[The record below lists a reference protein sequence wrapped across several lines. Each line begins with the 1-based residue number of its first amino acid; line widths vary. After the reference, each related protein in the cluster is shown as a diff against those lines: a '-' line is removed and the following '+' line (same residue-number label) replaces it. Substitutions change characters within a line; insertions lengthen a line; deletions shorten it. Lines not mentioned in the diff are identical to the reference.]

1 MSTPKLPLTLRL
13 LAYHLSA
20 LLALQPAHP
29 AFAEGIAVAT
39 GSTTLN
45 QAGNGVPVVD
55 IATPNGAGVS
65 HNLYQ
70 DFNVAQPGVILNNA
84 TGQLTQTQ
92 LGGLIQNNPHLTGAS
107 ANVIINEVIGA
118 NPSQLQ
124 GYLEV
129 AGQQAGVVVANPNG
143 LTCDGCGFIN
153 TPNVTLS
160 TGKPVL
166 DTHGQLQ
173 MLDVKQGALTVGG
186 KGLDGSRQ
194 ASVDLIARAVQ
205 LNGALHGKE
214 VNVIAGANTV
224 NRQTGEIRAQQ
235 GDGAVPEVAIDT
247 AAMGGMYAGKIR
259 LVSTEQG
266 VGVNLANAVATQGD
280 LTLDANGKIRLR
292 NSSSAGNLQV
302 SSQGELAVTGAI
314 HSGGAVKLAAGGELT
329 AQDADIAAKG
339 DATLQ
344 ARAQQ
349 LQRTKVSSGGTLALQ
364 ASDAL
369 VVREGELQGETL
381 HATAQQ
387 LDTQSAL
394 TAKDVT
400 LQAEQLR
407 QAGHVQGTSV
417 RLAAGALRHEGT
429 TQAAQNLTI
438 DAMTLDNQGT
448 LKSGQAMSVALG
460 ERGHNAG
467 ELSAGDN
474 LAIRA
479 GTRWEQGEQ
488 GKSNAG
494 QRLQLQA
501 QQVSL
506 AGDVG
511 APTLDI
517 NVNELT
523 VAGKVKGNVVQL
535 QADVLTNRGEV
546 QAGQTLNWQGSRLA
560 NSGTLQGDKQLVLKG
575 DALQNQGTLAGG
587 DSLTLQAD
595 TLDNEGRIASQL
607 ATLAGRQLRSSGT
620 LLGVSRLTLKG
631 DELALT
637 GQQLTDG
644 ELELGSRLL
653 QLSGQSLVGGQARV
667 TAETGNFDGVLKAQ
681 SLVLAVKEATSEGKL
696 HSREGIAWEGQRLAT
711 GSASELLAN
720 QNVSLS
726 GGQLALGGTVG
737 AGQDMAIKG
746 KQVTQHGRL
755 ISGQILNVDTDGLL
769 LEGETE
775 AAALNV
781 HSNEMT
787 VAGKVKGNAVQ
798 LQAGVLTNRG
808 EVQAGQTLNWQ
819 GSRLANSGTLQ
830 GDQQLVLKGDALQNR
845 GTLAGGDSL
854 TLQADT
860 LDNEG
865 RIASQLATLAG
876 RQLRSSGTL
885 LGVSRLTLKGDKLA
899 LTGQQLTDGELEL
912 GSRLLQLSGQ
922 SLVGGQARVTAE
934 TGNFDGVLKAQS
946 LVLAVKDATSEGK
959 LHSREGIAWEGQRLA
974 TGSASEL
981 LANQGVSL
989 SGDQL
994 ALGGTVGAGQ
1004 DMVIKGRQ
1012 VTQHGQLASGQVM
1025 KVDADELAL
1034 AGLVQGGSI
1043 NLTSERATQQ
1053 GRILATDTLNWHSK
1067 QLDGN
1072 GWLQAGQALN
1082 LNGERL
1088 THSGTAVTA
1097 GKLALT
1103 FAELNSTG
1111 GLFANEVAVTGARLL
1126 LKGALESKSS
1136 AQITADELQLGGEL
1150 RTGAGLAL
1158 GATLL
1163 TLSGSQHVG
1172 GDLQLQAEQAEVSG
1186 ELEVG
1191 KLLKLDAKTL
1201 ASSGKLL
1208 ASQADIAAVN
1218 WQQRGELSTDNAL
1231 VWRGD
1236 KLTQEAGGALR
1247 AGGVLNL
1254 SGDDITLAG
1263 DVAAKGDV
1271 AVVANAYQQQGAM
1284 NAAQGLRID
1293 ATRLQ
1298 LDGTTQA
1305 KTAQLHSQVGSS
1317 RGQHLIG
1324 QQLNWQSD
1332 TLANQGWLQAGE
1344 SLALTGRTLDNEGT
1358 VIAGGDHQ
1366 LNATERLTNQ
1376 GNLAGKTL
1384 SLTTKA
1390 LQNGGLLQGKQGIT
1404 LQAEEAT
1411 LTVTGRLVSQG
1422 AVQLGAKLLALGG
1435 NANIG
1440 GALTLQGETQQL
1452 AGVWRVGGLLQ
1463 STGKQLTLTGDW
1475 QAGQW
1480 QLQADAL
1487 TNKGRL
1493 ASEQAANFEVIEWH
1507 NEQGATLVAAGKLNL
1522 TGQRLLQQGSWL
1534 GNGSQTLMVDE
1545 ITQQGQ
1551 WLGDGALQAKG
1562 SKLVNSGTLRAAGLD
1577 LTVNELEN
1585 RSRMESGGELNW
1597 QGTQW
1602 RNLGAL
1608 LAGHATLTGDTLLNS
1623 GDVGTRQLTMTA
1635 ATRLDNRGVLVGKEG
1650 INLTAATLDSQG
1662 DMLSN
1667 GSMQLGASLLDL
1679 NGLTQANGELV
1690 VTAEQATLA
1699 GNLAADQLQWR
1710 GKTLVMSGTAA
1721 ARDTTL
1727 NGEQVTL
1734 DGTLKGDHQQVT
1746 ATTLST
1752 GQQSQLLAKAGQQ
1765 LTAGQMTLQG
1775 SAVAGGAQ
1783 RIEATQLSQQ
1793 GTLASGGSLSL
1804 QVADTLR
1811 NDGKVSAQAITLTA
1825 AHIDNGGALVSKDAL
1840 NLKTGTL
1847 TNRGHWQSDQGIALT
1862 ANRLLNSGQWVS
1874 GLGQTLTLDALDN
1887 SGTLLAGAGLT
1898 INAPQ
1903 LSSSG
1908 KLLANKDLVLNT
1920 NEATLG
1926 SGSTTASNGQL
1937 QLHAGT
1943 LTSQGTLSSAGDLSW
1958 QGVNLAHSGSAV
1970 TNGAL
1975 TLQGESVTLDGDL
1988 QGERVLLDTGTLTS
2002 RGKLTSRG
2010 DLAVNARG
2018 AVQHHGQLQGNQVV
2032 LRSASWQGSGGVGSG
2047 GALELRTGQLQLAGP
2062 WRIRGEAD
2070 IQADIMTL
2078 GGSLVSGG
2086 NLTLTSRGALTSQAG
2101 SQLVSGGALSLDGG
2115 TLTQQGLWQSAR
2127 GMSLKGSRFEQQ
2139 GDLLAGGDLLLRSGY
2154 WQQGGKTRANG
2165 GLNAELAEGATLAGT
2180 VQADGNATLSAPAL
2194 TLKGTLAAKG
2204 NVALSANTLISQLGN
2219 LLSSGELAMN
2229 AARIEQQG
2237 RVETT
2242 RLQSGGALQND
2253 GVMLVTGQGS
2263 ISGARLDNRGTLQG
2277 DGLTISSR
2285 QLDNRGALLGNTLT
2299 LTHDTLVNRG
2309 RVQGGTLNLTT
2320 QQLGNSQ
2327 GAVLRGQ
2334 HVGDITATTLTN
2346 AGELSSAG
2354 QLLLKG
2360 NQLDNS
2366 GLISANLLEASPL
2379 ARLAN
2384 SGTLFGQQLTLRSG
2398 EVYAPGKI
2406 LAGQKVTLDAGRVTG
2421 IGEWLSGGD
2430 LALKTGSSLT
2440 SQGTLSAKGTLDLQV
2455 QGDWQHQGQWGA
2467 GQRFNAGVTGQL
2479 INSGALVSNGVMQL
2493 GAQRLENS
2501 GSVQSGQGLT
2511 LNTQGEL
2518 RNTGMLASQGDLGWQ
2533 GESMFNGGTVYSGG
2547 SQTLTANSNLTNE
2560 YGTLLAER
2568 GATIKVNNGQLVNA
2582 SGTIDVG
2589 SNELHMSASEIINR
2603 RAVFIVDS
2611 GGDDSLVPTSIKVK
2625 SSVLPI
2631 SGANNHILYVQYQ
2644 FPETISKEF
2653 GGNEVKVVKFS
2664 EQGKIISK
2672 GSIYISAGK
2681 LKNEN
2686 SSIYSGGDISVVSNE
2701 ITNASIVEGR
2711 VTTTATYKP
2720 LDGFKDF
2727 IFISY
2732 NDLNDLKAKVA
2743 DYPLYSSVINAENSG
2758 REFNALISADGNITG
2773 TVAGMIDNITVKAHA
2788 GPVSSTTQRPSL
2800 SLPQAQGAGATPGLQ
2815 GDAQYLAQQLK
2826 PVGPDNGV
2834 PLPDFQLPSGDK
2846 GLFTVNGNSDSPYL
2860 IEVNP
2865 LLANLGQAGSGML
2878 DRIDAALQ
2886 QQLQGAG
2893 QLSFDA
2899 VSGNGGISQVAG
2911 QHADWVLPG
2920 RASSGGNSPELQSL
2934 SGMALSNSGHV
2945 VTSGQWQQSLQP
2957 DFHANGP
2964 GPHIVGG
2971 TTSAAGQWQQS
2982 LQPGWQ
2988 APVVTAVA
2996 VTAPGSVQTGLQA
3009 VPALATQPQ
3018 LETSPTLTQVNQFLG
3033 SSYFFSQMNY
3043 APEKDIKLLG
3053 DAAFDTRVIRDAV
3066 LAQTGRRFINNEMG
3080 SDLAQMRTL
3089 IDSAVQNQRELGLT
3103 AGVALSADQVAQLG
3117 RSMVWW
3123 EPVWYQGKIVLA
3135 PKLYLTEADK
3145 RHLSGSVI
3153 TATNIDL
3160 TAGGIN
3166 NSGTLLADG
3175 TLSLKSGSTLVNQ
3188 GQIQAGGRL
3197 ELLAKGDILNQ
3208 SLIKGGDVVIAS
3220 RDGSVRNETQTA
3232 QRHVDVNGVL
3242 SNELTEQTRFSR
3254 TDVGEIARIESASNL
3269 LLQAGQDISLSA
3281 SNLLAGLDMSLS
3293 AGRDINIGSVEERRK
3308 WEEGNSRFARVEQLM
3323 SGLEAGH
3330 SLSLSAERDI
3340 TISASSLA
3348 AKGDASLTAG
3358 NELMLK
3364 TATNDANQYTT
3375 RRNGYDI
3382 VQQREEVGANLSAD
3396 NIALRAGSDL
3406 AMRAAHVQAEG
3417 ELAVTAGRDLLLEA
3431 GDAMDYRESY
3441 TKESKKK
3448 AFSKKTTTSH
3458 DISEQHMAQATEL
3471 GGQYVLLKAQQDM
3484 AVKGSNVV
3492 GDLGATLL
3500 AGRDLNIDT
3509 VDLLNRELH
3518 FRETKRSGLM
3528 GSGGIGFTIGK
3539 QQQSSDMAGTTQ
3551 IREGS
3556 SVGSVQGDVTLQAGN
3571 RLQISASDVIAGKD
3585 LLLVGK
3591 DVAITSAEQQITRKE
3606 EFKSKSGGLTVA
3618 LTGGAVTALQSAYD
3632 TVKTSKESSNDR
3644 LVALQGAK
3652 AAMNGYQAWQGM
3664 QAMANSGGVPDP
3676 SFVGIAISVGN
3687 QRSQSNSQ
3695 SSETNALT
3703 SELNAGGDITV
3714 LAKGDEANGSGD
3726 LIVSGSSIKGQNV
3739 TLGAARD
3746 LVLQSAVNS
3755 SDSSGSNHSSGW
3767 NAGVSFGFSQGS
3779 AGISIFANMN
3789 AAKGK
3794 ENGDSDRY
3802 TETNITAGDILT
3814 LKSGRDATLLG
3825 AQVSG
3830 DKVTADIGRNLTLTS
3845 QQDND
3850 HYQSQ
3855 QSSISAGGSFTF
3867 GSMTASGYVNASRQK
3882 INSDFES
3889 VVEQTGVFAGK
3900 QGFDIRVGE
3909 HTQLNG
3915 AVLAGSEDAGK
3926 NHLSTGTLGWNDL
3939 VNRAE
3944 YKVESQSVGI
3954 SGSGDSTKGFSS
3966 IAAMTSLGGSNS
3978 SGSAS
3983 STTFASIGAG
3993 DIEIRN
3999 TAGQQ
4004 QGLVSLH
4011 RDPTQAVNGLSPIF
4025 DKQKELERM
4034 QEAQLIGEVGQ
4045 QATQMVVSHHL
4056 AAANE
4061 KAKNDPEYANSKEYK
4076 ALQEKWGVGSD
4087 FQRGMQAATAALQG
4101 LAGGDLT
4108 QAAAGAA
4115 APYLAQMVKQQTD
4128 DGPSRVMAH
4137 ALVQGAL
4144 AAAQNKNAMISA
4156 TGAATGELAGMMATK
4171 LYHKDASQLTEG
4183 EKETVST
4190 LATLAAGLAGGLTGD
4205 STDSALAGAQTGKT
4219 VVENNLLAKALVEGC
4234 AIASPCRT
4242 KVAEQII
4249 EISIKAGI
4257 VGLAGVAIKNVA
4269 DKMSSDELDHL
4280 ITLSMMG
4287 NDEITE
4293 KYIISLQ
4300 DKYGLHTGGNQL
4312 DGEFKLPQHTGRD
4325 PKVDSTLVLTH
4336 TGNDKPNADSITN
4349 TGNTDSKPDVGSSTT
4364 VTPLSEATSKDD
4376 LLYLSERV
4384 DNRLPI
4390 PEPIIASN
4398 GFKVESNTKHTPG
4411 APGFR
4416 PNAGIEPKNSMDLF
4430 EHSIAT
4436 KDPKVR
4442 LSIDNDGNIHRFFN
4456 TSKDGTGTFH
4466 WSGSSGD
4473 GKNALGNRELGS
4485 FNKEIK
4491 ELKGKK

>member
-1 MSTPKLPLTLRL
+1 MKKQGEPRFSLVCRAVVYQLCG
-13 LAYHLSA
+13 

-39 GSTTLN
+39 GNTTLN
-45 QAGNGVPVVD
+45 QAGNGVPIVD
-55 IATPNGAGVS
+55 IATPNGAGLS
-65 HNLYQ
+65 HNLYH
-70 DFNVAQPGVILNNA
+70 DFNVGQAGVILNNA

-92 LGGLIQNNPHLTGAS
+92 LGGLIQNNPHLNGQA
-107 ANVIINEVIGA
+107 ANLIINEVVGA

-166 DTHGQLQ
+166 DAQGQLQ
-173 MLDVKQGALTVGG
+173 ALDVKQGTLTVGG
-186 KGLDGSRQ
+186 KGLDATRQ
-194 ASVDLIARAVQ
+194 ASVDLVARAVQ
-205 LNGALHGKE
+205 LNGALHGQT
-214 VNVIAGANTV
+214 VNVVAGANKV
-224 NRQTGEIRAQQ
+224 DRQTGDIVAQA
-235 GDGAVPEVAIDT
+235 GNGPAPEVAIDT
-247 AAMGGMYAGKIR
+247 AALGGMYAGKIR

-266 VGVNLANAVATQGD
+266 VGVNLANVVAKQGD
-280 LTLDANGKIRLR
+280 LTLDANGRVRLR
-292 NSSSAGNLQV
+292 DSSSAGNLQV
-302 SSQGELAVTGAI
+302 SSQGDLAATGTI
-314 HSGGAVKLAAGGELT
+314 HSGGAVKLAAGGEFT

-339 DATLQ
+339 DATLK
-344 ARAQQ
+344 AGAQQ
-349 LQRTKVSSGGTLALQ
+349 LQRTRVSSGGTLALQ
-364 ASDAL
+364 ASDEL

-407 QAGHVQGTSV
+407 LAGQVQGSSV
-417 RLAAGALRHEGT
+417 KLAAGALRHEGT
-429 TQAAQNLTI
+429 TLAAQNLTI
-438 DAMTLDNQGT
+438 DATTLDNQGA
-448 LKSGQAMSVALG
+448 LKSGQAMSVVLG
-460 ERGHNAG
+460 ERGYNAG
-467 ELSAGDN
+467 ELSAGNN
-474 LAIRA
+474 LAIQA

-488 GKSNAG
+488 GKSHAG
-494 QRLQLQA
+494 QRIQLQA

-506 AGDVG
+506 GGGLG

-517 NVNELT
+517 NANELT
-523 VAGKVKGNVVQL
+523 VAGKVKGNAVQL
-535 QADVLTNRGEV
+535 QAGVLTNRGEV
-546 QAGQTLNWQGSRLA
+546 QAGQILNWQGSRLV
-560 NSGTLQGDKQLVLKG
+560 NSGALQGDKQLVLKG

-620 LLGVSRLTLKG
+620 LLGVSRLSLTG
-631 DELALT
+631 DDLALT

-653 QLSGQSLVGGQARV
+653 QLSGQSLVGGKAGV
-667 TAETGNFDGVLKAQ
+667 TAERGNFDGVLKAQ

-720 QNVSLS
+720 HDVSL
-726 GGQLALGGTVG
+726 
-737 AGQDMAIKG
+737 
-746 KQVTQHGRL
+746 
-755 ISGQILNVDTDGLL
+755 N
-769 LEGETE
+769 
-775 AAALNV
+775 
-781 HSNEMT
+781 
-787 VAGKVKGNAVQ
+787 
-798 LQAGVLTNRG
+798 
-808 EVQAGQTLNWQ
+808 
-819 GSRLANSGTLQ
+819 
-830 GDQQLVLKGDALQNR
+830 
-845 GTLAGGDSL
+845 
-854 TLQADT
+854 
-860 LDNEG
+860 
-865 RIASQLATLAG
+865 
-876 RQLRSSGTL
+876 
-885 LGVSRLTLKGDKLA
+885 
-899 LTGQQLTDGELEL
+899 
-912 GSRLLQLSGQ
+912 
-922 SLVGGQARVTAE
+922 
-934 TGNFDGVLKAQS
+934 
-946 LVLAVKDATSEGK
+946 
-959 LHSREGIAWEGQRLA
+959 
-974 TGSASEL
+974 
-981 LANQGVSL
+981 
-989 SGDQL
+989 GDQL

-1004 DMVIKGRQ
+1004 NTVIKGKQ
-1012 VTQHGQLASGQVM
+1012 VTQDGRLVSAQSLRI
-1025 KVDADELAL
+1025 DADELAL
-1034 AGLVQGGSI
+1034 AGLVQGDSI

-1053 GRILATDTLNWHSK
+1053 GRILATDTLNWNSK
-1067 QLDGN
+1067 QMDGN

-1082 LNGERL
+1082 LSGERL
-1088 THSGTAVTA
+1088 THNGTAVTA

-1111 GLFANEVAVTGARLL
+1111 GLFANEVAVTGSRLL

-1136 AQITADELQLGGEL
+1136 TQITADKLQLGGEL
-1150 RTGAGLAL
+1150 RTGADLAL

-1163 TLSGSQHVG
+1163 TLSGTQHVG
-1172 GDLQLQAEQAEVSG
+1172 GNLQLQAEQADVSG

-1191 KLLKLDAKTL
+1191 KQLKLDAKTL
-1201 ASSGKLL
+1201 TSSGKLL
-1208 ASQADIAAVN
+1208 ANQADIAAVN
-1218 WQQRGELSTDNAL
+1218 WQQHGELTTDNAL
-1231 VWRGD
+1231 IWRGD

-1254 SGDDITLAG
+1254 RGDDITLAG

-1271 AVVANAYQQQGAM
+1271 AVVAKAYQQQGAM
-1284 NAAQGLRID
+1284 NAAQELRID
-1293 ATRLQ
+1293 ATKLQ

-1305 KTAQLHSQVGSS
+1305 KAAQLHSQVGGS

-1332 TLANQGWLQAGE
+1332 TLVNQGWLQAGE
-1344 SLALTGRTLDNEGT
+1344 GLALTGRTLDNEGT

-1366 LNATERLTNQ
+1366 LDATERLTNQ
-1376 GNLAGKTL
+1376 GKLAGKTL
-1384 SLTTKA
+1384 SLTTKE

-1411 LTVTGRLVSQG
+1411 LTGRLVSQG

-1440 GALTLQGETQQL
+1440 GALTLQGDIQQL
-1452 AGVWRVGGLLQ
+1452 TGVWRVGGLLQ
-1463 STGKQLTLTGDW
+1463 STGKQLALAGDW

-1480 QLQADAL
+1480 QLQADGL

-1493 ASEQAANFEVIEWH
+1493 ASEQVANFKVTEWH
-1507 NEQGATLVAAGKLNL
+1507 NEQGATLVAAGPLNL
-1522 TGQRLLQQGSWL
+1522 TGHRLLQQGIWL

-1545 ITQQGQ
+1545 MTQQGQ
-1551 WLGDGALQAKG
+1551 WLGDGALQVKG
-1562 SKLVNSGTLRAAGLD
+1562 RKLVNSGTLRAAGLD
-1577 LTVNELEN
+1577 LTVNQLEN
-1585 RSRMESGGELNW
+1585 RSRMESGGVFNW

-1608 LAGHATLTGDTLLNS
+1608 LAGHATLRGDTLLNS
-1623 GDVGTRQLTMTA
+1623 GDVGTRQLTMKA

-1650 INLTAATLDSQG
+1650 INLTAATLNSQG

-1667 GSMQLGASLLDL
+1667 GPMQLGASLLNL
-1679 NGLTQANGELV
+1679 NGLTQADGELV
-1690 VTAEQATLA
+1690 VTAEQAALA

-1721 ARDTTL
+1721 ARDVTL
-1727 NGEQVTL
+1727 SGEQVTL

-1746 ATTLST
+1746 ATTLTT

-1783 RIEATQLSQQ
+1783 HIEATRLSQQ
-1793 GTLASGGSLSL
+1793 GILASGGSLSL

-1825 AHIDNGGALVSKDAL
+1825 ADIDNGGALVSKDAL

-1847 TNRGHWQSDQGIALT
+1847 TNRGHWQSDQGITLM

-1887 SGTLLAGAGLT
+1887 SGTLLAGADLT

-1958 QGVNLAHSGSAV
+1958 QGANLAYSGSAV

-1988 QGERVLLDTGTLTS
+1988 QGERVLLDTGTLTN

-2018 AVQHHGQLQGNQVV
+2018 AVQHNGQLQGNQVV

-2047 GALELRTGQLQLAGP
+2047 SVLELRTGQLQLAGP

-2070 IQADIMTL
+2070 IQADTMTL

-2086 NLTLTSRGALTSQAG
+2086 NLTLTSRGALTSQAD
-2101 SQLVSGGALSLDGG
+2101 SQLVSGGALSLDGA

-2165 GLNAELAEGATLAGT
+2165 GLNAELTEGATLAGT

-2204 NVALSANTLISQLGN
+2204 NVDLNANTLISQLGN
-2219 LLSSGELAMN
+2219 LLSGGELAMN
-2229 AARIEQQG
+2229 AARIEQLG

-2253 GVMLVTGQGS
+2253 GVILVTGQGS

-2299 LTHDTLVNRG
+2299 LTHDTLLNRG

-2320 QQLGNSQ
+2320 RQLDNSQ

-2334 HVGDITATTLTN
+2334 HVGDIAATTLTN

-2360 NQLDNS
+2360 SQLDNS

-2398 EVYAPGKI
+2398 ELYAPGKI
-2406 LAGQKVTLDAGRVTG
+2406 LAGQKATLDAGRVTG

-2430 LALKTGSSLT
+2430 LALKVGSSLT
-2440 SQGTLSAKGTLDLQV
+2440 SQGILSAKGSLDLQV

-2479 INSGALVSNGVMQL
+2479 NNRGALVSNGVMQL

-2533 GESMFNGGTVYSGG
+2533 GESLFNGGTVYSGG
-2547 SQTLTANSNLTNE
+2547 SQALTANSNITNE
-2560 YGTLLAER
+2560 YGAIIAEQNA
-2568 GATIKVNNGQLVNA
+2568 GFKIKNGSLINSSGVIESAEGDVFLYANNV
-2582 SGTIDVG
+2582 T
-2589 SNELHMSASEIINR
+2589 NR
-2603 RAVFIVDS
+2603 RAVFEITESKIGELKGKVPVALSEYYSCMGCAPDDLVDVSTGQTINNFERGNNKSVYTIIIPVGS
-2611 GGDDSLVPTSIKVK
+2611 GGKIKSASSQSVINARKAISIHATSL
-2625 SSVLPI
+2625 
-2631 SGANNHILYVQYQ
+2631 NND
-2644 FPETISKEF
+2644 
-2653 GGNEVKVVKFS
+2653 
-2664 EQGKIISK
+2664 
-2672 GSIYISAGK
+2672 A
-2681 LKNEN
+2681 
-2686 SSIYSGGDISVVSNE
+2686 SSIYSGTDMTFHVGNIYNKSYSFGDVSAIYKETKMVVHEQRDYSYSYFFDLVDIITSNTE
-2701 ITNASIVEGR
+2701 S
-2711 VTTTATYKP
+2711 
-2720 LDGFKDF
+2720 
-2727 IFISY
+2727 
-2732 NDLNDLKAKVA
+2732 NDVK
-2743 DYPLYSSVINAENSG
+2743 ST
-2758 REFNALISADGNITG
+2758 ISAGGNLTG
-2773 TVAGMIDNITVKAHA
+2773 TVAGMIDNVTIKAHA
-2788 GPVSSTTQRPSL
+2788 GPVSSTTQRPSV
-2800 SLPQAQGAGATPGLQ
+2800 SLPQAQGAGAAPSLQ
-2815 GDAQYLAQQLK
+2815 GDAQYLSQVLK

-2834 PLPDFQLPSGDK
+2834 PLPDFQLPNGDK
-2846 GLFTVNGNSDSPYL
+2846 GLFTINGNSDSPYL

-2865 LLANLGQAGSGML
+2865 LLANLGQAGNGMM

-2893 QLSFDA
+2893 PLSFDT
-2899 VSGNGGISQVAG
+2899 VSGSGGVAQVTGNGT
-2911 QHADWVLPG
+2911 DWGLPG
-2920 RASSGGNSPELQSL
+2920 RTSGGINAPDLQL
-2934 SGMALSNSGHV
+2934 PSGMTLSNSGHV
-2945 VTSGQWQQSLQP
+2945 
-2957 DFHANGP
+2957 
-2964 GPHIVGG
+2964 
-2971 TTSAAGQWQQS
+2971 TTAGQWQQS

-2988 APVVTAVA
+2988 APVVSAVA
-2996 VTAPGSVQTGLQA
+2996 VTAPGPVQTGQQTI
-3009 VPALATQPQ
+3009 PALATQPQ
-3018 LETSPTLTQVNQFLG
+3018 IETSPTLTQVDKFLG
-3033 SSYFFSQMNY
+3033 SSYFFGQVNF

-3066 LAQTGRRFINNEMG
+3066 LAQTGRRFINGEMG
-3080 SDLAQMRTL
+3080 SDLAQMRWL
-3089 IDSAVQNQRELGLT
+3089 VDNAAQNRRDLGLT
-3103 AGVALSADQVAQLG
+3103 PGVTLSAAQVAQLG

-3145 RHLSGSVI
+3145 RHLSGSII
-3153 TATNIDL
+3153 TAANIDL

-3175 TLSLKSGSTLVNQ
+3175 TLSLKSGTTLVNQ

-3208 SLIKGGDVVIAS
+3208 SLIKGGEVAIAS
-3220 RDGSVRNETQTA
+3220 LDGSVRNETRTA
-3232 QRHVDVNGVL
+3232 QRHVDVNGILSDVL
-3242 SNELTEQTRFSR
+3242 SDQTRFSR
-3254 TDVGEIARIESASNL
+3254 TDIGDIARIESAGNL

-3281 SNLLAGLDMSLS
+3281 SNLLAGLDMTLN
-3293 AGRDINIGSVEERRK
+3293 AGRDITIGSLEDRRK
-3308 WEEGNSRFARVEQLM
+3308 WEEGNSRFSRVEQLM
-3323 SGLEAGH
+3323 SSLDAGRA
-3330 SLSLSAERDI
+3330 LRLSADRDL
-3340 TISASSLA
+3340 TISASSLT

-3364 TATNDANQYTT
+3364 TANNEASQYTT
-3375 RRNGYDI
+3375 RRNGYDSAR
-3382 VQQREEVGANLSAD
+3382 QREEVGVNLNAD
-3396 NIALRAGSDL
+3396 NIALGAGSDI
-3406 AMRAAHVQAEG
+3406 AMRAANVQAEG

-3441 TKESKKK
+3441 TRESKKK
-3448 AFSKKTTTSH
+3448 AFSKKTTTTH

-3471 GGQYVLLKAQQDM
+3471 GGQYVLLKAQQDL

-3539 QQQSSDMAGTTQ
+3539 QQQSSDMVGTTL

-3556 SVGSVQGDVTLQAGN
+3556 TVGSVQGDVTLQAGN
-3571 RLQISASDVIAGKD
+3571 RLQVSGSDIIAGKD

-3591 DVAITSAEQQITRKE
+3591 DVTISSAEQQVTRKE
-3606 EFKSKSGGLTVA
+3606 EVKSKSGGLTVA
-3618 LTGGAVTALQSAYD
+3618 LTGGAVTAVQSAYD
-3632 TVKTSKESSNDR
+3632 TVKASKESSNDR
-3644 LVALQGAK
+3644 LVALQGTK

-3664 QAMANSGGVPDP
+3664 QAMADAGGVPDP
-3676 SFVGIAISVGN
+3676 SFVGIAISVGS
-3687 QRSQSNSQ
+3687 QRSQSNNQ

-3703 SELNAGGDITV
+3703 SELNAGGDATI
-3714 LAKGDEANGSGD
+3714 LARGDAANSAGD
-3726 LIVSGSSIKGQNV
+3726 LVMIGSSIKGHNV

-3755 SDSSGSNHSSGW
+3755 SDTRGSNSSSGW
-3767 NAGVSFGFSQGS
+3767 NAGISFGFTQGS

-3802 TETNITAGDILT
+3802 TETTLTAGDTLT

-3850 HYQSQ
+3850 HYQSK
-3855 QSSISAGGSFTF
+3855 QSSIAAGGSFTI
-3867 GSMTASGYVNASRQK
+3867 GPMTGSGYINASRQK
-3882 INSDFES
+3882 IRSDFES
-3889 VVEQTGVFAGK
+3889 VMEQTGIFAGK
-3900 QGFDIRVGE
+3900 QGFAIQVGE

-3915 AVLAGSEDAGK
+3915 AVLAGSADESK
-3926 NHLSTGTLGWNDL
+3926 NRLSTGTLGWSDL
-3939 VNRAE
+3939 VNRAD

-3966 IAAMTSLGGSNS
+3966 IAAMGSLGGSNS

-3983 STTFASIGAG
+3983 STSFASISGG
-3993 DIEIRN
+3993 TIDIRDGK
-3999 TAGQQ
+3999 AQQ
-4004 QGLVSLH
+4004 QDLVTLH
-4011 RDPTQAVNGLSPIF
+4011 RDPTQAANGLSPIF

-4056 AAANE
+4056 DKANQ
-4061 KAKNDPEYANSKEYK
+4061 KAKDDPEYANSKEYK
-4076 ALQEKWGVGSD
+4076 ALQEKWGIGSN

-4101 LAGGDLT
+4101 LAGGDLS

-4144 AAAQNKNAMISA
+4144 AAAQNKNAMVGA
-4156 TGAATGELAGMMATK
+4156 TGAATGELVGMMATQ

-4205 STDSALAGAQTGKT
+4205 STASALAGAQTGKT
-4219 VVENNLLAKALVEGC
+4219 VVENNLLTGKDALNMLRELEEAEKTGADKQPIYEKYKKLSDKQRSEITNKECSHNLGCVYAAQAENDDGRRIVEGLKRFTFISKLSESEITQLQQFVVAENQASAEALYQALPESVKLALQSKELIDSLGGSAVLKGGTASIGY
-4234 AIASPCRT
+4234 AIANKIKTSGGGSHVGNINPKGHTDKNLSSENYKVVRVNSSGAVKGTKEYDILNIPSAREPNTRYELDNGNAFKTNSHGYVEELTFTPTNVKMPRDSRQTAAGKQGLDSDVGGHVQACSQGGTCDSYNLFPQDKNFNNSAYKVFYENEIKRALDDPSKAVGQT
-4242 KVAEQII
+4242 KV
-4249 EISIKAGI
+4249 
-4257 VGLAGVAIKNVA
+4257 VFV
-4269 DKMSSDELDHL
+4269 
-4280 ITLSMMG
+4280 
-4287 NDEITE
+4287 
-4293 KYIISLQ
+4293 
-4300 DKYGLHTGGNQL
+4300 
-4312 DGEFKLPQHTGRD
+4312 RD
-4325 PKVDSTLVLTH
+4325 NP
-4336 TGNDKPNADSITN
+4336 
-4349 TGNTDSKPDVGSSTT
+4349 GSVRPTALT
-4364 VTPLSEATSKDD
+4364 VTFKIDGVVTERTFLNEAGKPPGISK
-4376 LLYLSERV
+4376 
-4384 DNRLPI
+4384 
-4390 PEPIIASN
+4390 
-4398 GFKVESNTKHTPG
+4398 
-4411 APGFR
+4411 
-4416 PNAGIEPKNSMDLF
+4416 
-4430 EHSIAT
+4430 
-4436 KDPKVR
+4436 
-4442 LSIDNDGNIHRFFN
+4442 
-4456 TSKDGTGTFH
+4456 
-4466 WSGSSGD
+4466 
-4473 GKNALGNRELGS
+4473 
-4485 FNKEIK
+4485 
-4491 ELKGKK
+4491 

>member
-92 LGGLIQNNPHLTGAS
+92 LGGLIQNNPHLTGAP
-107 ANVIINEVIGA
+107 ANVIINEVMGA

-166 DTHGQLQ
+166 DAHGQLQ
-173 MLDVKQGALTVGG
+173 QLDVKQGALTVGG

-292 NSSSAGNLQV
+292 DSSSAGNLQV

-314 HSGGAVKLAAGGELT
+314 HSGGAAKLAAGGELT

-394 TAKDVT
+394 TAKEVT

-417 RLAAGALRHEGT
+417 RLAAGALRHEGM

-438 DAMTLDNQGT
+438 DATTLDNQGT
-448 LKSGQAMSVALG
+448 LKSGQAMSIALG

-479 GTRWEQGEQ
+479 GTHWEQGEQ

-494 QRLQLQA
+494 QHLQLQA

-517 NVNELT
+517 NGNELT
-523 VAGKVKGNVVQL
+523 VAGKVKGNSVQL
-535 QADVLTNRGEV
+535 QAGVLTNRGEV
-546 QAGQTLNWQGSRLA
+546 QAGQTLSWQGSRLA
-560 NSGTLQGDKQLVLKG
+560 NSGTLQGDQQLVLKG
-575 DALQNQGTLAGG
+575 DALQNQGSLAGG

-667 TAETGNFDGVLKAQ
+667 TAETGNFDGVLKGQ
-681 SLVLAVKEATSEGKL
+681 SLVLAVKDATSEGKL

-720 QNVSLS
+720 QSVSLS
-726 GGQLALGGTVG
+726 GDQLALGGTVG
-737 AGQDMAIKG
+737 AGQDMVIKG

-755 ISGQILNVDTDGLL
+755 ISGQTLNVDTDGLL

-781 HSNEMT
+781 HSNELT

-798 LQAGVLTNRG
+798 LQADGLTNRG

-830 GDQQLVLKGDALQNR
+830 GDKQLVLKGDALQNL
-845 GTLAGGDSL
+845 GSLAGGDSL

-865 RIASQLATLAG
+865 RIASQLAMLAG

-885 LGVSRLTLKGDKLA
+885 LGVSRLTLKGDELA

-946 LVLAVKDATSEGK
+946 LVLAVKEATNEGK

-981 LANQGVSL
+981 LANQNVSL

-994 ALGGTVGAGQ
+994 VLGGTVGAGQ
-1004 DMVIKGRQ
+1004 DMVIKGKQ

-1025 KVDADELAL
+1025 KVDADELVL
-1034 AGLVQGGSI
+1034 AGQVQGRAI
-1043 NLTSERATQQ
+1043 TLTSERATQQ
-1053 GRILATDTLNWHSK
+1053 GRVLATDTLNWHSK

-1082 LNGERL
+1082 LSGERL

-1111 GLFANEVAVTGARLL
+1111 GLFANEVAVSGARLL

-1150 RTGAGLAL
+1150 RTGADLAL

-1208 ASQADIAAVN
+1208 ANQADIAAVN
-1218 WQQRGELSTDNAL
+1218 WQQRGELGTDNAL

-1236 KLTQEAGGALR
+1236 KLTQEAGGTLR

-1271 AVVANAYQQQGAM
+1271 AVVANAYQQQGTM

-1332 TLANQGWLQAGE
+1332 TLTNQGWLQAGE

-1358 VIAGGDHQ
+1358 AIAGGDHQ

-1384 SLTTKA
+1384 SLTTKV

-1411 LTVTGRLVSQG
+1411 LTGRLVSQG
-1422 AVQLGAKLLALGG
+1422 AAQLGAKLLALGG

-1440 GALTLQGETQQL
+1440 GALTLQGDTQQL

-1463 STGKQLTLTGDW
+1463 STGKQLTLAGDW

-1480 QLQADAL
+1480 QLQADGL

-1493 ASEQAANFEVIEWH
+1493 ASEQAANFKVTEWH
-1507 NEQGATLVAAGKLNL
+1507 NEQGATLVAAGPLNL

-1551 WLGDGALQAKG
+1551 WLGDGALQVKG

-1623 GDVGTRQLTMTA
+1623 GDVGTRQLVMKA

-1667 GSMQLGASLLDL
+1667 DFMQLGASLLSL

-1710 GKTLVMSGTAA
+1710 GKTLLMSGTAA
-1721 ARDTTL
+1721 ASDTTL

-1746 ATTLST
+1746 ATTLTT

-1783 RIEATQLSQQ
+1783 RIDATQLSQQ

-1811 NDGKVSAQAITLTA
+1811 NDGKVSAQSITLTA

-1908 KLLANKDLVLNT
+1908 KLLANKDLVLTT

-1937 QLHAGT
+1937 QLHADT

-1958 QGVNLAHSGSAV
+1958 QGANLVHSGSAV

-1988 QGERVLLDTGTLTS
+1988 QGGRVLLDTGTLTS

-2070 IQADIMTL
+2070 IQADTMTL

-2165 GLNAELAEGATLAGT
+2165 GLNAELTEGATLAGT

-2219 LLSSGELAMN
+2219 LLSGGELAMN
-2229 AARIEQQG
+2229 AARIELQG

-2320 QQLGNSQ
+2320 QQLDNSL

-2384 SGTLFGQQLTLRSG
+2384 SGTLFGQQLTLRSS
-2398 EVYAPGKI
+2398 ELYAPGKI
-2406 LAGQKVTLDAGRVTG
+2406 LAGQKATLDAGRVTG

-2430 LALKTGSSLT
+2430 LALKTGSSLS

-2533 GESMFNGGTVYSGG
+2533 GESLFNGGTVYSGG
-2547 SQTLTANSNLTNE
+2547 SQTLIANSNLTNE

-2582 SGTIDVG
+2582 SGTVDAG
-2589 SNELHMSASEIINR
+2589 SGDLNIYSPEVVNKRKILNVNEEGTGVII
-2603 RAVFIVDS
+2603 
-2611 GGDDSLVPTSIKVK
+2611 PTSILVEANVGYQYDANHSNVLYTSIRYPQPITKTYSGSKV
-2625 SSVLPI
+2625 SVGNYSEPSVLTSR
-2631 SGANNHILYVQYQ
+2631 SGVSLFALRVINQ
-2644 FPETISKEF
+2644 S
-2653 GGNEVKVVKFS
+2653 S
-2664 EQGKIISK
+2664 IIS
-2672 GSIYISAGK
+2672 
-2681 LKNEN
+2681 
-2686 SSIYSGGDISVVSNE
+2686 SGMDIHVDAEGVTNRSFIEGEVTETVV
-2701 ITNASIVEGR
+2701 
-2711 VTTTATYKP
+2711 YKP
-2720 LDGFKDF
+2720 SSDF
-2727 IFISY
+2727 QY
-2732 NDLNDLKAKVA
+2732 YTVVGGKVNNPVTME
-2743 DYPLYSSVINAENSG
+2743 YPLYSSVKTAVNSG
-2758 REFNALISADGNITG
+2758 REFNAFISANGNLTG
-2773 TVAGMIDNITVKAHA
+2773 TVAGMMDNVTIKAHA
-2788 GPVSSTTQRPSL
+2788 GQVSSTTQRPSL
-2800 SLPQAQGAGATPGLQ
+2800 SLPQAQGTGVAPGLQ
-2815 GDAQYLAQQLK
+2815 GDVQYLSQVLK

-2846 GLFTVNGNSDSPYL
+2846 GLFTVNGKSDSLYL

-2865 LLANLGQAGSGML
+2865 LLANLNQAGNGML

-2893 QLSFDA
+2893 QLSFDG
-2899 VSGNGGISQVAG
+2899 VSGNGGIAQVAG

-2934 SGMALSNSGHV
+2934 SGMTPSNSGHV
-2945 VTSGQWQQSLQP
+2945 ATSGQWQQSLQP
-2957 DFHANGP
+2957 DFHANGS
-2964 GPHIVGG
+2964 GPNIVGG
-2971 TTSAAGQWQQS
+2971 TASAAGQWQQS

-2988 APVVTAVA
+2988 ASVVPAVA
-2996 VTAPGSVQTGLQA
+2996 VPAPGSVQTGLQA

-3208 SLIKGGDVVIAS
+3208 NLIKGGDVVIAS

-3254 TDVGEIARIESASNL
+3254 TDVGEIARIESAGNL

-3293 AGRDINIGSVEERRK
+3293 AGRDINIGSVEDRRK

-3323 SGLEAGH
+3323 S
-3330 SLSLSAERDI
+3330 
-3340 TISASSLA
+3340 
-3348 AKGDASLTAG
+3348 
-3358 NELMLK
+3358 
-3364 TATNDANQYTT
+3364 
-3375 RRNGYDI
+3375 
-3382 VQQREEVGANLSAD
+3382 
-3396 NIALRAGSDL
+3396 
-3406 AMRAAHVQAEG
+3406 
-3417 ELAVTAGRDLLLEA
+3417 
-3431 GDAMDYRESY
+3431 
-3441 TKESKKK
+3441 
-3448 AFSKKTTTSH
+3448 
-3458 DISEQHMAQATEL
+3458 
-3471 GGQYVLLKAQQDM
+3471 
-3484 AVKGSNVV
+3484 
-3492 GDLGATLL
+3492 
-3500 AGRDLNIDT
+3500 
-3509 VDLLNRELH
+3509 
-3518 FRETKRSGLM
+3518 
-3528 GSGGIGFTIGK
+3528 
-3539 QQQSSDMAGTTQ
+3539 
-3551 IREGS
+3551 
-3556 SVGSVQGDVTLQAGN
+3556 
-3571 RLQISASDVIAGKD
+3571 
-3585 LLLVGK
+3585 
-3591 DVAITSAEQQITRKE
+3591 
-3606 EFKSKSGGLTVA
+3606 
-3618 LTGGAVTALQSAYD
+3618 
-3632 TVKTSKESSNDR
+3632 
-3644 LVALQGAK
+3644 
-3652 AAMNGYQAWQGM
+3652 
-3664 QAMANSGGVPDP
+3664 
-3676 SFVGIAISVGN
+3676 
-3687 QRSQSNSQ
+3687 
-3695 SSETNALT
+3695 
-3703 SELNAGGDITV
+3703 ELNAGGRVAIQAGQDLALSASRVEGKGDINLLAGNNLLLASEANQSSDDIRRGNKHIIDRTTTQQGV
-3714 LAKGDEANGSGD
+3714 ELSGNNLMLEAGNNLLAQASTLDAKG
-3726 LIVSGSSIKGQNV
+3726 
-3739 TLGAARD
+3739 
-3746 LVLQSAVNS
+3746 
-3755 SDSSGSNHSSGW
+3755 
-3767 NAGVSFGFSQGS
+3767 
-3779 AGISIFANMN
+3779 N
-3789 AAKGK
+3789 AALQAGGELQLLTADNEVYHFEQSKSK
-3794 ENGDSDRY
+3794 SFLKSKS
-3802 TETNITAGDILT
+3802 TEIEQKDVTAQGTTITAG
-3814 LKSGRDATLLG
+3814 GN
-3825 AQVSG
+3825 VS
-3830 DKVTADIGRNLTLTS
+3830 LTS
-3845 QQDND
+3845 QGDMTLKGSDIQAGETLSLDTDGVLKLLTATDEHFYRKDEKKSGVMVKMSGNGTNSTAERQNQLD
-3850 HYQSQ
+3850 GADININAGQGVLLQVGQQEGESLQARLDTLATQPGMAWVEQVRSMRGVKIEAVQEAYEQWNYSQ
-3855 QSSISAGGSFTF
+3855 QSLSPVASSIIAIALAVATMGGGVAALAAVQGVSVSAVGATSAAMANAAFSTLVSQATISTINNGG
-3867 GSMTASGYVNASRQK
+3867 N
-3882 INSDFES
+3882 
-3889 VVEQTGVFAGK
+3889 
-3900 QGFDIRVGE
+3900 
-3909 HTQLNG
+3909 LG
-3915 AVLAGSEDAGK
+3915 AVLKELGSSANIK
-3926 NHLSTGTLGWNDL
+3926 QLAT
-3939 VNRAE
+3939 
-3944 YKVESQSVGI
+3944 SV
-3954 SGSGDSTKGFSS
+3954 
-3966 IAAMTSLGGSNS
+3966 A
-3978 SGSAS
+3978 
-3983 STTFASIGAG
+3983 
-3993 DIEIRN
+3993 
-3999 TAGQQ
+3999 TAG
-4004 QGLVSLH
+4004 
-4011 RDPTQAVNGLSPIF
+4011 
-4025 DKQKELERM
+4025 
-4034 QEAQLIGEVGQ
+4034 
-4045 QATQMVVSHHL
+4045 
-4056 AAANE
+4056 
-4061 KAKNDPEYANSKEYK
+4061 
-4076 ALQEKWGVGSD
+4076 
-4087 FQRGMQAATAALQG
+4087 ALQG
-4101 LAGGDLT
+4101 LDNAMGW
-4108 QAAAGAA
+4108 ASA
-4115 APYLAQMVKQQTD
+4115 AP
-4128 DGPSRVMAH
+4128 
-4137 ALVQGAL
+4137 
-4144 AAAQNKNAMISA
+4144 AASNA
-4156 TGAATGELAGMMATK
+4156 
-4171 LYHKDASQLTEG
+4171 ASQP
-4183 EKETVST
+4183 
-4190 LATLAAGLAGGLTGD
+4190 AASNLFSWDTFNRVT
-4205 STDSALAGAQTGKT
+4205 SHS
-4219 VVENNLLAKALVEGC
+4219 VV
-4234 AIASPCRT
+4234 T
-4242 KVAEQII
+4242 
-4249 EISIKAGI
+4249 AGI
-4257 VGLAGVAIKNVA
+4257 NTTINGSHFADAFKASLLSNIQGEAGK
-4269 DKMSSDELDHL
+4269 
-4280 ITLSMMG
+4280 
-4287 NDEITE
+4287 
-4293 KYIISLQ
+4293 
-4300 DKYGLHTGGNQL
+4300 
-4312 DGEFKLPQHTGRD
+4312 
-4325 PKVDSTLVLTH
+4325 
-4336 TGNDKPNADSITN
+4336 
-4349 TGNTDSKPDVGSSTT
+4349 
-4364 VTPLSEATSKDD
+4364 ATA
-4376 LLYLSERV
+4376 
-4384 DNRLPI
+4384 N
-4390 PEPIIASN
+4390 
-4398 GFKVESNTKHTPG
+4398 
-4411 APGFR
+4411 
-4416 PNAGIEPKNSMDLF
+4416 
-4430 EHSIAT
+4430 
-4436 KDPKVR
+4436 
-4442 LSIDNDGNIHRFFN
+4442 
-4456 TSKDGTGTFH
+4456 
-4466 WSGSSGD
+4466 
-4473 GKNALGNRELGS
+4473 
-4485 FNKEIK
+4485 
-4491 ELKGKK
+4491 

>member
-92 LGGLIQNNPHLTGAS
+92 LGGLIQNNPHLTGAP
-107 ANVIINEVIGA
+107 ANVIINEVVGA

-166 DTHGQLQ
+166 DAHGQLQ
-173 MLDVKQGALTVGG
+173 QLDVKQGALTVGG

-235 GDGAVPEVAIDT
+235 GEGVVPEVAIDT

-292 NSSSAGNLQV
+292 DSSSAGNLQV

-314 HSGGAVKLAAGGELT
+314 HSGGAAKLAAGGELT
-329 AQDADIAAKG
+329 AQDADIAAKS
-339 DATLQ
+339 DAMLQ

-349 LQRTKVSSGGTLALQ
+349 LQRTRVSSGGTLALQ

-369 VVREGELQGETL
+369 VVREGELQGERL

-394 TAKDVT
+394 TAKDVI

-438 DAMTLDNQGT
+438 DATALDNQGA
-448 LKSGQAMSVALG
+448 LKSGQAMNVALG

-517 NVNELT
+517 NGNELT
-523 VAGKVKGNVVQL
+523 VAGKVKGNAVQL
-535 QADVLTNRGEV
+535 QAGVLTNRGEV
-546 QAGQTLNWQGSRLA
+546 QAGQTLKWQGSRLA
-560 NSGTLQGDKQLVLKG
+560 NSGTLQGDQQLVLKG
-575 DALQNQGTLAGG
+575 DALQNRGTLAGG

-720 QNVSLS
+720 QSASLS
-726 GGQLALGGTVG
+726 GDQLALGGTVG

-746 KQVTQHGRL
+746 KQVTQHG
-755 ISGQILNVDTDGLL
+755 
-769 LEGETE
+769 
-775 AAALNV
+775 
-781 HSNEMT
+781 
-787 VAGKVKGNAVQ
+787 
-798 LQAGVLTNRG
+798 
-808 EVQAGQTLNWQ
+808 
-819 GSRLANSGTLQ
+819 
-830 GDQQLVLKGDALQNR
+830 
-845 GTLAGGDSL
+845 
-854 TLQADT
+854 
-860 LDNEG
+860 
-865 RIASQLATLAG
+865 
-876 RQLRSSGTL
+876 
-885 LGVSRLTLKGDKLA
+885 
-899 LTGQQLTDGELEL
+899 
-912 GSRLLQLSGQ
+912 
-922 SLVGGQARVTAE
+922 
-934 TGNFDGVLKAQS
+934 
-946 LVLAVKDATSEGK
+946 
-959 LHSREGIAWEGQRLA
+959 
-974 TGSASEL
+974 
-981 LANQGVSL
+981 
-989 SGDQL
+989 
-994 ALGGTVGAGQ
+994 
-1004 DMVIKGRQ
+1004 
-1012 VTQHGQLASGQVM
+1012 QLASGQVM
-1025 KVDADELAL
+1025 TVDADELAL

-1088 THSGTAVTA
+1088 THSGTAVTV

-1111 GLFANEVAVTGARLL
+1111 GLFANEVAVTGSRLL

-1150 RTGAGLAL
+1150 RTGADLAL

-1172 GDLQLQAEQAEVSG
+1172 GDLQLQAEQADVSG
-1186 ELEVG
+1186 EMEVG
-1191 KLLKLDAKTL
+1191 KLLKLDTKTL

-1208 ASQADIAAVN
+1208 ANQADIAAVN
-1218 WQQRGELSTDNAL
+1218 WQQRGELATDNAL
-1231 VWRGD
+1231 VWRGY

-1247 AGGVLNL
+1247 AGGVLKL

-1263 DVAAKGDV
+1263 DAAAKGDV

-1332 TLANQGWLQAGE
+1332 TLTNQGWLQAGE
-1344 SLALTGRTLDNEGT
+1344 SLALTGRVLDNEGT
-1358 VIAGGDHQ
+1358 VIAGGDNR

-1411 LTVTGRLVSQG
+1411 LTGRLVSQG
-1422 AVQLGAKLLALGG
+1422 TVQLGAKLLALGG
-1435 NANIG
+1435 NANIS
-1440 GALTLQGETQQL
+1440 GALTLQGDTQQL

-1463 STGKQLTLTGDW
+1463 STGKQLTLAGDW

-1480 QLQADAL
+1480 QLQADGL

-1493 ASEQAANFEVIEWH
+1493 ASEQAANFKVTEWH
-1507 NEQGATLVAAGKLNL
+1507 NEQGATLVAAGELNL

-1534 GNGSQTLMVDE
+1534 GNGSQTLIVDE

-1551 WLGDGALQAKG
+1551 WLGDGALQVKG

-1597 QGTQW
+1597 KGTQW

-1623 GDVGTRQLTMTA
+1623 GDVGTRQLTMKA

-1667 GSMQLGASLLDL
+1667 GSMQLGASLLSL
-1679 NGLTQANGELV
+1679 NGLTQANGELI

-1727 NGEQVTL
+1727 SGEQVTL

-1746 ATTLST
+1746 VTTLTT

-1783 RIEATQLSQQ
+1783 RIDATQLSQQ

-1847 TNRGHWQSDQGIALT
+1847 TNRGHWQSDQGITLMAS
-1862 ANRLLNSGQWVS
+1862 RLLNSGQWVS

-1887 SGTLLAGAGLT
+1887 SGTLLAGADLT

-1937 QLHAGT
+1937 QLHVGT

-1975 TLQGESVTLDGDL
+1975 TLQGESVTVDGDL

-2032 LRSASWQGSGGVGSG
+2032 LRSASWQGSGSVGSG

-2070 IQADIMTL
+2070 IQADTMTL

-2086 NLTLTSRGALTSQAG
+2086 NLTLTSRGALTSQVG
-2101 SQLVSGGALSLDGG
+2101 SQLVSGGALSLDGA

-2165 GLNAELAEGATLAGT
+2165 GLNAELTEGATLAGT

-2204 NVALSANTLISQLGN
+2204 NVALNANTLISQFGN
-2219 LLSSGELAMN
+2219 LLSGGELAMN

-2242 RLQSGGALQND
+2242 RLQSGGVLQND

-2299 LTHDTLVNRG
+2299 LTNDSTVNRG

-2320 QQLGNSQ
+2320 LQLDNSQ

-2398 EVYAPGKI
+2398 ELYAPGKI
-2406 LAGQKVTLDAGRVTG
+2406 LAGQKATLDAGRVTG

-2501 GSVQSGQGLT
+2501 GSVQSG
-2511 LNTQGEL
+2511 
-2518 RNTGMLASQGDLGWQ
+2518 
-2533 GESMFNGGTVYSGG
+2533 
-2547 SQTLTANSNLTNE
+2547 
-2560 YGTLLAER
+2560 
-2568 GATIKVNNGQLVNA
+2568 
-2582 SGTIDVG
+2582 
-2589 SNELHMSASEIINR
+2589 
-2603 RAVFIVDS
+2603 
-2611 GGDDSLVPTSIKVK
+2611 
-2625 SSVLPI
+2625 
-2631 SGANNHILYVQYQ
+2631 
-2644 FPETISKEF
+2644 
-2653 GGNEVKVVKFS
+2653 
-2664 EQGKIISK
+2664 
-2672 GSIYISAGK
+2672 
-2681 LKNEN
+2681 
-2686 SSIYSGGDISVVSNE
+2686 
-2701 ITNASIVEGR
+2701 
-2711 VTTTATYKP
+2711 
-2720 LDGFKDF
+2720 
-2727 IFISY
+2727 
-2732 NDLNDLKAKVA
+2732 
-2743 DYPLYSSVINAENSG
+2743 
-2758 REFNALISADGNITG
+2758 
-2773 TVAGMIDNITVKAHA
+2773 
-2788 GPVSSTTQRPSL
+2788 
-2800 SLPQAQGAGATPGLQ
+2800 
-2815 GDAQYLAQQLK
+2815 
-2826 PVGPDNGV
+2826 
-2834 PLPDFQLPSGDK
+2834 
-2846 GLFTVNGNSDSPYL
+2846 
-2860 IEVNP
+2860 
-2865 LLANLGQAGSGML
+2865 
-2878 DRIDAALQ
+2878 
-2886 QQLQGAG
+2886 
-2893 QLSFDA
+2893 
-2899 VSGNGGISQVAG
+2899 
-2911 QHADWVLPG
+2911 
-2920 RASSGGNSPELQSL
+2920 
-2934 SGMALSNSGHV
+2934 
-2945 VTSGQWQQSLQP
+2945 
-2957 DFHANGP
+2957 
-2964 GPHIVGG
+2964 
-2971 TTSAAGQWQQS
+2971 
-2982 LQPGWQ
+2982 
-2988 APVVTAVA
+2988 
-2996 VTAPGSVQTGLQA
+2996 
-3009 VPALATQPQ
+3009 
-3018 LETSPTLTQVNQFLG
+3018 
-3033 SSYFFSQMNY
+3033 
-3043 APEKDIKLLG
+3043 
-3053 DAAFDTRVIRDAV
+3053 
-3066 LAQTGRRFINNEMG
+3066 
-3080 SDLAQMRTL
+3080 
-3089 IDSAVQNQRELGLT
+3089 
-3103 AGVALSADQVAQLG
+3103 
-3117 RSMVWW
+3117 
-3123 EPVWYQGKIVLA
+3123 
-3135 PKLYLTEADK
+3135 
-3145 RHLSGSVI
+3145 
-3153 TATNIDL
+3153 
-3160 TAGGIN
+3160 
-3166 NSGTLLADG
+3166 
-3175 TLSLKSGSTLVNQ
+3175 
-3188 GQIQAGGRL
+3188 
-3197 ELLAKGDILNQ
+3197 
-3208 SLIKGGDVVIAS
+3208 
-3220 RDGSVRNETQTA
+3220 
-3232 QRHVDVNGVL
+3232 
-3242 SNELTEQTRFSR
+3242 
-3254 TDVGEIARIESASNL
+3254 
-3269 LLQAGQDISLSA
+3269 
-3281 SNLLAGLDMSLS
+3281 
-3293 AGRDINIGSVEERRK
+3293 
-3308 WEEGNSRFARVEQLM
+3308 
-3323 SGLEAGH
+3323 
-3330 SLSLSAERDI
+3330 
-3340 TISASSLA
+3340 
-3348 AKGDASLTAG
+3348 
-3358 NELMLK
+3358 
-3364 TATNDANQYTT
+3364 
-3375 RRNGYDI
+3375 
-3382 VQQREEVGANLSAD
+3382 
-3396 NIALRAGSDL
+3396 
-3406 AMRAAHVQAEG
+3406 
-3417 ELAVTAGRDLLLEA
+3417 
-3431 GDAMDYRESY
+3431 
-3441 TKESKKK
+3441 
-3448 AFSKKTTTSH
+3448 
-3458 DISEQHMAQATEL
+3458 
-3471 GGQYVLLKAQQDM
+3471 
-3484 AVKGSNVV
+3484 
-3492 GDLGATLL
+3492 
-3500 AGRDLNIDT
+3500 
-3509 VDLLNRELH
+3509 
-3518 FRETKRSGLM
+3518 
-3528 GSGGIGFTIGK
+3528 
-3539 QQQSSDMAGTTQ
+3539 
-3551 IREGS
+3551 
-3556 SVGSVQGDVTLQAGN
+3556 
-3571 RLQISASDVIAGKD
+3571 
-3585 LLLVGK
+3585 
-3591 DVAITSAEQQITRKE
+3591 
-3606 EFKSKSGGLTVA
+3606 
-3618 LTGGAVTALQSAYD
+3618 
-3632 TVKTSKESSNDR
+3632 
-3644 LVALQGAK
+3644 
-3652 AAMNGYQAWQGM
+3652 
-3664 QAMANSGGVPDP
+3664 
-3676 SFVGIAISVGN
+3676 
-3687 QRSQSNSQ
+3687 
-3695 SSETNALT
+3695 
-3703 SELNAGGDITV
+3703 
-3714 LAKGDEANGSGD
+3714 
-3726 LIVSGSSIKGQNV
+3726 
-3739 TLGAARD
+3739 
-3746 LVLQSAVNS
+3746 
-3755 SDSSGSNHSSGW
+3755 
-3767 NAGVSFGFSQGS
+3767 
-3779 AGISIFANMN
+3779 
-3789 AAKGK
+3789 
-3794 ENGDSDRY
+3794 
-3802 TETNITAGDILT
+3802 
-3814 LKSGRDATLLG
+3814 
-3825 AQVSG
+3825 
-3830 DKVTADIGRNLTLTS
+3830 
-3845 QQDND
+3845 
-3850 HYQSQ
+3850 
-3855 QSSISAGGSFTF
+3855 
-3867 GSMTASGYVNASRQK
+3867 
-3882 INSDFES
+3882 
-3889 VVEQTGVFAGK
+3889 
-3900 QGFDIRVGE
+3900 
-3909 HTQLNG
+3909 
-3915 AVLAGSEDAGK
+3915 
-3926 NHLSTGTLGWNDL
+3926 
-3939 VNRAE
+3939 
-3944 YKVESQSVGI
+3944 
-3954 SGSGDSTKGFSS
+3954 
-3966 IAAMTSLGGSNS
+3966 
-3978 SGSAS
+3978 
-3983 STTFASIGAG
+3983 
-3993 DIEIRN
+3993 
-3999 TAGQQ
+3999 
-4004 QGLVSLH
+4004 
-4011 RDPTQAVNGLSPIF
+4011 
-4025 DKQKELERM
+4025 
-4034 QEAQLIGEVGQ
+4034 
-4045 QATQMVVSHHL
+4045 
-4056 AAANE
+4056 
-4061 KAKNDPEYANSKEYK
+4061 
-4076 ALQEKWGVGSD
+4076 
-4087 FQRGMQAATAALQG
+4087 
-4101 LAGGDLT
+4101 
-4108 QAAAGAA
+4108 
-4115 APYLAQMVKQQTD
+4115 
-4128 DGPSRVMAH
+4128 
-4137 ALVQGAL
+4137 
-4144 AAAQNKNAMISA
+4144 
-4156 TGAATGELAGMMATK
+4156 
-4171 LYHKDASQLTEG
+4171 
-4183 EKETVST
+4183 
-4190 LATLAAGLAGGLTGD
+4190 
-4205 STDSALAGAQTGKT
+4205 
-4219 VVENNLLAKALVEGC
+4219 
-4234 AIASPCRT
+4234 
-4242 KVAEQII
+4242 
-4249 EISIKAGI
+4249 
-4257 VGLAGVAIKNVA
+4257 
-4269 DKMSSDELDHL
+4269 
-4280 ITLSMMG
+4280 
-4287 NDEITE
+4287 
-4293 KYIISLQ
+4293 
-4300 DKYGLHTGGNQL
+4300 
-4312 DGEFKLPQHTGRD
+4312 
-4325 PKVDSTLVLTH
+4325 
-4336 TGNDKPNADSITN
+4336 
-4349 TGNTDSKPDVGSSTT
+4349 
-4364 VTPLSEATSKDD
+4364 
-4376 LLYLSERV
+4376 
-4384 DNRLPI
+4384 
-4390 PEPIIASN
+4390 
-4398 GFKVESNTKHTPG
+4398 
-4411 APGFR
+4411 
-4416 PNAGIEPKNSMDLF
+4416 
-4430 EHSIAT
+4430 
-4436 KDPKVR
+4436 
-4442 LSIDNDGNIHRFFN
+4442 
-4456 TSKDGTGTFH
+4456 
-4466 WSGSSGD
+4466 
-4473 GKNALGNRELGS
+4473 
-4485 FNKEIK
+4485 
-4491 ELKGKK
+4491 

>member
-1 MSTPKLPLTLRL
+1 MSTSKLPLTLRL
-13 LAYHLSA
+13 LAYHLSV

-92 LGGLIQNNPHLTGAS
+92 LGGLIQNNPHLTGAP
-107 ANVIINEVIGA
+107 ANVIINEVVGA

-166 DTHGQLQ
+166 DAHGQLQ

-214 VNVIAGANTV
+214 VNVIAGANKV
-224 NRQTGEIRAQQ
+224 NQQTGEIHAQQ

-292 NSSSAGNLQV
+292 DSSAAGNLQV
-302 SSQGELAVTGAI
+302 SSRGDLAVTGAI
-314 HSGGAVKLAAGGELT
+314 QSGGAAHLEAGGELT

-339 DATLQ
+339 DATLR
-344 ARAQQ
+344 ARTQQ
-349 LQRTKVSSGGTLALQ
+349 LQRAKVSSGGKLTLQ
-364 ASDAL
+364 ASDTV
-369 VVREGELQGETL
+369 VVREGALQGETI
-381 HATAQQ
+381 HATARQ
-387 LDTQSAL
+387 LDTQAAL

-400 LQAEQLR
+400 LEAEQLR
-407 QAGHVQGTSV
+407 QAGNIQGTSV
-417 RLAAGALRHEGT
+417 RLAGGALSHDGS
-429 TQAAQNLTI
+429 TQAAQSLTI
-438 DAMTLDNQGT
+438 DAKTLDNQGT
-448 LKSGQAMSVALG
+448 LKSGQAMTVALG
-460 ERGHNAG
+460 ERGHNDG
-467 ELSAGDN
+467 QLSAGDN

-479 GTRWEQGEQ
+479 GSRWEQGAQ
-488 GKSNAG
+488 GKSEAG
-494 QRLQLQA
+494 KSIQLQA
-501 QQVSL
+501 EQVSL
-506 AGDVG
+506 AGEVG

-517 NVNELT
+517 NGAELA
-523 VAGKVKGNVVQL
+523 VAGKVKGNAVQL
-535 QADVLTNRGEV
+535 QAGVLTNQGEI
-546 QAGQTLNWQGSRLA
+546 QAGQTLNWQGRQLA

-575 DALQNQGTLAGG
+575 DALLNQGTLAGG
-587 DSLTLQAD
+587 DGLTLQAD
-595 TLDNEGRIASQL
+595 TLNNEGRIASQV

-681 SLVLAVKEATSEGKL
+681 SLVLAVKEATSEGQL
-696 HSREGIAWEGQRLAT
+696 HSREGIAWEGQRL
-711 GSASELLAN
+711 
-720 QNVSLS
+720 
-726 GGQLALGGTVG
+726 
-737 AGQDMAIKG
+737 
-746 KQVTQHGRL
+746 VTR
-755 ISGQILNVDTDGLL
+755 N
-769 LEGETE
+769 
-775 AAALNV
+775 
-781 HSNEMT
+781 
-787 VAGKVKGNAVQ
+787 
-798 LQAGVLTNRG
+798 
-808 EVQAGQTLNWQ
+808 
-819 GSRLANSGTLQ
+819 
-830 GDQQLVLKGDALQNR
+830 
-845 GTLAGGDSL
+845 
-854 TLQADT
+854 
-860 LDNEG
+860 
-865 RIASQLATLAG
+865 
-876 RQLRSSGTL
+876 
-885 LGVSRLTLKGDKLA
+885 
-899 LTGQQLTDGELEL
+899 
-912 GSRLLQLSGQ
+912 
-922 SLVGGQARVTAE
+922 
-934 TGNFDGVLKAQS
+934 
-946 LVLAVKDATSEGK
+946 
-959 LHSREGIAWEGQRLA
+959 
-974 TGSASEL
+974 ASEL

-994 ALGGTVGAGQ
+994 VLGGTVGAGQ
-1004 DMVIKGRQ
+1004 EMTIKGKQ
-1012 VTQHGQLASGQVM
+1012 VTQRGQLASGQM
-1025 KVDADELAL
+1025 MTVDADELAL
-1034 AGLVQGGSI
+1034 VGQVQGRAI
-1043 NLTSERATQQ
+1043 TLTSERATQQ

-1072 GWLQAGQALN
+1072 GWLQAGQAMN
-1082 LNGERL
+1082 LSGEQL
-1088 THSGTAVTA
+1088 THQGTAVTA

-1103 FAELNSTG
+1103 FAELSSTG
-1111 GLFANEVAVTGARLL
+1111 GLFANEMAVTGSRLL

-1136 AQITADELQLGGEL
+1136 AQIKADELQLGGEL
-1150 RTGAGLAL
+1150 RTGADLAL

-1172 GDLQLQAEQAEVSG
+1172 GNLQLQADQAAVSG

-1191 KLLKLDAKTL
+1191 KQLKLDAKTL

-1218 WQQRGELSTDNAL
+1218 WQQRGELTTDDAL

-1236 KLTQEAGGALR
+1236 KLAQEADGLLQAGGALS
-1247 AGGVLNL
+1247 L

-1271 AVVANAYQQQGAM
+1271 AVAANAYQQEGTM
-1284 NAAQGLRID
+1284 NAAQALRID
-1293 ATRLQ
+1293 ATKLQ

-1305 KTAQLHSQVGSS
+1305 KTAQLHSQVGTS

-1324 QQLNWQSD
+1324 QQLSWQSD
-1332 TLANQGWLQAGE
+1332 TLTNQGWLQAGD
-1344 SLALTGRTLDNEGT
+1344 SLTLTGRALENEGT
-1358 VIAGGDHQ
+1358 AIAGGDHQ
-1366 LNATERLTNQ
+1366 LNATDRLTNQ
-1376 GNLAGKTL
+1376 GNLAGNTL
-1384 SLTTKA
+1384 SLTTKV
-1390 LQNGGLLQGKQGIT
+1390 LQNSGLLQGKQGIT

-1411 LTVTGRLVSQG
+1411 LTGRLVSQG
-1422 AVQLGAKLLALGG
+1422 PVQLGANLLALGG
-1435 NANIG
+1435 NANIDG
-1440 GALTLQGETQQL
+1440 TLTLQGDTQQL
-1452 AGVWRVGGLLQ
+1452 AGVWRVGGLLK
-1463 STGKQLTLTGDW
+1463 STGNQLMVNGDW

-1487 TNKGRL
+1487 TNKGRI
-1493 ASEQAANFEVIEWH
+1493 ASEQAANLQVKEWH
-1507 NEQGATLVAAGKLNL
+1507 NEQGATLVAAGPLSL
-1522 TGQRLLQQGSWL
+1522 TGQRLLQQGTWL
-1534 GNGSQTLMVDE
+1534 GNGSQTLAVDE

-1551 WLGDGALQAKG
+1551 WLGDGALQVEG
-1562 SKLVNSGTLRAAGLD
+1562 RKLVNSGTLRAASLGLKLD
-1577 LTVNELEN
+1577 EVEN
-1585 RSRMESGGELNW
+1585 RGRMESGGELNW

-1608 LAGHATLTGDTLLNS
+1608 LAGRATLTGDTLLNS
-1623 GDVGTRQLTMTA
+1623 GEVGTRQLTMTA
-1635 ATRLDNRGVLVGKEG
+1635 ITHLDNRGVLVGKEG
-1650 INLTAATLDSQG
+1650 MSLTAATLDSQG

-1667 GSMQLGASLLDL
+1667 GHMRLGASLLNL
-1679 NGLTQANGELV
+1679 NGLTQADGELV
-1690 VTAEQATLA
+1690 VTADQATLA
-1699 GNLAADQLQWR
+1699 GNLVADQLQWR
-1710 GKTLVMSGTAA
+1710 GKMLVMSGTAA
-1721 ARDTTL
+1721 AREAIL
-1727 NGEQVTL
+1727 SGEQVTL
-1734 DGTLKGDHQQVT
+1734 DGILKGDHQQVT
-1746 ATTLST
+1746 ATTLTT

-1775 SAVAGGAQ
+1775 SAVAGGDQ

-1793 GTLASGGSLSL
+1793 GVLASGGSLSL

-1847 TNRGHWQSDQGIALT
+1847 TNRGHWQSDKGITLT
-1862 ANRLLNSGQWVS
+1862 ASRLLNSGQWVS

-1887 SGTLLAGAGLT
+1887 SGTLLAGADLT

-1908 KLLANKDLVLNT
+1908 KLLANKDLLLNA

-1943 LTSQGTLSSAGDLSW
+1943 LISQGTLSSAGNLSW
-1958 QGVNLAHSGSAV
+1958 QGSHLAHSGSAV

-1988 QGERVLLDTGTLTS
+1988 QGDRVLLETGTLTS
-2002 RGKLTSRG
+2002 RGKLSSRG
-2010 DLAVNARG
+2010 DLTVNARG

-2062 WRIRGEAD
+2062 WRIRGGVD
-2070 IQADIMTL
+2070 IQADTMTL

-2086 NLTLTSRGALTSQAG
+2086 NLTLTSRGALTSQVG
-2101 SQLVSGGALSLDGG
+2101 SQLVSGGTLSLDGG
-2115 TLTQQGLWQSAR
+2115 TLMQQGLWQSAR

-2165 GLNAELAEGATLAGT
+2165 GLNAELTEGATLAGT
-2180 VQADGNATLSAPAL
+2180 VQADGNATLSAPSL

-2204 NVALSANTLISQLGN
+2204 NVALNANTLISQLGN
-2219 LLSSGELAMN
+2219 LLSGGELAMN

-2237 RVETT
+2237 RVETA
-2242 RLQSGGALQND
+2242 RLQSGGELQND

-2263 ISGARLDNRGTLQG
+2263 VSGARLDNRGTLQG

-2285 QLDNRGALLGNTLT
+2285 QLDNRGALLGNALT
-2299 LTHDTLVNRG
+2299 LTNDTLVNRG

-2320 QQLGNSQ
+2320 QQLDNGQ

-2334 HVGDITATTLTN
+2334 YVGDITATMLTN

-2384 SGTLFGQQLTLRSG
+2384 SGTLFGQQMTLRSG
-2398 EVYAPGKI
+2398 ELYAPGKI
-2406 LAGQKVTLDAGRVTG
+2406 LAGQKATLDSGRVTG

-2430 LALKTGSSLT
+2430 LVLKVGSSLN
-2440 SQGTLSAKGTLDLQV
+2440 SQGTLSAKGALDLQV

-2479 INSGALVSNGVMQL
+2479 INSGALVSTGVMQL

-2518 RNTGMLASQGDLGWQ
+2518 RNTGMLASQGDFGWQ
-2533 GESMFNGGTVYSGG
+2533 GESLFNGGTVYSGG
-2547 SQTLTANSNLTNE
+2547 SQAITANSSITNE
-2560 YGTLLAER
+2560 YGTILAGQ
-2568 GATIKVNNGQLVNA
+2568 GAALRVDNGQLVNA
-2582 SGTIDVG
+2582 SGVI
-2589 SNELHMSASEIINR
+2589 
-2603 RAVFIVDS
+2603 DS
-2611 GGDDSLVPTSIKVK
+2611 GFGDLNIFSDAVINKRHHLVVYKSGSGDENIPKTHTVTGKSWYEVIPRGGDHSDIEKSGITFPTQEKVSFAGASIKV
-2625 SSVLPI
+2625 
-2631 SGANNHILYVQYQ
+2631 GD
-2644 FPETISKEF
+2644 
-2653 GGNEVKVVKFS
+2653 FS
-2664 EQGKIISK
+2664 EASQIVS
-2672 GSIYISAGK
+2672 GSRINISAGRVV
-2681 LKNEN
+2681 ND
-2686 SSIYSGGDISVVSNE
+2686 SSDILSSADINLSARELSNVSV
-2701 ITNASIVEGR
+2701 IEGEFS
-2711 VTTTATYKP
+2711 TEATYRRTT
-2720 LDGFKDF
+2720 DYQYFASRSSYYKDV
-2727 IFISY
+2727 IKKEEYI
-2732 NDLNDLKAKVA
+2732 
-2743 DYPLYSSVINAENSG
+2743 LYAINEVPVSVGRTFNS
-2758 REFNALISADGNITG
+2758 LISAGGNLTG
-2773 TVAGMIDNITVKAHA
+2773 SVAGMIDNVTIKAHA

-2800 SLPQAQGAGATPGLQ
+2800 SLPQAQGSGAAPGLQ

-2865 LLANLGQAGSGML
+2865 LLANLGQAGNGML

-2899 VSGNGGISQVAG
+2899 VSGNGGIAQVVG
-2911 QHADWVLPG
+2911 QNAYWALPG
-2920 RASSGGNSPELQSL
+2920 RASGGVNSPELQSL
-2934 SGMALSNSGHV
+2934 NGMALSNSGHV
-2945 VTSGQWQQSLQP
+2945 ATSGQWQQ
-2957 DFHANGP
+2957 H
-2964 GPHIVGG
+2964 
-2971 TTSAAGQWQQS
+2971 

-2988 APVVTAVA
+2988 APVVPAVA
-2996 VTAPGSVQTGLQA
+2996 VTEPGSVQTGLQA

-3066 LAQTGRRFINNEMG
+3066 LAQTGRRFINNQMG

-3089 IDSAVQNQRELGLT
+3089 IDSAVQNQRELGLS

-3153 TATNIDL
+3153 AATNIDL

-3208 SLIKGGDVVIAS
+3208 NLIKGGEVAIAS
-3220 RDGSVRNETQTA
+3220 LDGSVRNETQTA

-3254 TDVGEIARIESASNL
+3254 TDVGEIARIESAGNL

-3293 AGRDINIGSVEERRK
+3293 AGRDITIGSVEERRK
-3308 WEEGNSRFARVEQLM
+3308 WEEGNTRFARVEQLM

-3340 TISASSLA
+3340 AISASSLA

-3471 GGQYVLLKAQQDM
+3471 GGQYVLLKALQDM

-3492 GDLGATLL
+3492 GDLGVTLL

-3591 DVAITSAEQQITRKE
+3591 DVAITSAEQQVTRKE
-3606 EFKSKSGGLTVA
+3606 EFKSKSAGLTVA

-3664 QAMANSGGVPDP
+3664 QAMANAGGVPDP
-3676 SFVGIAISVGN
+3676 SFVGISISVGN

-3695 SSETNALT
+3695 SRETNALT
-3703 SELNAGGDITV
+3703 SELNAGGDVTV

-3767 NAGVSFGFSQGS
+3767 NAGVSFGFTQGS

-3802 TETNITAGDILT
+3802 TETNIMAGDILT

-3889 VVEQTGVFAGK
+3889 VVEQTGVFAGQ
-3900 QGFDIRVGE
+3900 QGFEIRVGE

-3926 NHLSTGTLGWNDL
+3926 NHLSTGTLGWSDL

-3944 YKVESQSVGI
+3944 YKVESQSIGI
-3954 SGSGDSTKGFSS
+3954 SGSGGSKQGFSGKGEPT
-3966 IAAMTSLGGSNS
+3966 AATVLGGSNS

-3983 STTFASIGAG
+3983 STTFASIGVG

-3999 TAGQQ
+3999 TVGQQ
-4004 QGLVSLH
+4004 QDLVSLH

-4025 DKQKELERM
+4025 DKQKELARM

-4056 AAANE
+4056 AEANE
-4061 KAKNDPEYANSKEYK
+4061 KAKDDPEYANSKEYK

-4128 DGPSRVMAH
+4128 DGISRVMAH

-4144 AAAQNKNAMISA
+4144 AAAQNKNAMVSA
-4156 TGAATGELAGMMATK
+4156 TGAATGELAGIMATE
-4171 LYHKDASQLTEG
+4171 LYHKDASELTEG

-4205 STDSALAGAQTGKT
+4205 STAEVLAGAQTGKT
-4219 VVENNLLAKALVEGC
+4219 VVENNYLSAPEKSELEVAKRKLHSKDPAERVLAQQKVNELIELDISRDKKVLDACGGQAGATSSACAKARLDAFTAKEGYEDLGNYNSRASQQYPDAYNQIVNLLDITTVDAQNQKQIQDAMINFFITTQGVDYETAKHYVELKQG
-4234 AIASPCRT
+4234 AEIIAASVTPALGKVAAKQLNKIYNATPKVVGARGIDVEEITTSAAANQIKINKAAGDAFEQKVMEQLQKTQSGVVQQVTVKTQSGVKTRIDLIGRDASGNIVCTECKASETAPLTKNQSLAFPEIEESGAMVVGKGKPGFPGGTEIPPT
-4242 KVAEQII
+4242 KV
-4249 EISIKAGI
+4249 
-4257 VGLAGVAIKNVA
+4257 NV
-4269 DKMSSDELDHL
+4269 
-4280 ITLSMMG
+4280 
-4287 NDEITE
+4287 
-4293 KYIISLQ
+4293 
-4300 DKYGLHTGGNQL
+4300 
-4312 DGEFKLPQHTGRD
+4312 
-4325 PKVDSTLVLTH
+4325 V
-4336 TGNDKPNADSITN
+4336 
-4349 TGNTDSKPDVGSSTT
+4349 
-4364 VTPLSEATSKDD
+4364 
-4376 LLYLSERV
+4376 
-4384 DNRLPI
+4384 
-4390 PEPIIASN
+4390 
-4398 GFKVESNTKHTPG
+4398 
-4411 APGFR
+4411 R
-4416 PNAGIEPKNSMDLF
+4416 P
-4430 EHSIAT
+4430 
-4436 KDPKVR
+4436 
-4442 LSIDNDGNIHRFFN
+4442 
-4456 TSKDGTGTFH
+4456 
-4466 WSGSSGD
+4466 
-4473 GKNALGNRELGS
+4473 
-4485 FNKEIK
+4485 
-4491 ELKGKK
+4491 

>member
-70 DFNVAQPGVILNNA
+70 DFNVAQPGVILNNT

-92 LGGLIQNNPHLTGAS
+92 LGGLIQNNPHLTGAP
-107 ANVIINEVIGA
+107 ANVIINEVVGA

-166 DTHGQLQ
+166 DAHGQLQ

-235 GDGAVPEVAIDT
+235 GDGTVPEVAIDT

-292 NSSSAGNLQV
+292 DSSSAGNLQV

-314 HSGGAVKLAAGGELT
+314 HSGGAAKLAAGGELT

-364 ASDAL
+364 ANDAL

-417 RLAAGALRHEGT
+417 RLTVGVLRHEGT

-438 DAMTLDNQGT
+438 DATTLDNQGT

-474 LAIRA
+474 LTIRA

-494 QRLQLQA
+494 QRMQLQA

-506 AGDVG
+506 AGEVG

-517 NVNELT
+517 NGNELT
-523 VAGKVKGNVVQL
+523 VAGKVKGNSVQL
-535 QADVLTNRGEV
+535 QAGVLTNRGEV
-546 QAGQTLNWQGSRLA
+546 QAGQSLNWQGSRLA
-560 NSGTLQGDKQLVLKG
+560 NSGTLQGDQQLVLKG
-575 DALQNQGTLAGG
+575 DALQNQGSLAGG

-607 ATLAGRQLRSSGT
+607 ATLTGRQLRSSGT
-620 LLGVSRLTLKG
+620 LLGVSRLILKG

-720 QNVSLS
+720 QS
-726 GGQLALGGTVG
+726 
-737 AGQDMAIKG
+737 
-746 KQVTQHGRL
+746 
-755 ISGQILNVDTDGLL
+755 
-769 LEGETE
+769 
-775 AAALNV
+775 
-781 HSNEMT
+781 
-787 VAGKVKGNAVQ
+787 
-798 LQAGVLTNRG
+798 
-808 EVQAGQTLNWQ
+808 
-819 GSRLANSGTLQ
+819 
-830 GDQQLVLKGDALQNR
+830 
-845 GTLAGGDSL
+845 
-854 TLQADT
+854 
-860 LDNEG
+860 
-865 RIASQLATLAG
+865 
-876 RQLRSSGTL
+876 
-885 LGVSRLTLKGDKLA
+885 
-899 LTGQQLTDGELEL
+899 
-912 GSRLLQLSGQ
+912 
-922 SLVGGQARVTAE
+922 
-934 TGNFDGVLKAQS
+934 
-946 LVLAVKDATSEGK
+946 
-959 LHSREGIAWEGQRLA
+959 
-974 TGSASEL
+974 
-981 LANQGVSL
+981 VSL

-1004 DMVIKGRQ
+1004 DMVIKGKQ

-1025 KVDADELAL
+1025 KVDADKLAL

-1043 NLTSERATQQ
+1043 HLTSERATQQ

-1126 LKGALESKSS
+1126 LKGGLESKSS

-1150 RTGAGLAL
+1150 RTGADLVL

-1172 GDLQLQAEQAEVSG
+1172 GDLQLQAEQAYVSG
-1186 ELEVG
+1186 ELEAG

-1208 ASQADIAAVN
+1208 ANQADIAAVN

-1284 NAAQGLRID
+1284 NAALGLRID

-1324 QQLNWQSD
+1324 QQFNWQSD
-1332 TLANQGWLQAGE
+1332 TLTNQGWLQAGD

-1404 LQAEEAT
+1404 LQAKEAT
-1411 LTVTGRLVSQG
+1411 LTGRLVSQG

-1435 NANIG
+1435 NANID

-1463 STGKQLTLTGDW
+1463 STGKQLTLVGDW

-1480 QLQADAL
+1480 QLQADGL

-1507 NEQGATLVAAGKLNL
+1507 NEQGATLVAAGPLNL

-1551 WLGDGALQAKG
+1551 WLGDGALQVKG

-1623 GDVGTRQLTMTA
+1623 GDVGTRQLTMKA

-1667 GSMQLGASLLDL
+1667 GSMQLGASLLSL

-1746 ATTLST
+1746 ATTLTT

-1783 RIEATQLSQQ
+1783 RIDATQLSQQ

-1847 TNRGHWQSDQGIALT
+1847 TNRGHWQSDQGITLT

-1908 KLLANKDLVLNT
+1908 KVLANKDLFLNA

-1937 QLHAGT
+1937 QLHADT

-1958 QGVNLAHSGSAV
+1958 QGANLVHSGSAV

-2047 GALELRTGQLQLAGP
+2047 DALELRTGQLQLAGP

-2070 IQADIMTL
+2070 IQADTMTL

-2101 SQLVSGGALSLDGG
+2101 SQLVSGGALSIDGG
-2115 TLTQQGLWQSAR
+2115 TLTQQGLWQSSR

-2165 GLNAELAEGATLAGT
+2165 GLNAELTEGATLAGT

-2219 LLSSGELAMN
+2219 LLSGGELAMN

-2320 QQLGNSQ
+2320 QQLDNSQ

-2334 HVGDITATTLTN
+2334 HVGDITATTLAN

-2398 EVYAPGKI
+2398 ELYAPGKI
-2406 LAGQKVTLDAGRVTG
+2406 LAGQKATLDAGRVTG

-2479 INSGALVSNGVMQL
+2479 NNRGALVSNGVMQL

-2533 GESMFNGGTVYSGG
+2533 GESLFNGGTVYSGG

-2582 SGTIDVG
+2582 SGTIDGG
-2589 SNELHMSASEIINR
+2589 SGDLFINAR
-2603 RAVFIVDS
+2603 DVINKRVVFDVVSTQESNNQTLPTSMYVKLGSPQVPPHYVNWVHPCYADAQCSWVPTISFS
-2611 GGDDSLVPTSIKVK
+2611 GGKDIKQSLSQKKQEVGDSSNASIIISGSDVVVNAISLVNDV
-2625 SSVLPI
+2625 SS
-2631 SGANNHILYVQYQ
+2631 
-2644 FPETISKEF
+2644 
-2653 GGNEVKVVKFS
+2653 
-2664 EQGKIISK
+2664 
-2672 GSIYISAGK
+2672 ISAGK
-2681 LKNEN
+2681 NAAIN
-2686 SSIYSGGDISVVSNE
+2686 VSNVV
-2701 ITNASIVEGR
+2701 N
-2711 VTTTATYKP
+2711 K
-2720 LDGFKDF
+2720 
-2727 IFISY
+2727 SY
-2732 NDLNDLKAKVA
+2732 MLGSQHEYA
-2743 DYPLYSSVINAENSG
+2743 DYHYNGLKLPYRFEGINFPINAEKDIDLYYTLTGTHYEHIDTGSI
-2758 REFNALISADGNITG
+2758 NALISAGENISG
-2773 TVAGMIDNITVKAHA
+2773 TVAGMIDNVTIKVHA

-2800 SLPQAQGAGATPGLQ
+2800 SLPQAQGTGAAPGLQ

-2834 PLPDFQLPSGDK
+2834 PLPDLQLPSGDK

-2865 LLANLGQAGSGML
+2865 LLANLEQAGNGML

-2899 VSGNGGISQVAG
+2899 VSGNGGIAQVAG
-2911 QHADWVLPG
+2911 QHADWALPG

-2934 SGMALSNSGHV
+2934 SGMAPSNSGHV

-2957 DFHANGP
+2957 
-2964 GPHIVGG
+2964 
-2971 TTSAAGQWQQS
+2971 
-2982 LQPGWQ
+2982 GWQ
-2988 APVVTAVA
+2988 ASVVPAVA
-2996 VTAPGSVQTGLQA
+2996 VTEPGSVQTSLQA
-3009 VPALATQPQ
+3009 VPALATQPP

-3089 IDSAVQNQRELGLT
+3089 INSAVQNQRELGLT

-3208 SLIKGGDVVIAS
+3208 NLIKGGDVVIAS

-3242 SNELTEQTRFSR
+3242 SSELTEQTRFSR
-3254 TDVGEIARIESASNL
+3254 TDVGDIARIESAGNL

-3293 AGRDINIGSVEERRK
+3293 AGRDINIGSVEDRRK

-3323 SGLEAGH
+3323 S
-3330 SLSLSAERDI
+3330 
-3340 TISASSLA
+3340 
-3348 AKGDASLTAG
+3348 
-3358 NELMLK
+3358 
-3364 TATNDANQYTT
+3364 
-3375 RRNGYDI
+3375 
-3382 VQQREEVGANLSAD
+3382 
-3396 NIALRAGSDL
+3396 
-3406 AMRAAHVQAEG
+3406 
-3417 ELAVTAGRDLLLEA
+3417 
-3431 GDAMDYRESY
+3431 
-3441 TKESKKK
+3441 
-3448 AFSKKTTTSH
+3448 
-3458 DISEQHMAQATEL
+3458 
-3471 GGQYVLLKAQQDM
+3471 
-3484 AVKGSNVV
+3484 
-3492 GDLGATLL
+3492 
-3500 AGRDLNIDT
+3500 
-3509 VDLLNRELH
+3509 
-3518 FRETKRSGLM
+3518 
-3528 GSGGIGFTIGK
+3528 
-3539 QQQSSDMAGTTQ
+3539 
-3551 IREGS
+3551 
-3556 SVGSVQGDVTLQAGN
+3556 
-3571 RLQISASDVIAGKD
+3571 
-3585 LLLVGK
+3585 
-3591 DVAITSAEQQITRKE
+3591 
-3606 EFKSKSGGLTVA
+3606 
-3618 LTGGAVTALQSAYD
+3618 
-3632 TVKTSKESSNDR
+3632 
-3644 LVALQGAK
+3644 
-3652 AAMNGYQAWQGM
+3652 
-3664 QAMANSGGVPDP
+3664 
-3676 SFVGIAISVGN
+3676 
-3687 QRSQSNSQ
+3687 
-3695 SSETNALT
+3695 
-3703 SELNAGGDITV
+3703 ELNAGGRVAIQAGQDLALSASRVEGKGDINLLAGNNLLLASEANQSSDDIRRGNKHIIDRTSTQQGV
-3714 LAKGDEANGSGD
+3714 ELSGNNLIFEAGNNLLAQASTLDAKGNAALQAGGELQLLTADNEVYHFEQSKSKGFLKSKSTEIEQKDVTAQGTTITAGGNVSLASQGDMTLKGSDIQAGETLSVDTDGMLKLLTATDEHFYRKDEKKSGVMVKMSGNGTNSTAERQNQLDGAD
-3726 LIVSGSSIKGQNV
+3726 ININAGQGVLLQVGQKEGESLQARLDTLATQPGMAWVEQVRSMPGVKMEAVQEAYEQWNYSQQSLSPIASAIIAIALAAA
-3739 TLGAARD
+3739 TGGAGALALGAAEGT
-3746 LVLQSAVNS
+3746 AT
-3755 SDSSGSNHSSGW
+3755 
-3767 NAGVSFGFSQGS
+3767 A
-3779 AGISIFANMN
+3779 AMAN
-3789 AAKGK
+3789 AAFSTLVSQATISTIN
-3794 ENGDSDRY
+3794 NG
-3802 TETNITAGDILT
+3802 G
-3814 LKSGRDATLLG
+3814 
-3825 AQVSG
+3825 
-3830 DKVTADIGRNLTLTS
+3830 NL
-3845 QQDND
+3845 
-3850 HYQSQ
+3850 
-3855 QSSISAGGSFTF
+3855 
-3867 GSMTASGYVNASRQK
+3867 
-3882 INSDFES
+3882 
-3889 VVEQTGVFAGK
+3889 
-3900 QGFDIRVGE
+3900 
-3909 HTQLNG
+3909 G
-3915 AVLAGSEDAGK
+3915 AVLKELGS
-3926 NHLSTGTLGWNDL
+3926 
-3939 VNRAE
+3939 
-3944 YKVESQSVGI
+3944 
-3954 SGSGDSTKGFSS
+3954 
-3966 IAAMTSLGGSNS
+3966 
-3978 SGSAS
+3978 SAS
-3983 STTFASIGAG
+3983 IKQLATSVA
-3993 DIEIRN
+3993 
-3999 TAGQQ
+3999 TAG
-4004 QGLVSLH
+4004 
-4011 RDPTQAVNGLSPIF
+4011 
-4025 DKQKELERM
+4025 
-4034 QEAQLIGEVGQ
+4034 
-4045 QATQMVVSHHL
+4045 
-4056 AAANE
+4056 
-4061 KAKNDPEYANSKEYK
+4061 
-4076 ALQEKWGVGSD
+4076 
-4087 FQRGMQAATAALQG
+4087 ALQG
-4101 LAGGDLT
+4101 LDQAMGVASAAPAASNAASQPAASNLFSWDTFNRVTSHSVVTAGINTTINGSHFSDAFKASLLSNIQGEVGKATANWIGDQGIQFDAANSPLAEAGKIAAHGVT
-4108 QAAAGAA
+4108 SGAIAEITGGKFAAGAA
-4115 APYLAQMVKQQTD
+4115 GGAMSELASSWSSQVFSNTEHQVALNKVLGGLAAVAVTGDQNQFDTGAD
-4128 DGPSRVMAH
+4128 RAETVERYNNHAH
-4137 ALVQGAL
+4137 ALAAL
-4144 AAAQNKNAMISA
+4144 KARYPEKYAKLMDEKQKEFKSCGESPECKNVAIAGFGLVGLPLLSS
-4156 TGAATGELAGMMATK
+4156 EL
-4171 LYHKDASQLTEG
+4171 L
-4183 EKETVST
+4183 
-4190 LATLAAGLAGGLTGD
+4190 LAAGIGGSASTGFQLWDNNWDISKVDARDAVFAAYLSAGTVGWGFWSTVGANGAGGAYMSYLKGEDPLNGGVSSGVGAGLGYGLGKLIEIPLDIKMNPSYKNYEWIDIGLGITKQPASNITPSTTGNVV
-4205 STDSALAGAQTGKT
+4205 SSVPSEWTSK
-4219 VVENNLLAKALVEGC
+4219 VVEEK
-4234 AIASPCRT
+4234 
-4242 KVAEQII
+4242 
-4249 EISIKAGI
+4249 IK
-4257 VGLAGVAIKNVA
+4257 
-4269 DKMSSDELDHL
+4269 D
-4280 ITLSMMG
+4280 
-4287 NDEITE
+4287 
-4293 KYIISLQ
+4293 
-4300 DKYGLHTGGNQL
+4300 
-4312 DGEFKLPQHTGRD
+4312 EFK
-4325 PKVDSTLVLTH
+4325 K
-4336 TGNDKPNADSITN
+4336 
-4349 TGNTDSKPDVGSSTT
+4349 
-4364 VTPLSEATSKDD
+4364 
-4376 LLYLSERV
+4376 
-4384 DNRLPI
+4384 
-4390 PEPIIASN
+4390 
-4398 GFKVESNTKHTPG
+4398 
-4411 APGFR
+4411 
-4416 PNAGIEPKNSMDLF
+4416 
-4430 EHSIAT
+4430 
-4436 KDPKVR
+4436 
-4442 LSIDNDGNIHRFFN
+4442 
-4456 TSKDGTGTFH
+4456 
-4466 WSGSSGD
+4466 
-4473 GKNALGNRELGS
+4473 
-4485 FNKEIK
+4485 
-4491 ELKGKK
+4491 

>member
-1 MSTPKLPLTLRL
+1 MRRASRDGNQDVNGRL
-13 LAYHLSA
+13 KMVEMDASA
-20 LLALQPAHP
+20 MKKQGEPRFSLVCRAVVYQLCLMMALQPAHP

-39 GSTTLN
+39 GNTTLN
-45 QAGNGVPVVD
+45 QAGNGVPIVD
-55 IATPNGAGVS
+55 IATPNGAGLS

-70 DFNVAQPGVILNNA
+70 DFNVGQAGVILNNA

-92 LGGLIQNNPHLTGAS
+92 LGGLIQNNPHLNSQA
-107 ANVIINEVIGA
+107 ANLIINEVVGA
-118 NPSQLQ
+118 TPSQLQ

-129 AGQQAGVVVANPNG
+129 AGQQAGVVVTNPNG

-153 TPNVTLS
+153 TPNVTLT

-166 DTHGQLQ
+166 DAQGQLQ
-173 MLDVKQGALTVGG
+173 ALDVKQGTLTVGG
-186 KGLDGSRQ
+186 KGLDATRQ
-194 ASVDLIARAVQ
+194 ASVDLVARAVQ
-205 LNGALHGKE
+205 LNGALHGQT
-214 VNVIAGANTV
+214 VNVVAGANKV
-224 NRQTGEIRAQQ
+224 DRQTGTIVAQAGNGPAQ
-235 GDGAVPEVAIDT
+235 EVAIDT
-247 AAMGGMYAGKIR
+247 AALGGMYAGKIR

-266 VGVNLANAVATQGD
+266 VGVNLANVVAKQGD
-280 LTLDANGKIRLR
+280 FTLDANGRVRLR
-292 NSSSAGNLQV
+292 DSSSAGNLQV
-302 SSQGELAVTGAI
+302 SSQGDLAATGTI
-314 HSGGAVKLAAGGELT
+314 HSGGAVKLAAGGEFT

-339 DATLQ
+339 DATLK
-344 ARAQQ
+344 AGAQQ
-349 LQRTKVSSGGTLALQ
+349 LQRTRVSSGGTLALQ
-364 ASDAL
+364 ASDEL

-387 LDTQSAL
+387 LDTQSSL
-394 TAKDVT
+394 TAKVVT

-407 QAGHVQGTSV
+407 QAGHVQGSSV
-417 RLAAGALRHEGT
+417 KLAAGALRHEGT

-438 DAMTLDNQGT
+438 DATTLDNQGT
-448 LKSGQAMSVALG
+448 LKSGQAMSVVLR
-460 ERGHNAG
+460 ERGHNSG
-467 ELSAGDN
+467 ELSAGNN
-474 LAIRA
+474 LAIQA
-479 GTRWEQGEQ
+479 GTRWEQGDQ
-488 GKSNAG
+488 GKSHAG
-494 QRLQLQA
+494 QRMQLQT

-506 AGDVG
+506 EGDLG

-517 NVNELT
+517 NANELT
-523 VAGKVKGNVVQL
+523 VAGKVKGNTVQL
-535 QADVLTNRGEV
+535 QAGVLTNRGEV

-560 NSGTLQGDKQLVLKG
+560 NSGALQGDNQLVLKG

-607 ATLAGRQLRSSGT
+607 ATLSGRQLRSSGT
-620 LLGVSRLTLKG
+620 LLGVSRLSLTG

-637 GQQLTDG
+637 GLQLTDG

-653 QLSGQSLVGGQARV
+653 QLSGESLVGGQARV
-667 TAETGNFDGVLKAQ
+667 TAERGNFDGVLKAQ

-696 HSREGIAWEGQRLAT
+696 HSREGITWEGQRLAT

-720 QNVSLS
+720 HDVSL
-726 GGQLALGGTVG
+726 
-737 AGQDMAIKG
+737 
-746 KQVTQHGRL
+746 
-755 ISGQILNVDTDGLL
+755 N
-769 LEGETE
+769 
-775 AAALNV
+775 
-781 HSNEMT
+781 
-787 VAGKVKGNAVQ
+787 
-798 LQAGVLTNRG
+798 
-808 EVQAGQTLNWQ
+808 
-819 GSRLANSGTLQ
+819 
-830 GDQQLVLKGDALQNR
+830 
-845 GTLAGGDSL
+845 
-854 TLQADT
+854 
-860 LDNEG
+860 
-865 RIASQLATLAG
+865 
-876 RQLRSSGTL
+876 
-885 LGVSRLTLKGDKLA
+885 
-899 LTGQQLTDGELEL
+899 
-912 GSRLLQLSGQ
+912 
-922 SLVGGQARVTAE
+922 
-934 TGNFDGVLKAQS
+934 
-946 LVLAVKDATSEGK
+946 
-959 LHSREGIAWEGQRLA
+959 
-974 TGSASEL
+974 
-981 LANQGVSL
+981 
-989 SGDQL
+989 GDQL

-1004 DMVIKGRQ
+1004 NMVIRGKQ
-1012 VTQHGQLASGQVM
+1012 VTQHGQLASGQLM
-1025 KVDADELAL
+1025 KVNADELAL

-1053 GRILATDTLNWHSK
+1053 GRILASDTLNWHSK
-1067 QLDGN
+1067 QMDGN

-1082 LNGERL
+1082 LIGERL
-1088 THSGTAVTA
+1088 THNGTAVTA

-1111 GLFANEVAVTGARLL
+1111 GLFANEVAVTGSRFL
-1126 LKGALESKSS
+1126 LKGVLDSKSS
-1136 AQITADELQLGGEL
+1136 AKITADELHLGGEL
-1150 RTGAGLAL
+1150 RTGADLAL

-1163 TLSGSQHVG
+1163 TLSGSQYVG
-1172 GDLQLQAEQAEVSG
+1172 GNLQLQAEQADVNG

-1191 KLLKLDAKTL
+1191 KQLKLDAKRL
-1201 ASSGKLL
+1201 ASRGKLL

-1218 WQQRGELSTDNAL
+1218 WQQRGELTTDNEL

-1236 KLTQEAGGALR
+1236 KLTQEADGSLR

-1271 AVVANAYQQQGAM
+1271 AVVAKAYQQQGAM
-1284 NAAQGLRID
+1284 NAAQELRID
-1293 ATRLQ
+1293 ATKLQ

-1305 KTAQLHSQVGSS
+1305 KAAQLHSQVGGS

-1324 QQLNWQSD
+1324 QLLNWQSD

-1344 SLALTGRTLDNEGT
+1344 NLALTGRTLDNEGT

-1366 LNATERLTNQ
+1366 LDATERLNNQ

-1411 LTVTGRLVSQG
+1411 LTGRLVSQG
-1422 AVQLGAKLLALGG
+1422 EVQLGAKLLALGG

-1440 GALTLQGETQQL
+1440 GALALLGDTQQL

-1463 STGKQLTLTGDW
+1463 STGKQLALAGDW

-1480 QLQADAL
+1480 QLQADGL

-1493 ASEQAANFEVIEWH
+1493 ASEQAANFKVTEWH
-1507 NEQGATLVAAGKLNL
+1507 NEQGATLVAEGPLNL
-1522 TGQRLLQQGSWL
+1522 TGQRLLQQGIWL
-1534 GNGSQTLMVDE
+1534 GSGSQTLMVDE

-1551 WLGDGALQAKG
+1551 WLGDGALQVKG
-1562 SKLVNSGTLRAAGLD
+1562 RKLVNSGTLRAAGLD

-1585 RSRMESGGELNW
+1585 RSRMESGGEFNW
-1597 QGTQW
+1597 QGGQW

-1608 LAGHATLTGDTLLNS
+1608 LAGHATLMGDTLLNS
-1623 GDVGTRQLTMTA
+1623 GDVGTRQLTMKA

-1650 INLTAATLDSQG
+1650 INLTAVTMDSHG

-1667 GSMQLGASLLDL
+1667 GSMQLGASLLSL

-1727 NGEQVTL
+1727 SGEQVIL

-1746 ATTLST
+1746 ATTLTT

-1765 LTAGQMTLQG
+1765 LTAGQMMLQG

-1783 RIEATQLSQQ
+1783 RIEASRLSQQ

-1847 TNRGHWQSDQGIALT
+1847 TNRGHWQSDQGITLR

-1874 GLGQTLTLDALDN
+1874 GLGQTLTLDVLDN
-1887 SGTLLAGAGLT
+1887 SGTFLAGADLT

-1958 QGVNLAHSGSAV
+1958 QGANLAHSGSAV

-2047 GALELRTGQLQLAGP
+2047 DALELRTGQLQLAGP

-2070 IQADIMTL
+2070 IQADAMTL

-2086 NLTLTSRGALTSQAG
+2086 NLTLTSRGALTSQAD
-2101 SQLVSGGALSLDGG
+2101 SQLVSGGALSLDGA

-2165 GLNAELAEGATLAGT
+2165 GLNAELTEGATLAGT
-2180 VQADGNATLSAPAL
+2180 VQADGNATLSASAL

-2219 LLSSGELAMN
+2219 LLSGGELAMN
-2229 AARIEQQG
+2229 AARIEQLG

-2242 RLQSGGALQND
+2242 SLQSGGALQND

-2277 DGLTISSR
+2277 DGLTLSSR

-2309 RVQGGTLNLTT
+2309 RVQGGTLSLTT
-2320 QQLGNSQ
+2320 RQLDNGQ

-2334 HVGDITATTLTN
+2334 HAGDIAATTLTN

-2398 EVYAPGKI
+2398 ELYAPGKI
-2406 LAGQKVTLDAGRVTG
+2406 LAGQQATLDAGRVTG

-2430 LALKTGSSLT
+2430 LVLKTGSSLT

-2479 INSGALVSNGVMQL
+2479 NNRGALVSNGVMQL

-2518 RNTGMLASQGDLGWQ
+2518 RNTGMLASLGDLGWQ
-2533 GESMFNGGTVYSGG
+2533 GESLFNGRTVYSGG
-2547 SQTLTANSNLTNE
+2547 SQTLIANSNLTNE

-2582 SGTIDVG
+2582 SGTIDAGNGNLYIHARTV
-2589 SNELHMSASEIINR
+2589 SNIK
-2603 RAVFIVDS
+2603 AVFTTTFNEKPSNQRIPPVYVWLPTSALNQAEINITPIEGGGAYQFSTIKMAKEYSVTLGATSSEVVADSSSAIMLS
-2611 GGDDSLVPTSIKVK
+2611 GGSMSINTDFFSNI
-2625 SSVLPI
+2625 SS
-2631 SGANNHILYVQYQ
+2631 YV
-2644 FPETISKEF
+2644 
-2653 GGNEVKVVKFS
+2653 N
-2664 EQGKIISK
+2664 
-2672 GSIYISAGK
+2672 
-2681 LKNEN
+2681 
-2686 SSIYSGGDISVVSNE
+2686 SGGDISFA
-2701 ITNASIVEGR
+2701 ASQIENKG
-2711 VTTTATYKP
+2711 YQF
-2720 LDGFKDF
+2720 G
-2727 IFISY
+2727 S
-2732 NDLNDLKAKVA
+2732 
-2743 DYPLYSSVINAENSG
+2743 NAEVAIYKATGEQKCLIYNG
-2758 REFNALISADGNITG
+2758 GQCAGPVLYIQLKLEKIDNAVTHGSASPAIISSNGNLTG
-2773 TVAGMIDNITVKAHA
+2773 TVAGMIDNVTIKAHA

-2800 SLPQAQGAGATPGLQ
+2800 SLPQAQGAGAAPGLQ

-2834 PLPDFQLPSGDK
+2834 PLPDFQLPNGDK
-2846 GLFTVNGNSDSPYL
+2846 GLFTINGNSDSPYL

-2865 LLANLGQAGSGML
+2865 LLANLGQAGNGMM

-2893 QLSFDA
+2893 PLSFDT
-2899 VSGNGGISQVAG
+2899 VSG
-2911 QHADWVLPG
+2911 
-2920 RASSGGNSPELQSL
+2920 SGGVAQVTGHGTDWTLPSRTSGGFNAPDLQL
-2934 SGMALSNSGHV
+2934 PSGMTPSNSGHV
-2945 VTSGQWQQSLQP
+2945 
-2957 DFHANGP
+2957 
-2964 GPHIVGG
+2964 
-2971 TTSAAGQWQQS
+2971 TTAVQWQQS

-2988 APVVTAVA
+2988 APLVTAVT
-2996 VTAPGSVQTGLQA
+2996 VTAPGPVQTGLQA

-3018 LETSPTLTQVNQFLG
+3018 IETSPTLTQVDKFLG
-3033 SSYFFSQMNY
+3033 SSYFFGQVNF

-3066 LAQTGRRFINNEMG
+3066 LAQTGRRFINGEMG
-3080 SDLAQMRTL
+3080 SDLAQMRWL
-3089 IDSAVQNQRELGLT
+3089 IDNAAQNRRDLGLT
-3103 AGVALSADQVAQLG
+3103 PGVTLSAAQVAQLG

-3123 EPVWYQGKIVLA
+3123 EPVWFNGQIVLA

-3153 TATNIDL
+3153 TAANIDL

-3175 TLSLKSGSTLVNQ
+3175 TLSLKSGTTLVNQ

-3208 SLIKGGDVVIAS
+3208 SIIKGGEVAIAS
-3220 RDGSVRNETQTA
+3220 LDGSVRNETRTA
-3232 QRHVDVNGVL
+3232 QRHVDVNGILSDVL
-3242 SNELTEQTRFSR
+3242 SDQTRFSR
-3254 TDVGEIARIESASNL
+3254 TDIGDIARIESAGNL

-3281 SNLLAGLDMSLS
+3281 SNLLAGLDMTLN
-3293 AGRDINIGSVEERRK
+3293 AGRDITIGSLEDRNK
-3308 WEEGNSRFARVEQLM
+3308 WEEGNSRFSRVEQLM
-3323 SGLEAGH
+3323 SSLDAGRALR
-3330 SLSLSAERDI
+3330 LSSDRDL
-3340 TISASSLA
+3340 TISASSLT

-3364 TATNDANQYTT
+3364 TVNNEASQYTT
-3375 RRNGYDI
+3375 RRNGYDSAR
-3382 VQQREEVGANLSAD
+3382 QREEVGVNLNAE
-3396 NIALRAGSDL
+3396 NIALGAGSDI
-3406 AMRAAHVQAEG
+3406 AMRAANVQAEG

-3441 TKESKKK
+3441 TRESKKK
-3448 AFSKKTTTSH
+3448 AFSKKTTTTH

-3471 GGQYVLLKAQQDM
+3471 GGQYVLLKAQQDL

-3539 QQQSSDMAGTTQ
+3539 QQQSSDMVGTTL

-3556 SVGSVQGDVTLQAGN
+3556 TVGSVQGDVTLQAGN
-3571 RLQISASDVIAGKD
+3571 RLQVSGSDIIAGKD

-3591 DVAITSAEQQITRKE
+3591 DVTISSAEQQVTRKE

-3618 LTGGAVTALQSAYD
+3618 LTGGAVTAVQSAYD
-3632 TVKTSKESSNDR
+3632 TVKASKESSNDR
-3644 LVALQGAK
+3644 LVALQGTK

-3664 QAMANSGGVPDP
+3664 QAMADAGGVPDP

-3687 QRSQSNSQ
+3687 KRSQSNNQ

-3703 SELNAGGDITV
+3703 SELNAGGDVTV
-3714 LAKGDEANGSGD
+3714 LARGDAANSAGD
-3726 LIVSGSSIKGQNV
+3726 LVMVGSSIKGHNV

-3755 SDSSGSNHSSGW
+3755 SDTRGSNSSSGW
-3767 NAGVSFGFSQGS
+3767 NAGISFGFTQGS

-3802 TETNITAGDILT
+3802 TETSITASDTLT

-3850 HYQSQ
+3850 HYQSK
-3855 QSSISAGGSFTF
+3855 QSSIAAGGSFTF
-3867 GSMTASGYVNASRQK
+3867 GSMTGSGYINASRQK

-3915 AVLAGSEDAGK
+3915 AVLAGSADESK
-3926 NHLSTGTLGWNDL
+3926 NRLSTGTLGWSDL
-3939 VNRAE
+3939 VNRAD

-3954 SGSGDSTKGFSS
+3954 SGSGGSKGGFSGQGS
-3966 IAAMTSLGGSNS
+3966 PTAASVLGGSNS

-3983 STTFASIGAG
+3983 STTFAAISGGA
-3993 DIEIRN
+3993 IEIRN
-3999 TAGQQ
+3999 GAAQQ
-4004 QGLVSLH
+4004 QDVLTLL
-4011 RDPTQAVNGLSPIF
+4011 RDPAQAANGLSPIF
-4025 DKQKELERM
+4025 DKQKELGRM

-4045 QATQMVVSHHL
+4045 QATQMVVSQHL
-4056 AAANE
+4056 GDANE
-4061 KAKNDPEYANSKEYK
+4061 RAKKDPEYAKSPEYK
-4076 ALQEKWGVGSD
+4076 ALQEKWGVGSN

-4115 APYLAQMVKQQTD
+4115 APYLTQMVKQQTD

-4144 AAAQNKNAMISA
+4144 AAAQNKNAMAGA
-4156 TGAATGELAGMMATK
+4156 TGAATGELMGMMATQ

-4205 STDSALAGAQTGKT
+4205 STAEVLAGAQTGKT
-4219 VVENNLLAKALVEGC
+4219 VVENNALSDWGSLIPPQTQQDAYLAFQLMSQGQSQDEIAQALILSHQNPSMGAEYKVTPTAKIEGAAGILMGVFVEG
-4234 AIASPCRT
+4234 AVNEDVFSLN
-4242 KVAEQII
+4242 
-4249 EISIKAGI
+4249 G
-4257 VGLAGVAIKNVA
+4257 GLAPTFGLRGSATVGMDFGPYLPGLIPTNH
-4269 DKMSSDELDHL
+4269 DSSFD
-4280 ITLSMMG
+4280 IG
-4287 NDEITE
+4287 IGGG
-4293 KYIISLQ
+4293 SL
-4300 DKYGLHTGGNQL
+4300 G
-4312 DGEFKLPQHTGRD
+4312 
-4325 PKVDSTLVLTH
+4325 
-4336 TGNDKPNADSITN
+4336 
-4349 TGNTDSKPDVGSSTT
+4349 
-4364 VTPLSEATSKDD
+4364 
-4376 LLYLSERV
+4376 
-4384 DNRLPI
+4384 
-4390 PEPIIASN
+4390 IAL
-4398 GFKVESNTKHTPG
+4398 G
-4411 APGFR
+4411 
-4416 PNAGIEPKNSMDLF
+4416 
-4430 EHSIAT
+4430 
-4436 KDPKVR
+4436 
-4442 LSIDNDGNIHRFFN
+4442 
-4456 TSKDGTGTFH
+4456 KDGVGF
-4466 WSGSSGD
+4466 S
-4473 GKNALGNRELGS
+4473 LGVGPS
-4485 FNKEIK
+4485 IGWGGVSKEIK
-4491 ELKGKK
+4491 GVDVEGNGKIGNEIYRYEFKKEE

>member
-70 DFNVAQPGVILNNA
+70 DFNVAQPGVILNNT

-92 LGGLIQNNPHLTGAS
+92 LGGLIQNNPHLTGAP
-107 ANVIINEVIGA
+107 ANVIINEVVGA

-166 DTHGQLQ
+166 DAHGQLQ

-235 GDGAVPEVAIDT
+235 GDGTVPEVAIDT

-292 NSSSAGNLQV
+292 DSSSAGNLQV

-314 HSGGAVKLAAGGELT
+314 HSGGAAKLAAGGELT

-364 ASDAL
+364 ANDAL

-417 RLAAGALRHEGT
+417 RLTAGVLRHEGT

-438 DAMTLDNQGT
+438 DATTLDNQGT

-474 LAIRA
+474 LTIRA

-506 AGDVG
+506 AGEVG

-517 NVNELT
+517 NGNELT
-523 VAGKVKGNVVQL
+523 VAGKVKGNSVQL
-535 QADVLTNRGEV
+535 QAGVLTNRGEV

-560 NSGTLQGDKQLVLKG
+560 NSGTLQGDQQLVLKG
-575 DALQNQGTLAGG
+575 DALQNRGTLAGG
-587 DSLTLQAD
+587 DSMTLQAD

-607 ATLAGRQLRSSGT
+607 ATLAVRQLRSSGT

-681 SLVLAVKEATSEGKL
+681 SLVLVVKEATSEGKL

-720 QNVSLS
+720 QS
-726 GGQLALGGTVG
+726 
-737 AGQDMAIKG
+737 
-746 KQVTQHGRL
+746 
-755 ISGQILNVDTDGLL
+755 
-769 LEGETE
+769 
-775 AAALNV
+775 
-781 HSNEMT
+781 
-787 VAGKVKGNAVQ
+787 
-798 LQAGVLTNRG
+798 
-808 EVQAGQTLNWQ
+808 
-819 GSRLANSGTLQ
+819 
-830 GDQQLVLKGDALQNR
+830 
-845 GTLAGGDSL
+845 
-854 TLQADT
+854 
-860 LDNEG
+860 
-865 RIASQLATLAG
+865 
-876 RQLRSSGTL
+876 
-885 LGVSRLTLKGDKLA
+885 
-899 LTGQQLTDGELEL
+899 
-912 GSRLLQLSGQ
+912 
-922 SLVGGQARVTAE
+922 
-934 TGNFDGVLKAQS
+934 
-946 LVLAVKDATSEGK
+946 
-959 LHSREGIAWEGQRLA
+959 
-974 TGSASEL
+974 
-981 LANQGVSL
+981 VSL

-1004 DMVIKGRQ
+1004 DMAIKGRQ

-1043 NLTSERATQQ
+1043 HLTSERATQQ

-1111 GLFANEVAVTGARLL
+1111 GLFADEVAVTGARLL

-1136 AQITADELQLGGEL
+1136 AQITADELQLEGEL
-1150 RTGAGLAL
+1150 RTGADLAL

-1172 GDLQLQAEQAEVSG
+1172 GDLQLQAEQAAVSG

-1191 KLLKLDAKTL
+1191 KQLKLDAKTL

-1218 WQQRGELSTDNAL
+1218 WQQHGELTTDNAL

-1236 KLTQEAGGALR
+1236 KLTQEADGALR

-1271 AVVANAYQQQGAM
+1271 AVVADAYQQQGAM

-1293 ATRLQ
+1293 ATKLQ

-1332 TLANQGWLQAGE
+1332 TLTNQGWLQAGE

-1384 SLTTKA
+1384 SLTTKT

-1411 LTVTGRLVSQG
+1411 LTGRLVSQG

-1440 GALTLQGETQQL
+1440 GALTLQGDTQQL

-1463 STGKQLTLTGDW
+1463 STGKQLTLAGDW

-1480 QLQADAL
+1480 QLQADGL

-1493 ASEQAANFEVIEWH
+1493 ASEQAANFKVTEWH
-1507 NEQGATLVAAGKLNL
+1507 NEQGATLVAAGPLNL

-1551 WLGDGALQAKG
+1551 WLGDGALQVKG
-1562 SKLVNSGTLRAAGLD
+1562 SKLINSGTLRAAGLD
-1577 LTVNELEN
+1577 LTVDELEN
-1585 RSRMESGGELNW
+1585 RSRMESGGELSW
-1597 QGTQW
+1597 QGMQW

-1623 GDVGTRQLTMTA
+1623 GDVGTRQLTMKA

-1667 GSMQLGASLLDL
+1667 GSMQLGASLLSL

-1727 NGEQVTL
+1727 SGEQVTL
-1734 DGTLKGDHQQVT
+1734 NGTLKGDHQQVT
-1746 ATTLST
+1746 ATTLTT

-1783 RIEATQLSQQ
+1783 RIDATQLSQQ

-1840 NLKTGTL
+1840 DLKTGTL

-1908 KLLANKDLVLNT
+1908 KLLANKDLLLNT

-1937 QLHAGT
+1937 QLHADT

-1958 QGVNLAHSGSAV
+1958 QGANLVHSGSAV

-2047 GALELRTGQLQLAGP
+2047 DALELRTGQLQLAGP

-2070 IQADIMTL
+2070 IQADTMTL

-2165 GLNAELAEGATLAGT
+2165 GLNAELTEGATLAGT
-2180 VQADGNATLSAPAL
+2180 VQTDGNATLSAPAL

-2219 LLSSGELAMN
+2219 LLSGGELAMN

-2263 ISGARLDNRGTLQG
+2263 ISGAQLDNRGTLQG

-2299 LTHDTLVNRG
+2299 LTNDSTVNRG
-2309 RVQGGTLNLTT
+2309 RIQGGTLYLTT
-2320 QQLGNSQ
+2320 QQLDNSQ

-2384 SGTLFGQQLTLRSG
+2384 SGTLFGQQLTLHSS
-2398 EVYAPGKI
+2398 ELYAPGKI

-2533 GESMFNGGTVYSGG
+2533 GESLFNGGTVYSGG
-2547 SQTLTANSNLTNE
+2547 SQALTANSNLTNE

-2582 SGTIDVG
+2582 SGTIDGGNGDLFINARDIVNKKQVLEYSIIDDG
-2589 SNELHMSASEIINR
+2589 SKKIPTSLMLGDSQPNDLLVPFHSYGEDSGQTFWVSKEDFYKGKFTLEFGNNK
-2603 RAVFIVDS
+2603 VFI
-2611 GGDDSLVPTSIKVK
+2611 
-2625 SSVLPI
+2625 
-2631 SGANNHILYVQYQ
+2631 
-2644 FPETISKEF
+2644 SK
-2653 GGNEVKVVKFS
+2653 N
-2664 EQGKIISK
+2664 
-2672 GSIYISAGK
+2672 SA
-2681 LKNEN
+2681 
-2686 SSIYSGGDISVVSNE
+2686 
-2701 ITNASIVEGR
+2701 
-2711 VTTTATYKP
+2711 
-2720 LDGFKDF
+2720 
-2727 IFISY
+2727 
-2732 NDLNDLKAKVA
+2732 
-2743 DYPLYSSVINAENSG
+2743 SSVITSQGDINFKSNGIVNDSSGIYSSSHIDFYISKLENHGVQSG
-2758 REFNALISADGNITG
+2758 ASIDLADYEFKESMDYQGMHSYLMYFDLKEIRQDKKNGTSSDALISAGGNITG
-2773 TVAGMIDNITVKAHA
+2773 SVTGMIDNVTIKAHA
-2788 GPVSSTTQRPSL
+2788 GPVSSSTTQRPSL
-2800 SLPQAQGAGATPGLQ
+2800 SLPQAQGAGVTPGLQ
-2815 GDAQYLAQQLK
+2815 GDAQYLAQQLQ

-2886 QQLQGAG
+2886 QQLQGVG

-2899 VSGNGGISQVAG
+2899 VSGNGGIAQVAG
-2911 QHADWVLPG
+2911 QHADWALPG

-2934 SGMALSNSGHV
+2934 NGMTPSNSGHIA
-2945 VTSGQWQQSLQP
+2945 TS
-2957 DFHANGP
+2957 
-2964 GPHIVGG
+2964 
-2971 TTSAAGQWQQS
+2971 GQWQQS

-2988 APVVTAVA
+2988 ASVVTAVA

-3009 VPALATQPQ
+3009 VPALATQPP

-3066 LAQTGRRFINNEMG
+3066 LAQTGHRFINNEMG

-3188 GQIQAGGRL
+3188 GQILAGGRL

-3208 SLIKGGDVVIAS
+3208 NLIKGGDIVIAS

-3254 TDVGEIARIESASNL
+3254 TDVGEIARIESAGNL

-3308 WEEGNSRFARVEQLM
+3308 WEEGNTRFARVEQLM

-3396 NIALRAGSDL
+3396 NMALRAGSDL

-3484 AVKGSNVV
+3484 VVKGSNVV

-3571 RLQISASDVIAGKD
+3571 RLQISASDVIAGQD

-3687 QRSQSNSQ
+3687 QRSQSTSQ

-3867 GSMTASGYVNASRQK
+3867 GTMTASGYVNASRQK

-4004 QGLVSLH
+4004 QDLVSLH
-4011 RDPTQAVNGLSPIF
+4011 RDPTLAVNGLSPIF
-4025 DKQKELERM
+4025 DKQKELARM

-4061 KAKNDPEYANSKEYK
+4061 KAKDDPEYANSKEYK

-4156 TGAATGELAGMMATK
+4156 TGAATGELVGILATE
-4171 LYHKDASQLTEG
+4171 LYHKEASELTEG
-4183 EKETVST
+4183 QKETVST

-4205 STDSALAGAQTGKT
+4205 SSAEVLAAAQTGKT
-4219 VVENNLLAKALVEGC
+4219 VVENNFLSSTSSEKRDVLIDKLMQGDTSPKTVKEFLQLQHADERSDALV
-4234 AIASPCRT
+4234 A
-4242 KVAEQII
+4242 KY
-4249 EISIKAGI
+4249 IKAPDEMSEKERQELSFYLKVYAQEIEREYGY
-4257 VGLAGVAIKNVA
+4257 ATAKNLISNMIMGGDYLKSGP
-4269 DKMSSDELDHL
+4269 DK
-4280 ITLSMMG
+4280 I
-4287 NDEITE
+4287 
-4293 KYIISLQ
+4293 
-4300 DKYGLHTGGNQL
+4300 
-4312 DGEFKLPQHTGRD
+4312 
-4325 PKVDSTLVLTH
+4325 
-4336 TGNDKPNADSITN
+4336 
-4349 TGNTDSKPDVGSSTT
+4349 
-4364 VTPLSEATSKDD
+4364 ATSKAESAAIVWGYHEDNASIGNPV
-4376 LLYLSERV
+4376 LLYGTNLVGQSIKTAALTNAAISVTVNTTAQLLSGNKFDYIDV
-4384 DNRLPI
+4384 LI
-4390 PEPIIASN
+4390 SGATAIATTGKGVVPSVGIN
-4398 GFKVESNTKHTPG
+4398 VTG
-4411 APGFR
+4411 ATLGSL
-4416 PNAGIEPKNSMDLF
+4416 AKGEDPKNSAVAAGFSTIFGGAIGKIAPDEISEAVVSSYVSEIVGSNLKSNLDLQRNN
-4430 EHSIAT
+4430 E
-4436 KDPKVR
+4436 
-4442 LSIDNDGNIHRFFN
+4442 
-4456 TSKDGTGTFH
+4456 
-4466 WSGSSGD
+4466 
-4473 GKNALGNRELGS
+4473 
-4485 FNKEIK
+4485 
-4491 ELKGKK
+4491 

>member
-1 MSTPKLPLTLRL
+1 MKKQGEPRFSLVCRAVVYQLC
-13 LAYHLSA
+13 A

-39 GSTTLN
+39 GNTTLN
-45 QAGNGVPVVD
+45 QAGNGVPIVD
-55 IATPNGAGVS
+55 IATPNGAGLS

-70 DFNVAQPGVILNNA
+70 DFNVGQAGVILNNA

-92 LGGLIQNNPHLTGAS
+92 LGGLIQNNPHLNGQA
-107 ANVIINEVIGA
+107 ANLIINEVVGA
-118 NPSQLQ
+118 TPSQLQ

-166 DTHGQLQ
+166 DAQGQLQ
-173 MLDVKQGALTVGG
+173 ALDVKQGSLTIGD
-186 KGLDGSRQ
+186 KGLDATRQ
-194 ASVDLIARAVQ
+194 ASVDLVARAVQ
-205 LNGALHGKE
+205 LNGALHGQT
-214 VNVIAGANTV
+214 VNVVAGANKV
-224 NRQTGEIRAQQ
+224 NRQTGEIVAQA
-235 GDGAVPEVAIDT
+235 GNGPAPEVAIDT
-247 AAMGGMYAGKIR
+247 AALGGMYAGKIR

-266 VGVNLANAVATQGD
+266 VGVNLANVVAKQGD
-280 LTLDANGKIRLR
+280 LTLDANGRVRLR
-292 NSSSAGNLQV
+292 DSSSAGNLQV
-302 SSQGELAVTGAI
+302 SSQGELAATGTI
-314 HSGGAVKLAAGGELT
+314 HSGGAVKLAAGSELT

-339 DATLQ
+339 DATLK

-364 ASDAL
+364 ANDAL

-407 QAGHVQGTSV
+407 QAGQVQGSSV
-417 RLAAGALRHEGT
+417 KLAAGALRHEGT
-429 TQAAQNLTI
+429 TQAAQSLTI
-438 DAMTLDNQGT
+438 DATSLDNQGT
-448 LKSGQAMSVALG
+448 LKSGQAMSVVLR
-460 ERGHNAG
+460 ERGHNSG
-467 ELSAGDN
+467 ELSAGNN
-474 LAIRA
+474 LAIQA
-479 GTRWEQGEQ
+479 GTRWEQGDQ
-488 GKSNAG
+488 GKSHAG
-494 QRLQLQA
+494 QRIQLQT

-506 AGDVG
+506 EGDLG

-517 NVNELT
+517 NANELT
-523 VAGKVKGNVVQL
+523 VAGKVKGNTVQL
-535 QADVLTNRGEV
+535 QAGVLTNRGEV

-595 TLDNEGRIASQL
+595 TLDNEGRIVSQL

-620 LLGVSRLTLKG
+620 LLGVSRLSLTG

-667 TAETGNFDGVLKAQ
+667 TAERGNFDGVLKAQ

-696 HSREGIAWEGQRLAT
+696 HSREGITWEGQRLAT

-720 QNVSLS
+720 HDVSL
-726 GGQLALGGTVG
+726 
-737 AGQDMAIKG
+737 
-746 KQVTQHGRL
+746 
-755 ISGQILNVDTDGLL
+755 N
-769 LEGETE
+769 
-775 AAALNV
+775 
-781 HSNEMT
+781 
-787 VAGKVKGNAVQ
+787 
-798 LQAGVLTNRG
+798 
-808 EVQAGQTLNWQ
+808 
-819 GSRLANSGTLQ
+819 
-830 GDQQLVLKGDALQNR
+830 
-845 GTLAGGDSL
+845 
-854 TLQADT
+854 
-860 LDNEG
+860 
-865 RIASQLATLAG
+865 
-876 RQLRSSGTL
+876 
-885 LGVSRLTLKGDKLA
+885 
-899 LTGQQLTDGELEL
+899 
-912 GSRLLQLSGQ
+912 
-922 SLVGGQARVTAE
+922 
-934 TGNFDGVLKAQS
+934 
-946 LVLAVKDATSEGK
+946 
-959 LHSREGIAWEGQRLA
+959 
-974 TGSASEL
+974 
-981 LANQGVSL
+981 
-989 SGDQL
+989 GDQL

-1004 DMVIKGRQ
+1004 NTVIKGKQ
-1012 VTQHGQLASGQVM
+1012 VTQDGRLVSAQSLRVN
-1025 KVDADELAL
+1025 ADELAL

-1043 NLTSERATQQ
+1043 NLTSERASQQ
-1053 GRILATDTLNWHSK
+1053 GHILASDTLNWHSK
-1067 QLDGN
+1067 QMDGN

-1082 LNGERL
+1082 LSGERL
-1088 THSGTAVTA
+1088 THNGTAVTA

-1126 LKGALESKSS
+1126 LKGTLESKSS
-1136 AQITADELQLGGEL
+1136 AKITADELHLGGEL
-1150 RTGAGLAL
+1150 RTGADLAL

-1163 TLSGSQHVG
+1163 TLSGSQYVG
-1172 GDLQLQAEQAEVSG
+1172 GNLQLQAEQADVNG

-1191 KLLKLDAKTL
+1191 KQLKLDAKML
-1201 ASSGKLL
+1201 ASRGKLL

-1218 WQQRGELSTDNAL
+1218 WQQRGELTTDNEL

-1236 KLTQEAGGALR
+1236 KLTQEADGSLR

-1271 AVVANAYQQQGAM
+1271 AVVAKAYQQQGAM
-1284 NAAQGLRID
+1284 NAAQELRID
-1293 ATRLQ
+1293 ATKIQ

-1305 KTAQLHSQVGSS
+1305 KAAQLHSQVGGS

-1332 TLANQGWLQAGE
+1332 TLANQGWLQAGG

-1358 VIAGGDHQ
+1358 IIAGGDHQ
-1366 LNATERLTNQ
+1366 LNATERLTNR

-1404 LQAEEAT
+1404 LQAAEAT
-1411 LTVTGRLVSQG
+1411 LTGRLASQG

-1452 AGVWRVGGLLQ
+1452 AGIWRVGGLLQ
-1463 STGKQLTLTGDW
+1463 STGKQLTLAGDW

-1493 ASEQAANFEVIEWH
+1493 ASEQAANFKVTEWH
-1507 NEQGATLVAAGKLNL
+1507 NEQGATLVAAGPLNL

-1551 WLGDGALQAKG
+1551 WLGDGALQVKG

-1577 LTVNELEN
+1577 LAVNELEN
-1585 RSRMESGGELNW
+1585 RSRMESGEELNW

-1608 LAGHATLTGDTLLNS
+1608 LAGHASLTGDTLLNS
-1623 GDVGTRQLTMTA
+1623 GDMGTRQLTMKA
-1635 ATRLDNRGVLVGKEG
+1635 AARLDNRGVLVGKEG
-1650 INLTAATLDSQG
+1650 INLTAAALDSQG

-1667 GSMQLGASLLDL
+1667 GSMQLGASLLNL

-1690 VTAEQATLA
+1690 VTAEQAALA
-1699 GNLAADQLQWR
+1699 GSLAADQLQWR

-1727 NGEQVTL
+1727 NGEKMTL
-1734 DGTLKGDHQQVT
+1734 DGTLKGEHQQVT
-1746 ATTLST
+1746 ATTLTT
-1752 GQQSQLLAKAGQQ
+1752 GLQSQLLAKAGQQ

-1783 RIEATQLSQQ
+1783 RIEATRLSQQ

-1847 TNRGHWQSDQGIALT
+1847 TNRGHWQSDQGITLT
-1862 ANRLLNSGQWVS
+1862 ASRLLNSGQWVS

-1908 KLLANKDLVLNT
+1908 KLLANKDLVLTT

-1943 LTSQGTLSSAGDLSW
+1943 LTSQGTLSSAGELSW
-1958 QGVNLAHSGSAV
+1958 QGANLVHSGSAV

-1975 TLQGESVTLDGDL
+1975 TLQGDSVTLDGDL

-2070 IQADIMTL
+2070 IQVDTMTL

-2086 NLTLTSRGALTSQAG
+2086 NLTLASRGTLTSQAG
-2101 SQLVSGGALSLDGG
+2101 SQLVSGGALSLDGA

-2154 WQQGGKTRANG
+2154 WQQGGKTRANR
-2165 GLNAELAEGATLAGT
+2165 GLNAELTEGATLAGT

-2204 NVALSANTLISQLGN
+2204 SVALSANTLISQLGN
-2219 LLSSGELAMN
+2219 LLSGGELAMN

-2263 ISGARLDNRGTLQG
+2263 ISGVRLDNRGTLQG

-2309 RVQGGTLNLTT
+2309 RLQGGTLNLTT
-2320 QQLGNSQ
+2320 QQLDNSQ

-2334 HVGDITATTLTN
+2334 HAGDITATTLTN

-2398 EVYAPGKI
+2398 ELYAPGKI
-2406 LAGQKVTLDAGRVTG
+2406 LAGQKATLDAGRVKG

-2430 LALKTGSSLT
+2430 LVLKTGSSLT
-2440 SQGTLSAKGTLDLQV
+2440 SQGTLSAKGSLDLQV

-2479 INSGALVSNGVMQL
+2479 NNRGALVSNGVMQL

-2501 GSVQSGQGLT
+2501 GSVQSGQGLM

-2533 GESMFNGGTVYSGG
+2533 GESLFNGGTVYSGG
-2547 SQTLTANSNLTNE
+2547 NQALTANSNITNE
-2560 YGTLLAER
+2560 YGAIIAEQNA
-2568 GATIKVNNGQLVNA
+2568 GFKIKNGSLINSSGVIESAEGDVFLYANNV
-2582 SGTIDVG
+2582 T
-2589 SNELHMSASEIINR
+2589 NR
-2603 RAVFIVDS
+2603 RAVFEITESQIGELKGKVPVALREYYSCMGCAPDDLVDVSTGQTINNFERGNNKSVYTIIIPVGS
-2611 GGDDSLVPTSIKVK
+2611 GGKIKSASSQSIINARKAISIHAISL
-2625 SSVLPI
+2625 
-2631 SGANNHILYVQYQ
+2631 NND
-2644 FPETISKEF
+2644 
-2653 GGNEVKVVKFS
+2653 
-2664 EQGKIISK
+2664 
-2672 GSIYISAGK
+2672 A
-2681 LKNEN
+2681 
-2686 SSIYSGGDISVVSNE
+2686 SSIYSGTDMTFQVGNIYNKSYSFGDVSAIYKETKMVVHEQRDYSYSYFFDLVDIITSNTE
-2701 ITNASIVEGR
+2701 S
-2711 VTTTATYKP
+2711 
-2720 LDGFKDF
+2720 
-2727 IFISY
+2727 
-2732 NDLNDLKAKVA
+2732 NDVK
-2743 DYPLYSSVINAENSG
+2743 ST
-2758 REFNALISADGNITG
+2758 ISAGGNLTG
-2773 TVAGMIDNITVKAHA
+2773 TVAGMIDNVTIKAHA
-2788 GPVSSTTQRPSL
+2788 GPVSSTTQRPSV
-2800 SLPQAQGAGATPGLQ
+2800 SLPQAQGAGAAPSLQ
-2815 GDAQYLAQQLK
+2815 GDAQYLSQVLK

-2834 PLPDFQLPSGDK
+2834 PLPDFQLPNGDK
-2846 GLFTVNGNSDSPYL
+2846 GLFTINGNSDSPYL

-2865 LLANLGQAGSGML
+2865 LLANLGQAGNGMM

-2893 QLSFDA
+2893 PLSFEA
-2899 VSGNGGISQVAG
+2899 VSGSDGVARVTG
-2911 QHADWVLPG
+2911 HGTDWVLPG
-2920 RASSGGNSPELQSL
+2920 RTSGGVNSPELQL
-2934 SGMALSNSGHV
+2934 PSGMTPSNSGHV
-2945 VTSGQWQQSLQP
+2945 
-2957 DFHANGP
+2957 
-2964 GPHIVGG
+2964 
-2971 TTSAAGQWQQS
+2971 TTAGQWQQS

-2988 APVVTAVA
+2988 APVVAAVA
-2996 VTAPGSVQTGLQA
+2996 VTAPGPVQTGLQT

-3018 LETSPTLTQVNQFLG
+3018 IETSPTLTQVDKFLG
-3033 SSYFFSQMNY
+3033 SSYFFGQVNF

-3066 LAQTGRRFINNEMG
+3066 LAQTGRRFINGEMG
-3080 SDLAQMRTL
+3080 SDLAQMRWL
-3089 IDSAVQNQRELGLT
+3089 IDNAAQNQRELGLT
-3103 AGVALSADQVAQLG
+3103 PGVALTAAQVAQLG

-3123 EPVWYQGKIVLA
+3123 EPVWFNGQIVLA

-3153 TATNIDL
+3153 TAANIDL

-3175 TLSLKSGSTLVNQ
+3175 TLSLKSGTTLVNQ

-3208 SLIKGGDVVIAS
+3208 SLIKGGEIAIAS
-3220 RDGSVRNETQTA
+3220 LDGSVRNETRTA
-3232 QRHVDVNGVL
+3232 QHHVDVNGILSDVL
-3242 SNELTEQTRFSR
+3242 SDQTRFSR
-3254 TDVGEIARIESASNL
+3254 TDIGDIARIESAGNL
-3269 LLQAGQDISLSA
+3269 MLQAGQDISLSA
-3281 SNLLAGLDMSLS
+3281 SNLLAGLDMTLN
-3293 AGRDINIGSVEERRK
+3293 AGRDITIGSLEDRRK
-3308 WEEGNSRFARVEQLM
+3308 WEEGNSRFSRVEQLM
-3323 SGLEAGH
+3323 SSLDAGRA
-3330 SLSLSAERDI
+3330 LRLSADRDL
-3340 TISASSLA
+3340 TISASSLT

-3358 NELMLK
+3358 NEIMLK
-3364 TATNDANQYTT
+3364 TANNEASQYTT
-3375 RRNGYDI
+3375 RRNGYDSAR
-3382 VQQREEVGANLSAD
+3382 QREEVGVNLNAD
-3396 NIALRAGSDL
+3396 NIALRAGSDI
-3406 AMRAAHVQAEG
+3406 AMRAANVQAEG

-3441 TKESKKK
+3441 TKESKKR
-3448 AFSKKTTTSH
+3448 AFSKKTTTTH

-3471 GGQYVLLKAQQDM
+3471 GGQYVLLKAQQDL

-3539 QQQSSDMAGTTQ
+3539 QQQSSDMVGTTL

-3556 SVGSVQGDVTLQAGN
+3556 TVGSVKGDVTLQAGN
-3571 RLQISASDVIAGKD
+3571 RLQVSGSDIIAGKD

-3591 DVAITSAEQQITRKE
+3591 DVTIASSEQQVTRKE
-3606 EFKSKSGGLTVA
+3606 EFQSKSGGLTVA
-3618 LTGGAVTALQSAYD
+3618 LTGGAVTAVQSAYD
-3632 TVKTSKESSNDR
+3632 TVKASKESSNDR
-3644 LVALQGAK
+3644 LVALQGTK

-3664 QAMANSGGVPDP
+3664 QAMADAGGVPDP

-3687 QRSQSNSQ
+3687 KRSQSNNQ

-3703 SELNAGGDITV
+3703 SELNAGGDVTV
-3714 LAKGDEANGSGD
+3714 LARGDAANSAGD
-3726 LIVSGSSIKGQNV
+3726 LVMIGSSIKGHNV

-3755 SDSSGSNHSSGW
+3755 SDTRGSNSSSGW
-3767 NAGVSFGFSQGS
+3767 NAGISFGFTQGS

-3802 TETNITAGDILT
+3802 TETSITASDTLT

-3850 HYQSQ
+3850 HYQSK
-3855 QSSISAGGSFTF
+3855 QSSIAAGGSFTI
-3867 GSMTASGYVNASRQK
+3867 GSMTGSGYINASRQK
-3882 INSDFES
+3882 IRSDYES

-3915 AVLAGSEDAGK
+3915 AVLAGSADESK
-3926 NHLSTGTLGWNDL
+3926 NRLSTGTLGWSDL
-3939 VNRAE
+3939 VNRAD

-3954 SGSGDSTKGFSS
+3954 SGSGGSKGGLSGQGS
-3966 IAAMTSLGGSNS
+3966 PTAASVLGGSNS
-3978 SGSAS
+3978 SGSTS
-3983 STTFASIGAG
+3983 STTFAAISGGA
-3993 DIEIRN
+3993 IEIRN
-3999 TAGQQ
+3999 GAAQQ
-4004 QGLVSLH
+4004 QDVLTLL
-4011 RDPTQAVNGLSPIF
+4011 RDPAQAANGLSPIF
-4025 DKQKELERM
+4025 DKQKELGRM

-4045 QATQMVVSHHL
+4045 QATQMVVSQHL
-4056 AAANE
+4056 GDANE
-4061 KAKNDPEYANSKEYK
+4061 RAKKEPEYAKSLEYK
-4076 ALQEKWGVGSD
+4076 ALQEKWGVGSN

-4115 APYLAQMVKQQTD
+4115 SPYLAQMVKQQTD

-4144 AAAQNKNAMISA
+4144 AAAQNKNAMVGA
-4156 TGAATGELAGMMATK
+4156 TGAATGELVGMMATQ

-4205 STDSALAGAQTGKT
+4205 STVSALASAQTGKT
-4219 VVENNLLAKALVEGC
+4219 VVENNLLTGKDALNMLRELEEAEKTGADKQPIYEKYKKLSDKQRSEITNKECSHNLGCVYAAQAENDDGRKIVEGLKRFTFLSKLSESEITQLQQFVVAENQASAEALYQALPESVKLALQSKELIDSLGGSAVLKGGTASIGY
-4234 AIASPCRT
+4234 AIANKIKTSGGGSHVGNINPKGHTDKNLSSENFKVVRVNSSDAVKGTKEYDILNIPSAREPNTRYELDNGNAFKTNSHGYVEELTFTPTNVKMPRDSRQTAAGKQGLDSDVGGHVQACSQGGTCDSYNLFPQDKNFNNSAYKVFYENEIKRALDDPSKAVGQT
-4242 KVAEQII
+4242 KV
-4249 EISIKAGI
+4249 
-4257 VGLAGVAIKNVA
+4257 VFV
-4269 DKMSSDELDHL
+4269 
-4280 ITLSMMG
+4280 
-4287 NDEITE
+4287 
-4293 KYIISLQ
+4293 
-4300 DKYGLHTGGNQL
+4300 
-4312 DGEFKLPQHTGRD
+4312 RD
-4325 PKVDSTLVLTH
+4325 NP
-4336 TGNDKPNADSITN
+4336 
-4349 TGNTDSKPDVGSSTT
+4349 GSVRPTALT
-4364 VTPLSEATSKDD
+4364 VTFKIDGVVTERTFLNEAGKPPGTSK
-4376 LLYLSERV
+4376 
-4384 DNRLPI
+4384 
-4390 PEPIIASN
+4390 
-4398 GFKVESNTKHTPG
+4398 
-4411 APGFR
+4411 
-4416 PNAGIEPKNSMDLF
+4416 
-4430 EHSIAT
+4430 
-4436 KDPKVR
+4436 
-4442 LSIDNDGNIHRFFN
+4442 
-4456 TSKDGTGTFH
+4456 
-4466 WSGSSGD
+4466 
-4473 GKNALGNRELGS
+4473 
-4485 FNKEIK
+4485 
-4491 ELKGKK
+4491 

>member
-39 GSTTLN
+39 GSTALN

-92 LGGLIQNNPHLTGAS
+92 LGGLIQNNPHLTGTP

-166 DTHGQLQ
+166 DAHGQLQ
-173 MLDVKQGALTVGG
+173 LLDVKQGALTVGG

-235 GDGAVPEVAIDT
+235 GEGVVPEVAIDT

-292 NSSSAGNLQV
+292 DSSSAGNLQV

-314 HSGGAVKLAAGGELT
+314 HSGGAAKLAAGDELT

-344 ARAQQ
+344 ARTQH

-369 VVREGELQGETL
+369 VVREGELQGERL

-417 RLAAGALRHEGT
+417 KLAAGALRHEGT
-429 TQAAQNLTI
+429 TQAAQNLAI
-438 DAMTLDNQGT
+438 DATTLDNQGT
-448 LKSGQAMSVALG
+448 LKSGQVMSVALG

-517 NVNELT
+517 NGNEL
-523 VAGKVKGNVVQL
+523 
-535 QADVLTNRGEV
+535 
-546 QAGQTLNWQGSRLA
+546 
-560 NSGTLQGDKQLVLKG
+560 
-575 DALQNQGTLAGG
+575 
-587 DSLTLQAD
+587 
-595 TLDNEGRIASQL
+595 
-607 ATLAGRQLRSSGT
+607 
-620 LLGVSRLTLKG
+620 
-631 DELALT
+631 
-637 GQQLTDG
+637 
-644 ELELGSRLL
+644 
-653 QLSGQSLVGGQARV
+653 
-667 TAETGNFDGVLKAQ
+667 
-681 SLVLAVKEATSEGKL
+681 
-696 HSREGIAWEGQRLAT
+696 
-711 GSASELLAN
+711 
-720 QNVSLS
+720 
-726 GGQLALGGTVG
+726 
-737 AGQDMAIKG
+737 
-746 KQVTQHGRL
+746 
-755 ISGQILNVDTDGLL
+755 
-769 LEGETE
+769 
-775 AAALNV
+775 
-781 HSNEMT
+781 T

-819 GSRLANSGTLQ
+819 GSRLVNSGTLQ
-830 GDQQLVLKGDALQNR
+830 GDKQLVLKGDALQNR

-885 LGVSRLTLKGDKLA
+885 LGVSRLTLKGDGLA

-922 SLVGGQARVTAE
+922 SLVGGQARVSAE

-946 LVLAVKDATSEGK
+946 LVLAVKEAMSEGK

-994 ALGGTVGAGQ
+994 VLGGTVGAGQ
-1004 DMVIKGRQ
+1004 NMAIKGKQ
-1012 VTQHGQLASGQVM
+1012 VTQYGQLASGQGM

-1034 AGLVQGGSI
+1034 AGQVQGRAI
-1043 NLTSERATQQ
+1043 TLTSERATQQ
-1053 GRILATDTLNWHSK
+1053 GRILASDTLNWHSK

-1111 GLFANEVAVTGARLL
+1111 GLFANEIAVTGSRLL
-1126 LKGALESKSS
+1126 LRGALESKSS

-1150 RTGAGLAL
+1150 RTEADLAL

-1163 TLSGSQHVG
+1163 TLSGTQHVG
-1172 GDLQLQAEQAEVSG
+1172 GNLQLQAEQAEVSG
-1186 ELEVG
+1186 ELDVG
-1191 KLLKLDAKTL
+1191 KQLKLDAKML

-1208 ASQADIAAVN
+1208 ANQADIAAVN
-1218 WQQRGELSTDNAL
+1218 WQQRGELTTDNAL

-1236 KLTQEAGGALR
+1236 KLTQEAGSALR

-1271 AVVANAYQQQGAM
+1271 AVVVNAYQQQGTM

-1411 LTVTGRLVSQG
+1411 LTGRLVSQG

-1463 STGKQLTLTGDW
+1463 STGKQLTLVGDW

-1480 QLQADAL
+1480 QLQADGL

-1493 ASEQAANFEVIEWH
+1493 ASEQAANFEVTEWH
-1507 NEQGATLVAAGKLNL
+1507 NEQGATLVAAGPLNL

-1551 WLGDGALQAKG
+1551 WLGDGALQVKG

-1608 LAGHATLTGDTLLNS
+1608 LAEHATLTGDTLLNS
-1623 GDVGTRQLTMTA
+1623 GDVGTRQLVMKGG
-1635 ATRLDNRGVLVGKEG
+1635 TRLENRGVLVGKEG

-1667 GSMQLGASLLDL
+1667 GSMQLGASLLSL
-1679 NGLTQANGELV
+1679 NGLTQANGELI

-1721 ARDTTL
+1721 VRDTTL

-1746 ATTLST
+1746 ATTLTT
-1752 GQQSQLLAKAGQQ
+1752 GQQSQLLAKARQQ

-1783 RIEATQLSQQ
+1783 RIDATQLSQQ

-1847 TNRGHWQSDQGIALT
+1847 TNRGHWQSDQGITLT

-1903 LSSSG
+1903 LNSSG

-1937 QLHAGT
+1937 QLHADT
-1943 LTSQGTLSSAGDLSW
+1943 LTSEGTLSSAGELSW
-1958 QGVNLAHSGSAV
+1958 QGANLVHSGSAV

-2062 WRIRGEAD
+2062 WRIRGEVD
-2070 IQADIMTL
+2070 IQADTMTL

-2115 TLTQQGLWQSAR
+2115 TLTQQGLWQSAC

-2165 GLNAELAEGATLAGT
+2165 GLNTELTEGATFEGT
-2180 VQADGNATLSAPAL
+2180 VQANGNATLSAPAL

-2219 LLSSGELAMN
+2219 LLSGGELAMN

-2253 GVMLVTGQGS
+2253 GILLVAGQGS

-2277 DGLTISSR
+2277 DGLTIRSR
-2285 QLDNRGALLGNTLT
+2285 QVDNRGALLGNTLT

-2309 RVQGGTLNLTT
+2309 RVQGGTLYLTT
-2320 QQLGNSQ
+2320 QQLDNSL

-2360 NQLDNS
+2360 NQLDNR

-2406 LAGQKVTLDAGRVTG
+2406 LAEQKAMLDAGRVTG

-2533 GESMFNGGTVYSGG
+2533 GESLFNGGTVYSGG

-2582 SGTIDVG
+2582 SGTIDGG
-2589 SNELHMSASEIINR
+2589 SSSLYLYANEILNKKSVFEYELGGDTKVDMPRNPNTLDGLPGILVLVSDNPPAGYFRVIEESEENYKAIKANLAGGDYIAHGFPGLYVVTIDKASNKLRLYVTKSQSVVTRDSDSAYIVSENNIFINGGYVDNRSSSIIAGNDVNIIASELSNTG
-2603 RAVFIVDS
+2603 FNS
-2611 GGDDSLVPTSIKVK
+2611 GGRYEYAEYDANTITMGTIGSGDFYLRNGNSINTSYLVGQDKN
-2625 SSVLPI
+2625 
-2631 SGANNHILYVQYQ
+2631 A
-2644 FPETISKEF
+2644 
-2653 GGNEVKVVKFS
+2653 
-2664 EQGKIISK
+2664 
-2672 GSIYISAGK
+2672 YISAGGN
-2681 LKNEN
+2681 LT
-2686 SSIYSGGDISVVSNE
+2686 GSVV
-2701 ITNASIVEGR
+2701 
-2711 VTTTATYKP
+2711 
-2720 LDGFKDF
+2720 
-2727 IFISY
+2727 
-2732 NDLNDLKAKVA
+2732 
-2743 DYPLYSSVINAENSG
+2743 
-2758 REFNALISADGNITG
+2758 
-2773 TVAGMIDNITVKAHA
+2773 GMIDNVTIKAHA

-2800 SLPQAQGAGATPGLQ
+2800 SLPQAQGAGAAPGLQ
-2815 GDAQYLAQQLK
+2815 GDAQYLAQQLQ

-2846 GLFTVNGNSDSPYL
+2846 GLFTVNGKSDSPYL

-2899 VSGNGGISQVAG
+2899 VSGNGGIAQVAG

-2957 DFHANGP
+2957 
-2964 GPHIVGG
+2964 
-2971 TTSAAGQWQQS
+2971 
-2982 LQPGWQ
+2982 GWQ
-2988 APVVTAVA
+2988 GSVVTAVA
-2996 VTAPGSVQTGLQA
+2996 VPAPDSVQTGLQA
-3009 VPALATQPQ
+3009 VPALATQPP

-3208 SLIKGGDVVIAS
+3208 NLIKGGDVVIAS

-3242 SNELTEQTRFSR
+3242 SSELTEQTRFSR
-3254 TDVGEIARIESASNL
+3254 TDVGEIARIESAGNL

-3293 AGRDINIGSVEERRK
+3293 AGGDINIGSVEDRRK

-3330 SLSLSAERDI
+3330 TLSLSAERDI

-3448 AFSKKTTTSH
+3448 ALSKKTTTSH

-3556 SVGSVQGDVTLQAGN
+3556 SVGSIQGDVTLQAGN

-3882 INSDFES
+3882 INSDFVS

-4004 QGLVSLH
+4004 QDLVSLH

-4128 DGPSRVMAH
+4128 DGISRVMAH

-4144 AAAQNKNAMISA
+4144 ATAQNKNAMVGA
-4156 TGAATGELAGMMATK
+4156 TGAATGELVGMMATE
-4171 LYHKDASQLTEG
+4171 LYHKEASQLTEG

-4205 STDSALAGAQTGKT
+4205 SSASALASAQTGKT
-4219 VVENNLLAKALVEGC
+4219 VVENNSLAGDKARESLKGSNEWWKQRVRETLGENTSSQITNGVLNALTEVGDTGLLAVDSAFDVAAALVTCSLGEAYCNQAKSDLGKKNQ
-4234 AIASPCRT
+4234 AASDAVNAVMSGDAWAAVKGT
-4242 KVAEQII
+4242 VGKAAQGDQVALEN
-4249 EISIKAGI
+4249 
-4257 VGLAGVAIKNVA
+4257 LAGVLAGALVPAKGTGLIKSGDRVVA
-4269 DKMSSDELDHL
+4269 VISKETGSSLLTTGEKGAAQVLREVEVSSGGKGAWTKELNKPEPNT
-4280 ITLSMMG
+4280 I
-4287 NDEITE
+4287 
-4293 KYIISLQ
+4293 Y
-4300 DKYGLHTGGNQL
+4300 
-4312 DGEFKLPQHTGRD
+4312 
-4325 PKVDSTLVLTH
+4325 KVD
-4336 TGNDKPNADSITN
+4336 GNKTYQ
-4349 TGNTDSKPDVGSSTT
+4349 TDSLG
-4364 VTPLSEATSKDD
+4364 
-4376 LLYLSERV
+4376 RV
-4384 DNRLPI
+4384 
-4390 PEPIIASN
+4390 E
-4398 GFKVESNTKHTPG
+4398 KVESNLSLTKNDRNTYQQCVAGKCGISGDEGGHLIASVFNGPG
-4411 APGFR
+4411 ERLNLLPMNANLNKGAWKKMENVWAKALNEGQSVKIDIRPSYISDGTRPDKFKVVYSMGGGRPIEKVFNNAPG
-4416 PNAGIEPKNSMDLF
+4416 
-4430 EHSIAT
+4430 
-4436 KDPKVR
+4436 
-4442 LSIDNDGNIHRFFN
+4442 
-4456 TSKDGTGTFH
+4456 
-4466 WSGSSGD
+4466 
-4473 GKNALGNRELGS
+4473 GK
-4485 FNKEIK
+4485 
-4491 ELKGKK
+4491 

>member
-39 GSTTLN
+39 GSTALN

-92 LGGLIQNNPHLTGAS
+92 LGGLIQNNPHLTGTP

-166 DTHGQLQ
+166 DAHGQLQ
-173 MLDVKQGALTVGG
+173 LLDVKQGALTVGG

-235 GDGAVPEVAIDT
+235 GEGVVPEVAIDT

-292 NSSSAGNLQV
+292 DSSSAGNLQV

-314 HSGGAVKLAAGGELT
+314 HSGGAAKLAAGDELT

-344 ARAQQ
+344 ARTQH

-369 VVREGELQGETL
+369 VVREGELQGERL

-417 RLAAGALRHEGT
+417 KLAAGALRHEGT

-438 DAMTLDNQGT
+438 DATTLDNQGT
-448 LKSGQAMSVALG
+448 LKSGQVMSVALG

-474 LAIRA
+474 LVIRA

-494 QRLQLQA
+494 QRMQLQA

-517 NVNELT
+517 NGNELT
-523 VAGKVKGNVVQL
+523 VAGKVKGNAVQL
-535 QADVLTNRGEV
+535 QAGVLTNRGEV
-546 QAGQTLNWQGSRLA
+546 QAGQSLNWQGSRLA

-575 DALQNQGTLAGG
+575 DALQNRGTLAGG
-587 DSLTLQAD
+587 DNLTLQAD
-595 TLDNEGRIASQL
+595 TLDNEGRIASQQ

-696 HSREGIAWEGQRLAT
+696 HSREGIVWEGQRLAT
-711 GSASELLAN
+711 GRASELLAN
-720 QNVSLS
+720 QSVSLS
-726 GGQLALGGTVG
+726 GDQLVLGGTVG

-746 KQVTQHGRL
+746 KQVTQHG
-755 ISGQILNVDTDGLL
+755 
-769 LEGETE
+769 
-775 AAALNV
+775 
-781 HSNEMT
+781 
-787 VAGKVKGNAVQ
+787 
-798 LQAGVLTNRG
+798 
-808 EVQAGQTLNWQ
+808 
-819 GSRLANSGTLQ
+819 
-830 GDQQLVLKGDALQNR
+830 
-845 GTLAGGDSL
+845 
-854 TLQADT
+854 
-860 LDNEG
+860 
-865 RIASQLATLAG
+865 
-876 RQLRSSGTL
+876 
-885 LGVSRLTLKGDKLA
+885 
-899 LTGQQLTDGELEL
+899 
-912 GSRLLQLSGQ
+912 
-922 SLVGGQARVTAE
+922 
-934 TGNFDGVLKAQS
+934 
-946 LVLAVKDATSEGK
+946 
-959 LHSREGIAWEGQRLA
+959 
-974 TGSASEL
+974 
-981 LANQGVSL
+981 
-989 SGDQL
+989 
-994 ALGGTVGAGQ
+994 
-1004 DMVIKGRQ
+1004 
-1012 VTQHGQLASGQVM
+1012 QLASGQVM
-1025 KVDADELAL
+1025 TVDADELAL

-1043 NLTSERATQQ
+1043 NLTSEHATQQ
-1053 GRILATDTLNWHSK
+1053 GRILASDTLNWRSK

-1082 LNGERL
+1082 LDGERL
-1088 THSGTAVTA
+1088 AHSGTVVTA

-1111 GLFANEVAVTGARLL
+1111 GLFANEVAVTGGHLL

-1150 RTGAGLAL
+1150 RTGADLAL

-1191 KLLKLDAKTL
+1191 KQLKLDAKML

-1208 ASQADIAAVN
+1208 ANQADIAAVN
-1218 WQQRGELSTDNAL
+1218 WQQRGELTTDTAL

-1236 KLTQEAGGALR
+1236 KLTQEAGSALR

-1263 DVAAKGDV
+1263 EVAAKGDV
-1271 AVVANAYQQQGAM
+1271 AVVANAYQQQGTM

-1332 TLANQGWLQAGE
+1332 TLTNLGWLQAGE
-1344 SLALTGRTLDNEGT
+1344 SLALTGRALDNEGT
-1358 VIAGGDHQ
+1358 IIAGGDHQ

-1411 LTVTGRLVSQG
+1411 LTGRLVSQG

-1440 GALTLQGETQQL
+1440 GALTLQGNTQQL
-1452 AGVWRVGGLLQ
+1452 AGVWRVGRVLQ
-1463 STGKQLTLTGDW
+1463 STGKQLTLAGDW

-1493 ASEQAANFEVIEWH
+1493 ASEQAANFEVTEWH
-1507 NEQGATLVAAGKLNL
+1507 NEQGATLVAAGPLNL

-1534 GNGSQTLMVDE
+1534 GNGSQTLTVDE

-1551 WLGDGALQAKG
+1551 WLGDGALQVKG
-1562 SKLVNSGTLRAAGLD
+1562 SKLVNSGTLRAVGLD
-1577 LTVNELEN
+1577 LTVDELEN

-1623 GDVGTRQLTMTA
+1623 GDVGTRQLTMKA

-1667 GSMQLGASLLDL
+1667 GSMQLGASLLNL
-1679 NGLTQANGELV
+1679 NGLTQADGELV
-1690 VTAEQATLA
+1690 MAVEQATLA
-1699 GNLAADQLQWR
+1699 GNLVADQLQWR

-1734 DGTLKGDHQQVT
+1734 GGTLKGEHQQVT
-1746 ATTLST
+1746 ATTLTT

-1765 LTAGQMTLQG
+1765 LTADQMTLQG

-1793 GTLASGGSLSL
+1793 GVLASGGALSL

-1811 NDGKVSAQAITLTA
+1811 NDGKMSAQAITLTA

-1847 TNRGHWQSDQGIALT
+1847 TNRGHWQSDQGITLT

-1887 SGTLLAGAGLT
+1887 SGTLLAGADLT

-1958 QGVNLAHSGSAV
+1958 QGVNLVHSGSAV

-1975 TLQGESVTLDGDL
+1975 TLRGESVTLDGDL
-1988 QGERVLLDTGTLTS
+1988 QGERVSLDTGTLTS

-2018 AVQHHGQLQGNQVV
+2018 AVQHHGQLQGNLVV

-2062 WRIRGEAD
+2062 WRIRGGAD
-2070 IQADIMTL
+2070 IQADTMTL

-2101 SQLVSGGALSLDGG
+2101 SQLVSGGALSLDGA

-2165 GLNAELAEGATLAGT
+2165 GLNAELTEGATLAGT

-2194 TLKGTLAAKG
+2194 TFKGTLAAKG

-2219 LLSSGELAMN
+2219 LLSGGELAMN

-2263 ISGARLDNRGTLQG
+2263 INGARLDNRGTLQG
-2277 DGLTISSR
+2277 DGLTINSR

-2320 QQLGNSQ
+2320 QQLDNSL

-2379 ARLAN
+2379 ARLSN

-2398 EVYAPGKI
+2398 ELYAPGKI
-2406 LAGQKVTLDAGRVTG
+2406 LAGQKATLDAGRVTG

-2467 GQRFNAGVTGQL
+2467 GQRFNANVTGQL
-2479 INSGALVSNGVMQL
+2479 NNRGALVSNGVMQL

-2533 GESMFNGGTVYSGG
+2533 GESLFNGGTVYSGG
-2547 SQTLTANSNLTNE
+2547 SQAIIANSSFYNTGEIHSHN
-2560 YGTLLAER
+2560 
-2568 GATIKVNNGQLVNA
+2568 
-2582 SGTIDVG
+2582 TIDIKAHNAVV
-2589 SNELHMSASEIINR
+2589 NEGGIIESAYGDVNVFSSSFDNR
-2603 RAVFIVDS
+2603 A
-2611 GGDDSLVPTSIKVK
+2611 L
-2625 SSVLPI
+2625 
-2631 SGANNHILYVQYQ
+2631 
-2644 FPETISKEF
+2644 
-2653 GGNEVKVVKFS
+2653 
-2664 EQGKIISK
+2664 
-2672 GSIYISAGK
+2672 
-2681 LKNEN
+2681 
-2686 SSIYSGGDISVVSNE
+2686 DISVVNNV
-2701 ITNASIVEGR
+2701 IDNASGVDGVGGEYVYITMGLEETKKDKFVMPYVKTIKFLSPKDTGNKFLYGKKTESIVSVGHRAEIVAGNSIMIHSN
-2711 VTTTATYKP
+2711 T
-2720 LDGFKDF
+2720 FKNDASV
-2727 IFISY
+2727 IMASNDISIHSKTLENISY
-2732 NDLNDLKAKVA
+2732 FSGSYLDKFVYEFIHDYRNPQSEIANLYGMDVARDPLTKKQFYVGSRDDKVSGLEGQKVNFQ
-2743 DYPLYSSVINAENSG
+2743 YKLVGIEREQRSGEEYSSLIHAGRNLIGDVSGVLDNNNVRAGTGPVTVAVKNRTYIGALLKDVSHPILSVENT
-2758 REFNALISADGNITG
+2758 ALISPI
-2773 TVAGMIDNITVKAHA
+2773 
-2788 GPVSSTTQRPSL
+2788 
-2800 SLPQAQGAGATPGLQ
+2800 
-2815 GDAQYLAQQLK
+2815 LK

-2834 PLPDFQLPSGDK
+2834 PLPDFHLPSGDK

-2865 LLANLGQAGSGML
+2865 LLANLGQAGNGML

-2899 VSGNGGISQVAG
+2899 VSGNGGIAQVAG

-2934 SGMALSNSGHV
+2934 NGMALSNSGHV

-2957 DFHANGP
+2957 
-2964 GPHIVGG
+2964 
-2971 TTSAAGQWQQS
+2971 
-2982 LQPGWQ
+2982 GWQ

-2996 VTAPGSVQTGLQA
+2996 VTGPGSVQTGLQA
-3009 VPALATQPQ
+3009 VPALATQPP

-3043 APEKDIKLLG
+3043 APEKNIKLLG

-3103 AGVALSADQVAQLG
+3103 TGVALSADQVAQLG

-3208 SLIKGGDVVIAS
+3208 NLIKGGDVVIAS

-3254 TDVGEIARIESASNL
+3254 TDVGDIARIESAGNL

-3293 AGRDINIGSVEERRK
+3293 AGRDINIGSVEDRRK

-3571 RLQISASDVIAGKD
+3571 RLQISASDVIAGQD

-4004 QGLVSLH
+4004 QDLVSLH

-4025 DKQKELERM
+4025 DKQKELARM

-4056 AAANE
+4056 AEANE
-4061 KAKNDPEYANSKEYK
+4061 KAKDDPEYANSKEYK

-4128 DGPSRVMAH
+4128 DGISRVMAH

-4144 AAAQNKNAMISA
+4144 ATAQNKNAMVGA
-4156 TGAATGELAGMMATK
+4156 TGAATGELVGMMATE
-4171 LYHKDASQLTEG
+4171 LYHKEASQLTEG

-4205 STDSALAGAQTGKT
+4205 SSASALASAQTGKT
-4219 VVENNLLAKALVEGC
+4219 VVENNSLAGDKARESLKGSNEWWKQRVRETLGENTSSQITNGVLNALTEVGDTGLLAVDSAFDVAAALVTCSLGEAYCNQAKSDLGKKNQ
-4234 AIASPCRT
+4234 AASDAVNAVMSGDAWAAVKGT
-4242 KVAEQII
+4242 VGKAAQGDQVALEN
-4249 EISIKAGI
+4249 
-4257 VGLAGVAIKNVA
+4257 LAGVLAGALVPAKGTGLIKSGDRVVA
-4269 DKMSSDELDHL
+4269 VISKETGSSLLTTGEKGAAQVLREVEVSSGGKGAWTKELNKPEPNT
-4280 ITLSMMG
+4280 I
-4287 NDEITE
+4287 
-4293 KYIISLQ
+4293 Y
-4300 DKYGLHTGGNQL
+4300 
-4312 DGEFKLPQHTGRD
+4312 
-4325 PKVDSTLVLTH
+4325 KVD
-4336 TGNDKPNADSITN
+4336 GNKTYQ
-4349 TGNTDSKPDVGSSTT
+4349 TDSLG
-4364 VTPLSEATSKDD
+4364 
-4376 LLYLSERV
+4376 RV
-4384 DNRLPI
+4384 
-4390 PEPIIASN
+4390 E
-4398 GFKVESNTKHTPG
+4398 KVESNLSLTKNDRNTYQQCVAGKCGISGDEGGHLIASVFNGPG
-4411 APGFR
+4411 ERLNLLPMNANLNKGAWKKMENVWAKALNEGQSVKIDIRPSYISDGTRPDKFKVVYSMGGGRPIEKVFNNAPG
-4416 PNAGIEPKNSMDLF
+4416 
-4430 EHSIAT
+4430 
-4436 KDPKVR
+4436 
-4442 LSIDNDGNIHRFFN
+4442 
-4456 TSKDGTGTFH
+4456 
-4466 WSGSSGD
+4466 
-4473 GKNALGNRELGS
+4473 GK
-4485 FNKEIK
+4485 
-4491 ELKGKK
+4491 

>member
-1 MSTPKLPLTLRL
+1 MRRASRDGNQDVNGRL
-13 LAYHLSA
+13 KMVEMDASAMKKQGEPRFSLVCRAVVYQLCA

-39 GSTTLN
+39 GNTTLN
-45 QAGNGVPVVD
+45 QAGNGVPIVD
-55 IATPNGAGVS
+55 IATPNGAGLS

-70 DFNVAQPGVILNNA
+70 DFNVGQAGVILNNA

-92 LGGLIQNNPHLTGAS
+92 LGGLIQNNPHLNGQA
-107 ANVIINEVIGA
+107 ANLIINEVVGA

-166 DTHGQLQ
+166 DAQGQLQ
-173 MLDVKQGALTVGG
+173 ALDVKQGTLTVGG
-186 KGLDGSRQ
+186 KGLDATRQ
-194 ASVDLIARAVQ
+194 ASVDLVARAVQ
-205 LNGALHGKE
+205 LNGALHGQT
-214 VNVIAGANTV
+214 VNMVAGANKV
-224 NRQTGEIRAQQ
+224 DRQTGEIVAQA
-235 GDGAVPEVAIDT
+235 GNGPAPEVAIDT
-247 AAMGGMYAGKIR
+247 AALGGMYAGKIR

-266 VGVNLANAVATQGD
+266 VGVNLANVVAKQGD
-280 LTLDANGKIRLR
+280 LTLDANGRVRLR
-292 NSSSAGNLQV
+292 DSSSAGNLQV

-314 HSGGAVKLAAGGELT
+314 HSGGAAKLAAGDEFT

-339 DATLQ
+339 DATLK

-364 ASDAL
+364 ANDAL
-369 VVREGELQGETL
+369 VVREGELQGEML
-381 HATAQQ
+381 HVTAQQ

-417 RLAAGALRHEGT
+417 KLAAGALRHEGM

-438 DAMTLDNQGT
+438 DATTLDNQGT
-448 LKSGQAMSVALG
+448 LKSGQAMIVALG

-506 AGDVG
+506 GGGVG

-517 NVNELT
+517 NANELT
-523 VAGKVKGNVVQL
+523 VAGKVKGNAVQL
-535 QADVLTNRGEV
+535 QARGLTNRGEV

-575 DALQNQGTLAGG
+575 DALQNQGSLAGG

-607 ATLAGRQLRSSGT
+607 ATLTGRQLRSSGT

-681 SLVLAVKEATSEGKL
+681 SLVLAVK
-696 HSREGIAWEGQRLAT
+696 
-711 GSASELLAN
+711 
-720 QNVSLS
+720 
-726 GGQLALGGTVG
+726 
-737 AGQDMAIKG
+737 
-746 KQVTQHGRL
+746 
-755 ISGQILNVDTDGLL
+755 
-769 LEGETE
+769 
-775 AAALNV
+775 
-781 HSNEMT
+781 
-787 VAGKVKGNAVQ
+787 
-798 LQAGVLTNRG
+798 
-808 EVQAGQTLNWQ
+808 
-819 GSRLANSGTLQ
+819 
-830 GDQQLVLKGDALQNR
+830 
-845 GTLAGGDSL
+845 
-854 TLQADT
+854 
-860 LDNEG
+860 
-865 RIASQLATLAG
+865 
-876 RQLRSSGTL
+876 
-885 LGVSRLTLKGDKLA
+885 
-899 LTGQQLTDGELEL
+899 
-912 GSRLLQLSGQ
+912 
-922 SLVGGQARVTAE
+922 
-934 TGNFDGVLKAQS
+934 
-946 LVLAVKDATSEGK
+946 DATSEGK
-959 LHSREGIAWEGQRLA
+959 LHSREGIAWEGQRIA

-1004 DMVIKGRQ
+1004 DMAIKGRQ

-1025 KVDADELAL
+1025 KVNADELAL
-1034 AGLVQGGSI
+1034 AGQVQGRAI
-1043 NLTSERATQQ
+1043 TLTSERATQQ
-1053 GRILATDTLNWHSK
+1053 GRILATNTLNWHSK

-1082 LNGERL
+1082 LDGERL
-1088 THSGTAVTA
+1088 AHSGTAVTA

-1111 GLFANEVAVTGARLL
+1111 GLFANDVAVTGSRLL
-1126 LKGALESKSS
+1126 LKGVLESKSS

-1150 RTGAGLAL
+1150 RTGADLAL

-1163 TLSGSQHVG
+1163 TLSGTQHVG
-1172 GDLQLQAEQAEVSG
+1172 GNLQLQAEQADVSG

-1191 KLLKLDAKTL
+1191 KQLKLDAKTL

-1208 ASQADIAAVN
+1208 ANQADIAAVN
-1218 WQQRGELSTDNAL
+1218 WQQHGELATDNAL

-1254 SGDDITLAG
+1254 SGDDISLAG

-1305 KTAQLHSQVGSS
+1305 KAAQLHSQVGSS

-1324 QQLNWQSD
+1324 QQLNWLSD
-1332 TLANQGWLQAGE
+1332 TLVNQGWLQAGE
-1344 SLALTGRTLDNEGT
+1344 SLALAGRTLDNEGT

-1384 SLTTKA
+1384 SLTTKE
-1390 LQNGGLLQGKQGIT
+1390 LHNGGLLQGKQGIT
-1404 LQAEEAT
+1404 LQAAEAT
-1411 LTVTGRLVSQG
+1411 LTGRLASQG

-1435 NANIG
+1435 NANIA

-1463 STGKQLTLTGDW
+1463 STGKQLTLAGDW

-1480 QLQADAL
+1480 QLQADVL

-1493 ASEQAANFEVIEWH
+1493 ASEQAANFKVTEWH
-1507 NEQGATLVAAGKLNL
+1507 NEQGATLVAAGPLNL

-1551 WLGDGALQAKG
+1551 WLGDGALQVKG

-1585 RSRMESGGELNW
+1585 RSRMESSEELNW

-1608 LAGHATLTGDTLLNS
+1608 LAGHASLTGDTLLNS
-1623 GDVGTRQLTMTA
+1623 GDMGTRQLTMKA
-1635 ATRLDNRGVLVGKEG
+1635 AARLDNRGVLVGKEG
-1650 INLTAATLDSQG
+1650 INLTAAALDSQG

-1667 GSMQLGASLLDL
+1667 GSMQLGASLLNL

-1690 VTAEQATLA
+1690 VTAEQAALA
-1699 GNLAADQLQWR
+1699 GSLAADQLQWR

-1734 DGTLKGDHQQVT
+1734 DGTLKGEHQQVT
-1746 ATTLST
+1746 ATTLTT
-1752 GQQSQLLAKAGQQ
+1752 GLQSQLLAKAGQQ

-1775 SAVAGGAQ
+1775 STVAGGAQ
-1783 RIEATQLSQQ
+1783 RIEATRLSQQ

-1847 TNRGHWQSDQGIALT
+1847 TNRGHWQSDQGITLT
-1862 ANRLLNSGQWVS
+1862 ASRLLNSGQWVS

-1887 SGTLLAGAGLT
+1887 SGTLLAGADLT

-1943 LTSQGTLSSAGDLSW
+1943 LTSQGMLSSAGDLSW
-1958 QGVNLAHSGSAV
+1958 QGANLVHSGSAV

-1975 TLQGESVTLDGDL
+1975 TLRGESVTLDGDL

-2070 IQADIMTL
+2070 IQADTMTL
-2078 GGSLVSGG
+2078 GDSLVSGG
-2086 NLTLTSRGALTSQAG
+2086 NLTLASRGALTSQAG

-2165 GLNAELAEGATLAGT
+2165 GLNAELTEGATLAGT

-2204 NVALSANTLISQLGN
+2204 SVALSANTLISQLGN
-2219 LLSSGELAMN
+2219 LLSGGELAMN

-2253 GVMLVTGQGS
+2253 GVMLVTGIGQSS

-2309 RVQGGTLNLTT
+2309 RLQGGTLSLTT
-2320 QQLGNSQ
+2320 QQLDNSQ

-2334 HVGDITATTLTN
+2334 HAGDITATTLTN

-2379 ARLAN
+2379 ARLVN
-2384 SGTLFGQQLTLRSG
+2384 SGTLFGQQLTLKSAELR
-2398 EVYAPGKI
+2398 APGKI
-2406 LAGQKVTLDAGRVTG
+2406 LSAQKANIDVGRITAL
-2421 IGEWLSGGD
+2421 GEWLSGGD
-2430 LALKTGSSLT
+2430 LALNVGSSLT
-2440 SQGTLSAKGTLDLQV
+2440 TNGTLSAKGNLDLQV
-2455 QGDWQHQGQWGA
+2455 QGE
-2467 GQRFNAGVTGQL
+2467 L
-2479 INSGALVSNGVMQL
+2479 LNSGILSSGLKIKIMS
-2493 GAQRLENS
+2493 S
-2501 GSVQSGQGLT
+2501 GSFFNDGEVYGRDGIDLSSVSLYQNNKLFGGDLSVLAKSEVNNKGIISGRNIYVAAQDVK
-2511 LNTQGEL
+2511 
-2518 RNTGMLASQGDLGWQ
+2518 NTGGILSQNKNNIKSVVSVLNFGDIYAG
-2533 GESMFNGGTVYSGG
+2533 SDVYLESGG
-2547 SQTLTANSNLTNE
+2547 SIVND
-2560 YGTLLAER
+2560 G
-2568 GATIKVNNGQLVNA
+2568 GAFESVLGDIDIVAGEFVNKA
-2582 SGTIDVG
+2582 SKIEVVDSTIDNESGLGGVG
-2589 SNELHMSASEIINR
+2589 GDYIYIPINISDTKKDVFAMPYVKYIKYLVPKDLGN
-2603 RAVFIVDS
+2603 RAVYGRKVSSNVNVS
-2611 GGDDSLVPTSIKVK
+2611 GVAKI
-2625 SSVLPI
+2625 SS
-2631 SGANNHILYVQYQ
+2631 GR
-2644 FPETISKEF
+2644 
-2653 GGNEVKVVKFS
+2653 
-2664 EQGKIISK
+2664 
-2672 GSIYISAGK
+2672 
-2681 LKNEN
+2681 
-2686 SSIYSGGDISVVSNE
+2686 DISVRSGSFKNDASSISASNNISIHSSEVSNVSYFSGE
-2701 ITNASIVEGR
+2701 SVDKFIYEFVHNPQNPQSKITGIYGMDVAIDPMTGKQSIYVGRTKIDSVENQND
-2711 VTTTATYKP
+2711 VKVNYLYK
-2720 LDGFKDF
+2720 LVGIEKERRDV
-2727 IFISY
+2727 
-2732 NDLNDLKAKVA
+2732 KA
-2743 DYPLYSSVINAENSG
+2743 YSSSIHAG
-2758 REFNALISADGNITG
+2758 GNIFG
-2773 TVAGMIDNITVKAHA
+2773 NVSGILDNENVKSYA
-2788 GPVSSTTQRPSL
+2788 GPASVILKNINISDSSSNTSRIVSPHETITEL
-2800 SLPQAQGAGATPGLQ
+2800 SLPI
-2815 GDAQYLAQQLK
+2815 LK
-2826 PVGPDNGV
+2826 PVGSDNGV
-2834 PLPDFQLPSGDK
+2834 PLPDFQLPNGDK
-2846 GLFTVNGNSDSPYL
+2846 GLFTINGNSDSPYL

-2865 LLANLGQAGSGML
+2865 LLANLGQAGNGMM

-2893 QLSFDA
+2893 PLSFEA
-2899 VSGNGGISQVAG
+2899 VSGSGGVDQVTDHG
-2911 QHADWVLPG
+2911 TDWTLPG
-2920 RASSGGNSPELQSL
+2920 RTSGGGNAPDLQL
-2934 SGMALSNSGHV
+2934 PSGMTPSNSGHV
-2945 VTSGQWQQSLQP
+2945 
-2957 DFHANGP
+2957 
-2964 GPHIVGG
+2964 
-2971 TTSAAGQWQQS
+2971 TTAGQWQQS

-2988 APVVTAVA
+2988 APVVSAVA
-2996 VTAPGSVQTGLQA
+2996 VTAPGPVQTGLQT

-3018 LETSPTLTQVNQFLG
+3018 IENSLTLTQVDKFLG
-3033 SSYFFSQMNY
+3033 SSYFFGQVNF

-3066 LAQTGRRFINNEMG
+3066 LAQTGRRFINGEMG
-3080 SDLAQMRTL
+3080 SDLAQMRWL
-3089 IDSAVQNQRELGLT
+3089 IDNAAQNRRDLGLT
-3103 AGVALSADQVAQLG
+3103 PGVTLSAAQVAQLG

-3123 EPVWYQGKIVLA
+3123 EPVWFNGQIVLA

-3153 TATNIDL
+3153 TAANIDL

-3175 TLSLKSGSTLVNQ
+3175 TLSLKSGTTLVNQ

-3197 ELLAKGDILNQ
+3197 ELLAKGDVLNQ
-3208 SLIKGGDVVIAS
+3208 SLIKGGEIAIAS
-3220 RDGSVRNETQTA
+3220 LDGSVRNETRTA
-3232 QRHVDVNGVL
+3232 QRHVDVNGILSDVL
-3242 SNELTEQTRFSR
+3242 SDQTRFSR
-3254 TDVGEIARIESASNL
+3254 TDIGDIARIESAGNL
-3269 LLQAGQDISLSA
+3269 MLQAGQDISLSA
-3281 SNLLAGLDMSLS
+3281 SNLLAGLDMTLN
-3293 AGRDINIGSVEERRK
+3293 AGRDITIGSLEDRRK
-3308 WEEGNSRFARVEQLM
+3308 WEEGNSRFSRVEQLM
-3323 SGLEAGH
+3323 SSLDAGRA
-3330 SLSLSAERDI
+3330 LRLSADRDL
-3340 TISASSLA
+3340 TISASSLT

-3364 TATNDANQYTT
+3364 TANNEASQYTT
-3375 RRNGYDI
+3375 RRNGYDSAR
-3382 VQQREEVGANLSAD
+3382 QREEVGVNLNAD
-3396 NIALRAGSDL
+3396 NIALRAGSDI
-3406 AMRAAHVQAEG
+3406 AMRAANVQAEG
-3417 ELAVTAGRDLLLEA
+3417 ELAATAGRDLLLEA

-3441 TKESKKK
+3441 TKESKKR
-3448 AFSKKTTTSH
+3448 AFSKKTTTTH

-3471 GGQYVLLKAQQDM
+3471 GGQYVLLKAQQDL

-3539 QQQSSDMAGTTQ
+3539 QQQSSDMAGTTLL
-3551 IREGS
+3551 REGS
-3556 SVGSVQGDVTLQAGN
+3556 TVGSVQGDVTLQAGN
-3571 RLQISASDVIAGKD
+3571 RLQVSGSDIIAGKD

-3591 DVAITSAEQQITRKE
+3591 DVTIASAEQQVTRKE
-3606 EFKSKSGGLTVA
+3606 EFQSKSGGLTVA
-3618 LTGGAVTALQSAYD
+3618 LTGGAVTAVQSAYD
-3632 TVKTSKESSNDR
+3632 TVKASKESSNDR
-3644 LVALQGAK
+3644 LVALQGTK

-3664 QAMANSGGVPDP
+3664 QAMADAGGVPDP

-3687 QRSQSNSQ
+3687 KRSQSNNQ

-3703 SELNAGGDITV
+3703 SELNAGGDVTV
-3714 LAKGDEANGSGD
+3714 LARGDAANSAGD
-3726 LIVSGSSIKGQNV
+3726 LVMVGSSIKGHNV

-3755 SDSSGSNHSSGW
+3755 SDTRGSNSSSGW
-3767 NAGVSFGFSQGS
+3767 NAGISFGFTQGS

-3802 TETNITAGDILT
+3802 TETSITASDTLT

-3850 HYQSQ
+3850 HYQSK
-3855 QSSISAGGSFTF
+3855 QSSIAAGGSFTF
-3867 GSMTASGYVNASRQK
+3867 GSMTGSGYINASRQK

-3915 AVLAGSEDAGK
+3915 AVLAGSADESK
-3926 NHLSTGTLGWNDL
+3926 NRLSTGTLGWSDL
-3939 VNRAE
+3939 VNRAD

-3954 SGSGDSTKGFSS
+3954 SGSGGSKGGFSGQGAPT
-3966 IAAMTSLGGSNS
+3966 AASVLGGSNS

-3983 STTFASIGAG
+3983 STTFAAISGGA
-3993 DIEIRN
+3993 IEIRN
-3999 TAGQQ
+3999 RAAQQ
-4004 QGLVSLH
+4004 QDVLTLL
-4011 RDPTQAVNGLSPIF
+4011 RDPAQAANGLSPIF
-4025 DKQKELERM
+4025 DKQKELGRM

-4045 QATQMVVSHHL
+4045 QATQMVVSQHMGD
-4056 AAANE
+4056 ANE
-4061 KAKNDPEYANSKEYK
+4061 RAKKDPDYAKSPEYK
-4076 ALQEKWGVGSD
+4076 ALQEKWGVGSN

-4101 LAGGDLT
+4101 LAGCDLT

-4115 APYLAQMVKQQTD
+4115 SPYLAQMVKQQTD

-4144 AAAQNKNAMISA
+4144 AAAQNKNAMVGA
-4156 TGAATGELAGMMATK
+4156 TGAATGELVGMMATQ

-4205 STDSALAGAQTGKT
+4205 STASAQTGKR
-4219 VVENNLLAKALVEGC
+4219 VVENNSLAPGAADIGFWLGKSPDCDVTCKAN
-4234 AIASPCRT
+4234 IA
-4242 KVAEQII
+4242 KGVAEGDLVV
-4249 EISIKAGI
+4249 SA
-4257 VGLAGVAIKNVA
+4257 GLAGGSGIVLLPGSAQAMWFLGAGSNAGVSYLFDGSIDPTNAAIAGWVNV
-4269 DKMSSDELDHL
+4269 
-4280 ITLSMMG
+4280 LSMG
-4287 NDEITE
+4287 N
-4293 KYIISLQ
+4293 
-4300 DKYGLHTGGNQL
+4300 GLAGTIGWNAAGG
-4312 DGEFKLPQHTGRD
+4312 
-4325 PKVDSTLVLTH
+4325 
-4336 TGNDKPNADSITN
+4336 
-4349 TGNTDSKPDVGSSTT
+4349 
-4364 VTPLSEATSKDD
+4364 
-4376 LLYLSERV
+4376 
-4384 DNRLPI
+4384 
-4390 PEPIIASN
+4390 
-4398 GFKVESNTKHTPG
+4398 
-4411 APGFR
+4411 
-4416 PNAGIEPKNSMDLF
+4416 
-4430 EHSIAT
+4430 
-4436 KDPKVR
+4436 
-4442 LSIDNDGNIHRFFN
+4442 
-4456 TSKDGTGTFH
+4456 
-4466 WSGSSGD
+4466 
-4473 GKNALGNRELGS
+4473 ALGNWIADKDPLSGALINGSGSAAGYGIGKGLSWGVNAGANWWKEGWDPKFNPTLQKYTDIKGVLGLS
-4485 FNKEIK
+4485 KEITPSYFPGMTGDIGGSLGA
-4491 ELKGKK
+4491 ELSGKYIEQKPSQKGSKQ

>member
-1 MSTPKLPLTLRL
+1 M
-13 LAYHLSA
+13 
-20 LLALQPAHP
+20 
-29 AFAEGIAVAT
+29 AT

-70 DFNVAQPGVILNNA
+70 DFNVAPPGVILNNA

-166 DTHGQLQ
+166 DAHGQLQ

-194 ASVDLIARAVQ
+194 ASVDLVARAVQ

-235 GDGAVPEVAIDT
+235 GDGVVPEVAIDT

-292 NSSSAGNLQV
+292 DSSSAGNLQV

-314 HSGGAVKLAAGGELT
+314 HSGGAAKLAAGGELT
-329 AQDADIAAKG
+329 AQDADVAAKG

-364 ASDAL
+364 ANDAL

-417 RLAAGALRHEGT
+417 RLAAGVLRHEGT

-438 DAMTLDNQGT
+438 DATTLDNQGT

-474 LAIRA
+474 LAIQA
-479 GTRWEQGEQ
+479 GTHWEQGEQ

-517 NVNELT
+517 NGNELT
-523 VAGKVKGNVVQL
+523 VAGKVKGNAVQL

-560 NSGTLQGDKQLVLKG
+560 NSGTLQGDQQLVLKG
-575 DALQNQGTLAGG
+575 DALQNQGSLAGG

-720 QNVSLS
+720 Q
-726 GGQLALGGTVG
+726 
-737 AGQDMAIKG
+737 
-746 KQVTQHGRL
+746 
-755 ISGQILNVDTDGLL
+755 
-769 LEGETE
+769 
-775 AAALNV
+775 
-781 HSNEMT
+781 
-787 VAGKVKGNAVQ
+787 
-798 LQAGVLTNRG
+798 
-808 EVQAGQTLNWQ
+808 
-819 GSRLANSGTLQ
+819 
-830 GDQQLVLKGDALQNR
+830 
-845 GTLAGGDSL
+845 
-854 TLQADT
+854 
-860 LDNEG
+860 
-865 RIASQLATLAG
+865 
-876 RQLRSSGTL
+876 
-885 LGVSRLTLKGDKLA
+885 
-899 LTGQQLTDGELEL
+899 
-912 GSRLLQLSGQ
+912 
-922 SLVGGQARVTAE
+922 
-934 TGNFDGVLKAQS
+934 
-946 LVLAVKDATSEGK
+946 
-959 LHSREGIAWEGQRLA
+959 
-974 TGSASEL
+974 
-981 LANQGVSL
+981 GVSL

-994 ALGGTVGAGQ
+994 VLGGAVGAGQ
-1004 DMVIKGRQ
+1004 YMVIKGKQ
-1012 VTQHGQLASGQVM
+1012 VTQHGQLASGQMM
-1025 KVDADELAL
+1025 KVNADELAL
-1034 AGLVQGGSI
+1034 AGLVQGDSI

-1082 LNGERL
+1082 LSGERL
-1088 THSGTAVTA
+1088 AHSGTAVTA

-1111 GLFANEVAVTGARLL
+1111 GLFANEMVVAGSRLL

-1150 RTGAGLAL
+1150 RTGADLAL

-1208 ASQADIAAVN
+1208 ANQADIAAVN

-1271 AVVANAYQQQGAM
+1271 AVLANAYQQQGAM

-1293 ATRLQ
+1293 ATKLQ

-1344 SLALTGRTLDNEGT
+1344 SLALTGRVLDNEGT

-1390 LQNGGLLQGKQGIT
+1390 LQNSGLLQGKQGIT

-1411 LTVTGRLVSQG
+1411 LTGRLVSQG

-1435 NANIG
+1435 NASIG
-1440 GALTLQGETQQL
+1440 GALTLQGEMQQL
-1452 AGVWRVGGLLQ
+1452 AGAWRVGGLLQ
-1463 STGKQLTLTGDW
+1463 STGKQLTLAGDW

-1480 QLQADAL
+1480 QLQADTL

-1493 ASEQAANFEVIEWH
+1493 ASEQAANFKVTEWH
-1507 NEQGATLVAAGKLNL
+1507 NEQGATLVAAGELNL

-1534 GNGSQTLMVDE
+1534 GNGSQTLIVDE

-1551 WLGDGALQAKG
+1551 WLGDGALQVKG
-1562 SKLVNSGTLRAAGLD
+1562 SKLINSGTLRAAGLD

-1623 GDVGTRQLTMTA
+1623 GDVGTRQLTMKA

-1667 GSMQLGASLLDL
+1667 GSMQLGASLLSL

-1721 ARDTTL
+1721 ARDATL
-1727 NGEQVTL
+1727 SGEQVTL

-1746 ATTLST
+1746 ATTLTT

-1847 TNRGHWQSDQGIALT
+1847 TNRGHWQSDQGITLT

-1898 INAPQ
+1898 INTSQ

-1908 KLLANKDLVLNT
+1908 KLLANKDLVLTT

-1958 QGVNLAHSGSAV
+1958 QGANLVHSGSGV

-2070 IQADIMTL
+2070 IQADTMTL

-2115 TLTQQGLWQSAR
+2115 TLAQQGLWQSAR

-2165 GLNAELAEGATLAGT
+2165 GLNAELTEGATLAGT
-2180 VQADGNATLSAPAL
+2180 VQTDGNATLLAPAL

-2204 NVALSANTLISQLGN
+2204 NIALNANTLISQLGN
-2219 LLSSGELAMN
+2219 LLSGGELAMN

-2299 LTHDTLVNRG
+2299 LTNDTLVNRG

-2320 QQLGNSQ
+2320 QQLDNGQ

-2334 HVGDITATTLTN
+2334 HAGDITATTLTN

-2384 SGTLFGQQLTLRSG
+2384 SGTLFGQQLILRSS
-2398 EVYAPGKI
+2398 ELYAPGKI

-2493 GAQRLENS
+2493 GAQRLDNS

-2533 GESMFNGGTVYSGG
+2533 GESLFNGGTVYSGG

-2568 GATIKVNNGQLVNA
+2568 GATIRVNNGQLVNS
-2582 SGTIDVG
+2582 SGTIDGGYSDLHITATELINKKAIFEMSYDKV
-2589 SNELHMSASEIINR
+2589 NEVNRDVWNVIWLDYHDDFGKRSVFLTPNFKSEIVVTDEDFIGDEVYVAIGGQAIN
-2603 RAVFIVDS
+2603 
-2611 GGDDSLVPTSIKVK
+2611 VK
-2625 SSVLPI
+2625 
-2631 SGANNHILYVQYQ
+2631 AD
-2644 FPETISKEF
+2644 
-2653 GGNEVKVVKFS
+2653 
-2664 EQGKIISK
+2664 SK
-2672 GSIYISAGK
+2672 GSLITSGRDVDISAPK
-2681 LKNEN
+2681 
-2686 SSIYSGGDISVVSNE
+2686 
-2701 ITNASIVEGR
+2701 IV
-2711 VTTTATYKP
+2711 
-2720 LDGFKDF
+2720 
-2727 IFISY
+2727 
-2732 NDLNDLKAKVA
+2732 NQ
-2743 DYPLYSSVINAENSG
+2743 SSVIFAGNNLGIISSELSNNSYQAG
-2758 REFNALISADGNITG
+2758 SYVEYSIYKRGAAIRCGDYGPPNCYQRLFWFPFELSGTKTVLKNSVVDSSVISASGNLTG
-2773 TVAGMIDNITVKAHA
+2773 TVAGMIDNVTIKAHA
-2788 GPVSSTTQRPSL
+2788 GPVSTTTQRPSL
-2800 SLPQAQGAGATPGLQ
+2800 LLPQAQGTGAAPGLQ
-2815 GDAQYLAQQLK
+2815 GDVQYLSQVLK

-2865 LLANLGQAGSGML
+2865 LLANLGQVGNGML

-2899 VSGNGGISQVAG
+2899 VSGNGGVAQVAG
-2911 QHADWVLPG
+2911 QHADWALPG
-2920 RASSGGNSPELQSL
+2920 RASSGGNPPELQSL
-2934 SGMALSNSGHV
+2934 SDMALSNSSHV
-2945 VTSGQWQQSLQP
+2945 ATL
-2957 DFHANGP
+2957 
-2964 GPHIVGG
+2964 
-2971 TTSAAGQWQQS
+2971 GQWQQS

-2996 VTAPGSVQTGLQA
+2996 VPAPDSVQTGLQA
-3009 VPALATQPQ
+3009 VPALTTQPP

-3208 SLIKGGDVVIAS
+3208 NLIKGGDVVIAS

-3254 TDVGEIARIESASNL
+3254 TDVGDIARIESAGNL

-3293 AGRDINIGSVEERRK
+3293 AGRDINIGSVEDRRK

-3382 VQQREEVGANLSAD
+3382 VQQREDVGANLSAD

-3591 DVAITSAEQQITRKE
+3591 DVAITPAEQQITRKE

-3714 LAKGDEANGSGD
+3714 LAKGDEANSSGD

-3993 DIEIRN
+3993 DIEIHN

-4004 QGLVSLH
+4004 QDLVSLH

-4156 TGAATGELAGMMATK
+4156 TGAATGELVGILATE
-4171 LYHKDASQLTEG
+4171 LYHKEASELTEG
-4183 EKETVST
+4183 QKETVST

-4219 VVENNLLAKALVEGC
+4219 VVENNLLAIPAPVPAPGVPVGPGNEVKQDADKK
-4234 AIASPCRT
+4234 IASGLQGLLDDALDT
-4242 KVAEQII
+4242 LD
-4249 EISIKAGI
+4249 KATQCSFGR
-4257 VGLAGVAIKNVA
+4257 AC
-4269 DKMSSDELDHL
+4269 SSDDTEQTYGPNVGKNLTNEEKAEFGGTGSGTPGGWEPQDEENARSSEAQVSGKDKDTQIWTETKKDDPVSNAYGHWNKHKTEFPEFHNSKQYVDATHDFVTRPPEG
-4280 ITLSMMG
+4280 TLTKMRPNG
-4287 NDEITE
+4287 DTLYYN
-4293 KYIISLQ
+4293 
-4300 DKYGLHTGGNQL
+4300 
-4312 DGEFKLPQHTGRD
+4312 PQ
-4325 PKVDSTLVLTH
+4325 
-4336 TGNDKPNADSITN
+4336 TN
-4349 TGNTDSKPDVGSSTT
+4349 TF
-4364 VTPLSEATSKDD
+4364 ASKD
-4376 LLYLSERV
+4376 V
-4384 DNRLPI
+4384 
-4390 PEPIIASN
+4390 N
-4398 GFKVESNTKHTPG
+4398 GVPRTM
-4411 APGFR
+4411 FR
-4416 PNAGIEPKNSMDLF
+4416 PEKGMEY
-4430 EHSIAT
+4430 
-4436 KDPKVR
+4436 
-4442 LSIDNDGNIHRFFN
+4442 
-4456 TSKDGTGTFH
+4456 
-4466 WSGSSGD
+4466 W
-4473 GKNALGNRELGS
+4473 
-4485 FNKEIK
+4485 NKQ
-4491 ELKGKK
+4491 

>member
-92 LGGLIQNNPHLTGAS
+92 LGGLIQNNPHLTGTP

-166 DTHGQLQ
+166 DAHGQLQ

-235 GDGAVPEVAIDT
+235 GEGVVPEVAIDT

-266 VGVNLANAVATQGD
+266 VGVNLANAVATQGE

-292 NSSSAGNLQV
+292 DSSSAGNLQV

-314 HSGGAVKLAAGGELT
+314 HSGGAAKLAAGGELT

-344 ARAQQ
+344 ARTQH
-349 LQRTKVSSGGTLALQ
+349 LQRSKVSSGGTLALQ

-369 VVREGELQGETL
+369 VVREGELQGERL

-407 QAGHVQGTSV
+407 QAGQVQGTSV

-429 TQAAQNLTI
+429 TQAAQNLAI
-438 DAMTLDNQGT
+438 DATTLDNQGT
-448 LKSGQAMSVALG
+448 LKSGQVMSVALG

-494 QRLQLQA
+494 QRMQLQA
-501 QQVSL
+501 QQMSL

-517 NVNELT
+517 NGNELT
-523 VAGKVKGNVVQL
+523 VAGKVKGNAVQL
-535 QADVLTNRGEV
+535 QAGVLTNRGEV

-587 DSLTLQAD
+587 DNLTLQAD

-607 ATLAGRQLRSSGT
+607 ATLTGRQLRSSGTLLGVSRLTLKGDELALTGQQLTDGELELGSRLLQLSGQTLVGGQARVSAETGNFDGALKAQSLVLAVKEATSEGKLHSREGIAWEGQRLATGSASELLANQGVSLSGDQLVLGGTVGAGQNMAIKGKQVTQHGRLISGQILNIDTDELLLEGETEAAALNVHSNELTVAGKVKGNAVQLQAGVLTNRGEVQAGQTLNWQGSRLANSGTLQGDQQLVLKGDALQNQGTLAGGDNLTLQADTLDNEGRIASQLATLTGRQLRSSGT

-720 QNVSLS
+720 QGVSLS
-726 GGQLALGGTVG
+726 GDQLVLDGTVG

-746 KQVTQHGRL
+746 KQVTQHG
-755 ISGQILNVDTDGLL
+755 
-769 LEGETE
+769 
-775 AAALNV
+775 
-781 HSNEMT
+781 
-787 VAGKVKGNAVQ
+787 
-798 LQAGVLTNRG
+798 
-808 EVQAGQTLNWQ
+808 
-819 GSRLANSGTLQ
+819 
-830 GDQQLVLKGDALQNR
+830 
-845 GTLAGGDSL
+845 
-854 TLQADT
+854 
-860 LDNEG
+860 
-865 RIASQLATLAG
+865 
-876 RQLRSSGTL
+876 
-885 LGVSRLTLKGDKLA
+885 
-899 LTGQQLTDGELEL
+899 
-912 GSRLLQLSGQ
+912 
-922 SLVGGQARVTAE
+922 
-934 TGNFDGVLKAQS
+934 
-946 LVLAVKDATSEGK
+946 
-959 LHSREGIAWEGQRLA
+959 
-974 TGSASEL
+974 
-981 LANQGVSL
+981 
-989 SGDQL
+989 
-994 ALGGTVGAGQ
+994 
-1004 DMVIKGRQ
+1004 
-1012 VTQHGQLASGQVM
+1012 QLASGQGM

-1034 AGLVQGGSI
+1034 AGQVQGRAI
-1043 NLTSERATQQ
+1043 TLTSERATQQ
-1053 GRILATDTLNWHSK
+1053 GRILASDTLNWHSK

-1111 GLFANEVAVTGARLL
+1111 GLFANEMAVTGSRLL

-1136 AQITADELQLGGEL
+1136 TQITADELQLGGEL
-1150 RTGAGLAL
+1150 RTGADLAL

-1163 TLSGSQHVG
+1163 TLSGTQHVG
-1172 GDLQLQAEQAEVSG
+1172 GNLQLQAEQAEVSG

-1191 KLLKLDAKTL
+1191 KQLKLDAKML

-1208 ASQADIAAVN
+1208 ANQADIAAAN
-1218 WQQRGELSTDNAL
+1218 WQQRGELTTDNAL

-1271 AVVANAYQQQGAM
+1271 AVVANAYQQQGTM

-1332 TLANQGWLQAGE
+1332 TLTNLGWLQAGE
-1344 SLALTGRTLDNEGT
+1344 SLALTGRAIDNEGT
-1358 VIAGGDHQ
+1358 IIAGGDHQ

-1390 LQNGGLLQGKQGIT
+1390 LQNGGLLQGKQDIT

-1411 LTVTGRLVSQG
+1411 LTGRLVSQG

-1440 GALTLQGETQQL
+1440 GALTLQGDTQQL
-1452 AGVWRVGGLLQ
+1452 AGIWRVGGLLQ
-1463 STGKQLTLTGDW
+1463 STGKQLTLAGDW

-1493 ASEQAANFEVIEWH
+1493 ASEQAANFELTEWH
-1507 NEQGATLVAAGKLNL
+1507 NEQGATLVAAGPLNL

-1551 WLGDGALQAKG
+1551 WLGDGALQVKG

-1577 LTVNELEN
+1577 LTVDELEN

-1623 GDVGTRQLTMTA
+1623 GDVGTRQLTMKA

-1667 GSMQLGASLLDL
+1667 GSMQLGASLLNL
-1679 NGLTQANGELV
+1679 NGLTQADGELV
-1690 VTAEQATLA
+1690 MAAEQATLA
-1699 GNLAADQLQWR
+1699 GNLAVDQLQWR

-1721 ARDTTL
+1721 ARDATL
-1727 NGEQVTL
+1727 SGEQVTL
-1734 DGTLKGDHQQVT
+1734 GGTLQGEHQQVT
-1746 ATTLST
+1746 ATTLTT

-1765 LTAGQMTLQG
+1765 LTADQMTLQG

-1783 RIEATQLSQQ
+1783 RIDATQLSQQ
-1793 GTLASGGSLSL
+1793 GVLASGGSLSL

-1825 AHIDNGGALVSKDAL
+1825 AHIENGGALVSKDAL
-1840 NLKTGTL
+1840 NLKTRTL
-1847 TNRGHWQSDQGIALT
+1847 TNRGHWQSDQGITLT
-1862 ANRLLNSGQWVS
+1862 ANLLLNSGQWVS
-1874 GLGQTLTLDALDN
+1874 GLGQTLTLDTLDN

-1926 SGSTTASNGQL
+1926 SDSITASNGQL

-1943 LTSQGTLSSAGDLSW
+1943 LTSQGTLSSAGNLSW
-1958 QGVNLAHSGSAV
+1958 QGANLAHSGSVV

-1975 TLQGESVTLDGDL
+1975 TLRGESVTLDGDL

-2070 IQADIMTL
+2070 IQADTMTL

-2086 NLTLTSRGALTSQAG
+2086 NLTLTSRGTLTSQAG
-2101 SQLVSGGALSLDGG
+2101 SQLVSGGALSLDGA

-2165 GLNAELAEGATLAGT
+2165 GLNAELTEGATLAGT

-2219 LLSSGELAMN
+2219 LLSGGELAMN

-2253 GVMLVTGQGS
+2253 GVMLVAGQGS
-2263 ISGARLDNRGTLQG
+2263 ISGVRLDNRGTLQG

-2299 LTHDTLVNRG
+2299 LTHDILVNRG

-2320 QQLGNSQ
+2320 QQLDNGQ
-2327 GAVLRGQ
+2327 GAVLRGL

-2398 EVYAPGKI
+2398 ELYAPGKI
-2406 LAGQKVTLDAGRVTG
+2406 LAGQKATLDAGRVTG

-2467 GQRFNAGVTGQL
+2467 GQRFNANVTGQL
-2479 INSGALVSNGVMQL
+2479 NNRGALVSNGVMQL

-2518 RNTGMLASQGDLGWQ
+2518 RNTGMLASQGDLGLQ
-2533 GESMFNGGTVYSGG
+2533 GESLFNGGTVYSGG

-2582 SGTIDVG
+2582 SGTIDAG
-2589 SNELHMSASEIINR
+2589 SGDLWLSAQDVINK
-2603 RAVFIVDS
+2603 RAVFDVVTTQESSSQPLPLDLYLKSGDERLPEHQLGWTYAGFRPSNSHDWYAVVRFSSEKNFKLQLSKQTQEVRESSNASTILS
-2611 GGDDSLVPTSIKVK
+2611 GGNLTIQA
-2625 SSVLPI
+2625 
-2631 SGANNHILYVQYQ
+2631 GALINDAG
-2644 FPETISKEF
+2644 T
-2653 GGNEVKVVKFS
+2653 
-2664 EQGKIISK
+2664 
-2672 GSIYISAGK
+2672 ISAGRDINVQASTILNK
-2681 LKNEN
+2681 SYALGSHIEYADYEYQHLN
-2686 SSIYSGGDISVVSNE
+2686 SFGYVTTSGGEPESWRLRDIELYYKLTGTHQEQTKTGSV
-2701 ITNASIVEGR
+2701 
-2711 VTTTATYKP
+2711 
-2720 LDGFKDF
+2720 
-2727 IFISY
+2727 
-2732 NDLNDLKAKVA
+2732 
-2743 DYPLYSSVINAENSG
+2743 
-2758 REFNALISADGNITG
+2758 NALISAGGNLTG
-2773 TVAGMIDNITVKAHA
+2773 TVAGMIDNVTIKAHA

-2800 SLPQAQGAGATPGLQ
+2800 SLPQAQGTGAVPGVQ
-2815 GDAQYLAQQLK
+2815 GNAQYLAQQLK

-2834 PLPDFQLPSGDK
+2834 PLPDFQLPSGNK

-2899 VSGNGGISQVAG
+2899 VSGNGGIAQVAG
-2911 QHADWVLPG
+2911 QHADWALPG
-2920 RASSGGNSPELQSL
+2920 RASSGDHSPELQSL

-2957 DFHANGP
+2957 DFHANGS

-2971 TTSAAGQWQQS
+2971 TASAAGQWQQS

-2996 VTAPGSVQTGLQA
+2996 VTGPGSVQTGLQA

-3160 TAGGIN
+3160 MAGGIN
-3166 NSGTLLADG
+3166 NSGTSLADG

-3208 SLIKGGDVVIAS
+3208 NLIKGGDVVIAS

-3254 TDVGEIARIESASNL
+3254 TDVGEIARIESAGNL

-3293 AGRDINIGSVEERRK
+3293 AGRDINIGSVEDRRK

-3323 SGLEAGH
+3323 S
-3330 SLSLSAERDI
+3330 
-3340 TISASSLA
+3340 
-3348 AKGDASLTAG
+3348 
-3358 NELMLK
+3358 
-3364 TATNDANQYTT
+3364 
-3375 RRNGYDI
+3375 
-3382 VQQREEVGANLSAD
+3382 
-3396 NIALRAGSDL
+3396 
-3406 AMRAAHVQAEG
+3406 
-3417 ELAVTAGRDLLLEA
+3417 
-3431 GDAMDYRESY
+3431 
-3441 TKESKKK
+3441 
-3448 AFSKKTTTSH
+3448 
-3458 DISEQHMAQATEL
+3458 
-3471 GGQYVLLKAQQDM
+3471 
-3484 AVKGSNVV
+3484 
-3492 GDLGATLL
+3492 
-3500 AGRDLNIDT
+3500 
-3509 VDLLNRELH
+3509 
-3518 FRETKRSGLM
+3518 
-3528 GSGGIGFTIGK
+3528 
-3539 QQQSSDMAGTTQ
+3539 
-3551 IREGS
+3551 
-3556 SVGSVQGDVTLQAGN
+3556 
-3571 RLQISASDVIAGKD
+3571 
-3585 LLLVGK
+3585 
-3591 DVAITSAEQQITRKE
+3591 
-3606 EFKSKSGGLTVA
+3606 
-3618 LTGGAVTALQSAYD
+3618 
-3632 TVKTSKESSNDR
+3632 
-3644 LVALQGAK
+3644 
-3652 AAMNGYQAWQGM
+3652 
-3664 QAMANSGGVPDP
+3664 
-3676 SFVGIAISVGN
+3676 
-3687 QRSQSNSQ
+3687 
-3695 SSETNALT
+3695 
-3703 SELNAGGDITV
+3703 ELNAGGRVAIQAGQDLTLSASRVEGKGDINLLAGNNLLLAGEANQNSDDIRRGNKHIIDRTTTQQGV
-3714 LAKGDEANGSGD
+3714 ELSGNNLMLEAGNNLLAQASTLDAKGNAALQAGGELQLLTADNEVYHFEQSKSKGFLKSKSTEIEQKDVTAQGTTITAGGNVSLASQGDMTLKGSDIQAGETLSLDTDGMLKLLTATDEHFYRKDEKKSGVMVKMSGNGTNSTAERQNQLDGAD
-3726 LIVSGSSIKGQNV
+3726 ININAGQGVLLQVGQQEGESLQARLDTLATQPGMAWVEQVRSMPGVKMEAVQEAYEQWNYSQQSLSPIASAIIAIALAAA
-3739 TLGAARD
+3739 TGGAGALALGAAEGT
-3746 LVLQSAVNS
+3746 AT
-3755 SDSSGSNHSSGW
+3755 
-3767 NAGVSFGFSQGS
+3767 A
-3779 AGISIFANMN
+3779 AMAN
-3789 AAKGK
+3789 AAFSTLVSQATISTIN
-3794 ENGDSDRY
+3794 NG
-3802 TETNITAGDILT
+3802 G
-3814 LKSGRDATLLG
+3814 
-3825 AQVSG
+3825 
-3830 DKVTADIGRNLTLTS
+3830 NL
-3845 QQDND
+3845 
-3850 HYQSQ
+3850 
-3855 QSSISAGGSFTF
+3855 
-3867 GSMTASGYVNASRQK
+3867 
-3882 INSDFES
+3882 
-3889 VVEQTGVFAGK
+3889 
-3900 QGFDIRVGE
+3900 
-3909 HTQLNG
+3909 G
-3915 AVLAGSEDAGK
+3915 AVLKELGSSASIKQLATSVATAGALQGLDQAMGVASAAPAASNAASLPAASNLFSWDTFNRVTSHSVVTAGINTTINGSHFADAFKASLLSNIQGEVGKATANWIGDQGITFDAANSPLAEAGK
-3926 NHLSTGTLGWNDL
+3926 IAAHGVTSGAIAEITGGKFAAGAAGGAMSELASSWSSQVFSNTEYQVALNKVLGGLAAVAVTGDQNQFDTGAERSETVYRYNYLTHKQITDWLDKYSSDATPEERERLLSAAQQVDKVQLERALQTAISKDALITQQDDLMQLIQSANCNSYCRELSLHSLNQLTPIIDGYEDLERRNNIPKAVIATISLGIPAFSKAVAPTVGKWVGSATIGERL
-3939 VNRAE
+3939 VG
-3944 YKVESQSVGI
+3944 VGI
-3954 SGSGDSTKGFSS
+3954 SGAANAGAQIYYGEPFSWVTFGASMVTGGATVNMGYWGATTVNAAGSG
-3966 IAAMTSLGGSNS
+3966 ITSLIEQKSPWRPMAASVMGSTVGYGVGKAEKPLDKFFNPPKNDIKWMQS
-3978 SGSAS
+3978 PNTPIFYPYPKSNLPAIIAGSGSA
-3983 STTFASIGAG
+3983 
-3993 DIEIRN
+3993 
-3999 TAGQQ
+3999 
-4004 QGLVSLH
+4004 V
-4011 RDPTQAVNGLSPIF
+4011 
-4025 DKQKELERM
+4025 
-4034 QEAQLIGEVGQ
+4034 
-4045 QATQMVVSHHL
+4045 
-4056 AAANE
+4056 
-4061 KAKNDPEYANSKEYK
+4061 
-4076 ALQEKWGVGSD
+4076 
-4087 FQRGMQAATAALQG
+4087 
-4101 LAGGDLT
+4101 
-4108 QAAAGAA
+4108 
-4115 APYLAQMVKQQTD
+4115 
-4128 DGPSRVMAH
+4128 
-4137 ALVQGAL
+4137 
-4144 AAAQNKNAMISA
+4144 
-4156 TGAATGELAGMMATK
+4156 
-4171 LYHKDASQLTEG
+4171 
-4183 EKETVST
+4183 
-4190 LATLAAGLAGGLTGD
+4190 
-4205 STDSALAGAQTGKT
+4205 
-4219 VVENNLLAKALVEGC
+4219 
-4234 AIASPCRT
+4234 
-4242 KVAEQII
+4242 
-4249 EISIKAGI
+4249 
-4257 VGLAGVAIKNVA
+4257 
-4269 DKMSSDELDHL
+4269 
-4280 ITLSMMG
+4280 
-4287 NDEITE
+4287 
-4293 KYIISLQ
+4293 
-4300 DKYGLHTGGNQL
+4300 
-4312 DGEFKLPQHTGRD
+4312 
-4325 PKVDSTLVLTH
+4325 
-4336 TGNDKPNADSITN
+4336 
-4349 TGNTDSKPDVGSSTT
+4349 
-4364 VTPLSEATSKDD
+4364 LSEVATHATEDSMR
-4376 LLYLSERV
+4376 LYEV
-4384 DNRLPI
+4384 
-4390 PEPIIASN
+4390 
-4398 GFKVESNTKHTPG
+4398 
-4411 APGFR
+4411 
-4416 PNAGIEPKNSMDLF
+4416 
-4430 EHSIAT
+4430 
-4436 KDPKVR
+4436 
-4442 LSIDNDGNIHRFFN
+4442 
-4456 TSKDGTGTFH
+4456 
-4466 WSGSSGD
+4466 
-4473 GKNALGNRELGS
+4473 
-4485 FNKEIK
+4485 
-4491 ELKGKK
+4491 LK

>member
-1 MSTPKLPLTLRL
+1 MKKQGEPRFSLVCRAVVYQLCG
-13 LAYHLSA
+13 

-39 GSTTLN
+39 GNTTLN
-45 QAGNGVPVVD
+45 QAGNGVPIVD
-55 IATPNGAGVS
+55 IATPNGAGLS

-70 DFNVAQPGVILNNA
+70 DFNVGQAGVILNNA

-92 LGGLIQNNPHLTGAS
+92 LGGLIQNNPHLNGQA
-107 ANVIINEVIGA
+107 ANLIINEVVGA

-166 DTHGQLQ
+166 DAQGQLQ
-173 MLDVKQGALTVGG
+173 ALDVKQGTLTVGG
-186 KGLDGSRQ
+186 KGLDATRQ
-194 ASVDLIARAVQ
+194 ASVDLVARAVQ
-205 LNGALHGKE
+205 LNGALHGQT
-214 VNVIAGANTV
+214 VNVVAGANKV
-224 NRQTGEIRAQQ
+224 DRQTGDIVAQA
-235 GDGAVPEVAIDT
+235 GNGPAPEVAIDT
-247 AAMGGMYAGKIR
+247 AALGGMYAGKIR

-266 VGVNLANAVATQGD
+266 VGVNLANVVAKQGD
-280 LTLDANGKIRLR
+280 LTLDANGRVRLR
-292 NSSSAGNLQV
+292 DSSSAGNLQV

-314 HSGGAVKLAAGGELT
+314 HSGGAAKLAAGDEFT

-339 DATLQ
+339 DATLK

-349 LQRTKVSSGGTLALQ
+349 LQRTKVSSGGSLALQ
-364 ASDAL
+364 ANDAL
-369 VVREGELQGETL
+369 VVREGELQGEIL
-381 HATAQQ
+381 HVTAQQ

-394 TAKDVT
+394 TAKEVT
-400 LQAEQLR
+400 LQAEQLC
-407 QAGHVQGTSV
+407 QAGNVQGTSV

-438 DAMTLDNQGT
+438 DATTLDNQGT

-460 ERGHNAG
+460 ERGHNSG

-474 LAIRA
+474 LAIQA

-517 NVNELT
+517 NGNELT
-523 VAGKVKGNVVQL
+523 LAGKVKGNTVQL
-535 QADVLTNRGEV
+535 QAGVLTNRGEV
-546 QAGQTLNWQGSRLA
+546 QAGQTLKWQGSRLA
-560 NSGTLQGDKQLVLKG
+560 NSGTLQGDQQLVLKG
-575 DALQNQGTLAGG
+575 DALQNRGTLAGG

-595 TLDNEGRIASQL
+595 TLDNEGCIASQL

-644 ELELGSRLL
+644 ELELGCRLL

-720 QNVSLS
+720 QSASLS
-726 GGQLALGGTVG
+726 GDQLVLGGTVG
-737 AGQDMAIKG
+737 AGQDMA
-746 KQVTQHGRL
+746 
-755 ISGQILNVDTDGLL
+755 
-769 LEGETE
+769 
-775 AAALNV
+775 
-781 HSNEMT
+781 
-787 VAGKVKGNAVQ
+787 
-798 LQAGVLTNRG
+798 
-808 EVQAGQTLNWQ
+808 
-819 GSRLANSGTLQ
+819 
-830 GDQQLVLKGDALQNR
+830 
-845 GTLAGGDSL
+845 
-854 TLQADT
+854 
-860 LDNEG
+860 
-865 RIASQLATLAG
+865 
-876 RQLRSSGTL
+876 
-885 LGVSRLTLKGDKLA
+885 
-899 LTGQQLTDGELEL
+899 
-912 GSRLLQLSGQ
+912 
-922 SLVGGQARVTAE
+922 
-934 TGNFDGVLKAQS
+934 
-946 LVLAVKDATSEGK
+946 
-959 LHSREGIAWEGQRLA
+959 
-974 TGSASEL
+974 
-981 LANQGVSL
+981 
-989 SGDQL
+989 
-994 ALGGTVGAGQ
+994 
-1004 DMVIKGRQ
+1004 IKGRQ

-1025 KVDADELAL
+1025 KVNADELAL
-1034 AGLVQGGSI
+1034 AGQVQGRAI
-1043 NLTSERATQQ
+1043 TLTSERATQQ
-1053 GRILATDTLNWHSK
+1053 GRILATNTLNWHSK

-1082 LNGERL
+1082 LDGERL
-1088 THSGTAVTA
+1088 AHSGTAVTA

-1111 GLFANEVAVTGARLL
+1111 GLFANDVAVTGSRLL

-1150 RTGAGLAL
+1150 RTGADLAL

-1163 TLSGSQHVG
+1163 TLSGTQHVG
-1172 GDLQLQAEQAEVSG
+1172 GNLQLQAEQADVSG

-1191 KLLKLDAKTL
+1191 KQLKLDAKTL

-1208 ASQADIAAVN
+1208 ANQADIAAVN
-1218 WQQRGELSTDNAL
+1218 WQQHGELTTDNAL

-1305 KTAQLHSQVGSS
+1305 KAAQLHSQVGSS

-1324 QQLNWQSD
+1324 QQLNWLSD
-1332 TLANQGWLQAGE
+1332 TLVNQGWLQAGE
-1344 SLALTGRTLDNEGT
+1344 SLVLAGRTLDNEGT

-1384 SLTTKA
+1384 SLTTKE

-1404 LQAEEAT
+1404 LQAAEAT
-1411 LTVTGRLVSQG
+1411 LTGRLASQG

-1463 STGKQLTLTGDW
+1463 STGKQLTLAGDW

-1480 QLQADAL
+1480 QLQADGL

-1493 ASEQAANFEVIEWH
+1493 ASEQAANFEVTEWH
-1507 NEQGATLVAAGKLNL
+1507 NEQGATLVAAGPLNL

-1551 WLGDGALQAKG
+1551 WLGDGALQVKG

-1585 RSRMESGGELNW
+1585 RSRMESGEELNW

-1608 LAGHATLTGDTLLNS
+1608 LAGHASLTGDTLLNS
-1623 GDVGTRQLTMTA
+1623 GDMGTRQLTMKA
-1635 ATRLDNRGVLVGKEG
+1635 AARLDNRGVLVGKEG
-1650 INLTAATLDSQG
+1650 INLTAAALDSQG

-1667 GSMQLGASLLDL
+1667 GSMQLGASLLNL

-1690 VTAEQATLA
+1690 VTAEQAALA
-1699 GNLAADQLQWR
+1699 GSLAADQLQWR

-1734 DGTLKGDHQQVT
+1734 DGTLKGEHQQVT
-1746 ATTLST
+1746 ATTLTT
-1752 GQQSQLLAKAGQQ
+1752 GLQSQLLAKAGQQ

-1783 RIEATQLSQQ
+1783 RIEATRLSQQ

-1804 QVADTLR
+1804 QVVDTLR

-1847 TNRGHWQSDQGIALT
+1847 TNRGHWQSDQGITLT
-1862 ANRLLNSGQWVS
+1862 ASRLLNSGQWVS

-1887 SGTLLAGAGLT
+1887 SGTLLAGADFT

-1958 QGVNLAHSGSAV
+1958 QGANLVHSGSAV

-1975 TLQGESVTLDGDL
+1975 TLRGESVTLDGDL

-2070 IQADIMTL
+2070 IQADTMTQ
-2078 GGSLVSGG
+2078 GDSLVSGG
-2086 NLTLTSRGALTSQAG
+2086 NLTLASRGALTSQAG

-2165 GLNAELAEGATLAGT
+2165 GLNAELTEGATLAGT

-2204 NVALSANTLISQLGN
+2204 NVALSSNTLISQLGN
-2219 LLSSGELAMN
+2219 LLSGGELAMN

-2253 GVMLVTGQGS
+2253 GVILVTGQGS

-2285 QLDNRGALLGNTLT
+2285 QLDNRGVLLGNTLT

-2320 QQLGNSQ
+2320 QQLDNSQ

-2334 HVGDITATTLTN
+2334 HAGEITATTLTN
-2346 AGELSSAG
+2346 AGEFSSAG

-2398 EVYAPGKI
+2398 ELYAPGKI
-2406 LAGQKVTLDAGRVTG
+2406 LAGQKATLDAGRVTG

-2430 LALKTGSSLT
+2430 LVLKTGSSLT

-2467 GQRFNAGVTGQL
+2467 GARFSTGVAGALTNRG
-2479 INSGALVSNGVMQL
+2479 SLVSNGSMQL
-2493 GAQRLENS
+2493 NARRLENS
-2501 GSVQSGQGLT
+2501 GSVQAGQGLD
-2511 LNTQGEL
+2511 LNTSGEL
-2518 RNTGMLASQGDLGWQ
+2518 RNSGMLAALGNLGWQ
-2533 GESMFNGGTVYSGG
+2533 GESLFNSGTFYSGS
-2547 SQTLTANSNLTNE
+2547 SQTIIANSNLVNE
-2560 YGTLLAER
+2560 YGTLLSEL
-2568 GATIKVNNGQLVNA
+2568 GSNISVSNGQLINA
-2582 SGTIDVG
+2582 SGVIDSG
-2589 SNELHMSASEIINR
+2589 SGNLVVNAGEVINKRHVFILKKEMPNSHEIPPYTEVQGTPWSRIINT
-2603 RAVFIVDS
+2603 
-2611 GGDDSLVPTSIKVK
+2611 GGDHSNRYESGITFPDYVKLLFPGNKIFVEKDSNPGLIM
-2625 SSVLPI
+2625 
-2631 SGANNHILYVQYQ
+2631 SGAGLYISSRRLLNQASNIASTSESYFSVGLINNESYAEGTFRYEAKYNKGGPGGKYVL
-2644 FPETISKEF
+2644 SDVV
-2653 GGNEVKVVKFS
+2653 EVPLTSGRSFNS
-2664 EQGKIISK
+2664 L
-2672 GSIYISAGK
+2672 ISAG
-2681 LKNEN
+2681 
-2686 SSIYSGGDISVVSNE
+2686 
-2701 ITNASIVEGR
+2701 
-2711 VTTTATYKP
+2711 
-2720 LDGFKDF
+2720 
-2727 IFISY
+2727 
-2732 NDLNDLKAKVA
+2732 
-2743 DYPLYSSVINAENSG
+2743 
-2758 REFNALISADGNITG
+2758 GNLTG
-2773 TVAGMIDNITVKAHA
+2773 TVAGMIDNVTIKAHA
-2788 GPVSSTTQRPSL
+2788 GPVSSTTQRPSI
-2800 SLPQAQGAGATPGLQ
+2800 SLPQAQGAGAAPSLQ
-2815 GDAQYLAQQLK
+2815 GDAPYLSQVLK

-2846 GLFTVNGNSDSPYL
+2846 GLFTINGNSDSPYL

-2865 LLANLGQAGSGML
+2865 LLVNLGQAGNGMM

-2893 QLSFDA
+2893 PLSFEA
-2899 VSGNGGISQVAG
+2899 VSGSDGVARVTG
-2911 QHADWVLPG
+2911 HGTDWVLPG
-2920 RASSGGNSPELQSL
+2920 RTSGGGNSPELQL
-2934 SGMALSNSGHV
+2934 PSGMTPSNSGHV
-2945 VTSGQWQQSLQP
+2945 
-2957 DFHANGP
+2957 
-2964 GPHIVGG
+2964 
-2971 TTSAAGQWQQS
+2971 TTAGQWQQS

-2988 APVVTAVA
+2988 APVVSAVA
-2996 VTAPGSVQTGLQA
+2996 VTAPGPVQTGLQT

-3018 LETSPTLTQVNQFLG
+3018 IETSPTLTQVDKFLG
-3033 SSYFFSQMNY
+3033 SSYFFGQVNF

-3066 LAQTGRRFINNEMG
+3066 LAQTGRRFINGEMG
-3080 SDLAQMRTL
+3080 SDLAQMRWL
-3089 IDSAVQNQRELGLT
+3089 IDNAAQNQRELGLT
-3103 AGVALSADQVAQLG
+3103 PGVALTAAQVAQLG

-3123 EPVWYQGKIVLA
+3123 EPVWFNGQIVLA

-3153 TATNIDL
+3153 TAANIDL

-3175 TLSLKSGSTLVNQ
+3175 TLSLKSGTTLVNQ

-3197 ELLAKGDILNQ
+3197 ELLAKGDVLNQ
-3208 SLIKGGDVVIAS
+3208 SLIKGGEIAIAS
-3220 RDGSVRNETQTA
+3220 LDGSVRNETRTA
-3232 QRHVDVNGVL
+3232 QRHVDVNGILSDVL
-3242 SNELTEQTRFSR
+3242 SDQTRFSR
-3254 TDVGEIARIESASNL
+3254 TDIGDIARIESAGNL
-3269 LLQAGQDISLSA
+3269 MLQAGQDISLSA
-3281 SNLLAGLDMSLS
+3281 SNLLAGLDMTLN
-3293 AGRDINIGSVEERRK
+3293 AGRDITIGSLEDRRK
-3308 WEEGNSRFARVEQLM
+3308 WEEGNSRFSRVEQLM
-3323 SGLEAGH
+3323 SSLDAGRA
-3330 SLSLSAERDI
+3330 LRLSADRDL
-3340 TISASSLA
+3340 TISASSLT

-3364 TATNDANQYTT
+3364 TANNEASQYTT
-3375 RRNGYDI
+3375 RRNGYDSAR
-3382 VQQREEVGANLSAD
+3382 QREEVGVNLNAD
-3396 NIALRAGSDL
+3396 NIALRAGSDI
-3406 AMRAAHVQAEG
+3406 AMRAANVQAEG

-3441 TKESKKK
+3441 TKESKKR
-3448 AFSKKTTTSH
+3448 AFSKKTTTTH

-3471 GGQYVLLKAQQDM
+3471 GGQYVLLKAQQDL

-3539 QQQSSDMAGTTQ
+3539 QQQSSDMVGTTL

-3556 SVGSVQGDVTLQAGN
+3556 TVGSVQGDVTLQAGN
-3571 RLQISASDVIAGKD
+3571 RLQVSGSDIIAGKD

-3591 DVAITSAEQQITRKE
+3591 DVTIASSEQQVTRKE

-3618 LTGGAVTALQSAYD
+3618 LTGGAVTAVQSAYD
-3632 TVKTSKESSNDR
+3632 TVKASKESSNDR
-3644 LVALQGAK
+3644 LVALQGTK

-3664 QAMANSGGVPDP
+3664 QAMADAGGVPDP

-3687 QRSQSNSQ
+3687 KRSQSNNQ

-3703 SELNAGGDITV
+3703 SELNAGGDVTV
-3714 LAKGDEANGSGD
+3714 LARGDAANNAGD
-3726 LIVSGSSIKGQNV
+3726 LVMIGSSIKGHNV

-3755 SDSSGSNHSSGW
+3755 SDTRGSNSSSGW
-3767 NAGVSFGFSQGS
+3767 NAGISFGFTQGS

-3802 TETNITAGDILT
+3802 TETSITASDTLT

-3850 HYQSQ
+3850 HYQSK
-3855 QSSISAGGSFTF
+3855 QSSIAAGGSFTI
-3867 GSMTASGYVNASRQK
+3867 GSMTGSGYINASRQK
-3882 INSDFES
+3882 IRSDFES

-3915 AVLAGSEDAGK
+3915 AVLAGSADESK
-3926 NHLSTGTLGWNDL
+3926 NRLSTGTLGWSDL
-3939 VNRAE
+3939 VNRAD

-3954 SGSGDSTKGFSS
+3954 SGSGGSKGGFSGQGAPT
-3966 IAAMTSLGGSNS
+3966 AASVLGGSNS

-3983 STTFASIGAG
+3983 STTFAAISGGA
-3993 DIEIRN
+3993 IEIRN
-3999 TAGQQ
+3999 GAAQQ
-4004 QGLVSLH
+4004 QDVLTLL
-4011 RDPTQAVNGLSPIF
+4011 RDPAQAANGLSPIF
-4025 DKQKELERM
+4025 DKQKELGRM

-4045 QATQMVVSHHL
+4045 QATQMVVSQHL
-4056 AAANE
+4056 GDANE
-4061 KAKNDPEYANSKEYK
+4061 RAKKDPEYAKSPEYK
-4076 ALQEKWGVGSD
+4076 ALQEKWGVGSN

-4144 AAAQNKNAMISA
+4144 AAAQNKNAMVGA
-4156 TGAATGELAGMMATK
+4156 TGAATGELVGMMATQ

-4205 STDSALAGAQTGKT
+4205 STAEVLAGAQTGKT
-4219 VVENNLLAKALVEGC
+4219 VVENNSLAPGAADIGFWLGKSPDCDVTCKAN
-4234 AIASPCRT
+4234 IA
-4242 KVAEQII
+4242 KGVAEGDLVV
-4249 EISIKAGI
+4249 SA
-4257 VGLAGVAIKNVA
+4257 GLAGGSGIVLLPGSAQAMWFLGAGSNAGVSYLFDGSIDPTNAAIAGWVNV
-4269 DKMSSDELDHL
+4269 
-4280 ITLSMMG
+4280 LSMG
-4287 NDEITE
+4287 N
-4293 KYIISLQ
+4293 
-4300 DKYGLHTGGNQL
+4300 GLAGTIGWNAAGG
-4312 DGEFKLPQHTGRD
+4312 
-4325 PKVDSTLVLTH
+4325 
-4336 TGNDKPNADSITN
+4336 
-4349 TGNTDSKPDVGSSTT
+4349 
-4364 VTPLSEATSKDD
+4364 
-4376 LLYLSERV
+4376 
-4384 DNRLPI
+4384 
-4390 PEPIIASN
+4390 
-4398 GFKVESNTKHTPG
+4398 
-4411 APGFR
+4411 
-4416 PNAGIEPKNSMDLF
+4416 
-4430 EHSIAT
+4430 
-4436 KDPKVR
+4436 
-4442 LSIDNDGNIHRFFN
+4442 
-4456 TSKDGTGTFH
+4456 
-4466 WSGSSGD
+4466 
-4473 GKNALGNRELGS
+4473 ALGNWIADKDPLSGALINGS
-4485 FNKEIK
+4485 GSAAGYGIGKGLSWGVNAGANWWKGGWDPKFNPMLQKYSEIK
-4491 ELKGKK
+4491 GDFGISKEMTPSPVPSSFGDLGGSIFSEVTGKGVEAITKQNGTGEKK

>member
-92 LGGLIQNNPHLTGAS
+92 LGGLIQNNPHLTGAP

-166 DTHGQLQ
+166 DAHGQLQ
-173 MLDVKQGALTVGG
+173 QLDVKQGALTVGG

-235 GDGAVPEVAIDT
+235 GDGTVPEVAIDT

-292 NSSSAGNLQV
+292 DSSSAGNLQA
-302 SSQGELAVTGAI
+302 SSQGELVVAGVI
-314 HSGGAVKLAAGGELT
+314 HSGGAAKLAAGGVLT

-344 ARAQQ
+344 ARTQQ

-364 ASDAL
+364 ANDAL

-394 TAKDVT
+394 TAKEVT

-417 RLAAGALRHEGT
+417 RLAAGVLSHEGT

-438 DAMTLDNQGT
+438 DATTLDNQGT

-517 NVNELT
+517 NSNELT
-523 VAGKVKGNVVQL
+523 VAGKVKGNTVQL
-535 QADVLTNRGEV
+535 QAGVLTNRGEV
-546 QAGQTLNWQGSRLA
+546 QAGQSLNWQGSRLA

-631 DELALT
+631 DALALT

-720 QNVSLS
+720 QGVSLN
-726 GGQLALGGTVG
+726 GDQLALSGAVG

-746 KQVTQHGRL
+746 KQVTQHGR
-755 ISGQILNVDTDGLL
+755 
-769 LEGETE
+769 
-775 AAALNV
+775 
-781 HSNEMT
+781 
-787 VAGKVKGNAVQ
+787 
-798 LQAGVLTNRG
+798 
-808 EVQAGQTLNWQ
+808 
-819 GSRLANSGTLQ
+819 
-830 GDQQLVLKGDALQNR
+830 
-845 GTLAGGDSL
+845 
-854 TLQADT
+854 
-860 LDNEG
+860 
-865 RIASQLATLAG
+865 
-876 RQLRSSGTL
+876 
-885 LGVSRLTLKGDKLA
+885 
-899 LTGQQLTDGELEL
+899 
-912 GSRLLQLSGQ
+912 
-922 SLVGGQARVTAE
+922 
-934 TGNFDGVLKAQS
+934 
-946 LVLAVKDATSEGK
+946 
-959 LHSREGIAWEGQRLA
+959 
-974 TGSASEL
+974 
-981 LANQGVSL
+981 
-989 SGDQL
+989 
-994 ALGGTVGAGQ
+994 
-1004 DMVIKGRQ
+1004 
-1012 VTQHGQLASGQVM
+1012 LASGQVM

-1034 AGLVQGGSI
+1034 AGLVQGGTI

-1082 LNGERL
+1082 LSGERL

-1111 GLFANEVAVTGARLL
+1111 GLFANEMVVAGSRLL

-1150 RTGAGLAL
+1150 RTGSDLAL

-1247 AGGVLNL
+1247 AGGVLKL
-1254 SGDDITLAG
+1254 SGDEITLAG

-1271 AVVANAYQQQGAM
+1271 AVVADAYQQQGAM

-1332 TLANQGWLQAGE
+1332 TLTNQGWLQAGE

-1376 GNLAGKTL
+1376 GNLAGNTL
-1384 SLTTKA
+1384 SLTTKT

-1411 LTVTGRLVSQG
+1411 LTGRLVSQG

-1435 NANIG
+1435 HANIG
-1440 GALTLQGETQQL
+1440 GALTLQGGTQQL

-1463 STGKQLTLTGDW
+1463 STGKQLTLAGDW

-1480 QLQADAL
+1480 QLQADTL

-1493 ASEQAANFEVIEWH
+1493 ASEQAANFKVTEWH
-1507 NEQGATLVAAGKLNL
+1507 NEQGATLVAAGPLNL

-1551 WLGDGALQAKG
+1551 WLGDGALQVKG

-1577 LTVNELEN
+1577 LTVHELEN

-1623 GDVGTRQLTMTA
+1623 GDVGTRQLVMKA

-1667 GSMQLGASLLDL
+1667 GSMQLGASLLSL
-1679 NGLTQANGELV
+1679 NGLTQANGELI

-1721 ARDTTL
+1721 VRDTTL

-1746 ATTLST
+1746 ATTLTT

-1811 NDGKVSAQAITLTA
+1811 NDGKVSAQAIKLTA

-1862 ANRLLNSGQWVS
+1862 ANRLLNSGQWIS
-1874 GLGQTLTLDALDN
+1874 GLGQALTLDALDN
-1887 SGTLLAGAGLT
+1887 SGTLLAGADLT

-1908 KLLANKDLVLNT
+1908 KLLANKDLVLTT

-1937 QLHAGT
+1937 QLHADT

-1958 QGVNLAHSGSAV
+1958 QGANLAHSGSAV

-2002 RGKLTSRG
+2002 HGKLTSRG

-2062 WRIRGEAD
+2062 WRIRGETD
-2070 IQADIMTL
+2070 IQADTMTL

-2165 GLNAELAEGATLAGT
+2165 GLNAELTEGATLAGT

-2219 LLSSGELAMN
+2219 LLSGGELAMN
-2229 AARIEQQG
+2229 AARIEQLG

-2277 DGLTISSR
+2277 DGLAISSR

-2299 LTHDTLVNRG
+2299 LTHDTLINRG

-2320 QQLGNSQ
+2320 QQLDNSL

-2518 RNTGMLASQGDLGWQ
+2518 RNTGMLASQGDQVWQ
-2533 GESMFNGGTVYSGG
+2533 GESLFNGGTVYSGG
-2547 SQTLTANSNLTNE
+2547 SQMLTANSNLTNE

-2568 GATIKVNNGQLVNA
+2568 GATIKVNNGQIINA
-2582 SGTIDVG
+2582 SGTIDG
-2589 SNELHMSASEIINR
+2589 GRGDLLLSAQNIINK
-2603 RAVFIVDS
+2603 RAVFELKQEQSSSASTPLDMVLDGSSPLLPEHRHVWRTIAFIPSASFLWMGDIAFPGDS
-2611 GGDDSLVPTSIKVK
+2611 GFSVELARHSLAVVNNSKQGGILTAGNASINADSLLNDTS
-2625 SSVLPI
+2625 
-2631 SGANNHILYVQYQ
+2631 
-2644 FPETISKEF
+2644 TIAV
-2653 GGNEVKVVKFS
+2653 GGNLNITANTLTNKSYQLGGTTEFADYHYKFVS
-2664 EQGKIISK
+2664 GLSNTTRGVSDGAPNYTPDYKLHYTLGGTRLVQVAGE
-2672 GSIYISAGK
+2672 SINSLISAG
-2681 LKNEN
+2681 
-2686 SSIYSGGDISVVSNE
+2686 
-2701 ITNASIVEGR
+2701 
-2711 VTTTATYKP
+2711 
-2720 LDGFKDF
+2720 
-2727 IFISY
+2727 
-2732 NDLNDLKAKVA
+2732 
-2743 DYPLYSSVINAENSG
+2743 
-2758 REFNALISADGNITG
+2758 GNLTG
-2773 TVAGMIDNITVKAHA
+2773 TVTGMIDNVTIKAHA
-2788 GPVSSTTQRPSL
+2788 GPVTTTTQRPSL
-2800 SLPQAQGAGATPGLQ
+2800 SLPQAQGSGAAPGVQ
-2815 GDAQYLAQQLK
+2815 GDAQYLAQQLQ

-2846 GLFTVNGNSDSPYL
+2846 GLFTVNGKSDSPYL

-2899 VSGNGGISQVAG
+2899 VSGNGGIAQVAG

-2957 DFHANGP
+2957 DFHANSSD
-2964 GPHIVGG
+2964 PHIVGG
-2971 TTSAAGQWQQS
+2971 TASASGQWQQS

-2988 APVVTAVA
+2988 ASVVTAVA
-2996 VTAPGSVQTGLQA
+2996 VTAPGSVQTSLQA
-3009 VPALATQPQ
+3009 VPALATLPP

-3208 SLIKGGDVVIAS
+3208 NLIKGGDVVIAS

-3308 WEEGNSRFARVEQLM
+3308 WEEGNTRFTRVEQLM

-3591 DVAITSAEQQITRKE
+3591 DVAITSAEQEITRKE

-3867 GSMTASGYVNASRQK
+3867 G
-3882 INSDFES
+3882 
-3889 VVEQTGVFAGK
+3889 
-3900 QGFDIRVGE
+3900 
-3909 HTQLNG
+3909 
-3915 AVLAGSEDAGK
+3915 
-3926 NHLSTGTLGWNDL
+3926 
-3939 VNRAE
+3939 
-3944 YKVESQSVGI
+3944 
-3954 SGSGDSTKGFSS
+3954 
-3966 IAAMTSLGGSNS
+3966 
-3978 SGSAS
+3978 
-3983 STTFASIGAG
+3983 
-3993 DIEIRN
+3993 
-3999 TAGQQ
+3999 
-4004 QGLVSLH
+4004 
-4011 RDPTQAVNGLSPIF
+4011 
-4025 DKQKELERM
+4025 
-4034 QEAQLIGEVGQ
+4034 
-4045 QATQMVVSHHL
+4045 
-4056 AAANE
+4056 
-4061 KAKNDPEYANSKEYK
+4061 
-4076 ALQEKWGVGSD
+4076 
-4087 FQRGMQAATAALQG
+4087 
-4101 LAGGDLT
+4101 
-4108 QAAAGAA
+4108 
-4115 APYLAQMVKQQTD
+4115 
-4128 DGPSRVMAH
+4128 
-4137 ALVQGAL
+4137 
-4144 AAAQNKNAMISA
+4144 
-4156 TGAATGELAGMMATK
+4156 
-4171 LYHKDASQLTEG
+4171 
-4183 EKETVST
+4183 
-4190 LATLAAGLAGGLTGD
+4190 
-4205 STDSALAGAQTGKT
+4205 
-4219 VVENNLLAKALVEGC
+4219 
-4234 AIASPCRT
+4234 
-4242 KVAEQII
+4242 
-4249 EISIKAGI
+4249 
-4257 VGLAGVAIKNVA
+4257 
-4269 DKMSSDELDHL
+4269 
-4280 ITLSMMG
+4280 
-4287 NDEITE
+4287 
-4293 KYIISLQ
+4293 
-4300 DKYGLHTGGNQL
+4300 
-4312 DGEFKLPQHTGRD
+4312 
-4325 PKVDSTLVLTH
+4325 
-4336 TGNDKPNADSITN
+4336 
-4349 TGNTDSKPDVGSSTT
+4349 
-4364 VTPLSEATSKDD
+4364 
-4376 LLYLSERV
+4376 
-4384 DNRLPI
+4384 
-4390 PEPIIASN
+4390 
-4398 GFKVESNTKHTPG
+4398 
-4411 APGFR
+4411 
-4416 PNAGIEPKNSMDLF
+4416 
-4430 EHSIAT
+4430 
-4436 KDPKVR
+4436 
-4442 LSIDNDGNIHRFFN
+4442 
-4456 TSKDGTGTFH
+4456 
-4466 WSGSSGD
+4466 
-4473 GKNALGNRELGS
+4473 
-4485 FNKEIK
+4485 
-4491 ELKGKK
+4491 

>member
-1 MSTPKLPLTLRL
+1 MKKQGEPRFSLVCRAVVYQLC
-13 LAYHLSA
+13 A

-39 GSTTLN
+39 GNTTLN
-45 QAGNGVPVVD
+45 QAGNGVPIVD
-55 IATPNGAGVS
+55 IATPNGTGLS

-70 DFNVAQPGVILNNA
+70 DFNVGQAGVILNNA

-92 LGGLIQNNPHLTGAS
+92 LGGLIQNNPHLNGQA
-107 ANVIINEVIGA
+107 ANLIINEVVGA

-166 DTHGQLQ
+166 DAQGQLQ
-173 MLDVKQGALTVGG
+173 ALDVKQGTLTVGG
-186 KGLDGSRQ
+186 KGLDATRQ
-194 ASVDLIARAVQ
+194 ASVDLVARAVQ
-205 LNGALHGKE
+205 LNGALHGQT
-214 VNVIAGANTV
+214 VNVVAGANKV
-224 NRQTGEIRAQQ
+224 DRQTGEIVAQA
-235 GDGAVPEVAIDT
+235 GNGPAPEVAIDT
-247 AAMGGMYAGKIR
+247 AALGGMYAGKIR

-266 VGVNLANAVATQGD
+266 VGVNLANVVAKQGD
-280 LTLDANGKIRLR
+280 LTLDANGRVRLR
-292 NSSSAGNLQV
+292 DSSSAGNLQV
-302 SSQGELAVTGAI
+302 SSQGDLAATGTI
-314 HSGGAVKLAAGGELT
+314 HSGGAVKLAAGSELT

-339 DATLQ
+339 DATLK

-349 LQRTKVSSGGTLALQ
+349 LQRTRVSSGGTLALQ
-364 ASDAL
+364 ANDAL

-407 QAGHVQGTSV
+407 QAGQVQGSSV
-417 RLAAGALRHEGT
+417 KLAAGALRHEGT
-429 TQAAQNLTI
+429 TRAAQNLTI
-438 DAMTLDNQGT
+438 DATTLDNQGT
-448 LKSGQAMSVALG
+448 LKSGQAMSVVLE
-460 ERGHNAG
+460 ERGYNAG
-467 ELSAGDN
+467 ELSAGNN
-474 LAIRA
+474 LAIQA

-488 GKSNAG
+488 GKSHAV
-494 QRLQLQA
+494 QRIQLQA

-506 AGDVG
+506 GGDLG

-517 NVNELT
+517 NANELT
-523 VAGKVKGNVVQL
+523 VAGKVKGNTVQL
-535 QADVLTNRGEV
+535 QAGVLTNRGEV

-620 LLGVSRLTLKG
+620 LLGVSRLSLTG

-653 QLSGQSLVGGQARV
+653 QLSGQSLVGGKAGV
-667 TAETGNFDGVLKAQ
+667 TAERGNFDGVLKAQ

-696 HSREGIAWEGQRLAT
+696 HSREGIAWEGKRLAT

-720 QNVSLS
+720 HDVSLN

-737 AGQDMAIKG
+737 AGQNTVIRG
-746 KQVTQHGRL
+746 KQVTQDGRL
-755 ISGQILNVDTDGLL
+755 
-769 LEGETE
+769 
-775 AAALNV
+775 
-781 HSNEMT
+781 
-787 VAGKVKGNAVQ
+787 
-798 LQAGVLTNRG
+798 
-808 EVQAGQTLNWQ
+808 
-819 GSRLANSGTLQ
+819 
-830 GDQQLVLKGDALQNR
+830 
-845 GTLAGGDSL
+845 
-854 TLQADT
+854 
-860 LDNEG
+860 
-865 RIASQLATLAG
+865 
-876 RQLRSSGTL
+876 
-885 LGVSRLTLKGDKLA
+885 VS
-899 LTGQQLTDGELEL
+899 
-912 GSRLLQLSGQ
+912 
-922 SLVGGQARVTAE
+922 
-934 TGNFDGVLKAQS
+934 AQS
-946 LVLAVKDATSEGK
+946 L
-959 LHSREGIAWEGQRLA
+959 RI
-974 TGSASEL
+974 
-981 LANQGVSL
+981 
-989 SGDQL
+989 
-994 ALGGTVGAGQ
+994 
-1004 DMVIKGRQ
+1004 
-1012 VTQHGQLASGQVM
+1012 
-1025 KVDADELAL
+1025 DADELAL
-1034 AGLVQGGSI
+1034 TGLVQGDSI

-1053 GRILATDTLNWHSK
+1053 GRILASDTLNWHSK
-1067 QLDGN
+1067 QMDGN

-1082 LNGERL
+1082 LSGERL
-1088 THSGTAVTA
+1088 THNGTAVTA

-1111 GLFANEVAVTGARLL
+1111 GLFANEVAVTGSRLL
-1126 LKGALESKSS
+1126 LKGALDSKSS
-1136 AQITADELQLGGEL
+1136 AKITADELHLGGEL
-1150 RTGAGLAL
+1150 RTGADLAL

-1172 GDLQLQAEQAEVSG
+1172 GNLQLQAEQADVNG

-1191 KLLKLDAKTL
+1191 KKLKLDAKML
-1201 ASSGKLL
+1201 ASRGKLL

-1218 WQQRGELSTDNAL
+1218 WQQCGELTTDNEL

-1236 KLTQEAGGALR
+1236 KLTQEADGSLR

-1271 AVVANAYQQQGAM
+1271 AVVAKAYQQQGAM
-1284 NAAQGLRID
+1284 NAAQELRID
-1293 ATRLQ
+1293 ATKLQ

-1305 KTAQLHSQVGSS
+1305 KAAQLHSQVGGS

-1344 SLALTGRTLDNEGT
+1344 GLALTGRTLDNEGT

-1411 LTVTGRLVSQG
+1411 LTGRLVSQG
-1422 AVQLGAKLLALGG
+1422 EVQLGAKLLALGG

-1440 GALTLQGETQQL
+1440 GALALQGDTQQL

-1463 STGKQLTLTGDW
+1463 STGKQLALAGDW

-1480 QLQADAL
+1480 QLQADGL

-1493 ASEQAANFEVIEWH
+1493 ASEQAANFKVTEWH
-1507 NEQGATLVAAGKLNL
+1507 NEQGATLVAAGPLNL
-1522 TGQRLLQQGSWL
+1522 TGQRLLQQGIWL
-1534 GNGSQTLMVDE
+1534 GSGSQTLMVDD

-1551 WLGDGALQAKG
+1551 WLGDGALQVKG

-1577 LTVNELEN
+1577 LTVNQLEN
-1585 RSRMESGGELNW
+1585 RSRMESGGEFNW
-1597 QGTQW
+1597 QGMQW

-1623 GDVGTRQLTMTA
+1623 GDVGTRQLTMKA

-1650 INLTAATLDSQG
+1650 INLAAATLDSQG

-1667 GSMQLGASLLDL
+1667 GPMQLGASLLTL
-1679 NGLTQANGELV
+1679 NGLTQADGELV
-1690 VTAEQATLA
+1690 VTAEQAALA

-1710 GKTLVMSGTAA
+1710 GKTLVISGTAA
-1721 ARDTTL
+1721 ARDATL

-1746 ATTLST
+1746 ATTFTT
-1752 GQQSQLLAKAGQQ
+1752 GLQSQLLAKTGQQ

-1783 RIEATQLSQQ
+1783 RIDATQLSQQ
-1793 GTLASGGSLSL
+1793 GVLASGGSLSL

-1847 TNRGHWQSDQGIALT
+1847 TNRGHWQSDQGITLR

-1874 GLGQTLTLDALDN
+1874 GLSQTLTLDSLDN
-1887 SGTLLAGAGLT
+1887 SGTFLAGADLT

-1943 LTSQGTLSSAGDLSW
+1943 LTSQGTLSSAGELSW
-1958 QGVNLAHSGSAV
+1958 QGANFVHSGSAV

-1975 TLQGESVTLDGDL
+1975 TLKGESVTLDGDL
-1988 QGERVLLDTGTLTS
+1988 QGEGVLLDTGTLTS

-2010 DLAVNARG
+2010 DLAVNARD

-2047 GALELRTGQLQLAGP
+2047 GAFELRTGQLQLAGP

-2070 IQADIMTL
+2070 IQADTMTL

-2101 SQLVSGGALSLDGG
+2101 SQLVSGGALSLDGA
-2115 TLTQQGLWQSAR
+2115 TLRQQGLWQSAR
-2127 GMSLKGSRFEQQ
+2127 GMNLKGSRFEQQ
-2139 GDLLAGGDLLLRSGY
+2139 GDLLAGGDLRLRSGY

-2165 GLNAELAEGATLAGT
+2165 GLNAELTEGATLAGT

-2229 AARIEQQG
+2229 AALIEQQG

-2242 RLQSGGALQND
+2242 RLQSGGVLQND

-2277 DGLTISSR
+2277 DGLTLSSR

-2299 LTHDTLVNRG
+2299 LTHDTLLNRG

-2320 QQLGNSQ
+2320 RQLDNSQ
-2327 GAVLRGQ
+2327 GAVLHGQ

-2346 AGELSSAG
+2346 AGELSSAS

-2360 NQLDNS
+2360 SQLDNS

-2398 EVYAPGKI
+2398 ELYAPGKI
-2406 LAGQKVTLDAGRVTG
+2406 LAGQKATLDAGRVTG

-2430 LALKTGSSLT
+2430 LVLKTGSSLT
-2440 SQGTLSAKGTLDLQV
+2440 SQGILSAKGSLDLQV

-2479 INSGALVSNGVMQL
+2479 NNRGALVSNGVMQL

-2533 GESMFNGGTVYSGG
+2533 GESLFNGGTVYSGG
-2547 SQTLTANSNLTNE
+2547 SQLLTANSNITNE
-2560 YGTLLAER
+2560 YGAIIAEKNT
-2568 GATIKVNNGQLVNA
+2568 GLKIKNGSLINSSGVIESAEGDVFLYANNV
-2582 SGTIDVG
+2582 T
-2589 SNELHMSASEIINR
+2589 NR
-2603 RAVFIVDS
+2603 RAVFEITESQIGELKGKVPVALSEYYNCRGLLECIVSDGLVDASTGQVINNFELVFNTDSYHIKIPMGS
-2611 GGDDSLVPTSIKVK
+2611 GGGIKSA
-2625 SSVLPI
+2625 SS
-2631 SGANNHILYVQYQ
+2631 Q
-2644 FPETISKEF
+2644 
-2653 GGNEVKVVKFS
+2653 
-2664 EQGKIISK
+2664 
-2672 GSIYISAGK
+2672 
-2681 LKNEN
+2681 
-2686 SSIYSGGDISVVSNE
+2686 
-2701 ITNASIVEGR
+2701 
-2711 VTTTATYKP
+2711 
-2720 LDGFKDF
+2720 
-2727 IFISY
+2727 
-2732 NDLNDLKAKVA
+2732 
-2743 DYPLYSSVINAENSG
+2743 SVINARKAISIHATSLNNDASRIYSGADMTFYVDNIYNKSYSFGDVYALYKFTEMLVYAQSDDSYSMFYDLVDIVTSNTENNDVKST
-2758 REFNALISADGNITG
+2758 ISAGGNLTG
-2773 TVAGMIDNITVKAHA
+2773 TVAGMIDNVTIKAYA
-2788 GPVSSTTQRPSL
+2788 GPVSSTTQRPSV
-2800 SLPQAQGAGATPGLQ
+2800 SLPQAQGAGAAPSLQ
-2815 GDAQYLAQQLK
+2815 GDAQYLSQVLK

-2846 GLFTVNGNSDSPYL
+2846 GLFTVNGKSDSPYL

-2865 LLANLGQAGSGML
+2865 LLANLGQAGNGML

-2893 QLSFDA
+2893 PLSFDT
-2899 VSGNGGISQVAG
+2899 VSGSGGVAQMTG
-2911 QHADWVLPG
+2911 HGTDWTLPG
-2920 RASSGGNSPELQSL
+2920 RTSGGINAPELQL
-2934 SGMALSNSGHV
+2934 PSGMTPSNSGH
-2945 VTSGQWQQSLQP
+2945 
-2957 DFHANGP
+2957 
-2964 GPHIVGG
+2964 I
-2971 TTSAAGQWQQS
+2971 TTAGQWQQS

-2988 APVVTAVA
+2988 APVVSAVA
-2996 VTAPGSVQTGLQA
+2996 VTAPGQVQTGLQT
-3009 VPALATQPQ
+3009 VPVLATQPQ
-3018 LETSPTLTQVNQFLG
+3018 IETSPTLTQVDKFLG
-3033 SSYFFSQMNY
+3033 SSYFFGQVNF

-3066 LAQTGRRFINNEMG
+3066 LAQTGRRFINGEMG
-3080 SDLAQMRTL
+3080 SDLAQMRWL
-3089 IDSAVQNQRELGLT
+3089 IDNAAQNRRDLGLT
-3103 AGVALSADQVAQLG
+3103 PGVTLSAAQVAQLG

-3123 EPVWYQGKIVLA
+3123 EPVWFNGHIVLA

-3153 TATNIDL
+3153 TAANIDL

-3166 NSGTLLADG
+3166 NSGALLADG
-3175 TLSLKSGSTLVNQ
+3175 TLSLKSGTTLVNQ
-3188 GQIQAGGRL
+3188 GQIQAGSRL

-3208 SLIKGGDVVIAS
+3208 SLIKGGEVAIAS
-3220 RDGSVRNETQTA
+3220 LDGSVRNETRTA
-3232 QRHVDVNGVL
+3232 QRHVDVNGILSDVL
-3242 SNELTEQTRFSR
+3242 SDQTRFSR
-3254 TDVGEIARIESASNL
+3254 TDIGDIARIESAGNL

-3281 SNLLAGLDMSLS
+3281 SNLLAGLDMTLN
-3293 AGRDINIGSVEERRK
+3293 AGRDITIGSLEDRRK
-3308 WEEGNSRFARVEQLM
+3308 WEEGNSRFSRVEQLM
-3323 SGLEAGH
+3323 SSLDAGRA
-3330 SLSLSAERDI
+3330 LRLSADRDL
-3340 TISASSLA
+3340 TISASSLT

-3364 TATNDANQYTT
+3364 TANNEASQYTT
-3375 RRNGYDI
+3375 RRNGYDSAR
-3382 VQQREEVGANLSAD
+3382 QREEVGVNLNAD
-3396 NIALRAGSDL
+3396 NIALGAGSDI
-3406 AMRAAHVQAEG
+3406 AMRAANVQAEG

-3441 TKESKKK
+3441 TRESKKK
-3448 AFSKKTTTSH
+3448 AFSKKTTTTH

-3471 GGQYVLLKAQQDM
+3471 GGQYVLLKAQQDL

-3539 QQQSSDMAGTTQ
+3539 QQQSSDMVGTTL

-3556 SVGSVQGDVTLQAGN
+3556 TVGSVQGDVTLQAGN
-3571 RLQISASDVIAGKD
+3571 RLQVSGSDIIAGKD

-3591 DVAITSAEQQITRKE
+3591 DVTIASAEQQVTRKE

-3618 LTGGAVTALQSAYD
+3618 LTGGAVTAVQSAYD
-3632 TVKTSKESSNDR
+3632 TVKASKESSNDR
-3644 LVALQGAK
+3644 LVALQGTK

-3664 QAMANSGGVPDP
+3664 QAMADAGGVPDP
-3676 SFVGIAISVGN
+3676 SFVGIAISVGS
-3687 QRSQSNSQ
+3687 QRSQSNNQ
-3695 SSETNALT
+3695 SNETNALT
-3703 SELNAGGDITV
+3703 SELNAGGDATI
-3714 LAKGDEANGSGD
+3714 LARGDAANSAGD
-3726 LIVSGSSIKGQNV
+3726 LVMVGSSIKGHNV
-3739 TLGAARD
+3739 TLGATRD
-3746 LVLQSAVNS
+3746 LLLQSAVNS
-3755 SDSSGSNHSSGW
+3755 SDTRGSNSSSGW
-3767 NAGVSFGFSQGS
+3767 NAGISFGFTQGS

-3802 TETNITAGDILT
+3802 TETSITASDTLT

-3830 DKVTADIGRNLTLTS
+3830 DKVKADIGRNLTLTS

-3850 HYQSQ
+3850 HYQSK
-3855 QSSISAGGSFTF
+3855 QSSIAAGGSFTI
-3867 GSMTASGYVNASRQK
+3867 GSMTGSGYINASRQK
-3882 INSDFES
+3882 IRSDFES
-3889 VVEQTGVFAGK
+3889 VMEQTGIFAGK
-3900 QGFDIRVGE
+3900 QGFAIQVGE

-3915 AVLAGSEDAGK
+3915 AVLAGSDNESK
-3926 NHLSTGTLGWNDL
+3926 NRLSTGTLGWSDL
-3939 VNRAE
+3939 VNRAD

-3966 IAAMTSLGGSNS
+3966 IAAMGSLGGSNS

-3983 STTFASIGAG
+3983 STSFASISGG
-3993 DIEIRN
+3993 TIDIRDGK
-3999 TAGQQ
+3999 AQQ
-4004 QGLVSLH
+4004 QDLVTLH
-4011 RDPTQAVNGLSPIF
+4011 RDPTQAANGLSPIF

-4056 AAANE
+4056 DKANQ
-4061 KAKNDPEYANSKEYK
+4061 KAKDDPEYANSKEYK
-4076 ALQEKWGVGSD
+4076 ALQEKWGIGSN

-4101 LAGGDLT
+4101 LAGGDLS

-4144 AAAQNKNAMISA
+4144 AAAQNKNAMVGA
-4156 TGAATGELAGMMATK
+4156 TGAATGELVGMMATQ

-4205 STDSALAGAQTGKT
+4205 STASALAGAQTGKT
-4219 VVENNLLAKALVEGC
+4219 VVENNLLTGKDALNMLRELEEAEKTGADKQPIYEKYKKLSDKQRSEITNKECSHNLGCVYAAQAENDDGRRIVEGLKRFTFISKLSESEITQLQQFVVAENQASAEALYQALPESVKLALQSKELIDSLGGSAVLKGGTASIGY
-4234 AIASPCRT
+4234 AIANKIKTSGGGSHVGNINPKGHTDKNLSSENYKVVRVNSSDAVKGTKEYDILNIPSAREPNTRYELDNGNAFKTNSHGYVEELTFTPTNVKMPRDSRQTAAGKQGLDSDVGGHVQACSQGGTCDSYNLFPQDKNFNNSAYKVFYENEIKRALDDPSKAVGQT
-4242 KVAEQII
+4242 KV
-4249 EISIKAGI
+4249 
-4257 VGLAGVAIKNVA
+4257 VFV
-4269 DKMSSDELDHL
+4269 
-4280 ITLSMMG
+4280 
-4287 NDEITE
+4287 
-4293 KYIISLQ
+4293 
-4300 DKYGLHTGGNQL
+4300 
-4312 DGEFKLPQHTGRD
+4312 RD
-4325 PKVDSTLVLTH
+4325 NP
-4336 TGNDKPNADSITN
+4336 
-4349 TGNTDSKPDVGSSTT
+4349 GSVRPTALT
-4364 VTPLSEATSKDD
+4364 VTFKIDGVVTERTFLNEAGKPPGTSK
-4376 LLYLSERV
+4376 
-4384 DNRLPI
+4384 
-4390 PEPIIASN
+4390 
-4398 GFKVESNTKHTPG
+4398 
-4411 APGFR
+4411 
-4416 PNAGIEPKNSMDLF
+4416 
-4430 EHSIAT
+4430 
-4436 KDPKVR
+4436 
-4442 LSIDNDGNIHRFFN
+4442 
-4456 TSKDGTGTFH
+4456 
-4466 WSGSSGD
+4466 
-4473 GKNALGNRELGS
+4473 
-4485 FNKEIK
+4485 
-4491 ELKGKK
+4491 

>member
-92 LGGLIQNNPHLTGAS
+92 LGGLIQNNPHLTGTP

-118 NPSQLQ
+118 SPSQLQ

-166 DTHGQLQ
+166 DAHGQLQ
-173 MLDVKQGALTVGG
+173 LLDVKQGALTVGG

-235 GDGAVPEVAIDT
+235 GEGVVPEVAIDT

-292 NSSSAGNLQV
+292 DSSSAGNLQV

-314 HSGGAVKLAAGGELT
+314 HSAGAAKLVAGGELT

-344 ARAQQ
+344 ARTQH

-438 DAMTLDNQGT
+438 DATTLDNQGT

-460 ERGHNAG
+460 ERGHNVG

-494 QRLQLQA
+494 QRMQLQS

-517 NVNELT
+517 NGNELT
-523 VAGKVKGNVVQL
+523 VAGKVKGNAVQL
-535 QADVLTNRGEV
+535 QAGVLTNRGEV

-607 ATLAGRQLRSSGT
+607 VTLAGRQLRSSGT

-653 QLSGQSLVGGQARV
+653 QLSGQTLVGGQARV
-667 TAETGNFDGVLKAQ
+667 SAETGNFDGELKAQ

-720 QNVSLS
+720 Q
-726 GGQLALGGTVG
+726 
-737 AGQDMAIKG
+737 
-746 KQVTQHGRL
+746 
-755 ISGQILNVDTDGLL
+755 
-769 LEGETE
+769 
-775 AAALNV
+775 
-781 HSNEMT
+781 
-787 VAGKVKGNAVQ
+787 
-798 LQAGVLTNRG
+798 
-808 EVQAGQTLNWQ
+808 
-819 GSRLANSGTLQ
+819 
-830 GDQQLVLKGDALQNR
+830 
-845 GTLAGGDSL
+845 
-854 TLQADT
+854 
-860 LDNEG
+860 
-865 RIASQLATLAG
+865 
-876 RQLRSSGTL
+876 
-885 LGVSRLTLKGDKLA
+885 
-899 LTGQQLTDGELEL
+899 
-912 GSRLLQLSGQ
+912 
-922 SLVGGQARVTAE
+922 
-934 TGNFDGVLKAQS
+934 
-946 LVLAVKDATSEGK
+946 
-959 LHSREGIAWEGQRLA
+959 
-974 TGSASEL
+974 
-981 LANQGVSL
+981 GVSL

-994 ALGGTVGAGQ
+994 VLDGTVGAGQ
-1004 DMVIKGRQ
+1004 DMVIKGKQ

-1034 AGLVQGGSI
+1034 AGQVQGGSI

-1053 GRILATDTLNWHSK
+1053 GRILASDTLNWHSK

-1072 GWLQAGQALN
+1072 GWLQAGQTLN

-1111 GLFANEVAVTGARLL
+1111 GLFANEVAVTGDRLL

-1150 RTGAGLAL
+1150 RTGADLAL

-1163 TLSGSQHVG
+1163 TLSGTQHVG
-1172 GDLQLQAEQAEVSG
+1172 GNLQLQAEQAEVSG

-1208 ASQADIAAVN
+1208 TNQADIAAAN
-1218 WQQRGELSTDNAL
+1218 WQQRGELSTDTAL

-1263 DVAAKGDV
+1263 EVAAKGDV

-1284 NAAQGLRID
+1284 NATQALRID

-1411 LTVTGRLVSQG
+1411 LTGRLVSQG
-1422 AVQLGAKLLALGG
+1422 AVQLGATLLALGG

-1440 GALTLQGETQQL
+1440 GALTLQGDTQQL
-1452 AGVWRVGGLLQ
+1452 AGIWRVGGVLQ
-1463 STGKQLTLTGDW
+1463 STGKQLTLAGDW

-1480 QLQADAL
+1480 QLQADGL

-1493 ASEQAANFEVIEWH
+1493 ASEQAANFEVTEWH
-1507 NEQGATLVAAGKLNL
+1507 NEQGATLVAAGPLNL
-1522 TGQRLLQQGSWL
+1522 TGQRLQQQGSWL
-1534 GNGSQTLMVDE
+1534 GNGSQTLTVDE

-1551 WLGDGALQAKG
+1551 WLGDGALQVKG
-1562 SKLVNSGTLRAAGLD
+1562 SKLVNSGTLRAASLD
-1577 LTVNELEN
+1577 LTVDELEN

-1608 LAGHATLTGDTLLNS
+1608 LAGHATLTGDTLFNS
-1623 GDVGTRQLTMTA
+1623 GDVGTRQLTMKA

-1650 INLTAATLDSQG
+1650 INLTAVTLDSQG

-1667 GSMQLGASLLDL
+1667 GSMQLGASLLNL
-1679 NGLTQANGELV
+1679 NGLTQADGELV

-1727 NGEQVTL
+1727 NGEQVML
-1734 DGTLKGDHQQVT
+1734 GGTLKGDHQQVT
-1746 ATTLST
+1746 ATTLTT

-1765 LTAGQMTLQG
+1765 LTADQMTLQG

-1804 QVADTLR
+1804 QVTDTLR

-1847 TNRGHWQSDQGIALT
+1847 TNRGHWQSDQGITLT
-1862 ANRLLNSGQWVS
+1862 ASRLLNSGQWVS

-1908 KLLANKDLVLNT
+1908 KLLANKDLVLTT

-1958 QGVNLAHSGSAV
+1958 QGVNLVHSGSAV

-1975 TLQGESVTLDGDL
+1975 TLRGESVTLDGDL

-2018 AVQHHGQLQGNQVV
+2018 AVQHHGQLQGNLVV

-2062 WRIRGEAD
+2062 WRIRGGAD
-2070 IQADIMTL
+2070 IQADTMTL

-2101 SQLVSGGALSLDGG
+2101 SQLVSGGALSLDGA

-2154 WQQGGKTRANG
+2154 WQQGGKTRADG
-2165 GLNAELAEGATLAGT
+2165 GLNAELTEGATLAGT

-2219 LLSSGELAMN
+2219 LLSGGELAMN
-2229 AARIEQQG
+2229 ATRIEQQG

-2242 RLQSGGALQND
+2242 RLQSGGELQND
-2253 GVMLVTGQGS
+2253 GILLVAGQGS

-2277 DGLTISSR
+2277 DGLAISSR

-2299 LTHDTLVNRG
+2299 LTNNSTVNRG

-2320 QQLGNSQ
+2320 QQLDNSQ

-2384 SGTLFGQQLTLRSG
+2384 NGTLFGQQLTLRSG
-2398 EVYAPGKI
+2398 ELYAPGKI
-2406 LAGQKVTLDAGRVTG
+2406 LAGQKATLDAGRVTG

-2430 LALKTGSSLT
+2430 LALKVGSSLS

-2479 INSGALVSNGVMQL
+2479 NNRGALVSNGVMQL

-2533 GESMFNGGTVYSGG
+2533 GESLFNGGTVYSGG
-2547 SQTLTANSNLTNE
+2547 SQTLTANSSLTNE

-2582 SGTIDVG
+2582 SGSIDGGSGDLRIYALDIFNQRAELKINPGIETNIGKNIPLTIKAFYYCIGCQPDHYFDGRTGNHIENIVTDESVG
-2589 SNELHMSASEIINR
+2589 ESRIWLTLKNR
-2603 RAVFIVDS
+2603 GKIEKLSTEAKLLS
-2611 GGDDSLVPTSIKVK
+2611 GGGFFATANNFHNVASRVSIGGDAEFHVGALENKTFSFGDSVAVYKHTDAVYDGSSTIHIDTFDLLDITTSNSDDSSIK
-2625 SSVLPI
+2625 SII
-2631 SGANNHILYVQYQ
+2631 SI
-2644 FPETISKEF
+2644 
-2653 GGNEVKVVKFS
+2653 GGN
-2664 EQGKIISK
+2664 
-2672 GSIYISAGK
+2672 
-2681 LKNEN
+2681 L
-2686 SSIYSGGDISVVSNE
+2686 
-2701 ITNASIVEGR
+2701 
-2711 VTTTATYKP
+2711 
-2720 LDGFKDF
+2720 
-2727 IFISY
+2727 
-2732 NDLNDLKAKVA
+2732 
-2743 DYPLYSSVINAENSG
+2743 
-2758 REFNALISADGNITG
+2758 TG
-2773 TVAGMIDNITVKAHA
+2773 TVAGMIDNVTIKAHA

-2800 SLPQAQGAGATPGLQ
+2800 SLPQAQGAGAAPGLQ
-2815 GDAQYLAQQLK
+2815 GDAQYLSQVLK

-2834 PLPDFQLPSGDK
+2834 PMPDFQLPSGDK

-2865 LLANLGQAGSGML
+2865 LLANLGQAGNGML

-2899 VSGNGGISQVAG
+2899 VSGNGGIAQVAG

-2934 SGMALSNSGHV
+2934 NGMALSNSGHV

-2957 DFHANGP
+2957 
-2964 GPHIVGG
+2964 
-2971 TTSAAGQWQQS
+2971 
-2982 LQPGWQ
+2982 GWQ

-2996 VTAPGSVQTGLQA
+2996 VTGPGSVQTGLQA
-3009 VPALATQPQ
+3009 VPALATQPP

-3043 APEKDIKLLG
+3043 APEKNIKLLG

-3103 AGVALSADQVAQLG
+3103 TGVALSADQVAQLG

-3208 SLIKGGDVVIAS
+3208 NLIKGGDVVIAS

-3254 TDVGEIARIESASNL
+3254 TDVGDIARIESAGNL

-3293 AGRDINIGSVEERRK
+3293 AGRDINIGSVEDRRK

-3571 RLQISASDVIAGKD
+3571 RLQISASDVIAGQD

-3618 LTGGAVTALQSAYD
+3618 LTGGAVTALLSAYD

-4004 QGLVSLH
+4004 QDLVSLH

-4025 DKQKELERM
+4025 DKQKELARM

-4056 AAANE
+4056 AEANE
-4061 KAKNDPEYANSKEYK
+4061 KAKDDPEYANSKEYK

-4156 TGAATGELAGMMATK
+4156 TGAATGELVGILATE
-4171 LYHKDASQLTEG
+4171 LYHKEASELTEG
-4183 EKETVST
+4183 QKETVST
-4190 LATLAAGLAGGLTGD
+4190 LATLAAGLAGGLSGD
-4205 STDSALAGAQTGKT
+4205 SSAEVLAAAQTGKT
-4219 VVENNLLAKALVEGC
+4219 VVENNFLSSTSSDKRDVLIDKLMQGDTSPQTVKEFLQLQHADERSDALVAKYIKAPDEMSEKERQELSFYLKVYAQEIEREYGYATAKNLISNMLMGGDYLKSGPDKIAISKAESAAIVWGYHEDNASIGNPVLLYGTNLVGQSIKTAALTNAAISVTVNTTAQLLSGNKFDYIDVLISGATAIATTGRGVVPSVGINVTGATLGSLAK
-4234 AIASPCRT
+4234 
-4242 KVAEQII
+4242 
-4249 EISIKAGI
+4249 
-4257 VGLAGVAIKNVA
+4257 
-4269 DKMSSDELDHL
+4269 
-4280 ITLSMMG
+4280 
-4287 NDEITE
+4287 
-4293 KYIISLQ
+4293 
-4300 DKYGLHTGGNQL
+4300 
-4312 DGEFKLPQHTGRD
+4312 GED
-4325 PKVDSTLVLTH
+4325 
-4336 TGNDKPNADSITN
+4336 
-4349 TGNTDSKPDVGSSTT
+4349 
-4364 VTPLSEATSKDD
+4364 
-4376 LLYLSERV
+4376 
-4384 DNRLPI
+4384 
-4390 PEPIIASN
+4390 
-4398 GFKVESNTKHTPG
+4398 
-4411 APGFR
+4411 
-4416 PNAGIEPKNSMDLF
+4416 PKNSAVAAGFSTIFGGAIGKIAPDEISEAVVSSYVSEIVGSNLKSNLDLQRNN
-4430 EHSIAT
+4430 E
-4436 KDPKVR
+4436 
-4442 LSIDNDGNIHRFFN
+4442 
-4456 TSKDGTGTFH
+4456 
-4466 WSGSSGD
+4466 
-4473 GKNALGNRELGS
+4473 
-4485 FNKEIK
+4485 
-4491 ELKGKK
+4491 

>member
-1 MSTPKLPLTLRL
+1 MSLNGDQ
-13 LAYHLSA
+13 
-20 LLALQPAHP
+20 LAL
-29 AFAEGIAVAT
+29 GGTV
-39 GSTTLN
+39 
-45 QAGNGVPVVD
+45 
-55 IATPNGAGVS
+55 GAG
-65 HNLYQ
+65 Q
-70 DFNVAQPGVILNNA
+70 
-84 TGQLTQTQ
+84 
-92 LGGLIQNNPHLTGAS
+92 
-107 ANVIINEVIGA
+107 
-118 NPSQLQ
+118 
-124 GYLEV
+124 
-129 AGQQAGVVVANPNG
+129 
-143 LTCDGCGFIN
+143 
-153 TPNVTLS
+153 
-160 TGKPVL
+160 
-166 DTHGQLQ
+166 
-173 MLDVKQGALTVGG
+173 
-186 KGLDGSRQ
+186 
-194 ASVDLIARAVQ
+194 
-205 LNGALHGKE
+205 
-214 VNVIAGANTV
+214 NTV
-224 NRQTGEIRAQQ
+224 IKGKQVTQ
-235 GDGAVPEVAIDT
+235 DG
-247 AAMGGMYAGKIR
+247 R
-259 LVSTEQG
+259 LVSAQS
-266 VGVNLANAVATQGD
+266 
-280 LTLDANGKIRLR
+280 LR
-292 NSSSAGNLQV
+292 V
-302 SSQGELAVTGAI
+302 
-314 HSGGAVKLAAGGELT
+314 
-329 AQDADIAAKG
+329 DADEV
-339 DATLQ
+339 
-344 ARAQQ
+344 Q
-349 LQRTKVSSGGTLALQ
+349 L
-364 ASDAL
+364 
-369 VVREGELQGETL
+369 
-381 HATAQQ
+381 
-387 LDTQSAL
+387 
-394 TAKDVT
+394 
-400 LQAEQLR
+400 
-407 QAGHVQGTSV
+407 
-417 RLAAGALRHEGT
+417 
-429 TQAAQNLTI
+429 
-438 DAMTLDNQGT
+438 
-448 LKSGQAMSVALG
+448 LG
-460 ERGHNAG
+460 EA
-467 ELSAGDN
+467 ETAAL
-474 LAIRA
+474 
-479 GTRWEQGEQ
+479 
-488 GKSNAG
+488 
-494 QRLQLQA
+494 
-501 QQVSL
+501 
-506 AGDVG
+506 
-511 APTLDI
+511 
-517 NVNELT
+517 NVNSNELT
-523 VAGKVKGNVVQL
+523 VAGKVKGNTVQL
-535 QADVLTNRGEV
+535 QAGVLTNRGEV

-560 NSGTLQGDKQLVLKG
+560 NSGALQGDKQLVLKG

-587 DSLTLQAD
+587 DSLTLQTD

-620 LLGVSRLTLKG
+620 LLGVSRLSLTG

-644 ELELGSRLL
+644 ELALGSRLL
-653 QLSGQSLVGGQARV
+653 QLSGQSLVGGNARV
-667 TAETGNFDGVLKAQ
+667 TAERGKFDGVLKAQ

-696 HSREGIAWEGQRLAT
+696 HSREGITWEGQRLAT

-720 QNVSLS
+720 HDVSL
-726 GGQLALGGTVG
+726 
-737 AGQDMAIKG
+737 
-746 KQVTQHGRL
+746 
-755 ISGQILNVDTDGLL
+755 N
-769 LEGETE
+769 
-775 AAALNV
+775 
-781 HSNEMT
+781 
-787 VAGKVKGNAVQ
+787 
-798 LQAGVLTNRG
+798 
-808 EVQAGQTLNWQ
+808 
-819 GSRLANSGTLQ
+819 
-830 GDQQLVLKGDALQNR
+830 
-845 GTLAGGDSL
+845 
-854 TLQADT
+854 
-860 LDNEG
+860 
-865 RIASQLATLAG
+865 
-876 RQLRSSGTL
+876 
-885 LGVSRLTLKGDKLA
+885 
-899 LTGQQLTDGELEL
+899 
-912 GSRLLQLSGQ
+912 
-922 SLVGGQARVTAE
+922 
-934 TGNFDGVLKAQS
+934 
-946 LVLAVKDATSEGK
+946 
-959 LHSREGIAWEGQRLA
+959 
-974 TGSASEL
+974 
-981 LANQGVSL
+981 
-989 SGDQL
+989 GDQL

-1004 DMVIKGRQ
+1004 NMVIKGKQ
-1012 VTQHGQLASGQVM
+1012 VTQHGQLASGQLM
-1025 KVDADELAL
+1025 KVNADELAL
-1034 AGLVQGGSI
+1034 AGLVQGDSI

-1053 GRILATDTLNWHSK
+1053 GRILASDTLNWHSK
-1067 QLDGN
+1067 QMDGN
-1072 GWLQAGQALN
+1072 GWLQAGQVLN

-1088 THSGTAVTA
+1088 THNGTAVTA

-1126 LKGALESKSS
+1126 LKGTLESKSS
-1136 AQITADELQLGGEL
+1136 AQITADELHLGGEL
-1150 RTGAGLAL
+1150 RTGADLAL

-1163 TLSGSQHVG
+1163 TLSGSQYVG
-1172 GDLQLQAEQAEVSG
+1172 GNLQLQAEQADVNG
-1186 ELEVG
+1186 ALEVG
-1191 KLLKLDAKTL
+1191 KQLKLDAKML
-1201 ASSGKLL
+1201 ASRGKLL

-1218 WQQRGELSTDNAL
+1218 WQQRGELTTDNEL

-1236 KLTQEAGGALR
+1236 KLTQEADGSLR

-1271 AVVANAYQQQGAM
+1271 AVVAKAYQQQGAM
-1284 NAAQGLRID
+1284 NAAQELRID
-1293 ATRLQ
+1293 ATKLQ

-1305 KTAQLHSQVGSS
+1305 KAAQLHSQVGGS

-1332 TLANQGWLQAGE
+1332 TLVNQGWLQAGAG
-1344 SLALTGRTLDNEGT
+1344 LALTGRTLDNEGT

-1411 LTVTGRLVSQG
+1411 LTGRLVSQG
-1422 AVQLGAKLLALGG
+1422 EVQLGAKLLALGG
-1435 NANIG
+1435 NASIG
-1440 GALTLQGETQQL
+1440 GALTLQGDTQQL

-1463 STGKQLTLTGDW
+1463 STGKQLTLAGDW

-1493 ASEQAANFEVIEWH
+1493 ASEQAANFKVTQWH
-1507 NEQGATLVAAGKLNL
+1507 NEQGATLVAAGPLNL

-1534 GNGSQTLMVDE
+1534 GNGSQTLTVDE

-1551 WLGDGALQAKG
+1551 WLGDGALQVKG

-1608 LAGHATLTGDTLLNS
+1608 LAGHATLTGDTLFNS
-1623 GDVGTRQLTMTA
+1623 GDVGTRQLTMKA

-1650 INLTAATLDSQG
+1650 INLAAATLDSQG

-1667 GSMQLGASLLDL
+1667 GPMQLGASLLTL
-1679 NGLTQANGELV
+1679 NGLTQADGELV
-1690 VTAEQATLA
+1690 VTAEQAALA

-1710 GKTLVMSGTAA
+1710 GKTLVMSGTAD
-1721 ARDTTL
+1721 ARDVTL

-1746 ATTLST
+1746 ATTLTT

-1775 SAVAGGAQ
+1775 SAVAGGAL
-1783 RIEATQLSQQ
+1783 RIEATRLSQQ
-1793 GTLASGGSLSL
+1793 GVLASGGSLSL

-1847 TNRGHWQSDQGIALT
+1847 TNRGHWQSDQGITLM

-1887 SGTLLAGAGLT
+1887 SGTLLAGADLT

-1903 LSSSG
+1903 LISSG

-1958 QGVNLAHSGSAV
+1958 QGANLAHSGSAV

-1975 TLQGESVTLDGDL
+1975 TLKGESVTLDGDL
-1988 QGERVLLDTGTLTS
+1988 QGERGLLDTGTLTS

-2010 DLAVNARG
+2010 DLAVNARD

-2070 IQADIMTL
+2070 IQADTMTL

-2101 SQLVSGGALSLDGG
+2101 SQLVSGGALSLDGA

-2139 GDLLAGGDLLLRSGY
+2139 GDLLAGGDLRLRSGY

-2165 GLNAELAEGATLAGT
+2165 GLNAELTEGATLAGT

-2219 LLSSGELAMN
+2219 LLSGGELAMN

-2253 GVMLVTGQGS
+2253 GVILVTGQGS

-2299 LTHDTLVNRG
+2299 LAHDTLLNRG

-2320 QQLGNSQ
+2320 RQLDNSQ

-2334 HVGDITATTLTN
+2334 HVGDITATTLAN

-2398 EVYAPGKI
+2398 ELYAPGKI
-2406 LAGQKVTLDAGRVTG
+2406 LAGQKATLDAGRVTG

-2430 LALKTGSSLT
+2430 LALKVGSSLT
-2440 SQGTLSAKGTLDLQV
+2440 SQGTLSAKGSLDLQV

-2479 INSGALVSNGVMQL
+2479 NNRGALVSNGVMQL

-2533 GESMFNGGTVYSGG
+2533 GESLFNGGTVYSGG
-2547 SQTLTANSNLTNE
+2547 SQALTANSNLTNE

-2568 GATIKVNNGQLVNA
+2568 GAKINVNNGQLINA
-2582 SGTIDVG
+2582 SGTIDGGRGSLILLANTVVSKRLVNDVSVG
-2589 SNELHMSASEIINR
+2589 STVTAIN
-2603 RAVFIVDS
+2603 
-2611 GGDDSLVPTSIKVK
+2611 K
-2625 SSVLPI
+2625 
-2631 SGANNHILYVQYQ
+2631 NY
-2644 FPETISKEF
+2644 PETLGLHEGLS
-2653 GGNEVKVVKFS
+2653 GPD
-2664 EQGKIISK
+2664 
-2672 GSIYISAGK
+2672 YIVLID
-2681 LKNEN
+2681 LKNNNLYEVPVRDFRGDGFSFELSRHELKIHESSKW
-2686 SSIYSGGDISVVSNE
+2686 SSIFSLADVNVSAIEFINDASFVGAGGDISLSVTSFQNKSYQASTE
-2701 ITNASIVEGR
+2701 IEYLDYAFSPVLGCLKGLTCQEGGVWAFFDKSGVR
-2711 VTTTATYKP
+2711 KESKTY
-2720 LDGFKDF
+2720 
-2727 IFISY
+2727 
-2732 NDLNDLKAKVA
+2732 LN
-2743 DYPLYSSVINAENSG
+2743 NS
-2758 REFNALISADGNITG
+2758 ALISAGGNITG
-2773 TVAGMIDNITVKAHA
+2773 TVAGMIDNVTIKAHA
-2788 GPVSSTTQRPSL
+2788 GPVSSTTQRPSI
-2800 SLPQAQGAGATPGLQ
+2800 SLPQAQGAGAAPGLQ
-2815 GDAQYLAQQLK
+2815 GDVQYLSQQLK

-2846 GLFTVNGNSDSPYL
+2846 GLFTINGNSDSPYV

-2865 LLANLGQAGSGML
+2865 LLANLGQAGNGMMG
-2878 DRIDAALQ
+2878 RIDAALQ

-2893 QLSFDA
+2893 PLSFDT
-2899 VSGNGGISQVAG
+2899 VSGSGGVAQVTG
-2911 QHADWVLPG
+2911 HGTDWTLPG
-2920 RASSGGNSPELQSL
+2920 RTSGGINAPELQL
-2934 SGMALSNSGHV
+2934 PSGMTPSNSGHIA
-2945 VTSGQWQQSLQP
+2945 TSGQWQQSLQP
-2957 DFHANGP
+2957 DLHLHGSAPHVAGSAASAADQWQQDLQPDFHANGS
-2964 GPHIVGG
+2964 GPHVSGSA
-2971 TTSAAGQWQQS
+2971 TSAADQWQQDLQPGFHANGSGPYVPGSATNAAGQWQQD

-2988 APVVTAVA
+2988 APVVTAVT
-2996 VTAPGSVQTGLQA
+2996 VTAPGPVQTGQQT

-3018 LETSPTLTQVNQFLG
+3018 IETSPTLTQVDKFLG
-3033 SSYFFSQMNY
+3033 SSYFFGQVNF

-3066 LAQTGRRFINNEMG
+3066 LAQTGRRFINGEMG
-3080 SDLAQMRTL
+3080 SDLAQMRWL
-3089 IDSAVQNQRELGLT
+3089 IDNAAQNRLDLGLT
-3103 AGVALSADQVAQLG
+3103 PGVTLSAAQVAQLG

-3123 EPVWYQGKIVLA
+3123 EPVWFNGQIVLA

-3153 TATNIDL
+3153 TAANIDL

-3175 TLSLKSGSTLVNQ
+3175 TLSLKSGTTLVNQ

-3208 SLIKGGDVVIAS
+3208 NLIKGGNVAIAS
-3220 RDGSVRNETQTA
+3220 LDGSVRNETQTA
-3232 QRHVDVNGVL
+3232 QRHVDVNGILSDVL
-3242 SNELTEQTRFSR
+3242 SDQTRFSR
-3254 TDVGEIARIESASNL
+3254 TDIGDIARIESAGNL

-3281 SNLLAGLDMSLS
+3281 SNLLAGLDMTLN
-3293 AGRDINIGSVEERRK
+3293 AGRDITIGSLEDRRK
-3308 WEEGNSRFARVEQLM
+3308 WEEGNSRFSRVEQLM
-3323 SGLEAGH
+3323 SSLDAGRA
-3330 SLSLSAERDI
+3330 LRLSADRDL
-3340 TISASSLA
+3340 TISASSLT

-3364 TATNDANQYTT
+3364 TVNNEASQYTT
-3375 RRNGYDI
+3375 RRNGYDSAR
-3382 VQQREEVGANLSAD
+3382 QREEVGVNLNAE
-3396 NIALRAGSDL
+3396 NIALGAGSDI
-3406 AMRAAHVQAEG
+3406 AMRAANVQAEG

-3441 TKESKKK
+3441 TRESKKK
-3448 AFSKKTTTSH
+3448 AFSKKTTTTH

-3471 GGQYVLLKAQQDM
+3471 GGQYVLLKAQQDL

-3539 QQQSSDMAGTTQ
+3539 QQQSSDMVGTTL

-3556 SVGSVQGDVTLQAGN
+3556 TVGSVQGDVTLQAGN
-3571 RLQISASDVIAGKD
+3571 RLQVSGSDIIAGKD

-3591 DVAITSAEQQITRKE
+3591 DVTISSAEQQVTRKE

-3618 LTGGAVTALQSAYD
+3618 LTGGAVTAVQSAYD
-3632 TVKTSKESSNDR
+3632 TVKASKESSNDR
-3644 LVALQGAK
+3644 LVALQGTK

-3664 QAMANSGGVPDP
+3664 QAMADAGGVPDP
-3676 SFVGIAISVGN
+3676 SFVGIAISVGS
-3687 QRSQSNSQ
+3687 QRSQSNNQ
-3695 SSETNALT
+3695 SNETNALT
-3703 SELNAGGDITV
+3703 SELNAGGDATI
-3714 LAKGDEANGSGD
+3714 LARGDAANSAGD
-3726 LIVSGSSIKGQNV
+3726 LVMIGSSIKGHNV

-3755 SDSSGSNHSSGW
+3755 SDTRGSNSSSGW
-3767 NAGVSFGFSQGS
+3767 NAGISFGFTQGS

-3802 TETNITAGDILT
+3802 TETSITASDTLT

-3830 DKVTADIGRNLTLTS
+3830 DRVTADIGRNLTLTS

-3850 HYQSQ
+3850 HYQSK
-3855 QSSISAGGSFTF
+3855 QSSIAAGGSFTI
-3867 GSMTASGYVNASRQK
+3867 GSMTGSGYINASRQK
-3882 INSDFES
+3882 IRSDFES
-3889 VVEQTGVFAGK
+3889 VMEQTGIFAGK
-3900 QGFDIRVGE
+3900 QGFAIQVGE

-3915 AVLAGSEDAGK
+3915 AVLAGSADESK
-3926 NHLSTGTLGWNDL
+3926 NRLSTGTLGWSDL
-3939 VNRAE
+3939 VNRAD

-3966 IAAMTSLGGSNS
+3966 IAAMGSLGGSNS

-3983 STTFASIGAG
+3983 STSFASISGG
-3993 DIEIRN
+3993 TIDIRDGK
-3999 TAGQQ
+3999 AQQ
-4004 QGLVSLH
+4004 QDLVTLH
-4011 RDPTQAVNGLSPIF
+4011 RDPTQAANGLSPIF

-4056 AAANE
+4056 DKANQ
-4061 KAKNDPEYANSKEYK
+4061 KAKDDPEYANSKEYK
-4076 ALQEKWGVGSD
+4076 ALQEKWGIGSN

-4115 APYLAQMVKQQTD
+4115 SPYLAQMVKQQTD

-4144 AAAQNKNAMISA
+4144 AAAQNKNAMVGA
-4156 TGAATGELAGMMATK
+4156 TGAATGELVGMMATQ

-4205 STDSALAGAQTGKT
+4205 STAEVLAGAQTGKT
-4219 VVENNLLAKALVEGC
+4219 VVENNWLSETESWQFDKELSDCKKSGGDC
-4234 AIASPCRT
+4234 S
-4242 KVAEQII
+4242 KVI
-4249 EISIKAGI
+4249 
-4257 VGLAGVAIKNVA
+4257 
-4269 DKMSSDELDHL
+4269 
-4280 ITLSMMG
+4280 
-4287 NDEITE
+4287 E
-4293 KYIISLQ
+4293 KYI
-4300 DKYGLHTGGNQL
+4300 DKSNENSKKLANSCTGGGVTCVSWEEIIQANTNIAMDADPQQIRL
-4312 DGEFKLPQHTGRD
+4312 SEKLKDPDAAAIVKYLNGTDLKFLKDNITTGDRVMD
-4325 PKVDSTLVLTH
+4325 VVLTP
-4336 TGNDKPNADSITN
+4336 TSWPVALMGGKAIITN
-4349 TGNTDSKPDVGSSTT
+4349 GVK
-4364 VTPLSEATSKDD
+4364 
-4376 LLYLSERV
+4376 
-4384 DNRLPI
+4384 
-4390 PEPIIASN
+4390 
-4398 GFKVESNTKHTPG
+4398 NTKEQLIAVGVAG
-4411 APGFR
+4411 AA
-4416 PNAGIEPKNSMDLF
+4416 NAGIQYGVTGEVKLSDVLGSVIVGGITAGKGYNSTVSWNAAGGYYQAEISGD
-4430 EHSIAT
+4430 
-4436 KDPKVR
+4436 DPVMSAL
-4442 LSIDNDGNIHRFFN
+4442 LS
-4456 TSKDGTGTFH
+4456 TT
-4466 WSGSSGD
+4466 SSGLGYKTGNLLKIPFD
-4473 GKNALGNRELGS
+4473 KTFNPVSKQYEWVSSGVWTISKPVPQSSIPSVSGNVFDSLTSGFLNPPKSNASGE
-4485 FNKEIK
+4485 K
-4491 ELKGKK
+4491 

>member
-1 MSTPKLPLTLRL
+1 MKKQGEPRFSLVCRAVVYQLC
-13 LAYHLSA
+13 A

-39 GSTTLN
+39 GNTTLN
-45 QAGNGVPVVD
+45 QAGNGVPIVD
-55 IATPNGAGVS
+55 IATPNGAGLS

-70 DFNVAQPGVILNNA
+70 DFNVGQAGVILNNA

-92 LGGLIQNNPHLTGAS
+92 LGGLIQNNPHFNGQA
-107 ANVIINEVIGA
+107 ANLIINEVVGA

-166 DTHGQLQ
+166 DAQGQLQ
-173 MLDVKQGALTVGG
+173 ALDVKQGTLTVGG
-186 KGLDGSRQ
+186 KGLDATRQ
-194 ASVDLIARAVQ
+194 ASVDLVARAVQ
-205 LNGALHGKE
+205 LNGALHGQT
-214 VNVIAGANTV
+214 VNVVAGANKV
-224 NRQTGEIRAQQ
+224 DRQTGDIVAQA
-235 GDGAVPEVAIDT
+235 GNGPAPEVAIDT
-247 AAMGGMYAGKIR
+247 AALGGMYAGKIR

-266 VGVNLANAVATQGD
+266 VGVNLANVVAKQGD
-280 LTLDANGKIRLR
+280 LTLDANGRVRLR
-292 NSSSAGNLQV
+292 DSSSAGNLQV
-302 SSQGELAVTGAI
+302 SSQGDLVATGTI
-314 HSGGAVKLAAGGELT
+314 HSGGAVKLAAGSELT

-339 DATLQ
+339 DATLK
-344 ARAQQ
+344 ARAQL

-364 ASDAL
+364 ANDAL

-394 TAKDVT
+394 MAKDVT

-407 QAGHVQGTSV
+407 QAGQVQGSSV
-417 RLAAGALRHEGT
+417 KLAAGALRHEGT
-429 TQAAQNLTI
+429 TRAAQNLTI
-438 DAMTLDNQGT
+438 DATRLDNQGT
-448 LKSGQAMSVALG
+448 LKSGQAMSVVLG
-460 ERGHNAG
+460 ERGYNAG
-467 ELSAGDN
+467 ELSAGNN
-474 LAIRA
+474 LAIQA
-479 GTRWEQGEQ
+479 GTRWEHGEQ
-488 GKSNAG
+488 GKSHAG
-494 QRLQLQA
+494 QRIQLQA
-501 QQVSL
+501 KQVSL
-506 AGDVG
+506 GGELG

-517 NVNELT
+517 NANELT
-523 VAGKVKGNVVQL
+523 VAGKVKGNTVQL
-535 QADVLTNRGEV
+535 QAGVLTNRGEV
-546 QAGQTLNWQGSRLA
+546 QAGQTLNWQGSRLV
-560 NSGTLQGDKQLVLKG
+560 NSGALQGDKQLVLKG

-620 LLGVSRLTLKG
+620 LLGVSRLSLTG

-653 QLSGQSLVGGQARV
+653 QLSGQSLVGGKAEV
-667 TAETGNFDGVLKAQ
+667 TAERANFDGVLKAQ

-696 HSREGIAWEGQRLAT
+696 HSREGITWEGQRIAT

-720 QNVSLS
+720 HDVSL
-726 GGQLALGGTVG
+726 
-737 AGQDMAIKG
+737 
-746 KQVTQHGRL
+746 
-755 ISGQILNVDTDGLL
+755 N
-769 LEGETE
+769 
-775 AAALNV
+775 
-781 HSNEMT
+781 
-787 VAGKVKGNAVQ
+787 
-798 LQAGVLTNRG
+798 
-808 EVQAGQTLNWQ
+808 
-819 GSRLANSGTLQ
+819 
-830 GDQQLVLKGDALQNR
+830 
-845 GTLAGGDSL
+845 
-854 TLQADT
+854 
-860 LDNEG
+860 
-865 RIASQLATLAG
+865 
-876 RQLRSSGTL
+876 
-885 LGVSRLTLKGDKLA
+885 
-899 LTGQQLTDGELEL
+899 
-912 GSRLLQLSGQ
+912 
-922 SLVGGQARVTAE
+922 
-934 TGNFDGVLKAQS
+934 
-946 LVLAVKDATSEGK
+946 
-959 LHSREGIAWEGQRLA
+959 
-974 TGSASEL
+974 
-981 LANQGVSL
+981 
-989 SGDQL
+989 GDQL

-1004 DMVIKGRQ
+1004 NTAIRGKQ
-1012 VTQHGQLASGQVM
+1012 VTQDGRLVSAQSLRVN
-1025 KVDADELAL
+1025 ADELAL

-1067 QLDGN
+1067 QMDSN
-1072 GWLQAGQALN
+1072 GLLQAGQALN
-1082 LNGERL
+1082 LSGERL
-1088 THSGTAVTA
+1088 THSGTTVTA

-1111 GLFANEVAVTGARLL
+1111 GLFADEVAVTGSRLL
-1126 LKGALESKSS
+1126 LKGALDSKSF
-1136 AQITADELQLGGEL
+1136 AQISADELQLGGEL
-1150 RTGAGLAL
+1150 RTGADLAL
-1158 GATLL
+1158 GTTLL

-1172 GDLQLQAEQAEVSG
+1172 GNLQLQAEQAEVSG

-1247 AGGVLNL
+1247 AGGVLSL

-1271 AVVANAYQQQGAM
+1271 AVVAKAYQQQGAM
-1284 NAAQGLRID
+1284 NAAQELRID
-1293 ATRLQ
+1293 ATKLQ

-1305 KTAQLHSQVGSS
+1305 KAAQLHSQVGGS

-1358 VIAGGDHQ
+1358 VIAGGDHR

-1384 SLTTKA
+1384 SLTTNA

-1411 LTVTGRLVSQG
+1411 LTGRLVSQG
-1422 AVQLGAKLLALGG
+1422 EVQLGAKLLALGG

-1440 GALTLQGETQQL
+1440 GALTLQGDTQQL

-1463 STGKQLTLTGDW
+1463 STGKQLALAGDW

-1480 QLQADAL
+1480 QLQVDGL

-1493 ASEQAANFEVIEWH
+1493 ASEQAANFKVTEWH
-1507 NEQGATLVAAGKLNL
+1507 NEQGATLVAAGPLNL
-1522 TGQRLLQQGSWL
+1522 TGQRLLQQGIWL
-1534 GNGSQTLMVDE
+1534 GSGSQTLMVDE

-1551 WLGDGALQAKG
+1551 WLGDGALQVKG
-1562 SKLVNSGTLRAAGLD
+1562 IKLVNSGTLRAAGLD
-1577 LTVNELEN
+1577 LTVNQLEN
-1585 RSRMESGGELNW
+1585 RSRMESSGEFNW
-1597 QGTQW
+1597 QGGQW

-1623 GDVGTRQLTMTA
+1623 GDVGTRQLTMKA

-1650 INLTAATLDSQG
+1650 INLAAATLDSQG

-1667 GSMQLGASLLDL
+1667 GSMQLGASLLNL
-1679 NGLTQANGELV
+1679 NGLTLADGELV
-1690 VTAEQATLA
+1690 VTAEQAALA

-1710 GKTLVMSGTAA
+1710 GKTLVISGTAA
-1721 ARDTTL
+1721 ARDVTL
-1727 NGEQVTL
+1727 SGEQVTL

-1746 ATTLST
+1746 ATTLTT
-1752 GQQSQLLAKAGQQ
+1752 GQQSQLLAKTGQQ

-1783 RIEATQLSQQ
+1783 RIEATRLSQQ
-1793 GTLASGGSLSL
+1793 GILASGGSLSL

-1811 NDGKVSAQAITLTA
+1811 NDGKMSAQAITLTA

-1840 NLKTGTL
+1840 NLKTGSL
-1847 TNRGHWQSDQGIALT
+1847 TNRGHWQSDQGITLT

-1887 SGTLLAGAGLT
+1887 SGTLRAGADLT

-1908 KLLANKDLVLNT
+1908 KLLANKDIVLNT

-1958 QGVNLAHSGSAV
+1958 QGANLAHSGSAV
-1970 TNGAL
+1970 TNGVL

-2018 AVQHHGQLQGNQVV
+2018 AVQHNGQLQGNQVV

-2047 GALELRTGQLQLAGP
+2047 SALELRTGQLQLAGP

-2070 IQADIMTL
+2070 IHADTMTL

-2086 NLTLTSRGALTSQAG
+2086 NLTLTSRGALTSQTD

-2127 GMSLKGSRFEQQ
+2127 GMSLKGSLFEQQ

-2165 GLNAELAEGATLAGT
+2165 RLNAELTEGATLAGT

-2219 LLSSGELAMN
+2219 LLSGGELAMN
-2229 AARIEQQG
+2229 VTRIEQLG

-2242 RLQSGGALQND
+2242 RLQSGGELQND

-2309 RVQGGTLNLTT
+2309 RVQGGTLNLMTR
-2320 QQLGNSQ
+2320 QLDNGQ

-2360 NQLDNS
+2360 SQLDNS

-2398 EVYAPGKI
+2398 ELYAPGKI
-2406 LAGQKVTLDAGRVTG
+2406 LAGQKATLDAGRVTG

-2440 SQGTLSAKGTLDLQV
+2440 SQGTLSAKGALDLQV

-2467 GQRFNAGVTGQL
+2467 GQRFNVGVTGQL

-2533 GESMFNGGTVYSGG
+2533 GGALFNGGTVYSSG
-2547 SQTLTANSNLTNE
+2547 SQTLTANSSFYNRGEIHSYNTIDIKAYSAVFNE
-2560 YGTLLAER
+2560 GGIIESAYGDVNVFSLFFENKALDISIVNNVVDNVSGIDGAGGEYVYITMGLEETKKDKFVIPYF
-2568 GATIKVNNGQLVNA
+2568 ATIKFLAPKDTSNKFVYGKKTESIV
-2582 SGTIDVG
+2582 SVG
-2589 SNELHMSASEIINR
+2589 HRAEI
-2603 RAVFIVDS
+2603 A
-2611 GGDDSLVPTSIKVK
+2611 
-2625 SSVLPI
+2625 
-2631 SGANNHILYVQYQ
+2631 A
-2644 FPETISKEF
+2644 
-2653 GGNEVKVVKFS
+2653 GGN
-2664 EQGKIISK
+2664 
-2672 GSIYISAGK
+2672 
-2681 LKNEN
+2681 
-2686 SSIYSGGDISVVSNE
+2686 
-2701 ITNASIVEGR
+2701 ITIHA
-2711 VTTTATYKP
+2711 
-2720 LDGFKDF
+2720 DGFKNEASIIHASND
-2727 IFISY
+2727 ISINSKNLKNISY
-2732 NDLNDLKAKVA
+2732 FSGSCSDKFVYEFIHDYRHPQSEIANLYGMDVARDPLTKKQFYVGTRDDKVSGLEGQKVNFQ
-2743 DYPLYSSVINAENSG
+2743 YKLVGIEKEQRSGEVYSSLIHAGRNLVGDVSG
-2758 REFNALISADGNITG
+2758 ILDNNNVRAGTGPITVEVKNRTYTGSPLKDVSYPVLSVEKTALISPI
-2773 TVAGMIDNITVKAHA
+2773 
-2788 GPVSSTTQRPSL
+2788 
-2800 SLPQAQGAGATPGLQ
+2800 
-2815 GDAQYLAQQLK
+2815 LK

-2834 PLPDFQLPSGDK
+2834 PLPDFQLPNGDK
-2846 GLFTVNGNSDSPYL
+2846 GLFTINGNSDSPYL

-2865 LLANLGQAGSGML
+2865 LLANLGQAGNGMM
-2878 DRIDAALQ
+2878 DRIDTALQ

-2893 QLSFDA
+2893 PLSFDA
-2899 VSGNGGISQVAG
+2899 VSGSGGVAQVTG
-2911 QHADWVLPG
+2911 HGTDWGLPG
-2920 RASSGGNSPELQSL
+2920 RTSGGINAPDLQL
-2934 SGMALSNSGHV
+2934 PSGMTLSNSGHV
-2945 VTSGQWQQSLQP
+2945 
-2957 DFHANGP
+2957 
-2964 GPHIVGG
+2964 
-2971 TTSAAGQWQQS
+2971 TTAGQWQQS

-2988 APVVTAVA
+2988 APVISAVA
-2996 VTAPGSVQTGLQA
+2996 VTAPGPVQTGQQTI
-3009 VPALATQPQ
+3009 PALATQPQ
-3018 LETSPTLTQVNQFLG
+3018 IETSPTLTQVDKFLG
-3033 SSYFFSQMNY
+3033 SSYFFGQVNF

-3066 LAQTGRRFINNEMG
+3066 LAQTGRRFINGEMG
-3080 SDLAQMRTL
+3080 SDLAQMRWL
-3089 IDSAVQNQRELGLT
+3089 IDNAAQNRRDLGLT
-3103 AGVALSADQVAQLG
+3103 PGVTLSAAQVAQLG

-3123 EPVWYQGKIVLA
+3123 EPVWFNGQIVLA

-3153 TATNIDL
+3153 TAANIDL

-3175 TLSLKSGSTLVNQ
+3175 TLSLKSGTTLVNQ

-3208 SLIKGGDVVIAS
+3208 NLIKGGEVAIAS
-3220 RDGSVRNETQTA
+3220 LDGSVRNETRTA
-3232 QRHVDVNGVL
+3232 QRHVDVNGILSDVL
-3242 SNELTEQTRFSR
+3242 SDQTRFSR
-3254 TDVGEIARIESASNL
+3254 TDIGDIARIESAGNL

-3281 SNLLAGLDMSLS
+3281 SNLLAGLDMTLN
-3293 AGRDINIGSVEERRK
+3293 AGRDITIGSLEDRRK
-3308 WEEGNSRFARVEQLM
+3308 WEEGNSRFSRVEQLM
-3323 SGLEAGH
+3323 SSLDAGRA
-3330 SLSLSAERDI
+3330 LRLSADRDL
-3340 TISASSLA
+3340 TISASSLT

-3364 TATNDANQYTT
+3364 TANNEASQYTT
-3375 RRNGYDI
+3375 RRNGYDSAR
-3382 VQQREEVGANLSAD
+3382 QREEVGVNLNAD
-3396 NIALRAGSDL
+3396 NIALGAGRDI
-3406 AMRAAHVQAEG
+3406 AMRAANIQAEG

-3441 TKESKKK
+3441 TRESKKK
-3448 AFSKKTTTSH
+3448 AFSKKTTTTH

-3471 GGQYVLLKAQQDM
+3471 GGQYVLLKAQQDL
-3484 AVKGSNVV
+3484 AVKGSNLV

-3539 QQQSSDMAGTTQ
+3539 QQQSSDMVGTTL

-3556 SVGSVQGDVTLQAGN
+3556 TVGSVQGDVTLQAGN
-3571 RLQISASDVIAGKD
+3571 RLQVSGSDIIAGKD

-3591 DVAITSAEQQITRKE
+3591 DVTIASAEQQVTRKE

-3618 LTGGAVTALQSAYD
+3618 LTGGAVTAVQSAYD
-3632 TVKTSKESSNDR
+3632 TVKASKESSNDR
-3644 LVALQGAK
+3644 LVALQGTK

-3664 QAMANSGGVPDP
+3664 QAMADAGGVPDP
-3676 SFVGIAISVGN
+3676 SFVGIAISVGS
-3687 QRSQSNSQ
+3687 QRSQSNNQ

-3703 SELNAGGDITV
+3703 SELNAGGDVTI
-3714 LAKGDEANGSGD
+3714 LARGDAANNAGD
-3726 LIVSGSSIKGQNV
+3726 LVMVGSSIKGHNV

-3755 SDSSGSNHSSGW
+3755 SDTRGSNSSSGW
-3767 NAGVSFGFSQGS
+3767 NAGISFGFTQGS

-3802 TETNITAGDILT
+3802 TETSITASDTLT

-3850 HYQSQ
+3850 HYQSK
-3855 QSSISAGGSFTF
+3855 QSSIAAGGSFTI
-3867 GSMTASGYVNASRQK
+3867 GSMTGSGYINASRQK
-3882 INSDFES
+3882 IRSDFVS
-3889 VVEQTGVFAGK
+3889 VMEQTGIFAGK
-3900 QGFDIRVGE
+3900 QGFAILVGE

-3915 AVLAGSEDAGK
+3915 AVLAGSDNESK
-3926 NHLSTGTLGWNDL
+3926 NRLSTGTLGWSDL
-3939 VNRAE
+3939 VNRAD

-3966 IAAMTSLGGSNS
+3966 IAAMGSLGGSNS

-3983 STTFASIGAG
+3983 STSFASISGG
-3993 DIEIRN
+3993 TIDIRDGK
-3999 TAGQQ
+3999 AQQ
-4004 QGLVSLH
+4004 QDLVTLH
-4011 RDPTQAVNGLSPIF
+4011 RDPTQAANGLSPIF
-4025 DKQKELERM
+4025 DKRKELERM

-4056 AAANE
+4056 DKANQR
-4061 KAKNDPEYANSKEYK
+4061 AKDDPEYANSKEYK
-4076 ALQEKWGVGSD
+4076 ALQEKWGIGSN

-4115 APYLAQMVKQQTD
+4115 SPYLAQMVKQQTD

-4144 AAAQNKNAMISA
+4144 AAAQNKNAMVGA
-4156 TGAATGELAGMMATK
+4156 TGAATGELVGMMATQ

-4205 STDSALAGAQTGKT
+4205 STASALAGAQTGKT
-4219 VVENNLLAKALVEGC
+4219 VVENNLLTPSEYSALSKALDDFDKGKNPLE
-4234 AIASPCRT
+4234 AA
-4242 KVAEQII
+4242 KQIV
-4249 EISIKAGI
+4249 SLTNKDN
-4257 VGLAGVAIKNVA
+4257 VTDGL
-4269 DKMSSDELDHL
+4269 L
-4280 ITLSMMG
+4280 
-4287 NDEITE
+4287 
-4293 KYIISLQ
+4293 YQLQ
-4300 DKYGLHTGGNQL
+4300 QGK
-4312 DGEFKLPQHTGRD
+4312 
-4325 PKVDSTLVLTH
+4325 
-4336 TGNDKPNADSITN
+4336 
-4349 TGNTDSKPDVGSSTT
+4349 
-4364 VTPLSEATSKDD
+4364 PLSEQDKRILASALDQYGYELQTKYGYTEQQAFAAIEKVKAGEAIVAPAADVATYNKARAYLINYGIQSGQAAVGTDALLALPGNLGTILRSTVAAGGAYQAGTGVGQLIEGQNVDGLINAGLGTAAIFGSVAANKMIGSTGAAPKVVAEGALVKQFGKDVASGAKPGHSTAKPIENAPNSSETYFRVEGGGNGTQTSQNRINVNSD
-4376 LLYLSERV
+4376 GSVTINSGCSGQLCVSTNGPSHAAYYLTNRRQDGSVVVFEV
-4384 DNRLPI
+4384 DAALHKKIMDAAVPQRPI
-4390 PEPIIASN
+4390 PGVP
-4398 GFKVESNTKHTPG
+4398 
-4411 APGFR
+4411 
-4416 PNAGIEPKNSMDLF
+4416 
-4430 EHSIAT
+4430 
-4436 KDPKVR
+4436 KDPDAPKIVDPTKGQPSVSLELPKVWDR
-4442 LSIDNDGNIHRFFN
+4442 LIEQNS
-4456 TSKDGTGTFH
+4456 SKARVLTKEEFL
-4466 WSGSSGD
+4466 
-4473 GKNALGNRELGS
+4473 NE
-4485 FNKEIK
+4485 FNK
-4491 ELKGKK
+4491 

>member
-1 MSTPKLPLTLRL
+1 MKKQGEPRFSLVCRAVVYQLC
-13 LAYHLSA
+13 A

-39 GSTTLN
+39 GNTTLN
-45 QAGNGVPVVD
+45 QAGNGVPIVD
-55 IATPNGAGVS
+55 ITTPNGAGLS

-70 DFNVAQPGVILNNA
+70 DFNVGQAGVILNNA

-92 LGGLIQNNPHLTGAS
+92 LGGLIQNNPHLNGQA
-107 ANVIINEVIGA
+107 ANLIINEVVGA

-166 DTHGQLQ
+166 DAQGQLQ
-173 MLDVKQGALTVGG
+173 ALDVKQGTLTVGG
-186 KGLDGSRQ
+186 KGLDATRQ
-194 ASVDLIARAVQ
+194 ASVDLVARAVQ
-205 LNGALHGKE
+205 LNGALHGQT
-214 VNVIAGANTV
+214 VNVVAGANKV
-224 NRQTGEIRAQQ
+224 DRQTGEIVAQA
-235 GDGAVPEVAIDT
+235 GNGPAPEVAIDT
-247 AAMGGMYAGKIR
+247 AALGGMYAGKIR

-266 VGVNLANAVATQGD
+266 VGVNLANVVAKQGD
-280 LTLDANGKIRLR
+280 LTLDANGRVRLR
-292 NSSSAGNLQV
+292 DSSSAGNLQV
-302 SSQGELAVTGAI
+302 SSQGDLAVTGAI

-329 AQDADIAAKG
+329 TQDADIAAKG

-364 ASDAL
+364 ASDEL
-369 VVREGELQGETL
+369 VVREGELQGEML

-394 TAKDVT
+394 TAKEVT

-438 DAMTLDNQGT
+438 DATTLDNQGT
-448 LKSGQAMSVALG
+448 LKSGQAMSVVLG
-460 ERGHNAG
+460 ERGHNSGA
-467 ELSAGDN
+467 LSAGNN
-474 LAIRA
+474 LAIQT
-479 GTRWEQGEQ
+479 GTRWEQGDQ
-488 GKSNAG
+488 GKSHAG

-501 QQVSL
+501 LQVSL

-517 NVNELT
+517 NGNELT
-523 VAGKVKGNVVQL
+523 VAGKVKGNTVQL
-535 QADVLTNRGEV
+535 QAGVLTNRGEV
-546 QAGQTLNWQGSRLA
+546 QAGQILNWQGSRLA
-560 NSGTLQGDKQLVLKG
+560 NSGALQGDKQLVLKG
-575 DALQNQGTLAGG
+575 DALQNRGALAGG
-587 DSLTLQAD
+587 NSLTLQAD

-607 ATLAGRQLRSSGT
+607 ATLSGRQLRSSGT
-620 LLGVSRLTLKG
+620 LLGVSRLSLTG

-653 QLSGQSLVGGQARV
+653 QLSGQSLVGGQAGV
-667 TAETGNFDGVLKAQ
+667 TAERGNFDGVLKAQ

-696 HSREGIAWEGQRLAT
+696 HSREGAVWEGQRLVT

-720 QNVSLS
+720 HDVSL
-726 GGQLALGGTVG
+726 
-737 AGQDMAIKG
+737 
-746 KQVTQHGRL
+746 
-755 ISGQILNVDTDGLL
+755 N
-769 LEGETE
+769 
-775 AAALNV
+775 
-781 HSNEMT
+781 
-787 VAGKVKGNAVQ
+787 
-798 LQAGVLTNRG
+798 
-808 EVQAGQTLNWQ
+808 
-819 GSRLANSGTLQ
+819 
-830 GDQQLVLKGDALQNR
+830 
-845 GTLAGGDSL
+845 
-854 TLQADT
+854 
-860 LDNEG
+860 
-865 RIASQLATLAG
+865 
-876 RQLRSSGTL
+876 
-885 LGVSRLTLKGDKLA
+885 
-899 LTGQQLTDGELEL
+899 
-912 GSRLLQLSGQ
+912 
-922 SLVGGQARVTAE
+922 
-934 TGNFDGVLKAQS
+934 
-946 LVLAVKDATSEGK
+946 
-959 LHSREGIAWEGQRLA
+959 
-974 TGSASEL
+974 
-981 LANQGVSL
+981 
-989 SGDQL
+989 GDQL

-1004 DMVIKGRQ
+1004 NTVIKGKQ

-1025 KVDADELAL
+1025 KVNADELAL
-1034 AGLVQGGSI
+1034 AGLVQGDSI

-1053 GRILATDTLNWHSK
+1053 GRILASDTLNWHSK
-1067 QLDGN
+1067 QMDGN

-1082 LNGERL
+1082 LSGERL
-1088 THSGTAVTA
+1088 THNGTAVTA
-1097 GKLALT
+1097 GKLAIT
-1103 FAELNSTG
+1103 FVELNSTG
-1111 GLFANEVAVTGARLL
+1111 GLFANEVAVTGSRLL
-1126 LKGALESKSS
+1126 LKGALDSKSS
-1136 AQITADELQLGGEL
+1136 AKITADELQLGGEL
-1150 RTGAGLAL
+1150 RTGADLAL

-1172 GDLQLQAEQAEVSG
+1172 GNLQLQAEQADVNG

-1191 KLLKLDAKTL
+1191 KKLKLDAKML
-1201 ASSGKLL
+1201 ASRGKLL

-1218 WQQRGELSTDNAL
+1218 WQQRGELTTDNEL

-1236 KLTQEAGGALR
+1236 KLTQEADGSLR

-1263 DVAAKGDV
+1263 DVAAKGDM
-1271 AVVANAYQQQGAM
+1271 AVVAKAYQQQGAM
-1284 NAAQGLRID
+1284 NAAQELRID
-1293 ATRLQ
+1293 AIKLQ

-1344 SLALTGRTLDNEGT
+1344 SLALTGRVLDNEGT

-1384 SLTTKA
+1384 SLTAKA

-1411 LTVTGRLVSQG
+1411 LTGRLVSQG

-1435 NANIG
+1435 HANIG

-1463 STGKQLTLTGDW
+1463 STGKQLTLGGDW

-1493 ASEQAANFEVIEWH
+1493 ASEQAANFEVTEWH
-1507 NEQGATLVAAGKLNL
+1507 NEQGATLVAAGELNL

-1551 WLGDGALQAKG
+1551 WLGDGALLVKG

-1608 LAGHATLTGDTLLNS
+1608 LAGHAMLTGDTLLNS
-1623 GDVGTRQLTMTA
+1623 GDVGTRQLTMKA

-1721 ARDTTL
+1721 VRDTTL

-1746 ATTLST
+1746 ATTLTT

-1847 TNRGHWQSDQGIALT
+1847 TNRGHWQSDQGITLT
-1862 ANRLLNSGQWVS
+1862 ASRLLNSGQWVS

-1898 INAPQ
+1898 INTSQ

-1908 KLLANKDLVLNT
+1908 KLLANKDLVLTT

-1958 QGVNLAHSGSAV
+1958 QGANLAHSGSAV

-2002 RGKLTSRG
+2002 HGKLTSRG

-2018 AVQHHGQLQGNQVV
+2018 EVQHHGQLQGNQVV

-2070 IQADIMTL
+2070 IQADTMTL

-2165 GLNAELAEGATLAGT
+2165 GVNAELTEGATLAGT

-2204 NVALSANTLISQLGN
+2204 NVDLNANTLISQLGN
-2219 LLSSGELAMN
+2219 LLSGGELAMN
-2229 AARIEQQG
+2229 AARIEQLG

-2285 QLDNRGALLGNTLT
+2285 QLDNRGALLVNTLT

-2320 QQLGNSQ
+2320 QQLDNGQ

-2360 NQLDNS
+2360 SQLDNS

-2398 EVYAPGKI
+2398 ELYSPGKI
-2406 LAGQKVTLDAGRVTG
+2406 LAGQKATLDAGRVTG
-2421 IGEWLSGGD
+2421 SGEWLSGGD
-2430 LALKTGSSLT
+2430 LALKVGSSLT
-2440 SQGTLSAKGTLDLQV
+2440 SQGTLSAKGALDLQV
-2455 QGDWQHQGQWGA
+2455 QGEWQHQGQWGA
-2467 GQRFNAGVTGQL
+2467 GARFSAGVA
-2479 INSGALVSNGVMQL
+2479 GALTNRGSLVSNGSMQL
-2493 GAQRLENS
+2493 NAQRLENS

-2518 RNTGMLASQGDLGWQ
+2518 RNTGMLASQGNLGWQ
-2533 GESMFNGGTVYSGG
+2533 GESLFNGGTVYSSG

-2568 GATIKVNNGQLVNA
+2568 GATIRVNNGQLVNA
-2582 SGTIDVG
+2582 SGTIDGGG
-2589 SNELHMSASEIINR
+2589 SDLFISAHEVVNKKQVLEYFFVNGGSKRIPTR
-2603 RAVFIVDS
+2603 LMLGDS
-2611 GGDDSLVPTSIKVK
+2611 QPNDLLIPFHSYDKEPSQTFWVATEDFYKGKFTLEFNSN
-2625 SSVLPI
+2625 SV
-2631 SGANNHILYVQYQ
+2631 
-2644 FPETISKEF
+2644 TISKD
-2653 GGNEVKVVKFS
+2653 
-2664 EQGKIISK
+2664 
-2672 GSIYISAGK
+2672 SA
-2681 LKNEN
+2681 
-2686 SSIYSGGDISVVSNE
+2686 
-2701 ITNASIVEGR
+2701 
-2711 VTTTATYKP
+2711 
-2720 LDGFKDF
+2720 
-2727 IFISY
+2727 
-2732 NDLNDLKAKVA
+2732 
-2743 DYPLYSSVINAENSG
+2743 SSVITSRGDVQFYSDRIINNSSGIYSSAHIDFSTSKLENHGIQSG
-2758 REFNALISADGNITG
+2758 ASIDLADYEFEEAMDYQGMNSYLMYFELKKIRKDIKNGTSSDALISAGGNLTG
-2773 TVAGMIDNITVKAHA
+2773 TVAGMIDNVTIKANA
-2788 GPVSSTTQRPSL
+2788 GPVSSTTQRPSI
-2800 SLPQAQGAGATPGLQ
+2800 SLPQALGAGAAPSLQ
-2815 GDAQYLAQQLK
+2815 GDAQYLSQVLK

-2846 GLFTVNGNSDSPYL
+2846 GLFTVNDNSDSPYL

-2865 LLANLGQAGSGML
+2865 LLANLGQAGNGMMG
-2878 DRIDAALQ
+2878 RIDAALQ

-2893 QLSFDA
+2893 PLSFDT
-2899 VSGNGGISQVAG
+2899 VSGSGGVAKATG
-2911 QHADWVLPG
+2911 HGTDWVLPG
-2920 RASSGGNSPELQSL
+2920 RTSGGVNVPELQSL
-2934 SGMALSNSGHV
+2934 SGMKPSNSGHV
-2945 VTSGQWQQSLQP
+2945 
-2957 DFHANGP
+2957 
-2964 GPHIVGG
+2964 
-2971 TTSAAGQWQQS
+2971 TTAGQWQQS

-2996 VTAPGSVQTGLQA
+2996 VTAPGPVQTGLQT

-3018 LETSPTLTQVNQFLG
+3018 IETSPTLTQVDKFLG
-3033 SSYFFSQMNY
+3033 SSYFFGQVNF

-3066 LAQTGRRFINNEMG
+3066 LAQTGRRFINGEMG
-3080 SDLAQMRTL
+3080 SDLAQMRWL
-3089 IDSAVQNQRELGLT
+3089 IDNAAQNQRDLGLT
-3103 AGVALSADQVAQLG
+3103 PGVTLSAAQVAQLG

-3153 TATNIDL
+3153 TAANIDL
-3160 TAGGIN
+3160 TAGGIH

-3208 SLIKGGDVVIAS
+3208 NLIKGGDVAIAS
-3220 RDGSVRNETQTA
+3220 LDGSVRNETQTA
-3232 QRHVDVNGVL
+3232 PRHVDVNGILSDVL
-3242 SNELTEQTRFSR
+3242 SYQTRFSR
-3254 TDVGEIARIESASNL
+3254 TDIGDIARIESAGNL

-3281 SNLLAGLDMSLS
+3281 SNLLAGLDMTLN
-3293 AGRDINIGSVEERRK
+3293 AGRDITIGSLEDRSK
-3308 WEEGNSRFARVEQLM
+3308 WEEGNSRFSRVEQLM
-3323 SGLEAGH
+3323 SSIDAGRALH
-3330 SLSLSAERDI
+3330 LSADRDL
-3340 TISASSLA
+3340 TISASSLT

-3364 TATNDANQYTT
+3364 TANNEASQYTT
-3375 RRNGYDI
+3375 RSNGYDSAR
-3382 VQQREEVGANLSAD
+3382 QREEVGVNLNAD
-3396 NIALRAGSDL
+3396 NIALRAGSDI
-3406 AMRAAHVQAEG
+3406 AMRAANVQAEG
-3417 ELAVTAGRDLLLEA
+3417 ELAVTAGRNLLLEA

-3441 TKESKKK
+3441 TKESKKR
-3448 AFSKKTTTSH
+3448 AFSKKTTTTH

-3471 GGQYVLLKAQQDM
+3471 GGQYVMLRAQQDL

-3539 QQQSSDMAGTTQ
+3539 QQQSSDMAGTTLVK
-3551 IREGS
+3551 EGS
-3556 SVGSVQGDVTLQAGN
+3556 TVGSVQGDVTLQAGN
-3571 RLQISASDVIAGKD
+3571 RLQVSGSDIIAGKE

-3591 DVAITSAEQQITRKE
+3591 DVTIASAEQQVTRKE
-3606 EFKSKSGGLTVA
+3606 EFQSKSGGLTVA
-3618 LTGGAVTALQSAYD
+3618 LTGGAVTAVQSAYD
-3632 TVKTSKESSNDR
+3632 TVKASKESSNDR

-3664 QAMANSGGVPDP
+3664 QAMADTGGVPDP

-3687 QRSQSNSQ
+3687 KRSQSNNQ

-3703 SELNAGGDITV
+3703 SELNAGGDVTV
-3714 LAKGDEANGSGD
+3714 LARGDAANSAGD
-3726 LIVSGSSIKGQNV
+3726 LVMIGSSIKGHNV

-3755 SDSSGSNHSSGW
+3755 SDTRGSNSSSGW
-3767 NAGVSFGFSQGS
+3767 NAGISFGFTQGS

-3802 TETNITAGDILT
+3802 TETSITASDTLT
-3814 LKSGRDATLLG
+3814 LKSGRDSTLLG

-3850 HYQSQ
+3850 HYQSK
-3855 QSSISAGGSFTF
+3855 QSSIAAGGSFTF
-3867 GSMTASGYVNASRQK
+3867 GSMTGSGYINASRQK

-3915 AVLAGSEDAGK
+3915 AVLAGSEDESK
-3926 NHLSTGTLGWNDL
+3926 NRLSTGTLGWSDL
-3939 VNRAE
+3939 VNRAD

-3966 IAAMTSLGGSNS
+3966 IAAMGSLGGSNS

-3983 STTFASIGAG
+3983 STTFASISGG
-3993 DIEIRN
+3993 TIDIRDGK
-3999 TAGQQ
+3999 AQQ
-4004 QGLVSLH
+4004 QDLVTLH
-4011 RDPTQAVNGLSPIF
+4011 RDPTQAANGLSPIF

-4056 AAANE
+4056 AEANE
-4061 KAKNDPEYANSKEYK
+4061 KAKDDPEYAKSPEYK
-4076 ALQEKWGVGSD
+4076 ALQEKWGVGSN

-4115 APYLAQMVKQQTD
+4115 SPYLAQMVKQQTD

-4144 AAAQNKNAMISA
+4144 AAAQNKNAMVGA
-4156 TGAATGELAGMMATK
+4156 TGAATGELVGMMATQ

-4205 STDSALAGAQTGKT
+4205 STASALAGAQTGKT
-4219 VVENNLLAKALVEGC
+4219 VVENNWLSETESRQFDKELSDCKKSGGDC
-4234 AIASPCRT
+4234 S
-4242 KVAEQII
+4242 KVI
-4249 EISIKAGI
+4249 
-4257 VGLAGVAIKNVA
+4257 
-4269 DKMSSDELDHL
+4269 
-4280 ITLSMMG
+4280 
-4287 NDEITE
+4287 E
-4293 KYIISLQ
+4293 KYI
-4300 DKYGLHTGGNQL
+4300 DKSNENSKKLANSCTGGGVTCVSWEELIQANTNIAMDADPQQIRL
-4312 DGEFKLPQHTGRD
+4312 SEKLKDPDAAVIVKYLNGTDLKFLKDNITTGDRVMD
-4325 PKVDSTLVLTH
+4325 VVLTP
-4336 TGNDKPNADSITN
+4336 TSWPVALMGGKAIITN
-4349 TGNTDSKPDVGSSTT
+4349 GVK
-4364 VTPLSEATSKDD
+4364 
-4376 LLYLSERV
+4376 
-4384 DNRLPI
+4384 
-4390 PEPIIASN
+4390 
-4398 GFKVESNTKHTPG
+4398 NTKEQLIAVGVAG
-4411 APGFR
+4411 AA
-4416 PNAGIEPKNSMDLF
+4416 NAGIQYGVTGEVKLSDVLGSVIVGGITAGKGYNPTVSWNAAGGYYQAEISGD
-4430 EHSIAT
+4430 
-4436 KDPKVR
+4436 DPVMSAL
-4442 LSIDNDGNIHRFFN
+4442 LS
-4456 TSKDGTGTFH
+4456 TT
-4466 WSGSSGD
+4466 SSGLGYKTGNLLKIPFD
-4473 GKNALGNRELGS
+4473 KIFNPVSKQYEWVSSGVWTISKPVPQSSIPSVSGNVFDSLTSGFLNPPKSNAPGE
-4485 FNKEIK
+4485 K
-4491 ELKGKK
+4491 

>member
-1 MSTPKLPLTLRL
+1 MVEMD
-13 LAYHLSA
+13 ASA
-20 LLALQPAHP
+20 MKKQGEPRFSLVCRAVVYQLCLMMALQPAHP

-39 GSTTLN
+39 GNTTLN
-45 QAGNGVPVVD
+45 QAGNGVPIVD
-55 IATPNGAGVS
+55 IATPNGSGLS

-70 DFNVAQPGVILNNA
+70 DFNVGQAGVILNNA

-92 LGGLIQNNPHLTGAS
+92 LGGLIQNNPHLNGQA
-107 ANVIINEVIGA
+107 ANLIINEVVGA
-118 NPSQLQ
+118 TPSQLQ

-166 DTHGQLQ
+166 DAQGKLQ
-173 MLDVKQGALTVGG
+173 ALDVKQGTLTVGG
-186 KGLDGSRQ
+186 KGLDATRQ
-194 ASVDLIARAVQ
+194 ASVDLVARAVQ
-205 LNGALHGKE
+205 LNGALHGQT
-214 VNVIAGANTV
+214 VNVVAGANKV
-224 NRQTGEIRAQQ
+224 NRQTGEIVAQA
-235 GDGAVPEVAIDT
+235 GNGPAPEVAIDT
-247 AAMGGMYAGKIR
+247 AALGGMYAGKIR

-266 VGVNLANAVATQGD
+266 VGVNLANVVAKQGD
-280 LTLDANGKIRLR
+280 LTLDANGRVRLR
-292 NSSSAGNLQV
+292 DSSSAGNLQV
-302 SSQGELAVTGAI
+302 SSQGDLAATGTI
-314 HSGGAVKLAAGGELT
+314 HSGGAVKLAAGSELT

-339 DATLQ
+339 DATLK

-364 ASDAL
+364 ANDAL

-407 QAGHVQGTSV
+407 QAGQVQGTSV
-417 RLAAGALRHEGT
+417 KLAAGALRHEGT
-429 TQAAQNLTI
+429 TQAAQSLTI
-438 DAMTLDNQGT
+438 DATSLDNQGT
-448 LKSGQAMSVALG
+448 LKSGQAMSVLLG
-460 ERGHNAG
+460 ERGYNAG
-467 ELSAGDN
+467 ELRAGNN
-474 LAIRA
+474 LAIQA

-488 GKSNAG
+488 GKSHAG
-494 QRLQLQA
+494 QRIQLQA

-506 AGDVG
+506 EGDLG

-517 NVNELT
+517 NANELT
-523 VAGKVKGNVVQL
+523 VAGKVKGNTVQL
-535 QADVLTNRGEV
+535 QAGALTNRGEV

-560 NSGTLQGDKQLVLKG
+560 NSGTLQGDKLLVLKG

-620 LLGVSRLTLKG
+620 LLGVSRLSLTG

-653 QLSGQSLVGGQARV
+653 QLSGQSLVGGKAGV
-667 TAETGNFDGVLKAQ
+667 TAERGNFDGVLKAQ

-696 HSREGIAWEGQRLAT
+696 HSREGITWEGQRLAT

-720 QNVSLS
+720 HDVSL
-726 GGQLALGGTVG
+726 
-737 AGQDMAIKG
+737 
-746 KQVTQHGRL
+746 
-755 ISGQILNVDTDGLL
+755 N
-769 LEGETE
+769 
-775 AAALNV
+775 
-781 HSNEMT
+781 
-787 VAGKVKGNAVQ
+787 
-798 LQAGVLTNRG
+798 
-808 EVQAGQTLNWQ
+808 
-819 GSRLANSGTLQ
+819 
-830 GDQQLVLKGDALQNR
+830 
-845 GTLAGGDSL
+845 
-854 TLQADT
+854 
-860 LDNEG
+860 
-865 RIASQLATLAG
+865 
-876 RQLRSSGTL
+876 
-885 LGVSRLTLKGDKLA
+885 
-899 LTGQQLTDGELEL
+899 
-912 GSRLLQLSGQ
+912 
-922 SLVGGQARVTAE
+922 
-934 TGNFDGVLKAQS
+934 
-946 LVLAVKDATSEGK
+946 
-959 LHSREGIAWEGQRLA
+959 
-974 TGSASEL
+974 
-981 LANQGVSL
+981 
-989 SGDQL
+989 GDQL

-1004 DMVIKGRQ
+1004 NMVIKGKQ
-1012 VTQHGQLASGQVM
+1012 VTQHGQLASGQLM
-1025 KVDADELAL
+1025 KVNADELAL
-1034 AGLVQGGSI
+1034 AGLVQGDSI

-1067 QLDGN
+1067 QMDGN
-1072 GWLQAGQALN
+1072 GWQQAGQALN
-1082 LNGERL
+1082 LSGEQL

-1126 LKGALESKSS
+1126 LKGTLESKSS
-1136 AQITADELQLGGEL
+1136 AKITADELHLGGEL
-1150 RTGAGLAL
+1150 RTGADLAL

-1172 GDLQLQAEQAEVSG
+1172 GNLQLQAEQADVNG

-1191 KLLKLDAKTL
+1191 KQLKLDAKML

-1218 WQQRGELSTDNAL
+1218 WQQRGELTTDNEL

-1236 KLTQEAGGALR
+1236 KLTQEADGSLR

-1271 AVVANAYQQQGAM
+1271 AVVAKAYQQQGAM
-1284 NAAQGLRID
+1284 NAAQELRID

-1305 KTAQLHSQVGSS
+1305 KAAQLHSQVGGS

-1332 TLANQGWLQAGE
+1332 TLVNQGWLQAGE
-1344 SLALTGRTLDNEGT
+1344 GLALTGRTLDNEGT

-1411 LTVTGRLVSQG
+1411 LTGRLVSQG
-1422 AVQLGAKLLALGG
+1422 EVQLGAKLLALGG

-1440 GALTLQGETQQL
+1440 GALTLLGDTQQL

-1463 STGKQLTLTGDW
+1463 STGKQLALAGDW

-1480 QLQADAL
+1480 QLQADGL

-1493 ASEQAANFEVIEWH
+1493 ASEQAANFKVTEWH
-1507 NEQGATLVAAGKLNL
+1507 NEQGATLVAAGSLNL
-1522 TGQRLLQQGSWL
+1522 TGQRLLQQGVWL
-1534 GNGSQTLMVDE
+1534 GNGSQTLTVDE
-1545 ITQQGQ
+1545 MTQQGQ
-1551 WLGDGALQAKG
+1551 WLGDGVLQAKG

-1623 GDVGTRQLTMTA
+1623 GDVGTRQLAMKA

-1650 INLTAATLDSQG
+1650 INLAAATLDSQG

-1667 GSMQLGASLLDL
+1667 GPMQLGASLLNL
-1679 NGLTQANGELV
+1679 NGLTQADGDLV
-1690 VTAEQATLA
+1690 VMAEQAALA

-1721 ARDTTL
+1721 ARDVTL
-1727 NGEQVTL
+1727 SGEQVTL

-1746 ATTLST
+1746 ATTFTT
-1752 GQQSQLLAKAGQQ
+1752 GLQSQLLAKTGQQ

-1783 RIEATQLSQQ
+1783 RIEATRLSQQ
-1793 GTLASGGSLSL
+1793 GVLASGGSLSL

-1847 TNRGHWQSDQGIALT
+1847 TNRGHWQSDQGITLT

-1874 GLGQTLTLDALDN
+1874 GLGQTLTLDSLDN
-1887 SGTLLAGAGLT
+1887 SGTFLAGADLT

-1908 KLLANKDLVLNT
+1908 KLLANKDLVLNN

-1958 QGVNLAHSGSAV
+1958 QGANLAHSGSAV

-1975 TLQGESVTLDGDL
+1975 TLRGESVTLDGDL
-1988 QGERVLLDTGTLTS
+1988 QGEGVLLDTGTLTS

-2018 AVQHHGQLQGNQVV
+2018 AVQHNGQLQGNQVV

-2047 GALELRTGQLQLAGP
+2047 SALELRTGQLQLAGP

-2070 IQADIMTL
+2070 IHADTMTL

-2086 NLTLTSRGALTSQAG
+2086 NLTLTSRGALTSQAD
-2101 SQLVSGGALSLDGG
+2101 SQLVSGGALSLDGA

-2165 GLNAELAEGATLAGT
+2165 GVNAELTEGATLAGT
-2180 VQADGNATLSAPAL
+2180 VQADGNATLLAPAL

-2219 LLSSGELAMN
+2219 LLSGGELAMN
-2229 AARIEQQG
+2229 AARIEQLG

-2242 RLQSGGALQND
+2242 RLQSGGELQND
-2253 GVMLVTGQGS
+2253 GVILVTGQGS

-2299 LTHDTLVNRG
+2299 LAHDTLVNRG

-2320 QQLGNSQ
+2320 QQLDNSQ

-2366 GLISANLLEASPL
+2366 GLISANLLVASPL

-2384 SGTLFGQQLTLRSG
+2384 SGSLFGQQLTLRSG
-2398 EVYAPGKI
+2398 ELYAPGKI
-2406 LAGQKVTLDAGRVTG
+2406 LAGQKATLDAGRVTG

-2440 SQGTLSAKGTLDLQV
+2440 SQGTLSAKGALDLQV

-2479 INSGALVSNGVMQL
+2479 NNRGTLVSNGVMQL

-2533 GESMFNGGTVYSGG
+2533 GESLFNGGTVYSGG
-2547 SQTLTANSNLTNE
+2547 SQALTANSNITNE
-2560 YGTLLAER
+2560 YGAIIAEQNA
-2568 GATIKVNNGQLVNA
+2568 GFKIKNGSLINSSGVIESAEGDVFLYANNV
-2582 SGTIDVG
+2582 T
-2589 SNELHMSASEIINR
+2589 NR
-2603 RAVFIVDS
+2603 RAVFEITESKIGELKGKVPVALSEYYSCMGCAPDDLVDVSTGQTINNFERGNNKSVYTIIIPVGS
-2611 GGDDSLVPTSIKVK
+2611 GGKIKSASSQSVINARKAISIHATSL
-2625 SSVLPI
+2625 
-2631 SGANNHILYVQYQ
+2631 NND
-2644 FPETISKEF
+2644 
-2653 GGNEVKVVKFS
+2653 
-2664 EQGKIISK
+2664 
-2672 GSIYISAGK
+2672 A
-2681 LKNEN
+2681 
-2686 SSIYSGGDISVVSNE
+2686 SSIYSGTDMTFHVGNIYNKSYSFGDVSAIYKETKMVVHEQRDYSYSYFFDLVDIITSNTE
-2701 ITNASIVEGR
+2701 S
-2711 VTTTATYKP
+2711 
-2720 LDGFKDF
+2720 
-2727 IFISY
+2727 
-2732 NDLNDLKAKVA
+2732 NDVK
-2743 DYPLYSSVINAENSG
+2743 ST
-2758 REFNALISADGNITG
+2758 ISAGGNLTG
-2773 TVAGMIDNITVKAHA
+2773 TVAGMIDNVTIKAHA
-2788 GPVSSTTQRPSL
+2788 GPVSSTTQRPSV
-2800 SLPQAQGAGATPGLQ
+2800 SLPQAQGAGAAPSLQ
-2815 GDAQYLAQQLK
+2815 GDAQYLSQVLK

-2834 PLPDFQLPSGDK
+2834 PLPDFQLPNGDK
-2846 GLFTVNGNSDSPYL
+2846 GLFTINGNSGSPYL

-2865 LLANLGQAGSGML
+2865 LLANLGQAGNGMM

-2893 QLSFDA
+2893 PLSFDT
-2899 VSGNGGISQVAG
+2899 VSGSGGVAQVKG
-2911 QHADWVLPG
+2911 HGTDWALPG
-2920 RASSGGNSPELQSL
+2920 RTSSGVNSPELQSP
-2934 SGMALSNSGHV
+2934 SGMTPSNSGHV
-2945 VTSGQWQQSLQP
+2945 
-2957 DFHANGP
+2957 
-2964 GPHIVGG
+2964 
-2971 TTSAAGQWQQS
+2971 TTAGQWQQS

-2988 APVVTAVA
+2988 APVVTTVA
-2996 VTAPGSVQTGLQA
+2996 VTAPGQVQTGLQA

-3018 LETSPTLTQVNQFLG
+3018 IETSPTLTQVDKFLG
-3033 SSYFFSQMNY
+3033 SSYFFGQVNF

-3066 LAQTGRRFINNEMG
+3066 LAQTGRRFINGEMG
-3080 SDLAQMRTL
+3080 SDLAQMRWL
-3089 IDSAVQNQRELGLT
+3089 IDNAAQNRRDLGLT
-3103 AGVALSADQVAQLG
+3103 PGVTLSAAQVAQLG

-3123 EPVWYQGKIVLA
+3123 EPVWFNGQIVLA

-3153 TATNIDL
+3153 TAANIDL

-3175 TLSLKSGSTLVNQ
+3175 TLSLKSGTTLVNQ

-3208 SLIKGGDVVIAS
+3208 SLIKGGEVAIAS
-3220 RDGSVRNETQTA
+3220 LDGSVRNETRTA
-3232 QRHVDVNGVL
+3232 QRHVDVNGILSDVL
-3242 SNELTEQTRFSR
+3242 SDQTRFSR
-3254 TDVGEIARIESASNL
+3254 TDIGDIARIESAGNL

-3281 SNLLAGLDMSLS
+3281 SNLLAGLDMTLN
-3293 AGRDINIGSVEERRK
+3293 AGRDISIGSLEDRRK
-3308 WEEGNSRFARVEQLM
+3308 WEEGNSRFSRVEQLM
-3323 SGLEAGH
+3323 SSLDAGRA
-3330 SLSLSAERDI
+3330 LRLSADRDL
-3340 TISASSLA
+3340 TISASSLT

-3364 TATNDANQYTT
+3364 TANNEASQYTT
-3375 RRNGYDI
+3375 RRNGYDSAR
-3382 VQQREEVGANLSAD
+3382 QREEVGVNLNAD
-3396 NIALRAGSDL
+3396 NIALGAGSDI
-3406 AMRAAHVQAEG
+3406 AMRAANVQAEG

-3441 TKESKKK
+3441 TRESKKK
-3448 AFSKKTTTSH
+3448 AFSKKTTTTH

-3471 GGQYVLLKAQQDM
+3471 GGLYVLLKAQQDL

-3539 QQQSSDMAGTTQ
+3539 QQQSSDMVGSTL
-3551 IREGS
+3551 IREGAT
-3556 SVGSVQGDVTLQAGN
+3556 VGSVQGDVTLQAGN
-3571 RLQISASDVIAGKD
+3571 RLQVSGSDIIAGKD

-3591 DVAITSAEQQITRKE
+3591 DVTISSAEQQVTRKE

-3618 LTGGAVTALQSAYD
+3618 LTGGAVTAVQSAYD
-3632 TVKTSKESSNDR
+3632 TIKASKESSNDR
-3644 LVALQGAK
+3644 LVALQGTK

-3664 QAMANSGGVPDP
+3664 QAMADAGGVPDP
-3676 SFVGIAISVGN
+3676 SFVGIAISVGS
-3687 QRSQSNSQ
+3687 QRSQSNNQ

-3703 SELNAGGDITV
+3703 SELNAGGDATV
-3714 LAKGDEANGSGD
+3714 VARGDADNSAGD
-3726 LIVSGSSIKGQNV
+3726 LVMIGSSIKGHNV

-3755 SDSSGSNHSSGW
+3755 SDTRGSNSSSGW
-3767 NAGVSFGFSQGS
+3767 NAGISFGFTQGS

-3802 TETNITAGDILT
+3802 TETSITASDTLT

-3850 HYQSQ
+3850 HYQSK
-3855 QSSISAGGSFTF
+3855 QSSIAAGGSFTI
-3867 GSMTASGYVNASRQK
+3867 GSMTGSGYINASRQK
-3882 INSDFES
+3882 IRSDFES
-3889 VVEQTGVFAGK
+3889 VMEQTGIFAGK
-3900 QGFDIRVGE
+3900 QGFAIQVGE

-3915 AVLAGSEDAGK
+3915 AVLAGSADESK
-3926 NHLSTGTLGWNDL
+3926 NRLSTGTLGWSDL
-3939 VNRAE
+3939 VNRAD

-3966 IAAMTSLGGSNS
+3966 IAAMGSLGGSNS

-3983 STTFASIGAG
+3983 STSFASISGG
-3993 DIEIRN
+3993 TIDIRDGK
-3999 TAGQQ
+3999 AQQ
-4004 QGLVSLH
+4004 QDLVTLH
-4011 RDPTQAVNGLSPIF
+4011 RDPTQAANGLSPIF

-4056 AAANE
+4056 DKANQ
-4061 KAKNDPEYANSKEYK
+4061 KAKDDPEYANSKEYK
-4076 ALQEKWGVGSD
+4076 ALQEKWGIGSN

-4115 APYLAQMVKQQTD
+4115 SPYLAQMVKQQTD

-4144 AAAQNKNAMISA
+4144 AAAQNKNAMVGA
-4156 TGAATGELAGMMATK
+4156 TGAATGELVGMMATQ

-4205 STDSALAGAQTGKT
+4205 STASALAGAQTGKT
-4219 VVENNLLAKALVEGC
+4219 VVENNALSDWGSLIPPQTQQDAYLAFQLMSQGQSQDEIAQALILSHQNPSMGAEYKVTPTAKIEGAAGILMGVFVEG
-4234 AIASPCRT
+4234 AVNEDVFSLN
-4242 KVAEQII
+4242 
-4249 EISIKAGI
+4249 G
-4257 VGLAGVAIKNVA
+4257 GLAPTFGLRGSATVGMDFGPYLPGLIPTNH
-4269 DKMSSDELDHL
+4269 DSSFD
-4280 ITLSMMG
+4280 IG
-4287 NDEITE
+4287 IGGG
-4293 KYIISLQ
+4293 SL
-4300 DKYGLHTGGNQL
+4300 G
-4312 DGEFKLPQHTGRD
+4312 
-4325 PKVDSTLVLTH
+4325 
-4336 TGNDKPNADSITN
+4336 
-4349 TGNTDSKPDVGSSTT
+4349 
-4364 VTPLSEATSKDD
+4364 
-4376 LLYLSERV
+4376 
-4384 DNRLPI
+4384 
-4390 PEPIIASN
+4390 IAL
-4398 GFKVESNTKHTPG
+4398 G
-4411 APGFR
+4411 
-4416 PNAGIEPKNSMDLF
+4416 
-4430 EHSIAT
+4430 
-4436 KDPKVR
+4436 
-4442 LSIDNDGNIHRFFN
+4442 
-4456 TSKDGTGTFH
+4456 KDGVGF
-4466 WSGSSGD
+4466 S
-4473 GKNALGNRELGS
+4473 LGVGPS
-4485 FNKEIK
+4485 IGWGGVSKEIK
-4491 ELKGKK
+4491 GVDVEGNGKIGNEIYRYEFKKEE

>member
-1 MSTPKLPLTLRL
+1 MKKQGEQRL
-13 LAYHLSA
+13 SLVCRAVVYQLCG

-39 GSTTLN
+39 GNTTLN
-45 QAGNGVPVVD
+45 QAGNGVPIVD
-55 IATPNGAGVS
+55 IATPNGAGLS

-70 DFNVAQPGVILNNA
+70 DFNVGQAGVILNNA

-92 LGGLIQNNPHLTGAS
+92 LGGLIQNNPHLNGQA
-107 ANVIINEVIGA
+107 ANLIINEVVGA

-166 DTHGQLQ
+166 DAQGQLQ
-173 MLDVKQGALTVGG
+173 ALDVKQGTLTVGG
-186 KGLDGSRQ
+186 KGLDATRQ
-194 ASVDLIARAVQ
+194 ASVDLVARAVQ
-205 LNGALHGKE
+205 LNGALHGQT
-214 VNVIAGANTV
+214 VNVVAGANKV
-224 NRQTGEIRAQQ
+224 DRQTGDIVAQA
-235 GDGAVPEVAIDT
+235 GNGPAPEVAIDT
-247 AAMGGMYAGKIR
+247 AALGGMYAGKIR

-266 VGVNLANAVATQGD
+266 VGVNLANVVAKQGD
-280 LTLDANGKIRLR
+280 LTLDANGRVRLR
-292 NSSSAGNLQV
+292 DSSSAGNLQV

-314 HSGGAVKLAAGGELT
+314 HSGGAAKLAAGDEFT

-339 DATLQ
+339 VATLK
-344 ARAQQ
+344 AHAQQ

-364 ASDAL
+364 ANDAL
-369 VVREGELQGETL
+369 VVREGELQGEIL
-381 HATAQQ
+381 HVTAQQ

-394 TAKDVT
+394 TAKEVT

-407 QAGHVQGTSV
+407 QAGNVQGTSV
-417 RLAAGALRHEGT
+417 RLAAGALRHEGM

-438 DAMTLDNQGT
+438 DATTLDNQGT
-448 LKSGQAMSVALG
+448 LKSGQAMIVALG

-474 LAIRA
+474 LAIQA

-506 AGDVG
+506 GGGVG

-517 NVNELT
+517 NANELT
-523 VAGKVKGNVVQL
+523 VAGKVKGNAVQL
-535 QADVLTNRGEV
+535 QARGLINRGEV

-575 DALQNQGTLAGG
+575 DALQNQGSLAGG

-607 ATLAGRQLRSSGT
+607 ATLTGRQLRSSGT

-681 SLVLAVKEATSEGKL
+681 SLVLAVK
-696 HSREGIAWEGQRLAT
+696 
-711 GSASELLAN
+711 
-720 QNVSLS
+720 
-726 GGQLALGGTVG
+726 
-737 AGQDMAIKG
+737 
-746 KQVTQHGRL
+746 
-755 ISGQILNVDTDGLL
+755 
-769 LEGETE
+769 
-775 AAALNV
+775 
-781 HSNEMT
+781 
-787 VAGKVKGNAVQ
+787 
-798 LQAGVLTNRG
+798 
-808 EVQAGQTLNWQ
+808 
-819 GSRLANSGTLQ
+819 
-830 GDQQLVLKGDALQNR
+830 
-845 GTLAGGDSL
+845 
-854 TLQADT
+854 
-860 LDNEG
+860 
-865 RIASQLATLAG
+865 
-876 RQLRSSGTL
+876 
-885 LGVSRLTLKGDKLA
+885 
-899 LTGQQLTDGELEL
+899 
-912 GSRLLQLSGQ
+912 
-922 SLVGGQARVTAE
+922 
-934 TGNFDGVLKAQS
+934 
-946 LVLAVKDATSEGK
+946 DATSEGK
-959 LHSREGIAWEGQRLA
+959 LHSREGIAWEGQRIA

-1004 DMVIKGRQ
+1004 DMAIKGRQ

-1025 KVDADELAL
+1025 KVNADELAL
-1034 AGLVQGGSI
+1034 AGQVQGRAI
-1043 NLTSERATQQ
+1043 TLTSERATQQ
-1053 GRILATDTLNWHSK
+1053 GRILATNTLNWHSK

-1082 LNGERL
+1082 LDGERL
-1088 THSGTAVTA
+1088 AHSGTAVTA

-1111 GLFANEVAVTGARLL
+1111 GLFANDVAVTGSRLL

-1150 RTGAGLAL
+1150 RTGADLAL

-1163 TLSGSQHVG
+1163 TLSGTQHVG
-1172 GDLQLQAEQAEVSG
+1172 GNLQLQAEQADVSG

-1191 KLLKLDAKTL
+1191 KQLKLDAKTL

-1208 ASQADIAAVN
+1208 ANQADIAAVN
-1218 WQQRGELSTDNAL
+1218 WQQHGELTTDNAL

-1305 KTAQLHSQVGSS
+1305 KAAQLHSQVGSS

-1324 QQLNWQSD
+1324 QQLNWLSD
-1332 TLANQGWLQAGE
+1332 TLVNQGWLQAGE
-1344 SLALTGRTLDNEGT
+1344 SLALAGRTLDNEGT

-1384 SLTTKA
+1384 SLTTKE

-1404 LQAEEAT
+1404 LQAAEAT
-1411 LTVTGRLVSQG
+1411 LTGRLASQG
-1422 AVQLGAKLLALGG
+1422 AVLLGAKLLALGG
-1435 NANIG
+1435 NANIA

-1463 STGKQLTLTGDW
+1463 STGKQLTLAGDW

-1493 ASEQAANFEVIEWH
+1493 ASEQAANFKVTEWH
-1507 NEQGATLVAAGKLNL
+1507 NEQGATLVAAGPLNL

-1551 WLGDGALQAKG
+1551 WLGDGALQVKG
-1562 SKLVNSGTLRAAGLD
+1562 STLVNSGTLRAAGLD
-1577 LTVNELEN
+1577 LAVNELEN
-1585 RSRMESGGELNW
+1585 RSRMESGEELNW

-1608 LAGHATLTGDTLLNS
+1608 LAGHASLTGDTLLNS
-1623 GDVGTRQLTMTA
+1623 GDMGTRQLTMKA
-1635 ATRLDNRGVLVGKEG
+1635 AARLDNRGVLVGKEG
-1650 INLTAATLDSQG
+1650 INLTAAALDSQG

-1667 GSMQLGASLLDL
+1667 GSMQLGASLLNL

-1690 VTAEQATLA
+1690 VTAEQAALA
-1699 GNLAADQLQWR
+1699 GSLAADQLQWR

-1734 DGTLKGDHQQVT
+1734 DGTLKGEHQQVT
-1746 ATTLST
+1746 ATTLTT
-1752 GQQSQLLAKAGQQ
+1752 GLQSQLLAKAGQQ
-1765 LTAGQMTLQG
+1765 LTAGQLTLQG

-1783 RIEATQLSQQ
+1783 RIEATRLSQQ

-1847 TNRGHWQSDQGIALT
+1847 TNRGHWQSDQGITLT
-1862 ANRLLNSGQWVS
+1862 ASRLLNSGQWVS
-1874 GLGQTLTLDALDN
+1874 GLGQTLTLDTLDS
-1887 SGTLLAGAGLT
+1887 SGTLLAGADLT

-1958 QGVNLAHSGSAV
+1958 QGANLVHSGSAV

-1975 TLQGESVTLDGDL
+1975 TLRGESVTLDGDL

-2070 IQADIMTL
+2070 IQADAMTL

-2086 NLTLTSRGALTSQAG
+2086 NLTLASRGALTSQAG

-2165 GLNAELAEGATLAGT
+2165 GLNAELTEGATLAGT

-2204 NVALSANTLISQLGN
+2204 SVALSANTLISQLGN
-2219 LLSSGELAMN
+2219 LLSGGELAMN
-2229 AARIEQQG
+2229 ATRIEQQG

-2309 RVQGGTLNLTT
+2309 RLQGGTLSLTT
-2320 QQLGNSQ
+2320 QQLDNSQ

-2334 HVGDITATTLTN
+2334 HAGDITATTLTN

-2398 EVYAPGKI
+2398 ELYAPGKI
-2406 LAGQKVTLDAGRVTG
+2406 LAGQKATLDAGRVTG

-2430 LALKTGSSLT
+2430 LVLKTGSSLT

-2479 INSGALVSNGVMQL
+2479 NNRGALVSNGVMQL

-2501 GSVQSGQGLT
+2501 GSVQSGQGLM

-2518 RNTGMLASQGDLGWQ
+2518 RNTGMLASLGNLGWQ
-2533 GESMFNGGTVYSGG
+2533 GESLFNGGTVYSGG
-2547 SQTLTANSNLTNE
+2547 SQALTANSNITNE
-2560 YGTLLAER
+2560 YGAIIAEQNA
-2568 GATIKVNNGQLVNA
+2568 GFKIKNGSLINSSGVIESAEGDVFLYANNV
-2582 SGTIDVG
+2582 T
-2589 SNELHMSASEIINR
+2589 NR
-2603 RAVFIVDS
+2603 RAVFEITESQIGELKGKVPVALSEYYSCMGCAPDDLVDVSTGQTINNFERGNNKSVYTIIIPVGS
-2611 GGDDSLVPTSIKVK
+2611 GGKIKSASSQSVINARKAISIHATSL
-2625 SSVLPI
+2625 
-2631 SGANNHILYVQYQ
+2631 NND
-2644 FPETISKEF
+2644 
-2653 GGNEVKVVKFS
+2653 
-2664 EQGKIISK
+2664 
-2672 GSIYISAGK
+2672 A
-2681 LKNEN
+2681 
-2686 SSIYSGGDISVVSNE
+2686 SSIYSGTDMTFHVGNIYNKSYSFGDVSAIYKETKMVVHEQRDYSYSYFFDLVDIITSNTE
-2701 ITNASIVEGR
+2701 S
-2711 VTTTATYKP
+2711 
-2720 LDGFKDF
+2720 
-2727 IFISY
+2727 
-2732 NDLNDLKAKVA
+2732 NDVK
-2743 DYPLYSSVINAENSG
+2743 ST
-2758 REFNALISADGNITG
+2758 ISAGGNLTG
-2773 TVAGMIDNITVKAHA
+2773 TVAGMIDNVTIKAHA
-2788 GPVSSTTQRPSL
+2788 GPVSSTTQRPSV
-2800 SLPQAQGAGATPGLQ
+2800 SLPQAQGAGAAPSLQ
-2815 GDAQYLAQQLK
+2815 GDAQYLSQVLK

-2846 GLFTVNGNSDSPYL
+2846 GLFTINGNSDSPYL

-2865 LLANLGQAGSGML
+2865 LLANLGQAGNGMM

-2893 QLSFDA
+2893 PLSFEA
-2899 VSGNGGISQVAG
+2899 VSGSDGVARVTG
-2911 QHADWVLPG
+2911 HGTDWVLPG
-2920 RASSGGNSPELQSL
+2920 RTSGGVNSPELQL
-2934 SGMALSNSGHV
+2934 PSGMTPSNSGH
-2945 VTSGQWQQSLQP
+2945 
-2957 DFHANGP
+2957 
-2964 GPHIVGG
+2964 I
-2971 TTSAAGQWQQS
+2971 TTAGQWQQS

-2988 APVVTAVA
+2988 APVVSAGAVK
-2996 VTAPGSVQTGLQA
+2996 APGPVQTGLQT
-3009 VPALATQPQ
+3009 VPALATRPQ
-3018 LETSPTLTQVNQFLG
+3018 IEISPTLTQVDKFLG
-3033 SSYFFSQMNY
+3033 SSYFFGQVNF

-3066 LAQTGRRFINNEMG
+3066 LAQTGRRFINGEMG
-3080 SDLAQMRTL
+3080 SDLAQMRWL
-3089 IDSAVQNQRELGLT
+3089 IDNAAQNQRELGL
-3103 AGVALSADQVAQLG
+3103 APGVALTAAQVAQLG

-3123 EPVWYQGKIVLA
+3123 EPVWFNGQIVLA

-3153 TATNIDL
+3153 TAGNIDL
-3160 TAGGIN
+3160 KAGGIN

-3175 TLSLKSGSTLVNQ
+3175 TLSLKSGSTLTNLGALQAGGDLTLLAMDDILNQ
-3188 GQIQAGGRL
+3188 GQISGQNVA
-3197 ELLAKGDILNQ
+3197 LASANGSIINQ
-3208 SLIKGGDVVIAS
+3208 
-3220 RDGSVRNETQTA
+3220 TQTA
-3232 QRHVDVNGVL
+3232 QRHVDVNGILSDVL
-3242 SNELTEQTRFSR
+3242 SDQTRFSR
-3254 TDVGEIARIESASNL
+3254 TDVGDTASITSAGNL
-3269 LLQAGQDISLSA
+3269 LLQAGKDINLSA
-3281 SNLLAGLDMSLS
+3281 AELLAGGNMS
-3293 AGRDINIGSVEERRK
+3293 
-3308 WEEGNSRFARVEQLM
+3308 
-3323 SGLEAGH
+3323 
-3330 SLSLSAERDI
+3330 
-3340 TISASSLA
+3340 
-3348 AKGDASLTAG
+3348 
-3358 NELMLK
+3358 
-3364 TATNDANQYTT
+3364 
-3375 RRNGYDI
+3375 
-3382 VQQREEVGANLSAD
+3382 
-3396 NIALRAGSDL
+3396 
-3406 AMRAAHVQAEG
+3406 
-3417 ELAVTAGRDLLLEA
+3417 
-3431 GDAMDYRESY
+3431 
-3441 TKESKKK
+3441 
-3448 AFSKKTTTSH
+3448 
-3458 DISEQHMAQATEL
+3458 
-3471 GGQYVLLKAQQDM
+3471 
-3484 AVKGSNVV
+3484 
-3492 GDLGATLL
+3492 
-3500 AGRDLNIDT
+3500 
-3509 VDLLNRELH
+3509 
-3518 FRETKRSGLM
+3518 
-3528 GSGGIGFTIGK
+3528 
-3539 QQQSSDMAGTTQ
+3539 
-3551 IREGS
+3551 
-3556 SVGSVQGDVTLQAGN
+3556 LQAGN
-3571 RLQISASDVIAGKD
+3571 D
-3585 LLLVGK
+3585 
-3591 DVAITSAEQQITRKE
+3591 ITIGSLESRHTWE
-3606 EFKSKSGGLTVA
+3606 EGQNRFSRIDQL
-3618 LTGGAVTALQSAYD
+3618 
-3632 TVKTSKESSNDR
+3632 
-3644 LVALQGAK
+3644 
-3652 AAMNGYQAWQGM
+3652 M
-3664 QAMANSGGVPDP
+3664 
-3676 SFVGIAISVGN
+3676 
-3687 QRSQSNSQ
+3687 
-3695 SSETNALT
+3695 
-3703 SELNAGGDITV
+3703 SELNAGGNLSLSAGNDLSLVAST
-3714 LAKGDEANGSGD
+3714 AEANGDVSLRAGNNLVLASEANQTSDDVRQGNKHTIDRSTTQVGATVSGD
-3726 LIVSGSSIKGQNV
+3726 NVSLSAGNNLLAQASTIEAQGNASLQAGGELQLLTADNEAYHFEKSKSKSTFKSKSTEIEQKDVTAQGTTITAGGNVSLASQGDMTLKGSDIKAADSLAIDTDGQLKLLTATDEHFYRKDEKKSGVMVKMSGNGINSTTERQNQLDGADINISAGQGVLLQVGQKEGESLQAELDKLATQPGMAWVEQVRSMPGVKMEAVQEAYEQWNYSQQSLSPIASSIIAIALAVATGGV
-3739 TLGAARD
+3739 GAAALGAA
-3746 LVLQSAVNS
+3746 
-3755 SDSSGSNHSSGW
+3755 
-3767 NAGVSFGFSQGS
+3767 QGT
-3779 AGISIFANMN
+3779 ATAAMAN
-3789 AAKGK
+3789 AAFSTLVSQATISTIN
-3794 ENGDSDRY
+3794 NG
-3802 TETNITAGDILT
+3802 G
-3814 LKSGRDATLLG
+3814 
-3825 AQVSG
+3825 
-3830 DKVTADIGRNLTLTS
+3830 NL
-3845 QQDND
+3845 
-3850 HYQSQ
+3850 
-3855 QSSISAGGSFTF
+3855 
-3867 GSMTASGYVNASRQK
+3867 
-3882 INSDFES
+3882 
-3889 VVEQTGVFAGK
+3889 
-3900 QGFDIRVGE
+3900 
-3909 HTQLNG
+3909 G
-3915 AVLAGSEDAGK
+3915 AVLKELGSSASVKQLATSVATAGALQGLDKAMGLASAAPAASNAASQPAASNLFSWDTFNRVTSHSVVTAGINTTINGSHFADAFKASLLSNIQGEVGKATANWIGDQGIKFDAANSPLAEAGK
-3926 NHLSTGTLGWNDL
+3926 IAAHGVTSGAIAEITGGKFAAGAAGGAMSELASSWSSQVFSDTEHQVALNKVLGGLAAVAVTGDQNQFDTGTE
-3939 VNRAE
+3939 RAE
-3944 YKVESQSVGI
+3944 TVYRYNYLTHKQITDWLDKYGSAATPEERERLLSAAQQVDKVQLEKALQTAISKDALIAQQDDLMQLIQSADCNPSCKALSQHSLNQLTPIIDGYEELERGNNIPKAVIATISLGIPAFSKVVAPTVGKWVGSATIGERLVGVGI
-3954 SGSGDSTKGFSS
+3954 SGAANAGTQIYYGEPFSWVTFGASMVTGGATVNMGYWGATTVNAAGSG
-3966 IAAMTSLGGSNS
+3966 ITSLIEQKSPWRSMAASVIGSTVGYGVGKAEKPLDKFFNPPKNDIKWMQS
-3978 SGSAS
+3978 PNTPIFYPYPKSNLPAIIAGSGSA
-3983 STTFASIGAG
+3983 
-3993 DIEIRN
+3993 
-3999 TAGQQ
+3999 
-4004 QGLVSLH
+4004 V
-4011 RDPTQAVNGLSPIF
+4011 
-4025 DKQKELERM
+4025 
-4034 QEAQLIGEVGQ
+4034 
-4045 QATQMVVSHHL
+4045 
-4056 AAANE
+4056 
-4061 KAKNDPEYANSKEYK
+4061 
-4076 ALQEKWGVGSD
+4076 
-4087 FQRGMQAATAALQG
+4087 
-4101 LAGGDLT
+4101 
-4108 QAAAGAA
+4108 
-4115 APYLAQMVKQQTD
+4115 
-4128 DGPSRVMAH
+4128 
-4137 ALVQGAL
+4137 
-4144 AAAQNKNAMISA
+4144 
-4156 TGAATGELAGMMATK
+4156 
-4171 LYHKDASQLTEG
+4171 
-4183 EKETVST
+4183 
-4190 LATLAAGLAGGLTGD
+4190 
-4205 STDSALAGAQTGKT
+4205 
-4219 VVENNLLAKALVEGC
+4219 
-4234 AIASPCRT
+4234 
-4242 KVAEQII
+4242 
-4249 EISIKAGI
+4249 
-4257 VGLAGVAIKNVA
+4257 
-4269 DKMSSDELDHL
+4269 
-4280 ITLSMMG
+4280 
-4287 NDEITE
+4287 
-4293 KYIISLQ
+4293 
-4300 DKYGLHTGGNQL
+4300 
-4312 DGEFKLPQHTGRD
+4312 
-4325 PKVDSTLVLTH
+4325 
-4336 TGNDKPNADSITN
+4336 
-4349 TGNTDSKPDVGSSTT
+4349 
-4364 VTPLSEATSKDD
+4364 LSEVTTHATEDSMR
-4376 LLYLSERV
+4376 LYEV
-4384 DNRLPI
+4384 
-4390 PEPIIASN
+4390 
-4398 GFKVESNTKHTPG
+4398 
-4411 APGFR
+4411 
-4416 PNAGIEPKNSMDLF
+4416 
-4430 EHSIAT
+4430 
-4436 KDPKVR
+4436 
-4442 LSIDNDGNIHRFFN
+4442 
-4456 TSKDGTGTFH
+4456 
-4466 WSGSSGD
+4466 
-4473 GKNALGNRELGS
+4473 
-4485 FNKEIK
+4485 
-4491 ELKGKK
+4491 LK

>member
-92 LGGLIQNNPHLTGAS
+92 LGGLIQNNPHLTGTP

-166 DTHGQLQ
+166 DAHGQLQ

-266 VGVNLANAVATQGD
+266 VGVNLANAVATQGE

-292 NSSSAGNLQV
+292 DSSSAGNLQV
-302 SSQGELAVTGAI
+302 SSQGELAVAGAI
-314 HSGGAVKLAAGGELT
+314 HSGGTAKLAAGGELT

-344 ARAQQ
+344 ARTQQ
-349 LQRTKVSSGGTLALQ
+349 LQRSKVSSGGTLALQ

-407 QAGHVQGTSV
+407 QAGQVQGTSV

-429 TQAAQNLTI
+429 TQAAQNLAI
-438 DAMTLDNQGT
+438 DATTLDNQGT
-448 LKSGQAMSVALG
+448 LKSGQVMSVALG

-494 QRLQLQA
+494 HRMQLQA

-517 NVNELT
+517 NGNELT
-523 VAGKVKGNVVQL
+523 VAGKVKGNAVQL
-535 QADVLTNRGEV
+535 QAGVLTNRGEV

-587 DSLTLQAD
+587 DNLTLQAD

-607 ATLAGRQLRSSGT
+607 ATLTGRQLRSSGT

-667 TAETGNFDGVLKAQ
+667 SAETGNFDGVLKAQ

-720 QNVSLS
+720 Q
-726 GGQLALGGTVG
+726 
-737 AGQDMAIKG
+737 
-746 KQVTQHGRL
+746 
-755 ISGQILNVDTDGLL
+755 
-769 LEGETE
+769 
-775 AAALNV
+775 
-781 HSNEMT
+781 
-787 VAGKVKGNAVQ
+787 
-798 LQAGVLTNRG
+798 
-808 EVQAGQTLNWQ
+808 
-819 GSRLANSGTLQ
+819 
-830 GDQQLVLKGDALQNR
+830 
-845 GTLAGGDSL
+845 
-854 TLQADT
+854 
-860 LDNEG
+860 
-865 RIASQLATLAG
+865 
-876 RQLRSSGTL
+876 
-885 LGVSRLTLKGDKLA
+885 
-899 LTGQQLTDGELEL
+899 
-912 GSRLLQLSGQ
+912 
-922 SLVGGQARVTAE
+922 
-934 TGNFDGVLKAQS
+934 
-946 LVLAVKDATSEGK
+946 
-959 LHSREGIAWEGQRLA
+959 
-974 TGSASEL
+974 
-981 LANQGVSL
+981 GVSL

-994 ALGGTVGAGQ
+994 VLGGTVGAGQ
-1004 DMVIKGRQ
+1004 DMVIKGKR
-1012 VTQHGQLASGQVM
+1012 VTQHGQLASGQGM

-1034 AGLVQGGSI
+1034 AGQVQGRAI
-1043 NLTSERATQQ
+1043 TLTSERATQQ
-1053 GRILATDTLNWHSK
+1053 GRILASDTLNWHSK

-1111 GLFANEVAVTGARLL
+1111 GLFANEMAVTGSRLL
-1126 LKGALESKSS
+1126 LKGGLESKSS

-1150 RTGAGLAL
+1150 RTGADLAL

-1163 TLSGSQHVG
+1163 TLSGTQHVG

-1191 KLLKLDAKTL
+1191 KQLKLDAKML

-1208 ASQADIAAVN
+1208 ASQADIAAAN
-1218 WQQRGELSTDNAL
+1218 WQQRGELTTDNAL

-1236 KLTQEAGGALR
+1236 KLTQEAGSALR

-1263 DVAAKGDV
+1263 EVAAKGDV
-1271 AVVANAYQQQGAM
+1271 AVVANAYQQQGTM

-1332 TLANQGWLQAGE
+1332 TLTNLGWLQAGE
-1344 SLALTGRTLDNEGT
+1344 SLALTGRALDNEGT
-1358 VIAGGDHQ
+1358 IIAGGDHQ

-1390 LQNGGLLQGKQGIT
+1390 LQNGGLLQGKQDIT

-1411 LTVTGRLVSQG
+1411 LTGRLVSQG

-1440 GALTLQGETQQL
+1440 GALTLQGDTQQL
-1452 AGVWRVGGLLQ
+1452 AGVWRVGGVLQ
-1463 STGKQLTLTGDW
+1463 STGKQLTLAGDW

-1493 ASEQAANFEVIEWH
+1493 ASEQAANFKVTEWH
-1507 NEQGATLVAAGKLNL
+1507 NEQGATLVAAGPLNL
-1522 TGQRLLQQGSWL
+1522 TGQRMLQQGSWL
-1534 GNGSQTLMVDE
+1534 GNGSQTLTVDE

-1551 WLGDGALQAKG
+1551 WLGDGALQVKG
-1562 SKLVNSGTLRAAGLD
+1562 SKLVNSGTLRAASLD
-1577 LTVNELEN
+1577 LTVDELEN

-1623 GDVGTRQLTMTA
+1623 GDVGTRQLTMKA

-1667 GSMQLGASLLDL
+1667 GSMQLGASLLNL
-1679 NGLTQANGELV
+1679 NGLTQADGELV
-1690 VTAEQATLA
+1690 MAAEQATLA
-1699 GNLAADQLQWR
+1699 GNLVADQLQWR

-1734 DGTLKGDHQQVT
+1734 GGTLKGEHQQVT
-1746 ATTLST
+1746 ATTLTT

-1765 LTAGQMTLQG
+1765 LTADQMTLQG

-1804 QVADTLR
+1804 QVTDTLR

-1847 TNRGHWQSDQGIALT
+1847 TNRGHWQSDQDITLT

-1908 KLLANKDLVLNT
+1908 KLLANKDLVLTT

-1943 LTSQGTLSSAGDLSW
+1943 LTSQGTLSSADNLSW
-1958 QGVNLAHSGSAV
+1958 QGANLVHSGSAV

-1975 TLQGESVTLDGDL
+1975 TLRGESVTLDGDL

-2062 WRIRGEAD
+2062 WRIRGETD
-2070 IQADIMTL
+2070 IQADSMTL

-2101 SQLVSGGALSLDGG
+2101 SQLVSGGALSLDGA

-2165 GLNAELAEGATLAGT
+2165 GLNAELTEGATLAGT

-2204 NVALSANTLISQLGN
+2204 NVALSANTLISQLGD
-2219 LLSSGELAMN
+2219 LLSGGELTMN

-2253 GVMLVTGQGS
+2253 GVMLVAGQGS

-2277 DGLTISSR
+2277 DGLAISSR

-2299 LTHDTLVNRG
+2299 LTNNSTVNRG

-2320 QQLGNSQ
+2320 QQLDNSL

-2334 HVGDITATTLTN
+2334 HVGDITATTLAN

-2379 ARLAN
+2379 ARLSN

-2398 EVYAPGKI
+2398 ELYAPGKI
-2406 LAGQKVTLDAGRVTG
+2406 LAGQKATLDAGRVTG

-2440 SQGTLSAKGTLDLQV
+2440 SQGILSAKGTLDLQV

-2467 GQRFNAGVTGQL
+2467 GQRFNANATGQF
-2479 INSGALVSNGVMQL
+2479 NNRGALVSNGVMQL

-2533 GESMFNGGTVYSGG
+2533 GESLFNGGTVYSGG

-2568 GATIKVNNGQLVNA
+2568 GATIKVDDGQIINI
-2582 SGTIDVG
+2582 SGTVDGGNGTLFLSSSELINKRDRRNERYKEEVFDSALPDRVSMRRKNWEELVFRTASIDDYKGKEFSQLEKASFYYGDSNYNLTLFERGAVG
-2589 SNELHMSASEIINR
+2589 DREKYVFGIPIKKASID
-2603 RAVFIVDS
+2603 FDML
-2611 GGDDSLVPTSIKVK
+2611 GGDASIITTGDINISSSL
-2625 SSVLPI
+2625 
-2631 SGANNHILYVQYQ
+2631 
-2644 FPETISKEF
+2644 
-2653 GGNEVKVVKFS
+2653 
-2664 EQGKIISK
+2664 
-2672 GSIYISAGK
+2672 
-2681 LKNEN
+2681 LKN
-2686 SSIYSGGDISVVSNE
+2686 D
-2701 ITNASIVEGR
+2701 T
-2711 VTTTATYKP
+2711 
-2720 LDGFKDF
+2720 
-2727 IFISY
+2727 
-2732 NDLNDLKAKVA
+2732 
-2743 DYPLYSSVINAENSG
+2743 
-2758 REFNALISADGNITG
+2758 ALISAGESINVLSNKVENTSTSSGEYIEYGRYQYDGNVIFISLKFKLIGTEKFYIEKSSNTSIIAAGGNLTG
-2773 TVAGMIDNITVKAHA
+2773 TVAGMIDNVTIKAHA
-2788 GPVSSTTQRPSL
+2788 GPVSSTIQRPSL
-2800 SLPQAQGAGATPGLQ
+2800 SLPQAQGSGAAPALQ
-2815 GDAQYLAQQLK
+2815 GDVQYLAQQLK

-2846 GLFTVNGNSDSPYL
+2846 GLFTVNDNSDSPYL

-2865 LLANLGQAGSGML
+2865 LLANLGQAGNGML
-2878 DRIDAALQ
+2878 DRIDAALR

-2893 QLSFDA
+2893 QLSFDV
-2899 VSGNGGISQVAG
+2899 VSGNGGIAQVAG
-2911 QHADWVLPG
+2911 QHADWALPG

-2957 DFHANGP
+2957 
-2964 GPHIVGG
+2964 
-2971 TTSAAGQWQQS
+2971 
-2982 LQPGWQ
+2982 GWQ
-2988 APVVTAVA
+2988 ASVVTAMA
-2996 VTAPGSVQTGLQA
+2996 VTGPGSVQAGLQA
-3009 VPALATQPQ
+3009 VPALAIQPP

-3103 AGVALSADQVAQLG
+3103 AGVALSADQAAQLG

-3254 TDVGEIARIESASNL
+3254 TDVGEIARIESAGNL

-3293 AGRDINIGSVEERRK
+3293 AGRDINIGSVEDRRK

-3867 GSMTASGYVNASRQK
+3867 GTMTASGYVNASRQK

-3966 IAAMTSLGGSNS
+3966 IAGMTSLGGSNS

-4004 QGLVSLH
+4004 QDLVSLH
-4011 RDPTQAVNGLSPIF
+4011 RDPTLAVNGLSPIF

-4056 AAANE
+4056 AEANE
-4061 KAKNDPEYANSKEYK
+4061 KAKNDPEYANSKAYK
-4076 ALQEKWGVGSD
+4076 ELQEKWGVGSD

-4156 TGAATGELAGMMATK
+4156 TGAATGELVGILATE
-4171 LYHKDASQLTEG
+4171 LYHKEASELAEG
-4183 EKETVST
+4183 QKETVST

-4219 VVENNLLAKALVEGC
+4219 VVENNLLAIPLPPPPVAATNNGDAVNE
-4234 AIASPCRT
+4234 ANNTIASALQ
-4242 KVAEQII
+4242 KQLN
-4249 EISIKAGI
+4249 EIGEAIDKATQCSFGR
-4257 VGLAGVAIKNVA
+4257 AC
-4269 DKMSSDELDHL
+4269 SSD
-4280 ITLSMMG
+4280 
-4287 NDEITE
+4287 N
-4293 KYIISLQ
+4293 ISLE
-4300 DKYGLHTGGNQL
+4300 
-4312 DGEFKLPQHTGRD
+4312 DGPNVGKE
-4325 PKVDSTLVLTH
+4325 LT
-4336 TGNDKPNADSITN
+4336 D
-4349 TGNTDSKPDVGSSTT
+4349 
-4364 VTPLSEATSKDD
+4364 EQ
-4376 LLYLSERV
+4376 
-4384 DNRLPI
+4384 
-4390 PEPIIASN
+4390 
-4398 GFKVESNTKHTPG
+4398 KVELGGSG
-4411 APGFR
+4411 
-4416 PNAGIEPKNSMDLF
+4416 S
-4430 EHSIAT
+4430 
-4436 KDPKVR
+4436 
-4442 LSIDNDGNIHRFFN
+4442 
-4456 TSKDGTGTFH
+4456 GTGTPP
-4466 WSGSSGD
+4466 SPENDPNKSEEKKIDKLNQKQESAIKKID
-4473 GKNALGNRELGS
+4473 NTIKNALKDHDITGTLKDMDNNPVPKDNGGYWDHMQEMQNTLRGLRNHADTLKNVNNPEAKAAYGRATDAINRIES
-4485 FNKEIK
+4485 AIK
-4491 ELKGKK
+4491 GYGI

>member
-92 LGGLIQNNPHLTGAS
+92 LGGLIQNNPHLTGTP

-166 DTHGQLQ
+166 DAHGQLQ

-214 VNVIAGANTV
+214 VNVIAGANMV

-266 VGVNLANAVATQGD
+266 VGVNLANAVATQGE

-292 NSSSAGNLQV
+292 DSSSAGNLQV
-302 SSQGELAVTGAI
+302 SSQGELAVAGAI
-314 HSGGAVKLAAGGELT
+314 HSAGAAKLAAGGELT

-344 ARAQQ
+344 ARTQH
-349 LQRTKVSSGGTLALQ
+349 LQRTKVSSGGTLGLQ

-369 VVREGELQGETL
+369 VVREGELQGERL

-407 QAGHVQGTSV
+407 QAGQVQGTSV

-429 TQAAQNLTI
+429 TQAAQNLAI
-438 DAMTLDNQGT
+438 DATTLDNQGT
-448 LKSGQAMSVALG
+448 LKSGQVMSVALG

-494 QRLQLQA
+494 QRMQLQA

-517 NVNELT
+517 NGNELT
-523 VAGKVKGNVVQL
+523 VAGKVKGNAVQL
-535 QADVLTNRGEV
+535 QAGVLTNRGEV

-681 SLVLAVKEATSEGKL
+681 SLVLAIKEATSEGKL

-711 GSASELLAN
+711 GSASELL
-720 QNVSLS
+720 V
-726 GGQLALGGTVG
+726 
-737 AGQDMAIKG
+737 
-746 KQVTQHGRL
+746 
-755 ISGQILNVDTDGLL
+755 
-769 LEGETE
+769 
-775 AAALNV
+775 
-781 HSNEMT
+781 
-787 VAGKVKGNAVQ
+787 
-798 LQAGVLTNRG
+798 
-808 EVQAGQTLNWQ
+808 
-819 GSRLANSGTLQ
+819 
-830 GDQQLVLKGDALQNR
+830 
-845 GTLAGGDSL
+845 
-854 TLQADT
+854 
-860 LDNEG
+860 
-865 RIASQLATLAG
+865 
-876 RQLRSSGTL
+876 
-885 LGVSRLTLKGDKLA
+885 
-899 LTGQQLTDGELEL
+899 
-912 GSRLLQLSGQ
+912 
-922 SLVGGQARVTAE
+922 
-934 TGNFDGVLKAQS
+934 
-946 LVLAVKDATSEGK
+946 
-959 LHSREGIAWEGQRLA
+959 
-974 TGSASEL
+974 
-981 LANQGVSL
+981 NQGVSL

-994 ALGGTVGAGQ
+994 VLGGTVGAGQ
-1004 DMVIKGRQ
+1004 NMAIKGKR
-1012 VTQHGQLASGQVM
+1012 VTQHGQLASGQGM

-1034 AGLVQGGSI
+1034 AGQVQGRAI
-1043 NLTSERATQQ
+1043 TLTSERATQQ
-1053 GRILATDTLNWHSK
+1053 GRILASDTLNWHSK

-1103 FAELNSTG
+1103 FVELNSTG
-1111 GLFANEVAVTGARLL
+1111 GLFANEMAVTGSRLL
-1126 LKGALESKSS
+1126 LKGGLESKSS

-1150 RTGAGLAL
+1150 RTGADLAL

-1163 TLSGSQHVG
+1163 TLSGTQHVG

-1191 KLLKLDAKTL
+1191 KLLKLDAKML

-1208 ASQADIAAVN
+1208 ASQADIAAAN
-1218 WQQRGELSTDNAL
+1218 WQQRGELTTDNAL

-1236 KLTQEAGGALR
+1236 KLTQEAGSALR

-1263 DVAAKGDV
+1263 EVAAKGDV
-1271 AVVANAYQQQGAM
+1271 AVVANAYQQQGTM

-1332 TLANQGWLQAGE
+1332 TLTNLGWLQAGE
-1344 SLALTGRTLDNEGT
+1344 SLALTGRALDNEGT
-1358 VIAGGDHQ
+1358 IIAGGDHQ

-1390 LQNGGLLQGKQGIT
+1390 LQNGGLLQGKQDIT

-1411 LTVTGRLVSQG
+1411 LTGRLVSQG

-1440 GALTLQGETQQL
+1440 GALTLQGDTQQL
-1452 AGVWRVGGLLQ
+1452 AGIWRVGGLLQ
-1463 STGKQLTLTGDW
+1463 STGKQLTLAGDW

-1493 ASEQAANFEVIEWH
+1493 ASEQAANFKVTEWH
-1507 NEQGATLVAAGKLNL
+1507 NEQGATLVAAGPLNL

-1551 WLGDGALQAKG
+1551 WLGDGALQVKG

-1623 GDVGTRQLTMTA
+1623 GDVGTRQLTMKA

-1667 GSMQLGASLLDL
+1667 GSMQLGASLLNL
-1679 NGLTQANGELV
+1679 NGLTQADGELV
-1690 VTAEQATLA
+1690 MAAEQATLA
-1699 GNLAADQLQWR
+1699 GNLAVDQLQWR

-1721 ARDTTL
+1721 ARDATL
-1727 NGEQVTL
+1727 SGEQVTL
-1734 DGTLKGDHQQVT
+1734 GGTLKGEHQQVT
-1746 ATTLST
+1746 ATTLTT

-1765 LTAGQMTLQG
+1765 LTADQMTLQG

-1793 GTLASGGSLSL
+1793 GVLASGGSLSL

-1825 AHIDNGGALVSKDAL
+1825 AHIENGGALVSKDAL

-1847 TNRGHWQSDQGIALT
+1847 TNRGHWQSDQGITLT

-1874 GLGQTLTLDALDN
+1874 GLGQTLTLDTLDN

-1926 SGSTTASNGQL
+1926 SDSITASNGQL

-1943 LTSQGTLSSAGDLSW
+1943 LTSQGTLSSAGNLSW
-1958 QGVNLAHSGSAV
+1958 QGANLAHSGSAV

-2070 IQADIMTL
+2070 IQADTMTL

-2101 SQLVSGGALSLDGG
+2101 SQLVSGGALSLDGA

-2139 GDLLAGGDLLLRSGY
+2139 GDLLAGGDLILRSGY

-2165 GLNAELAEGATLAGT
+2165 GLNAELTEGATLAGT

-2219 LLSSGELAMN
+2219 LLSGGELAMN

-2242 RLQSGGALQND
+2242 RLQSGGELQND
-2253 GVMLVTGQGS
+2253 GVMLVAGQGS
-2263 ISGARLDNRGTLQG
+2263 ISGVRLDNRGTLQG

-2299 LTHDTLVNRG
+2299 LTHDILVNRG

-2320 QQLGNSQ
+2320 QQLDNGQ
-2327 GAVLRGQ
+2327 GAVLRGL

-2366 GLISANLLEASPL
+2366 GFISANLLEASPL
-2379 ARLAN
+2379 ARLSN

-2398 EVYAPGKI
+2398 ELYAPGKI
-2406 LAGQKVTLDAGRVTG
+2406 LAGQKATLDAGRVTG

-2467 GQRFNAGVTGQL
+2467 GQRFNANVTGQL
-2479 INSGALVSNGVMQL
+2479 NNRGALVSNGVMQL

-2518 RNTGMLASQGDLGWQ
+2518 RNTGMLASQGDLGLQ
-2533 GESMFNGGTVYSGG
+2533 GESLFNGGTVYSGG

-2568 GATIKVNNGQLVNA
+2568 GATIKVNNGQLVNS
-2582 SGTIDVG
+2582 SGTIDAG
-2589 SNELHMSASEIINR
+2589 SGDLFISAREIVNQ
-2603 RAVFIVDS
+2603 RAKFVVNNMGDEDFIPPQMKIVM
-2611 GGDDSLVPTSIKVK
+2611 PTL
-2625 SSVLPI
+2625 SVI
-2631 SGANNHILYVQYQ
+2631 GYSGAGDHDDRYAIWAIYPRIVEDVVSGSEVRVTDSSLEGNVLSGRNLYLSSDKIVNS
-2644 FPETISKEF
+2644 FSNIIV
-2653 GGNEVKVVKFS
+2653 GGN
-2664 EQGKIISK
+2664 ISID
-2672 GSIYISAGK
+2672 SDN
-2681 LKNEN
+2681 LKNE
-2686 SSIYSGGDISVVSNE
+2686 SLSEGKAKLHLEYGSIDGRTTSKIVGGGRGSGPKDPGSPSDKLAVTYVLHAVNE
-2701 ITNASIVEGR
+2701 IRLDVGR
-2711 VTTTATYKP
+2711 S
-2720 LDGFKDF
+2720 F
-2727 IFISY
+2727 
-2732 NDLNDLKAKVA
+2732 
-2743 DYPLYSSVINAENSG
+2743 NSTIAAG
-2758 REFNALISADGNITG
+2758 GNITG
-2773 TVAGMIDNITVKAHA
+2773 TVAGMIDNVTIKAHA

-2800 SLPQAQGAGATPGLQ
+2800 SLPQAQGTGAVPGVQ
-2815 GDAQYLAQQLK
+2815 GNAQYLAQQLK

-2834 PLPDFQLPSGDK
+2834 PLPDFKLPSGDK

-2865 LLANLGQAGSGML
+2865 LLANLEQAGNGML

-2893 QLSFDA
+2893 PLSFDA
-2899 VSGNGGISQVAG
+2899 VSGNGGIAQAAG

-2920 RASSGGNSPELQSL
+2920 RASSGGSSPELQSL
-2934 SGMALSNSGHV
+2934 SGMTPSNSGHV
-2945 VTSGQWQQSLQP
+2945 
-2957 DFHANGP
+2957 
-2964 GPHIVGG
+2964 
-2971 TTSAAGQWQQS
+2971 AASGQWQQS

-2988 APVVTAVA
+2988 ASVVTAVA
-2996 VTAPGSVQTGLQA
+2996 VTAPGSVHSGLQA
-3009 VPALATQPQ
+3009 VPALATQPP

-3208 SLIKGGDVVIAS
+3208 NLIKGGDVVIAS

-3242 SNELTEQTRFSR
+3242 SSELTEQTRFSR
-3254 TDVGEIARIESASNL
+3254 TDVGEIARIESAGNL

-3293 AGRDINIGSVEERRK
+3293 AGGDINIGSVEDRRK

-3323 SGLEAGH
+3323 SELNAGGRVVIQAGQD
-3330 SLSLSAERDI
+3330 LALSASRVEGRGDI
-3340 TISASSLA
+3340 NL
-3348 AKGDASLTAG
+3348 LAG
-3358 NELMLK
+3358 NNLLLVSE
-3364 TATNDANQYTT
+3364 ANQNSDDIRRGNKHIIDRTT
-3375 RRNGYDI
+3375 T
-3382 VQQREEVGANLSAD
+3382 QQGVELSG
-3396 NIALRAGSDL
+3396 NN
-3406 AMRAAHVQAEG
+3406 
-3417 ELAVTAGRDLLLEA
+3417 LLLEA
-3431 GDAMDYRESY
+3431 GNNLL
-3441 TKESKKK
+3441 
-3448 AFSKKTTTSH
+3448 
-3458 DISEQHMAQATEL
+3458 AQASTL
-3471 GGQYVLLKAQQDM
+3471 DA
-3484 AVKGSNVV
+3484 KGN
-3492 GDLGATLL
+3492 A
-3500 AGRDLNIDT
+3500 A
-3509 VDLLNRELH
+3509 
-3518 FRETKRSGLM
+3518 
-3528 GSGGIGFTIGK
+3528 
-3539 QQQSSDMAGTTQ
+3539 
-3551 IREGS
+3551 
-3556 SVGSVQGDVTLQAGN
+3556 LQAGGE
-3571 RLQISASDVIAGKD
+3571 LQ
-3585 LLLVGK
+3585 LLTADNEVYHF
-3591 DVAITSAEQQITRKE
+3591 EQSKSKG
-3606 EFKSKSGGLTVA
+3606 FLKSKSTEIEQKDVTAQGTTITAGGNVSLASQGDMTLKGSDIQAGETLSVDTDDMLKLLTATDEHFYRKDEKKSGVMVKMSGNGTNSTAERQNQLDGADININAGQGVLLQVGQKEGESLQARLDTLATQPGMAWVEQVRSMPGVKMEAVQEAYEQWNYSQQSLSPIASAIIAIA
-3618 LTGGAVTALQSAYD
+3618 LAAATGGAGALALGAVEGTATA
-3632 TVKTSKESSNDR
+3632 
-3644 LVALQGAK
+3644 
-3652 AAMNGYQAWQGM
+3652 
-3664 QAMANSGGVPDP
+3664 AMANAAFSTLVSQATISTINNGG
-3676 SFVGIAISVGN
+3676 
-3687 QRSQSNSQ
+3687 
-3695 SSETNALT
+3695 
-3703 SELNAGGDITV
+3703 
-3714 LAKGDEANGSGD
+3714 
-3726 LIVSGSSIKGQNV
+3726 
-3739 TLGAARD
+3739 
-3746 LVLQSAVNS
+3746 
-3755 SDSSGSNHSSGW
+3755 
-3767 NAGVSFGFSQGS
+3767 
-3779 AGISIFANMN
+3779 
-3789 AAKGK
+3789 
-3794 ENGDSDRY
+3794 
-3802 TETNITAGDILT
+3802 
-3814 LKSGRDATLLG
+3814 
-3825 AQVSG
+3825 
-3830 DKVTADIGRNLTLTS
+3830 NL
-3845 QQDND
+3845 
-3850 HYQSQ
+3850 
-3855 QSSISAGGSFTF
+3855 
-3867 GSMTASGYVNASRQK
+3867 
-3882 INSDFES
+3882 
-3889 VVEQTGVFAGK
+3889 
-3900 QGFDIRVGE
+3900 
-3909 HTQLNG
+3909 G
-3915 AVLAGSEDAGK
+3915 AVLKELGS
-3926 NHLSTGTLGWNDL
+3926 
-3939 VNRAE
+3939 
-3944 YKVESQSVGI
+3944 
-3954 SGSGDSTKGFSS
+3954 
-3966 IAAMTSLGGSNS
+3966 
-3978 SGSAS
+3978 SAS
-3983 STTFASIGAG
+3983 IKQLATSVA
-3993 DIEIRN
+3993 
-3999 TAGQQ
+3999 TAG
-4004 QGLVSLH
+4004 
-4011 RDPTQAVNGLSPIF
+4011 
-4025 DKQKELERM
+4025 
-4034 QEAQLIGEVGQ
+4034 
-4045 QATQMVVSHHL
+4045 
-4056 AAANE
+4056 
-4061 KAKNDPEYANSKEYK
+4061 
-4076 ALQEKWGVGSD
+4076 
-4087 FQRGMQAATAALQG
+4087 ALQG
-4101 LAGGDLT
+4101 LDQAMGVASAAPAASNAASQPAASNLFSWDTFNRVTSHSVVTAGINTTINGSHFSDAFKASLLSNIQGEVGKATANWIGDQGIKFDAANSPLAEAGKIAAHGVT
-4108 QAAAGAA
+4108 SGAIAEITGGKFAAGAA
-4115 APYLAQMVKQQTD
+4115 GGAMSELASNWSLGAFSGNEEYQVALNKVLGGLAAVAVTGD
-4128 DGPSRVMAH
+4128 ENDFYTGADRAETVHRYNAMAH
-4137 ALVQGAL
+4137 
-4144 AAAQNKNAMISA
+4144 
-4156 TGAATGELAGMMATK
+4156 
-4171 LYHKDASQLTEG
+4171 
-4183 EKETVST
+4183 
-4190 LATLAAGLAGGLTGD
+4190 TLAALKARDPEQFAKLMEAKRNQYKTCGESAECKKMMIAGLGLVGLPLLPSELLAAGGIGGGAKFGFELWDNKADLSKVDVGEVVFSTYLSAGTAGWSFWPTVAVNAAGGAYTSHLKGEDPLVGGFASSLGAGTGYW
-4205 STDSALAGAQTGKT
+4205 AGKF
-4219 VVENNLLAKALVEGC
+4219 VEPLAKNLFNVNQNGIKYEFIDIGLT
-4234 AIASPCRT
+4234 IQKNKPES
-4242 KVAEQII
+4242 II
-4249 EISIKAGI
+4249 P
-4257 VGLAGVAIKNVA
+4257 
-4269 DKMSSDELDHL
+4269 SSF
-4280 ITLSMMG
+4280 G
-4287 NDEITE
+4287 
-4293 KYIISLQ
+4293 
-4300 DKYGLHTGGNQL
+4300 
-4312 DGEFKLPQHTGRD
+4312 
-4325 PKVDSTLVLTH
+4325 
-4336 TGNDKPNADSITN
+4336 
-4349 TGNTDSKPDVGSSTT
+4349 
-4364 VTPLSEATSKDD
+4364 
-4376 LLYLSERV
+4376 
-4384 DNRLPI
+4384 
-4390 PEPIIASN
+4390 
-4398 GFKVESNTKHTPG
+4398 
-4411 APGFR
+4411 
-4416 PNAGIEPKNSMDLF
+4416 NAGGSISSELSTKFF
-4430 EHSIAT
+4430 ES
-4436 KDPKVR
+4436 
-4442 LSIDNDGNIHRFFN
+4442 
-4456 TSKDGTGTFH
+4456 
-4466 WSGSSGD
+4466 
-4473 GKNALGNRELGS
+4473 
-4485 FNKEIK
+4485 
-4491 ELKGKK
+4491 ELKEADW

>member
-13 LAYHLSA
+13 LAYHLSG

-92 LGGLIQNNPHLTGAS
+92 LGGLIQNNPHLTGAP
-107 ANVIINEVIGA
+107 ANVIINEVVGA

-166 DTHGQLQ
+166 DAHGQLQ

-235 GDGAVPEVAIDT
+235 GDGTVPEVAIDT

-280 LTLDANGKIRLR
+280 LTLDTNGKIRLR
-292 NSSSAGNLQV
+292 DSSSAGNLQV
-302 SSQGELAVTGAI
+302 SSQGELAVAGVI
-314 HSGGAVKLAAGGELT
+314 HSGGAAKLAAGGVLT

-344 ARAQQ
+344 ARTQQ

-364 ASDAL
+364 ANDAL

-394 TAKDVT
+394 TAKEVT

-417 RLAAGALRHEGT
+417 RLTAGVLRHEGT

-438 DAMTLDNQGT
+438 DATTLDNQGT
-448 LKSGQAMSVALG
+448 LKSGQAMSIALG

-474 LAIRA
+474 LAIQA
-479 GTRWEQGEQ
+479 GTHWEQGEQ

-506 AGDVG
+506 AGEVG

-517 NVNELT
+517 NGNELT
-523 VAGKVKGNVVQL
+523 VAGKVKGNAVQL
-535 QADVLTNRGEV
+535 QAGVLTNRGEV
-546 QAGQTLNWQGSRLA
+546 QAGQSLNWQGSRLA
-560 NSGTLQGDKQLVLKG
+560 NSGTLQGDQQLVLKG
-575 DALQNQGTLAGG
+575 DALQNQGSLAGG

-607 ATLAGRQLRSSGT
+607 ATLTGRQLRSSGT
-620 LLGVSRLTLKG
+620 LLGVSRLILKG

-644 ELELGSRLL
+644 ELALGSRLL

-720 QNVSLS
+720 QGVSLS
-726 GGQLALGGTVG
+726 GGQLVLGGTVG

-746 KQVTQHGRL
+746 K
-755 ISGQILNVDTDGLL
+755 
-769 LEGETE
+769 
-775 AAALNV
+775 
-781 HSNEMT
+781 
-787 VAGKVKGNAVQ
+787 
-798 LQAGVLTNRG
+798 
-808 EVQAGQTLNWQ
+808 
-819 GSRLANSGTLQ
+819 
-830 GDQQLVLKGDALQNR
+830 
-845 GTLAGGDSL
+845 
-854 TLQADT
+854 
-860 LDNEG
+860 
-865 RIASQLATLAG
+865 
-876 RQLRSSGTL
+876 
-885 LGVSRLTLKGDKLA
+885 
-899 LTGQQLTDGELEL
+899 
-912 GSRLLQLSGQ
+912 
-922 SLVGGQARVTAE
+922 
-934 TGNFDGVLKAQS
+934 
-946 LVLAVKDATSEGK
+946 
-959 LHSREGIAWEGQRLA
+959 
-974 TGSASEL
+974 
-981 LANQGVSL
+981 
-989 SGDQL
+989 
-994 ALGGTVGAGQ
+994 
-1004 DMVIKGRQ
+1004 Q

-1034 AGLVQGGSI
+1034 AGEVQGRAI
-1043 NLTSERATQQ
+1043 TLTSERAAQQ

-1111 GLFANEVAVTGARLL
+1111 GLFADEVAVTGARLL
-1126 LKGALESKSS
+1126 LKGVLESKSS

-1150 RTGAGLAL
+1150 RTGADLAL

-1172 GDLQLQAEQAEVSG
+1172 GNLQIQAEQAEVSG

-1218 WQQRGELSTDNAL
+1218 WQQRGELSSDNAL

-1293 ATRLQ
+1293 ATKLQ

-1358 VIAGGDHQ
+1358 VIAGGDHR

-1411 LTVTGRLVSQG
+1411 LTGRLVSQG

-1435 NANIG
+1435 NASIG
-1440 GALTLQGETQQL
+1440 GTLTLQGEMQQL
-1452 AGVWRVGGLLQ
+1452 AGAWRVGGLLQ
-1463 STGKQLTLTGDW
+1463 STGKQLTLAGDW

-1480 QLQADAL
+1480 QLQADTL

-1493 ASEQAANFEVIEWH
+1493 ASEQAANFKVTEWH
-1507 NEQGATLVAAGKLNL
+1507 NEQGATLVAAGPLNL
-1522 TGQRLLQQGSWL
+1522 TGQRLQQQGRWL
-1534 GNGSQTLMVDE
+1534 GNGSQTLTVDE

-1551 WLGDGALQAKG
+1551 WLGDGALQVKG

-1650 INLTAATLDSQG
+1650 INLTAETLDSQG

-1727 NGEQVTL
+1727 NGKQVTL

-1746 ATTLST
+1746 ATTLTT

-1783 RIEATQLSQQ
+1783 RIDATQLSQQ

-1847 TNRGHWQSDQGIALT
+1847 TNRGHWQSDQGITLT
-1862 ANRLLNSGQWVS
+1862 ASRLLNSGQWVS

-1958 QGVNLAHSGSAV
+1958 QGANLAHSGSAV

-2002 RGKLTSRG
+2002 RGKLASRG

-2070 IQADIMTL
+2070 IQADTMTL

-2165 GLNAELAEGATLAGT
+2165 GLNAELTEGATLAGT
-2180 VQADGNATLSAPAL
+2180 VQADGNATLLAPAL

-2204 NVALSANTLISQLGN
+2204 NVVLSANTLISQLGN
-2219 LLSSGELAMN
+2219 LLSGGELAMN

-2237 RVETT
+2237 RIETT

-2320 QQLGNSQ
+2320 QQLDNSQ
-2327 GAVLRGQ
+2327 GAVLRSQ
-2334 HVGDITATTLTN
+2334 HAGDITATTLTN

-2360 NQLDNS
+2360 NHLDNS

-2398 EVYAPGKI
+2398 ELYAPGKI
-2406 LAGQKVTLDAGRVTG
+2406 LAGQKATLDAGRVTA

-2479 INSGALVSNGVMQL
+2479 NNRGALVSNGVMQL

-2533 GESMFNGGTVYSGG
+2533 GESLFNGGTVYSGG

-2568 GATIKVNNGQLVNA
+2568 GATIKVNNGQIINS
-2582 SGTIDVG
+2582 SGTIDG
-2589 SNELHMSASEIINR
+2589 GRGDLLLSAQNIINK
-2603 RAVFIVDS
+2603 RAVFELKQEQSSSASTPLDMVLDGSSPLLPEHRHVWRTIAFIPSASFLWMGDIAFPGDS
-2611 GGDDSLVPTSIKVK
+2611 GFSVELARHSLAVVNDSKQGGILTAGNATINADSLLNDTS
-2625 SSVLPI
+2625 
-2631 SGANNHILYVQYQ
+2631 
-2644 FPETISKEF
+2644 TIAV
-2653 GGNEVKVVKFS
+2653 GGNLNITANTLTNKSYQLGGTTEFADYHYKFVS
-2664 EQGKIISK
+2664 GLSNTTRGVSDGAPNYTPDYKLHYTLGGTRLVQVAGE
-2672 GSIYISAGK
+2672 SINSLISAG
-2681 LKNEN
+2681 
-2686 SSIYSGGDISVVSNE
+2686 
-2701 ITNASIVEGR
+2701 
-2711 VTTTATYKP
+2711 
-2720 LDGFKDF
+2720 
-2727 IFISY
+2727 
-2732 NDLNDLKAKVA
+2732 
-2743 DYPLYSSVINAENSG
+2743 
-2758 REFNALISADGNITG
+2758 GNLTG
-2773 TVAGMIDNITVKAHA
+2773 TVTGMIDNVTIKAHA
-2788 GPVSSTTQRPSL
+2788 GPVTTTTQRPSL
-2800 SLPQAQGAGATPGLQ
+2800 SLPQAQGSGVAPGVQ

-2826 PVGPDNGV
+2826 AVGPDNGV

-2893 QLSFDA
+2893 QLSFDG
-2899 VSGNGGISQVAG
+2899 VSGNGGIAQVAG

-2934 SGMALSNSGHV
+2934 SDMALSNSGHV

-2957 DFHANGP
+2957 
-2964 GPHIVGG
+2964 
-2971 TTSAAGQWQQS
+2971 
-2982 LQPGWQ
+2982 GWQ
-2988 APVVTAVA
+2988 ASVVTAVA
-2996 VTAPGSVQTGLQA
+2996 VTGPGSVQTGLQA
-3009 VPALATQPQ
+3009 VPVLATQPP

-3254 TDVGEIARIESASNL
+3254 TDVGEIARIESAGNL

-3293 AGRDINIGSVEERRK
+3293 AGRDINIGSVEDRRK

-3330 SLSLSAERDI
+3330 TLSLSAERDI

-3417 ELAVTAGRDLLLEA
+3417 DLAVTAGRDLLLEA

-3767 NAGVSFGFSQGS
+3767 NAGVSFGFTQGS

-3867 GSMTASGYVNASRQK
+3867 GTMTASGYVNASRQK

-3889 VVEQTGVFAGK
+3889 VVEQTGVFAGQ
-3900 QGFDIRVGE
+3900 QGFEIRVGE

-3926 NHLSTGTLGWNDL
+3926 NHLSTGTLGWSDL

-3944 YKVESQSVGI
+3944 YKVESQSIGI
-3954 SGSGDSTKGFSS
+3954 SGSGGSKQGFSGKGEPT
-3966 IAAMTSLGGSNS
+3966 AATVLGGSNS

-3999 TAGQQ
+3999 TVGQQ
-4004 QGLVSLH
+4004 QDLVSLH

-4025 DKQKELERM
+4025 DKQKELARM

-4056 AAANE
+4056 AEANE
-4061 KAKNDPEYANSKEYK
+4061 RAKDDPEYANSKAYK
-4076 ALQEKWGVGSD
+4076 ELQEKWGVGSD

-4128 DGPSRVMAH
+4128 DGISRVMAH

-4144 AAAQNKNAMISA
+4144 AAAQNKNAMVSA
-4156 TGAATGELAGMMATK
+4156 TGAATGELAGIMATE

-4205 STDSALAGAQTGKT
+4205 STASALASAQTGKT
-4219 VVENNLLAKALVEGC
+4219 VVENNLLTGKDALNMLRELEEAEKTGADKQPIYEKYKKLSDKQRSEITNKECSHNLGCVYAAQAENDDGRRIVEGLKSFTFLSKLSESEITQLQQFVVAENQASAEALYQALPESVKLALQSKELIDSLGGSAVLKGGTASIGY
-4234 AIASPCRT
+4234 AIANKIKTSGGGSHVGNINPKGHTDKNLSSENFKVVRVNSSDAVKGTKEYDILNIPSAREPNTRYELDNGNAFKTNSHGYVEELTFTPTNVKMPRDSRQTAAGKQGLDSDVGGHVQACSQGGTCDSYNLFPQDKNFNNSAYKVFYENEIKRALDDPSKTVGQT
-4242 KVAEQII
+4242 KV
-4249 EISIKAGI
+4249 
-4257 VGLAGVAIKNVA
+4257 VFV
-4269 DKMSSDELDHL
+4269 
-4280 ITLSMMG
+4280 
-4287 NDEITE
+4287 
-4293 KYIISLQ
+4293 
-4300 DKYGLHTGGNQL
+4300 
-4312 DGEFKLPQHTGRD
+4312 RD
-4325 PKVDSTLVLTH
+4325 NP
-4336 TGNDKPNADSITN
+4336 
-4349 TGNTDSKPDVGSSTT
+4349 GSVRPTALT
-4364 VTPLSEATSKDD
+4364 VTFKIDGVVTERTFLNEAGKPPGTSK
-4376 LLYLSERV
+4376 
-4384 DNRLPI
+4384 
-4390 PEPIIASN
+4390 
-4398 GFKVESNTKHTPG
+4398 
-4411 APGFR
+4411 
-4416 PNAGIEPKNSMDLF
+4416 
-4430 EHSIAT
+4430 
-4436 KDPKVR
+4436 
-4442 LSIDNDGNIHRFFN
+4442 
-4456 TSKDGTGTFH
+4456 
-4466 WSGSSGD
+4466 
-4473 GKNALGNRELGS
+4473 
-4485 FNKEIK
+4485 
-4491 ELKGKK
+4491 